1 MASSSEIKNKWAKVH
16 TTATNVPVYA
26 GTENSR
32 ELSEDE
38 EIERRWQ
45 SNDSTA
51 RVGNSA
57 VVNESMART
66 AAVNR
71 LRAQQRQEMS
81 RALGGSGEDNGSF
94 RKGLQSGAAQRQLA
108 DTAQTLREQP
118 YHNRLSITGSV
129 AGDAQALRFGRTGIL
144 DLPRQKS
151 TPQTAREAA
160 VQQMMGS
167 GTDGWAARKDGGKAA
182 KGQQDKKDGAL
193 AYLVKSAGTGAVSGF
208 ANVGSNLIDND
219 QSARELIARVHDAA
233 DGEDARKL
241 AQKQNEAYWKN
252 KVRPASEGGKNSWD
266 SLTADE
272 QEKLRNAGPYS
283 TVSMKRAN
291 SERDVISGDETMRG
305 ALGIEQG
312 GRLAG
317 IYQQEQGKTGPLRV
331 AGDVVSAVGGMAP
344 NMAASAVGGPA
355 AGFAA
360 LYASAAGASAQEAR
374 DNGADTLTAGLAG
387 ALSGGVEIATEKM
400 FDGIPGLRGE
410 QYASISNAVDGA
422 VNRIFKTA
430 TGRRLANRAVNMAGE
445 GLEEYV
451 SDVAGSYISQLYQ
464 EDDRSFAQRLADP
477 DAWYS
482 FLIGSLMSAAMSGPV
497 DAVNDSLAQRTG
509 KSVQAQ
515 QMTDAVLEVAERQ
528 GGEAA
533 ELAGTMRQQQAA
545 GKKFNATDLGYLF
558 NALDENGRAKIMD
571 RVVNQGTISETGD
584 GQTAEGLG
592 EFPSS
597 PAGDTSPAAA
607 EEARNLSGEE
617 DVQKRAAEMARAAL
631 AEQEARRQ
639 EQAFT
644 QPLIRQVQ
652 QETAEMA
659 GQDGGQENGRPAEA
673 GAERADASI
682 GPYNEEANGSAGDTL
697 RRIAA
702 QRNMVAGGM
711 TVDEAEQAYNAR
723 QTAQKNVGEVQKI
736 AGSGIFNEAMNAAL
750 VENYRGGSVDT
761 YMQAMSGLYN
771 AGRTGSLTFEQGVR
785 AVAPAAAVVSNETAL
800 RAAYEAGRS
809 TVTEAEPMAAPGVSG
824 NPAITM
830 RGTTP
835 ESTGTPLQALQLAAM
850 KLGTNVTIAGELD
863 DGNGNA
869 VNGSYNA
876 ANNEIS
882 LSEKSVNS
890 YQTALHETAHYI
902 QQNNPEGWAV
912 LKQTALAFYTEKVGM
927 TEAQEKVFK
936 NYENAYGTDTGLY
949 DEVAADLLSGIMS
962 TDDGVEQY
970 CDYILTADQYTAP
983 QKRTILQ
990 TLRDAIGQLIES
1002 IKNVL
1007 RGGDATLGAAEGRK
1021 LAERAENLQEAAG
1034 IIDEYLD
1041 ALDTAKNN
1049 AHETGKQKNVQV
1061 EQKGEQKNKY
1071 SYVGVQG
1078 QNIDRDALREARIME
1093 KNGEDAEDIRKATGW
1108 FRGADR
1114 MWRYEVDNGT
1124 DEFNRKGDNLKT
1136 ENPDYAEFKNLWG
1149 KMQDMTITD
1158 GEWKRLQE
1166 LTKVVKP
1173 KNAADGGKLSEYL
1186 KAPGLYEQYPQ
1197 LRDIT
1202 LRFEEMEDGLRG
1214 YYAHGKN
1221 EIVLNKDFLGEYAS
1235 DKAKSTLL
1243 HEVQHWI
1250 QNYEGFASGASTE
1263 YWQNMLASGNEI
1275 VTRDMQ
1281 EQTRNLQSLRNRYP
1295 GIDRLARHAE
1305 KYVSEHDAEAYEDVY
1320 RQAAEAGIN
1329 EGVLDYYRGLRDFV
1343 MNPMKESRAPFELY
1357 RDTAGE
1363 IEARDVQKRMN
1374 YTAEQRRAE
1383 KPDTGNGDTVFA
1395 VNGDSFSKN
1404 NVKFSMNVPVEETK
1418 DLVAVHNVD
1427 ERALEQS
1434 LELGGL
1440 PMPSI
1445 AVIKAEQ
1452 GHSKYGPISL
1462 VFGKDT
1468 IDPQR
1473 NSENKVYGG
1482 DGWTPTKAPVEYE
1495 VNYDATRKIE
1505 KELDAAAKKVAG
1517 GIFDASTVLRKRGIE
1532 NTTEMGTREIAE
1544 KLAGDDGVRAA
1555 YLAEQGTT
1563 LEPVMQEKVY
1573 NRKYGNDALEQFT
1586 EKIGE
1591 KRLREIHDA
1600 LTDGVPA
1607 DDALGSDA
1615 DSIRSIIHDYY
1626 AKSQESLLARHARK
1640 MGLTAE
1646 ETQQKGE
1653 ERIARTMEKNVTPF
1667 VLEDFAQDAW
1677 KMMTDTDN
1685 TGTEIDRM
1693 ATSDKLRA
1701 AVDDNQVA
1709 AWVEE
1714 KLDVVLGKAGIYNGK
1729 ERYTASGGERSF
1741 AQLHYPVTLENI
1753 VKAMKGTQEE
1763 RGDGAMATA
1772 TGLQA
1777 VSVKDYGSI
1786 AELKQD
1792 SARLNRVDAESYQ
1805 EQTKALDEKID
1816 GVIKQIRRETTAHTD
1831 NLYEEESIIG
1841 NVMLQAAGK
1850 KTAAAIRRTFAG
1862 EGYDISLDTA
1872 KRLQTLYRDAAQL
1885 PTEYFEAKPRR
1896 AVGFDEVKA
1905 AILPDNVSD
1914 TVRSQLE
1921 KLGVPV
1927 IEYTA
1932 NDEDARL
1939 KALNSVENVKFSK
1952 KSAAE
1957 QVVSEAT
1964 EKESLKKQ
1972 LTEKEAENR
1981 ELARKFTKAR
1991 ESADYWR
1998 QETQLSGGHLMD
2010 KKAVQKTASA
2020 FVDKYGS
2027 RYGKGQLAGELERAF
2042 SQISRDGA
2050 SAEEALETLTNIARG
2065 VLKESTVKDTT
2076 ARDYYA
2082 PVRDWLKNTTFE
2094 IRKNSPEYGDL
2105 MSEFGDGADG
2115 KRSWGNVRKNTF
2127 GRVNL
2132 KLVGEK
2138 VAGNLDTAMMEMADN
2153 WPTIFDAEAAPV
2165 DNIRN
2170 ALGVYE
2176 ASQVQYHDTYGND
2189 LDTAAALAGQELMDA
2204 YLATPTRETR
2214 ADKAAAQLNQTRT
2227 ALRAEQKA
2235 ALAAQKAAYEVRV
2248 KALESDQSAQ
2258 KAKLRA
2264 KWIETTRKAAQANNT
2279 KVAERLNKQADG
2291 YKAQLMRMDTPDYKR
2306 LQRQVLEQRAAF
2318 ETLNERR
2325 KDTILL
2331 DRARD
2336 SVQKNVKQLYKWLAK
2351 PNEAG
2356 HVQTKMEKAV
2366 YDLLGKIDPS
2376 TSAMGTKSDI
2386 RWQET
2391 MKDIRQMAQQ
2401 SLDADKGLTDA
2412 DDYAD
2417 FDPDL
2422 PNMISELI
2430 DDVGDI
2436 DLHKMNGRQTQQL
2449 ADILTSMKTSILNAN
2464 KMMAEGRGKAVQ
2476 TVAENSI
2483 LDMQTVKKSQLKN
2496 RNALLGKAADTRA
2509 GDMTAQLLGLDM
2521 MDARRYFSS
2530 LGETTENDVY
2540 KPIRDGFDKRVWKLD
2555 AAQEKFA
2562 EIKGDTDISKWTGD
2576 KAERQTFKL
2585 ADGNEIALTVG
2596 QRMEIYNLTQRKQ
2609 AHEHLVKGGISLME
2623 NGNKKKRVRLTPG
2636 DLADITSSL
2645 TNEQVQM
2652 ARKMAAYLSATDGP
2666 AGWGNEVTQKLY
2678 GLNKF
2683 TESYY
2688 WPIKTDSNYTRTSD
2702 ATAGD
2707 TPGLYAI
2714 KNQGFTKALQ
2724 RKANNPLI
2732 INDAF
2737 DTWCDH
2743 VANMAT
2749 YNAWAIPLSDAM
2761 KWYNYRGENEISTKE
2776 AIDGVYGAKGK
2787 KFFQTLMQDING
2799 VSAAPSQTGYARLT
2813 KIMVRNWKVAKVGA
2827 NLRVAIQQP
2836 TAYTR
2841 AAAVISPKYL
2851 TAALAYDVGR
2861 LKQGME
2867 RAENNCGIAKWKSWG
2882 YFETNLGRDM
2892 RSVILDEVPG
2902 IKDVITG
2909 KRQITK
2915 DAVQSWSTALAE
2927 FGDNITWG
2935 TLWNACE
2942 LEAKD
2947 KGMKPGSQE
2956 SLDYCAARLSE
2967 IVDKTQV
2974 VDSVLHRSQ
2983 IMRSKDMLTQMA
2995 TNFFA
3000 EPTKTYSMIAE
3011 AAVKVAHR
3019 EEGARANMGRVMA
3032 TYFVTAFGTAAAAG
3046 LIDAMRAGSD
3056 DKDKDFKE
3064 RYLDALWDGFVDNCN
3079 LLNNIPMVKDVISIF
3094 DGYDATRTDMEAT
3107 TDVYNAVV
3115 AWQKFLTQDANSNVT
3130 PYKLIYKT
3138 ANAIADATGIPVGTA
3153 VREVKSAYDMVTA
3166 LQDPMHVDETFT
3178 DTNAKL
3184 NSRLMRGQMDEAQ
3197 DVLDKLVQNKID
3209 SGKTAKEA
3217 RSSIRSSLTS
3227 KWKPLYLAAEDAQR
3241 AEIASRLLAL
3251 RVNGQTLYTQ
3261 KDLDKWM
3268 EDEKKKQSDK

>member
-38 EIERRWQ
+38 EIERRWR

-81 RALGGSGEDNGSF
+81 RALGGSGEDSGNF

-182 KGQQDKKDGAL
+182 KEQQDKKDGAL
-193 AYLVKSAGTGAVSGF
+193 AYLAKSAGTGAVSGF

-266 SLTADE
+266 SLTADK

-317 IYQQEQGKTGPLRV
+317 MYQQEQGKTGALRV

-558 NALDENGRAKIMD
+558 NALDENGQAEIMD
-571 RVVNQGTISETGD
+571 RVVNQGTISETED
-584 GQTAEGLG
+584 GQAEEGLG
-592 EFPSS
+592 KLPSS

-617 DVQKRAAEMARAAL
+617 DIQRQTAEMARAAL

-644 QPLIRQVQ
+644 QPLIRQVE

-659 GQDGGQENGRPAEA
+659 GQDGGQENGRPAKA
-673 GAERADASI
+673 GAGRADTSI

-723 QTAQKNVGEVQKI
+723 QTAQKNAGEVQKI
-736 AGSGIFNEAMNAAL
+736 AGSGIFNDAMNAAL

-902 QQNNPEGWAV
+902 QQNNPEGWAEV
-912 LKQTALAFYTEKVGM
+912 KRTALAFYTEKVGM

-936 NYENAYGTDTGLY
+936 AYENTYGTDTGLY

-1049 AHETGKQKNVQV
+1049 AHETGKQKTVQV

-1078 QNIDRDALREARIME
+1078 QNVDRDALREARIME
-1093 KNGEDAEDIRKATGW
+1093 KNGEDAEDIRKTTGW

-1136 ENPDYAEFKNLWG
+1136 ENPDYAEYKSLWG

-1197 LRDIT
+1197 LKDIT

-1221 EIVLNKDFLGEYAS
+1221 EIVLNRDFLGEYAS

-1275 VTRDMQ
+1275 VTKDMQ

-1329 EGVLDYYRGLRDFV
+1329 EGVLDYYRGLREFV

-1363 IEARDVQKRMN
+1363 IEARDVQKRMD

-1395 VNGDSFSKN
+1395 VNGDSFSEN
-1404 NVKFSMNVPVEETK
+1404 SVKFSMNVPVEETK

-1427 ERALEQS
+1427 ERALERS

-1452 GHSKYGPISL
+1452 GHTKYGPISL

-1495 VNYDATRKIE
+1495 VNYDAARRLE
-1505 KELDAAAKKVAG
+1505 KTLDAASKKVAG

-1532 NTTEMGTREIAE
+1532 NTTEMGTWEIAE
-1544 KLAGDDGVRAA
+1544 KLAGDDSVRAA
-1555 YLAEQGTT
+1555 YLAEQGAEF
-1563 LEPVMQEKVY
+1563 EPVMMEKVY

-1586 EKIGE
+1586 EKVGE
-1591 KRLREIHDA
+1591 KRLQEIHDA

-1607 DDALGSDA
+1607 NDALGSDA

-1626 AKSQESLLARHARK
+1626 AKSQESLLARHAKK
-1640 MGLTAE
+1640 MGWTAE
-1646 ETQQKGE
+1646 EAQQKGE
-1653 ERIARTMEKNVTPF
+1653 ERIARTMKTNVTPF

-1677 KMMTDTDN
+1677 KRMTDTNN

-1701 AVDDNQVA
+1701 AVDDSQVA
-1709 AWVEE
+1709 AWIEE
-1714 KLDVVLGKAGIYNGK
+1714 KLDGVLGKAGIYNGK
-1729 ERYTASGGERSF
+1729 ERYTASGDEKSF

-1777 VSVKDYGSI
+1777 VSAKDYGSI

-1816 GVIKQIRRETTAHTD
+1816 RAIKQIRRETTAHTD

-1841 NVMLQAAGK
+1841 AVMLQAAGK

-1872 KRLQTLYRDAAQL
+1872 KQLQTLYRDAAQL

-1927 IEYTA
+1927 IEYAA

-1939 KALNSVENVKFSK
+1939 KALNSVENVKFSRK
-1952 KSAAE
+1952 KQTASE
-1957 QVVSEAT
+1957 QIVGEAT
-1964 EKESLKKQ
+1964 EKEQLKKQ
-1972 LTEKEAENR
+1972 LTAAETEKR
-1981 ELARKFTKAR
+1981 ELARKYTKAR

-2010 KKAVQKTASA
+2010 KKAVQKTASE
-2020 FVDKYGS
+2020 FIDKYGS
-2027 RYGKGQLAGELERAF
+2027 RYGKSQLAGELERAF
-2042 SQISRDGA
+2042 SKISRDGA

-2076 ARDYYA
+2076 LRDYYA

-2105 MSEFGDGADG
+2105 MSEYGDGADG
-2115 KRSWGNVRKNTF
+2115 THSWANVRRNTF

-2132 KLVGEK
+2132 KLVGEN
-2138 VAGNLDTAMMEMADN
+2138 VTGNLDTAMMEMADN

-2279 KVAERLNKQADG
+2279 KVAERLNRQAEG
-2291 YKAQLMRMDTPDYKR
+2291 YKAQLMRMDTPDYKKMQKQ
-2306 LQRQVLEQRAAF
+2306 LLNQRAAF

-2376 TSAMGTKSDI
+2376 TSARGTKSDI

-2464 KMMAEGRGKAVQ
+2464 KMMADGRGKAVQ
-2476 TVAENSI
+2476 TVAEGSI

-2509 GDMTAQLLGLDM
+2509 GDMTAQMLGLDM

-2530 LGETTENDVY
+2530 LGSVAENDVY

-2555 AAQEKFA
+2555 TAQEKFA
-2562 EIKGDTDISKWTGD
+2562 EIKGDTDISKWTGN

-2596 QRMEIYNLTQRKQ
+2596 QRMEIYNLTQRQQ
-2609 AHEHLVKGGISLME
+2609 AHEHLVKGGISIME
-2623 NGNKKKRVRLTPG
+2623 DGKKKKRVRLTPG

-2652 ARKMAAYLSATDGP
+2652 ARKMAAYLSAADGP

-2761 KWYNYRGENEISTKE
+2761 KWYNYHGENEISTKE

-2799 VSAAPSQTGYARLT
+2799 VSAAPSQTGYGRLT
-2813 KIMVRNWKVAKVGA
+2813 KTMVRNWKVAKVGA

-2882 YFETNLGRDM
+2882 YFETNIGQTMKNVLTGESDT
-2892 RSVILDEVPG
+2892 LDKVRE
-2902 IKDVITG
+2902 I
-2909 KRQITK
+2909 
-2915 DAVQSWSTALAE
+2915 STMGAE
-2927 FGDNITWG
+2927 WGDRITWG

-2942 LEAKD
+2942 LEARD

-2956 SLDYCAARLSE
+2956 SIDYCAARLSE

-3011 AAVKVAHR
+3011 AAVKLSHR
-3019 EEGARANMGRVMA
+3019 EEGAGANMGRVLA

-3046 LIDAMRAGSD
+3046 LIDAVRVGGD

-3094 DGYDATRTDMEAT
+3094 DGYDASRTDMEAA
-3107 TDVYNAVV
+3107 TDMYNAVV

-3153 VREVKSAYDMVTA
+3153 VRGVKSAYDMVTA
-3166 LQDPMHVDETFT
+3166 LQDPLHVDETFT

-3217 RSSIRSSLTS
+3217 RSAVRSSLTS

-3241 AEIASRLLAL
+3241 AEIASKLLAL
-3251 RVNGQTLYTQ
+3251 RVNGEALYTQ
-3261 KDLDKWM
+3261 KDLSKWV
-3268 EDEKKKQSDK
+3268 EDAKKEKK

>member
-1 MASSSEIKNKWAKVH
+1 MASSKEIKDKWSKVH
-16 TTATNVPVYA
+16 TTATNVPVY
-26 GTENSR
+26 GESGP

-38 EIERRWQ
+38 EIERKWRN
-45 SNDSTA
+45 NDSTA
-51 RVGNSA
+51 RIDNS
-57 VVNESMART
+57 VVVQQSMARQ
-66 AAVNR
+66 AVVNR
-71 LRAQQRQEMS
+71 LRKQQRQEMS
-81 RALGGSGEDNGSF
+81 QALGGSGEDSGNF
-94 RKGLQSGAAQRQLA
+94 RKWLQSGAAQRQLA

-182 KGQQDKKDGAL
+182 KEQQGKKDGAL
-193 AYLVKSAGTGAVSGF
+193 AYLAKSAGTGAVSGF
-208 ANVGSNLIDND
+208 ANIASNLIDND
-219 QSARELIARVHDAA
+219 QTARELMARGYDVQDSQ
-233 DGEDARKL
+233 DAREQAK
-241 AQKQNEAYWKN
+241 AQNEAYWKN
-252 KVRPASEGGKNSWD
+252 KVRPASEGGKNSWN
-266 SLTADE
+266 SLDEDE
-272 QEKLRNAGPYS
+272 QDRLRNVGPYS
-283 TVSMKRAN
+283 TQAMKNAAR
-291 SERDVISGDETMRG
+291 ERENVQMDETARQ
-305 ALGIEQG
+305 ALGIDQG

-317 IYQQEQGKTGPLRV
+317 MYQQEQGKTGALRM
-331 AGDVVSAVGGMAP
+331 AGDVTSAVGGMMP
-344 NMAASAVGGPA
+344 NMLATAVAGPS

-360 LYASAAGASAQEAR
+360 LYSSAAGSSAQEAR
-374 DNGADTLTAGLAG
+374 DNGADTVTAGLAG

-400 FDGIPGLRGE
+400 FDGIPGLHGE
-410 QYASISNAVDGA
+410 QYASVHNIVDGA
-422 VNRIFKTA
+422 VNKIFKTA
-430 TGRRLANRAVNMAGE
+430 TGRRLANRAVNMLGE
-445 GLEEYV
+445 GLEEWT

-464 EDDRSFAQRLADP
+464 EDDRNFVQRMLDP

-497 DAVNDSLAQRTG
+497 DAVNDTLAQQTG

-515 QMTDAVLEVAERQ
+515 QAADAVLEVAERQ
-528 GGEAA
+528 GGESA
-533 ELAGTMRQQQAA
+533 ELAQTMRQQQAA
-545 GKKFNATDLGYLF
+545 GKKFTATDLGYLF
-558 NALDENGRAKIMD
+558 NALDENSRAEILD
-571 RVVNQGTISETGD
+571 RVVNQSTISED
-584 GQTAEGLG
+584 GQAAEGL
-592 EFPSS
+592 EELPSS
-597 PAGDTSPAAA
+597 PAGNTSPAAA
-607 EEARNLSGEE
+607 EEAKNLSGEE
-617 DVQKRAAEMARAAL
+617 NIQKQAAEMARAAL
-631 AEQEARRQ
+631 VKQEARRQ

-723 QTAQKNVGEVQKI
+723 QAAQKNVGEVQKI
-736 AGSGIFNEAMNAAL
+736 AGSGIYNDAMNAAL
-750 VENYRGGSVDT
+750 VKNYRGGSVDT
-761 YMQAMSGLYN
+761 YVQAMSGLYN

-785 AVAPAAAVVSNETAL
+785 AVAPAAAVVNNETAL

-809 TVTEAEPMAAPGVSG
+809 TVTAAEPMAAPGVSG

-835 ESTGTPLQALQLAAM
+835 ESTSTPLQALQLAAM

-863 DGNGNA
+863 DVNGNA

-902 QQNNPEGWAV
+902 QQNNPEGWAEV
-912 LKQTALAFYTEKVGM
+912 KRAALAFYTEKVGM
-927 TEAQEKVFK
+927 TEAQDKVFK
-936 NYENAYGTDTGLY
+936 AYENAYGTDTGLY

-970 CDYILTADQYTAP
+970 CDYILTADQYTEP

-1034 IIDEYLD
+1034 IVDEYLD

-1049 AHETGKQKNVQV
+1049 AREIGKQKNVQV
-1061 EQKGEQKNKY
+1061 EQKETAQ
-1071 SYVGVQG
+1071 
-1078 QNIDRDALREARIME
+1078 
-1093 KNGEDAEDIRKATGW
+1093 AEG
-1108 FRGADR
+1108 
-1114 MWRYEVDNGT
+1114 
-1124 DEFNRKGDNLKT
+1124 
-1136 ENPDYAEFKNLWG
+1136 PD
-1149 KMQDMTITD
+1149 
-1158 GEWKRLQE
+1158 
-1166 LTKVVKP
+1166 
-1173 KNAADGGKLSEYL
+1173 GKLYS
-1186 KAPGLYEQYPQ
+1186 
-1197 LRDIT
+1197 I
-1202 LRFEEMEDGLRG
+1202 
-1214 YYAHGKN
+1214 
-1221 EIVLNKDFLGEYAS
+1221 S
-1235 DKAKSTLL
+1235 
-1243 HEVQHWI
+1243 
-1250 QNYEGFASGASTE
+1250 
-1263 YWQNMLASGNEI
+1263 
-1275 VTRDMQ
+1275 
-1281 EQTRNLQSLRNRYP
+1281 
-1295 GIDRLARHAE
+1295 
-1305 KYVSEHDAEAYEDVY
+1305 
-1320 RQAAEAGIN
+1320 
-1329 EGVLDYYRGLRDFV
+1329 
-1343 MNPMKESRAPFELY
+1343 
-1357 RDTAGE
+1357 
-1363 IEARDVQKRMN
+1363 
-1374 YTAEQRRAE
+1374 
-1383 KPDTGNGDTVFA
+1383 PDTGNGNTVFA
-1395 VNGDSFSKN
+1395 VNGDSYSLNKTKVNDAAEGHTAAEQQRIEAYKNAVDPDLVEFIQEARQHPDARWMNYQLGKVSSQTADQVQELTGVDVHGYTHNMQNSTVQHIDKRHGADGAADHSMAVDADIARVGWVLENYDSLDKGTPSKQYKN
-1404 NVKFSMNVPVEETK
+1404 KDGSRAATVVYKKAVDGTMYVVEAVPDSKARKMQIVTAYMTNKKTAAYHQPDTTNRPKATAKTDGEFTTVNTNIARQDGKVKFSMDVPVEETK

-1427 ERALEQS
+1427 ERALERS

-1445 AVIKAEQ
+1445 AVIKAAQ

-1482 DGWTPTKAPVEYE
+1482 DGYTPTAPQIDYKIDTEKARQVE
-1495 VNYDATRKIE
+1495 RKIQ
-1505 KELDAAAKKVAG
+1505 LLSDKVAG
-1517 GIFDASTVLRKRGIE
+1517 GIFGSGSLLRGHNVE
-1532 NTTEMGTREIAE
+1532 ETTDMDTRT
-1544 KLAGDDGVRAA
+1544 LAALLSNDDTARAA
-1555 YLAEQGTT
+1555 YLADQGKT
-1563 LEPVMQEKVY
+1563 LEPVKKEKVWS
-1573 NRKYGNDALEQFT
+1573 RYGNETVQKVIDKVGVQKLAET
-1586 EKIGE
+1586 EVAFQTTGIVPDGVE
-1591 KRLREIHDA
+1591 DTVRRVLRDHYRET
-1600 LTDGVPA
+1600 TDGMLQRQA
-1607 DDALGSDA
+1607 ARKGWDA
-1615 DSIRSIIHDYY
+1615 DTI
-1626 AKSQESLLARHARK
+1626 A
-1640 MGLTAE
+1640 
-1646 ETQQKGE
+1646 QKRE
-1653 ERIARTMEKNVTPF
+1653 ERINRSMENNVTRF
-1667 VLEDFAQDAW
+1667 TIHDLIDSAWNMYQDGGR
-1677 KMMTDTDN
+1677 TQ
-1685 TGTEIDRM
+1685 GEVDRM
-1693 ATSDKLRA
+1693 ATSDKLRESVNDA
-1701 AVDDNQVA
+1701 D
-1709 AWVEE
+1709 VEKWLE
-1714 KLDVVLGKAGIYNGK
+1714 GQLDGVLGEKGIYNGK
-1729 ERYTASGGERSF
+1729 ERYKANGDRKSF
-1741 AQLHYPVTLENI
+1741 ESLHYPVTLENI
-1753 VKAMKGTQEE
+1753 VRVMKESPE
-1763 RGDGAMATA
+1763 RGGDMWGVTPA
-1772 TGLQA
+1772 GLQS
-1777 VSVKDYGSI
+1777 VSTPEYSSI

-1792 SARLNRVDAESYQ
+1792 SGRLGSEESESYKAKVEAVDGQ
-1805 EQTKALDEKID
+1805 ISDAISRIRKETKAH
-1816 GVIKQIRRETTAHTD
+1816 AD
-1831 NLYEEESIIG
+1831 NEFEECDIIS

-1850 KTAAAIRRTFAG
+1850 KTAAAIRRTFVG
-1862 EGYDISLDTA
+1862 EGYDISQETA

-1939 KALNSVENVKFSK
+1939 KALNNVENVKFSK

-2010 KKAVQKTASA
+2010 KKAVQKTASE
-2020 FVDKYGS
+2020 FIDKYGS
-2027 RYGKGQLAGELERAF
+2027 RYGKSQLAGELERAF
-2042 SQISRDGA
+2042 SKISRDGA

-2082 PVRDWLKNTTFE
+2082 PVREWLKNTTFE
-2094 IRKNSPEYGDL
+2094 IRKNSLEYQDL
-2105 MSEFGDGADG
+2105 MNEYGDGADG

-2138 VAGNLDTAMMEMADN
+2138 VAGNLDTAMMEMAGN
-2153 WPTIFDAEAAPV
+2153 WPGIFDETAAPV

-2176 ASQVQYHDTYGND
+2176 ASQVQYHDAYGND
-2189 LDTAAALAGQELMDA
+2189 LNTAAALAGQELMDA
-2204 YLATPTRETR
+2204 YLDTPVRETR

-2227 ALRAEQKA
+2227 ALRTEQKA

-2248 KALESDQSAQ
+2248 KALESAQSAQ

-2279 KVAERLNKQADG
+2279 KVAERLNRQAEG
-2291 YKAQLMRMDTPDYKR
+2291 YKTQLMRMDTPDYKKMQKQ
-2306 LQRQVLEQRAAF
+2306 LLNQRAAF

-2356 HVQTKMEKAV
+2356 HVQTRMEKAV
-2366 YDLLGKIDPS
+2366 YDLLDKIDPS
-2376 TSAMGTKSDI
+2376 TSARGTKSDI

-2412 DDYAD
+2412 NDYAD

-2436 DLHKMNGRQTQQL
+2436 DLHKLNGRQTQQL

-2464 KMMAEGRGKAVQ
+2464 KMMADGRGKAVQ
-2476 TVAENSI
+2476 AVAESSI
-2483 LDMQTVKKSQLKN
+2483 HQMQGVKASQLKT
-2496 RNALLGKAADTRA
+2496 RNALLGKTADTRL

-2562 EIKGDTDISKWTGD
+2562 EIKGNSDISKWTGD

-2585 ADGNEIALTVG
+2585 ADGSEIALTVG
-2596 QRMEIYNLTQRKQ
+2596 QCMEIYNLTQRQQ
-2609 AHEHLVKGGISLME
+2609 AHEHLVRGGISVME
-2623 NGNKKKRVRLTPG
+2623 NGRKETRVRLTPA
-2636 DLADITSSL
+2636 DLANITSSL
-2645 TNEQVQM
+2645 TTEQLRM
-2652 ARKMAAYLSATDGP
+2652 ARRMAEYLSDDDGP

-2761 KWYNYRGENEISTKE
+2761 KWYNYHGENEISTKE
-2776 AIDGVYGAKGK
+2776 AIDGVYGAKGN

-2799 VSAAPSQTGYARLT
+2799 VSAAPSQTGYGRLT
-2813 KIMVRNWKVAKVGA
+2813 KTMVRNWKVAKVGA

-2867 RAENNCGIAKWKSWG
+2867 RAKNNCAIAKWKSWG
-2882 YFETNLGRDM
+2882 YFETNIGQTMKSVLTGERDT
-2892 RSVILDEVPG
+2892 LDKVRE
-2902 IKDVITG
+2902 I
-2909 KRQITK
+2909 
-2915 DAVQSWSTALAE
+2915 STIAAE
-2927 FGDNITWG
+2927 YGDKITWG

-2942 LEAKD
+2942 LEARD
-2947 KGMKPGSQE
+2947 KGMKPGTQE

-3019 EEGARANMGRVMA
+3019 EEGARANMGRVLA

-3046 LIDAMRAGSD
+3046 FIDALRVGSD

-3064 RYLDALWDGFVDNCN
+3064 RYLDALWDGFVDNVN

-3094 DGYDATRTDMEAT
+3094 DGYDATRTDMEAA
-3107 TDVYNAVV
+3107 TDMYNAVV
-3115 AWQKFLTQDANSNVT
+3115 AWQKFLTQDPNSNVT

-3138 ANAIADATGIPVGTA
+3138 ANAIADATGIPVGTT
-3153 VREVKSAYDMVTA
+3153 VRGVKSAYDMVTA
-3166 LQDPMHVDETFT
+3166 LQDPLHVDETFT

-3209 SGKTAKEA
+3209 GGKTAKEA

-3241 AEIASRLLAL
+3241 AEIASKLLAL
-3251 RVNGQTLYTQ
+3251 RVNGEALYTQ
-3261 KDLDKWM
+3261 KDLSKWV
-3268 EDEKKKQSDK
+3268 EDEKKKQKQSDK

>member
-1 MASSSEIKNKWAKVH
+1 MAGSSEIKNKWSKVH
-16 TTATNVPVYA
+16 TTAKNVPVYA

-81 RALGGSGEDNGSF
+81 RALGGSGEDSGNF

-160 VQQMMGS
+160 VQRMMGS
-167 GTDGWAARKDGGKAA
+167 GTDGWAARRDGGKAA
-182 KGQQDKKDGAL
+182 KGQQGKKDGAL
-193 AYLVKSAGTGAVSGF
+193 AYLAKSAGTGAVSGF

-219 QSARELIARVHDAA
+219 QSVRELIARVHDAA
-233 DGEDARKL
+233 DGEDAQKL

-252 KVRPASEGGKNSWD
+252 KVRPASEGGKNRWD

-283 TVSMKRAN
+283 TVGMKRAN
-291 SERDVISGDETMRG
+291 SERDVISGDETMRS

-317 IYQQEQGKTGPLRV
+317 MYQQEQGKTGGLRV

-344 NMAASAVGGPA
+344 NMTASAVGGPT

-410 QYASISNAVDGA
+410 QYASVHNIVDSA
-422 VNRIFKTA
+422 VNKIFKTA
-430 TGRRLANRAVNMAGE
+430 TGRRLANRAVNMLGE
-445 GLEEYV
+445 GLEEWT

-464 EDDRSFAQRLADP
+464 EDDRNFVQRMLDP

-515 QMTDAVLEVAERQ
+515 QMTDAVLEVAEQQ

-545 GKKFNATDLGYLF
+545 GKKFTPTDLGYLF
-558 NALDENGRAKIMD
+558 NALDENGRAEIMD
-571 RVVNQGTISETGD
+571 RVVNQDTISETENEQAAGSLPSSAAAAAPSPE
-584 GQTAEGLG
+584 GEGLG
-592 EFPSS
+592 GLPSS
-597 PAGDTSPAAA
+597 TAGDTSPAAA

-617 DVQKRAAEMARAAL
+617 NIQKQAAEMARAAL
-631 AEQEARRQ
+631 AEREARRQ

-659 GQDGGQENGRPAEA
+659 GGETEQGQQREARPSSAAAEKPSTS
-673 GAERADASI
+673 GEGS
-682 GPYNEEANGSAGDTL
+682 EAL

-711 TVDEAEQAYNAR
+711 TVDEAEQAYDAR
-723 QTAQKNVGEVQKI
+723 QAAQKNVGEVQKI
-736 AGSGIFNEAMNAAL
+736 AGSGIYNDAMNTAL
-750 VENYRGGSVDT
+750 VKNYRGGSVDT
-761 YMQAMSGLYN
+761 YIQAMSGLYN

-785 AVAPAAAVVSNETAL
+785 AVAPAAAVVNNETAL

-809 TVTEAEPMAAPGVSG
+809 TVTAAEPMAAPGVSG

-835 ESTGTPLQALQLAAM
+835 ESTSTPLQALQLAAM

-863 DGNGNA
+863 DGNSNA

-902 QQNNPEGWAV
+902 QQNNPEGWAEV
-912 LKQTALAFYTEKVGM
+912 KRTALAFYTEKVGM
-927 TEAQEKVFK
+927 TEAQDKVFK
-936 NYENAYGTDTGLY
+936 AYENAYGTDTGLY

-970 CDYILTADQYTAP
+970 CDYILTADQYTTP

-1034 IIDEYLD
+1034 IVDEFLD

-1049 AHETGKQKNVQV
+1049 AREIGKQKNVQV

-1078 QNIDRDALREARIME
+1078 QN
-1093 KNGEDAEDIRKATGW
+1093 
-1108 FRGADR
+1108 
-1114 MWRYEVDNGT
+1114 VD
-1124 DEFNRKGDNLKT
+1124 
-1136 ENPDYAEFKNLWG
+1136 
-1149 KMQDMTITD
+1149 
-1158 GEWKRLQE
+1158 
-1166 LTKVVKP
+1166 
-1173 KNAADGGKLSEYL
+1173 
-1186 KAPGLYEQYPQ
+1186 
-1197 LRDIT
+1197 
-1202 LRFEEMEDGLRG
+1202 
-1214 YYAHGKN
+1214 
-1221 EIVLNKDFLGEYAS
+1221 
-1235 DKAKSTLL
+1235 
-1243 HEVQHWI
+1243 
-1250 QNYEGFASGASTE
+1250 
-1263 YWQNMLASGNEI
+1263 
-1275 VTRDMQ
+1275 
-1281 EQTRNLQSLRNRYP
+1281 
-1295 GIDRLARHAE
+1295 
-1305 KYVSEHDAEAYEDVY
+1305 
-1320 RQAAEAGIN
+1320 
-1329 EGVLDYYRGLRDFV
+1329 
-1343 MNPMKESRAPFELY
+1343 

-1363 IEARDVQKRMN
+1363 VEARDVQKRMD

-1383 KPDTGNGDTVFA
+1383 KPNTGNGDTVFA

-1404 NVKFSMNVPVEETK
+1404 NVKFSMDVPVEETK

-1427 ERALEQS
+1427 ERALERS

-1482 DGWTPTKAPVEYE
+1482 DGYTPTAPQIDYKIDTEKARQVE
-1495 VNYDATRKIE
+1495 RKIQ
-1505 KELDAAAKKVAG
+1505 LLSDKVAG
-1517 GIFDASTVLRKRGIE
+1517 GIFGRGSLLRAHNVEG
-1532 NTTEMGTREIAE
+1532 TTDMDTRT
-1544 KLAGDDGVRAA
+1544 LAALLSNDDTARAA
-1555 YLAEQGTT
+1555 YLADQGKT
-1563 LEPVMQEKVY
+1563 LEPVKKEKVWS
-1573 NRKYGNDALEQFT
+1573 RYGNETVQKVIDKVGVQKLAET
-1586 EKIGE
+1586 EVAFQTTGIVPDGVE
-1591 KRLREIHDA
+1591 DTVRSVLRDHYRET
-1600 LTDGVPA
+1600 TDGMLQRQA
-1607 DDALGSDA
+1607 ARKGWDA
-1615 DSIRSIIHDYY
+1615 DTI
-1626 AKSQESLLARHARK
+1626 A
-1640 MGLTAE
+1640 
-1646 ETQQKGE
+1646 QKRE
-1653 ERIARTMEKNVTPF
+1653 ERINRSMENNVTRF
-1667 VLEDFAQDAW
+1667 TIHDLIDSAWNMYQDGGR
-1677 KMMTDTDN
+1677 TQ
-1685 TGTEIDRM
+1685 GEVDRM
-1693 ATSDKLRA
+1693 ATSDKLRESVNDA
-1701 AVDDNQVA
+1701 D
-1709 AWVEE
+1709 VEKWLE
-1714 KLDVVLGKAGIYNGK
+1714 GQLDGVLGKKGIYNGK
-1729 ERYTASGGERSF
+1729 ERYKANGDRKSF
-1741 AQLHYPVTLENI
+1741 ESLHYPVTLENI
-1753 VKAMKGTQEE
+1753 VRVMKESPK
-1763 RGDGAMATA
+1763 RGGDMWGVTPA
-1772 TGLQA
+1772 GLQS
-1777 VSVKDYGSI
+1777 VSTPEYSSI

-1792 SARLNRVDAESYQ
+1792 SGRLGSEESESYKAKIESVDGQ
-1805 EQTKALDEKID
+1805 ISDAISRIRKETKAH
-1816 GVIKQIRRETTAHTD
+1816 AD
-1831 NLYEEESIIG
+1831 NEFEECDIIS

-1862 EGYDISLDTA
+1862 EGYDISLETA

-1914 TVRSQLE
+1914 SVRGQLE

-1927 IEYTA
+1927 IEYAA

-1952 KSAAE
+1952 KKQTAAE
-1957 QVVSEAT
+1957 QIVGEAT
-1964 EKESLKKQ
+1964 EKEQLKKQ
-1972 LTEKEAENR
+1972 LTAAEAEKR
-1981 ELARKFTKAR
+1981 ELARKYTKAR

-1998 QETQLSGGHLMD
+1998 QETQVTGGHLMD
-2010 KKAVQKTASA
+2010 KKAVQKTASE
-2020 FVDKYGS
+2020 FIDKYGS
-2027 RYGKGQLAGELERAF
+2027 RYGKRQLAGELERAF
-2042 SQISRDGA
+2042 SKISRDGA
-2050 SAEEALETLTNIARG
+2050 STEEALETLTNIARG

-2076 ARDYYA
+2076 LRDYYA

-2105 MSEFGDGADG
+2105 MSEYGDGADG
-2115 KRSWGNVRKNTF
+2115 THSWANVRKNTF

-2132 KLVGEK
+2132 KLVGEN
-2138 VAGNLDTAMMEMADN
+2138 VTGNLDTAMMEMADN

-2204 YLATPTRETR
+2204 YLETPTRETR

-2248 KALESDQSAQ
+2248 KALESAQSAQ

-2279 KVAERLNKQADG
+2279 KVAERLNRQAEG
-2291 YKAQLMRMDTPDYKR
+2291 YKTQLMRMDTPDYKKMQKQ
-2306 LQRQVLEQRAAF
+2306 LLNQRAAF

-2376 TSAMGTKSDI
+2376 TSARGTKSDI

-2436 DLHKMNGRQTQQL
+2436 DLHKLNGRQTQQL

-2464 KMMAEGRGKAVQ
+2464 KMMADGRGKVVQ
-2476 TVAENSI
+2476 TVAEGSI
-2483 LDMQTVKKSQLKN
+2483 LDMQSVKVSQLKN

-2530 LGETTENDVY
+2530 LGSVAENDVY

-2555 AAQEKFA
+2555 AAQKKFA
-2562 EIKGDTDISKWTGD
+2562 EIKGDADISKWTGD

-2585 ADGNEIALTVG
+2585 ADGNEIALTIG
-2596 QRMEIYNLTQRKQ
+2596 QRMEIYNLTQRQQ
-2609 AHEHLVKGGISLME
+2609 AHEHLVKGGISIME
-2623 NGNKKKRVRLTPG
+2623 DGKKKKRVRLTPG

-2645 TNEQVQM
+2645 TNEQVKM

-2761 KWYNYRGENEISTKE
+2761 KWYNYHGENEISTKE

-2799 VSAAPSQTGYARLT
+2799 VSAAPSQTGYGRLT
-2813 KIMVRNWKVAKVGA
+2813 KTMVRNWKVAKVGA

-2861 LKQGME
+2861 LKQGVE
-2867 RAENNCGIAKWKSWG
+2867 RAERNCGIAKWKSWG
-2882 YFETNLGRDM
+2882 YFETNIGQTMKSVLTGERDT
-2892 RSVILDEVPG
+2892 LDKVRE
-2902 IKDVITG
+2902 I
-2909 KRQITK
+2909 
-2915 DAVQSWSTALAE
+2915 STIAAE
-2927 FGDNITWG
+2927 YGDKLTWG

-2942 LEAKD
+2942 LEARD

-3019 EEGARANMGRVMA
+3019 EEGAGANMGRVLA
-3032 TYFVTAFGTAAAAG
+3032 TYFVTAFGTAAAAS
-3046 LIDAMRAGSD
+3046 LIDAVRVGDD
-3056 DKDKDFKE
+3056 DKDKKFGE
-3064 RYLDALWDGFVDNCN
+3064 RYLDALWNGFVDNCN
-3079 LLNNIPMVKDVISIF
+3079 LLNNIPMVKDIISIF
-3094 DGYDATRTDMEAT
+3094 NGYDATRTDMEAA

-3115 AWQKFLTQDANSNVT
+3115 AWQKFLTQDPNSNVT

-3153 VREVKSAYDMVTA
+3153 VRGVKSAYDIVTA
-3166 LQDPMHVDETFT
+3166 LQDPLHVDETFT

-3184 NSRLMRGQMDEAQ
+3184 NSRLMRGQMNEAQ
-3197 DVLDKLVQNKID
+3197 EVLDKLVQNKID
-3209 SGKTAKEA
+3209 GGKTAKEA

-3241 AEIASRLLAL
+3241 AEIASKLLAL
-3251 RVNGQTLYTQ
+3251 RVNGEALYTQ
-3261 KDLDKWM
+3261 KDLSKWV
-3268 EDEKKKQSDK
+3268 EDAKKKEKK

>member
-1 MASSSEIKNKWAKVH
+1 MASSSEIKKKWSKVH

-81 RALGGSGEDNGSF
+81 RALGGSGEDSGNF

-160 VQQMMGS
+160 VQRMMGS

-182 KGQQDKKDGAL
+182 KGQQGKKDGVL
-193 AYLVKSAGTGAVSGF
+193 AYLAKSAGTGAVSGF

-219 QSARELIARVHDAA
+219 QSVRELIARVHDAA
-233 DGEDARKL
+233 DGEDAQKL

-252 KVRPASEGGKNSWD
+252 KVRPASEGGKNGWD
-266 SLTADE
+266 SLTADK

-283 TVSMKRAN
+283 TVGMKRAN
-291 SERDVISGDETMRG
+291 RERDVISGDETMRG

-317 IYQQEQGKTGPLRV
+317 MYQQEQGKTGGLRV
-331 AGDVVSAVGGMAP
+331 AGDVVSAVGGMTP
-344 NMAASAVGGPA
+344 NMAASAAGGPA

-410 QYASISNAVDGA
+410 QYASIHNIVDGA
-422 VNRIFKTA
+422 VNKIFKTA
-430 TGRRLANRAVNMAGE
+430 TGRRLANRAVNMLGE
-445 GLEEYV
+445 GLEEWT

-464 EDDRSFAQRLADP
+464 EDDRNFAQRMLDP

-545 GKKFNATDLGYLF
+545 GKKFTPTDLGYLF
-558 NALDENGRAKIMD
+558 NALDENGRAEIMD
-571 RVVNQGTISETGD
+571 RVVNQDTISEN
-584 GQTAEGLG
+584 GQAAEGL
-592 EFPSS
+592 PSS
-597 PAGDTSPAAA
+597 AAAAAPSPEGEGLGKLPSSSAGNTAPAAA

-617 DVQKRAAEMARAAL
+617 NIQKQAAEMARAAL

-659 GQDGGQENGRPAEA
+659 GGETEQGQQREA
-673 GAERADASI
+673 GLSSAAAAAPSTE
-682 GPYNEEANGSAGDTL
+682 GEGSGVL

-723 QTAQKNVGEVQKI
+723 QAAQKNVGEVQKI
-736 AGSGIFNEAMNAAL
+736 AESGIFNEAMNAAL
-750 VENYRGGSVDT
+750 VKNYRGGSVDT
-761 YMQAMSGLYN
+761 YVQAMSGLYN

-785 AVAPAAAVVSNETAL
+785 AVAPAAAVVNNETAL

-809 TVTEAEPMAAPGVSG
+809 TVTAAEPMAAPGVSG

-835 ESTGTPLQALQLAAM
+835 ESTSTPLQALQLAAM

-902 QQNNPEGWAV
+902 QQNNPEGWAE
-912 LKQTALAFYTEKVGM
+912 LKRAALAFYTEKVGM
-927 TEAQEKVFK
+927 TEAQDKVFK
-936 NYENAYGTDTGLY
+936 AYENAYGTDTGLY

-970 CDYILTADQYTAP
+970 CDYILTADQYTTP

-1034 IIDEYLD
+1034 IVDEYLD
-1041 ALDTAKNN
+1041 ALDAAKNN
-1049 AHETGKQKNVQV
+1049 AREIGKQKNVQV

-1078 QNIDRDALREARIME
+1078 KNVDRDALRKARIME

-1114 MWRYEVDNGT
+1114 MWRYEVDNST
-1124 DEFNRKGDNLKT
+1124 DEFNRKGDNLKA
-1136 ENPDYAEFKNLWG
+1136 ENPDYAEYKNLWS
-1149 KMQDMTITD
+1149 KVQDMTITD

-1197 LRDIT
+1197 LKDIT
-1202 LRFEEMEDGLRG
+1202 LRFEEMEEGLRG
-1214 YYAHGKN
+1214 YYDHGKN
-1221 EIVLNKDFLGEYAS
+1221 EIVLNKNFLGEYAS

-1263 YWQNMLASGNEI
+1263 YWQNMLAGGNEI

-1305 KYVSEHDAEAYEDVY
+1305 KYVTEHNVEAYEDVY

-1329 EGVLDYYRGLRDFV
+1329 EGMLDYYRGLRDFV

-1363 IEARDVQKRMN
+1363 VEARDVQKRMD

-1404 NVKFSMNVPVEETK
+1404 DVKFSMDVPVEETK

-1427 ERALEQS
+1427 ERALERS

-1495 VNYDATRKIE
+1495 VNYDAARRLE
-1505 KELDAAAKKVAG
+1505 KTLDAASKKVAG

-1544 KLAGDDGVRAA
+1544 KLAGDDSVRAA
-1555 YLAEQGTT
+1555 YLAEQGAEF
-1563 LEPVMQEKVY
+1563 EPVMMEKVY
-1573 NRKYGNDALEQFT
+1573 NRKYGNVALERFT
-1586 EKIGE
+1586 EKVGE
-1591 KRLREIHDA
+1591 KRLQEIHDA
-1600 LTDGVPA
+1600 LTDGVPV

-1626 AKSQESLLARHARK
+1626 AKSQESLLARHAKK
-1640 MGLTAE
+1640 MGWTAE
-1646 ETQQKGE
+1646 EVQQKGE
-1653 ERIARTMEKNVTPF
+1653 ERIARTMKTNVTPF

-1677 KMMTDTDN
+1677 KRMTDTNN

-1701 AVDDNQVA
+1701 AVDDGQVA
-1709 AWVEE
+1709 AWIEE
-1714 KLDVVLGKAGIYNGK
+1714 KLDGVLGKAGIYNGK
-1729 ERYTASGGERSF
+1729 ERYTASGNEKSF

-1777 VSVKDYGSI
+1777 VSAKDYGSI

-1816 GVIKQIRRETTAHTD
+1816 RAIKQIRRETTAHTD

-1841 NVMLQAAGK
+1841 AVMLQAAGK

-1862 EGYDISLDTA
+1862 EGYDISLETA

-1914 TVRSQLE
+1914 SVRGQLE

-1927 IEYTA
+1927 IEYAA

-1939 KALNSVENVKFSK
+1939 RALNSVENVKFSK
-1952 KSAAE
+1952 KKQTAAE
-1957 QVVSEAT
+1957 QIVGEAT
-1964 EKESLKKQ
+1964 EKEQLKKQ
-1972 LTEKEAENR
+1972 LTAAETEKR
-1981 ELARKFTKAR
+1981 ELARKYTKAR

-2010 KKAVQKTASA
+2010 KKAVQKTASE
-2020 FVDKYGS
+2020 FIDKYGS
-2027 RYGKGQLAGELERAF
+2027 RYGKSQLAGELERAF
-2042 SQISRDGA
+2042 SKISRDGA
-2050 SAEEALETLTNIARG
+2050 STEEALETLTNIARG

-2076 ARDYYA
+2076 LRDYYA

-2105 MSEFGDGADG
+2105 MSEYGDGADG
-2115 KRSWGNVRKNTF
+2115 THSWANVRKNTF

-2132 KLVGEK
+2132 KLVGED
-2138 VAGNLDTAMMEMADN
+2138 VTGNLDTAMMEMADN

-2204 YLATPTRETR
+2204 YLETPTRETR

-2227 ALRAEQKA
+2227 ALRAEQKE

-2248 KALESDQSAQ
+2248 KALESNQSAQ

-2264 KWIETTRKAAQANNT
+2264 KWIETTRKAAQANNA
-2279 KVAERLNKQADG
+2279 KVAERLNRQAEG
-2291 YKAQLMRMDTPDYKR
+2291 YKAQLMRMDTPDYKKMQKQ
-2306 LQRQVLEQRAAF
+2306 LLNQRAAF

-2325 KDTILL
+2325 KDTVLL

-2376 TSAMGTKSDI
+2376 TSATGTKSDI

-2476 TVAENSI
+2476 TVAEGSI
-2483 LDMQTVKKSQLKN
+2483 LDMQSVKVSQLKN
-2496 RNALLGKAADTRA
+2496 RNALLGKAADTRV

-2530 LGETTENDVY
+2530 LGSVAENDVY

-2555 AAQEKFA
+2555 AAQKKFA
-2562 EIKGDTDISKWTGD
+2562 EIKGDADISKWTGD

-2596 QRMEIYNLTQRKQ
+2596 QRMEIYNLTQRQQ
-2609 AHEHLVKGGISLME
+2609 AHEHLVKGGISIME
-2623 NGNKKKRVRLTPG
+2623 DGKKKKRVRLTPG

-2645 TNEQVQM
+2645 TNEQVKM

-2761 KWYNYRGENEISTKE
+2761 KWYNYHGENEISTKE

-2799 VSAAPSQTGYARLT
+2799 VSAAPSQTGYGRLT
-2813 KIMVRNWKVAKVGA
+2813 KTMVRNWKVAKVGA

-2861 LKQGME
+2861 LKRGME
-2867 RAENNCGIAKWKSWG
+2867 RAKNNCAIAKWKSWG
-2882 YFETNLGRDM
+2882 YFETNIGQTMKSVLTGERDT
-2892 RSVILDEVPG
+2892 LDKVRE
-2902 IKDVITG
+2902 I
-2909 KRQITK
+2909 
-2915 DAVQSWSTALAE
+2915 STIAAE
-2927 FGDNITWG
+2927 YGDKLTWG

-2942 LEAKD
+2942 LEARD

-2956 SLDYCAARLSE
+2956 SIDYCAARLSE

-3019 EEGARANMGRVMA
+3019 EEGARANMGRVLA

-3046 LIDAMRAGSD
+3046 FIDALRVGSD
-3056 DKDKDFKE
+3056 DKDKEFGE
-3064 RYLDALWDGFVDNCN
+3064 RYLDALWDGFVDNVN

-3094 DGYDATRTDMEAT
+3094 DGYDATRTDMEAA
-3107 TDVYNAVV
+3107 TDMYNAVV
-3115 AWQKFLTQDANSNVT
+3115 AWQKFLTQDPNSNVT

-3138 ANAIADATGIPVGTA
+3138 ANAIADATGIPVGTT
-3153 VREVKSAYDMVTA
+3153 VRGVKSAYDIVTA
-3166 LQDPMHVDETFT
+3166 LQDPLHVDETFT

-3197 DVLDKLVQNKID
+3197 EVLDKLVQNKID
-3209 SGKTAKEA
+3209 GGKTAKEA

-3241 AEIASRLLAL
+3241 AEIASKLLAL
-3251 RVNGQTLYTQ
+3251 RVNGEALYTQ
-3261 KDLDKWM
+3261 KDLSKWV
-3268 EDEKKKQSDK
+3268 EDAKKKEKK

>member
-1 MASSSEIKNKWAKVH
+1 MASSSEIKKKWSKVH
-16 TTATNVPVYA
+16 TTAKNVPVYA
-26 GTENSR
+26 GTESSR

-81 RALGGSGEDNGSF
+81 RALGGSEEDSGNF

-167 GTDGWAARKDGGKAA
+167 GTDGWAARRDGGKAA
-182 KGQQDKKDGAL
+182 KGQQGKKDGAL
-193 AYLVKSAGTGAVSGF
+193 AYLAKSAGTGAVSGF

-219 QSARELIARVHDAA
+219 QSVRELIARVHGAA
-233 DGEDARKL
+233 DGEDAQKL

-252 KVRPASEGGKNSWD
+252 KVRPASEGGKNRWD

-283 TVSMKRAN
+283 TLGMKRAN
-291 SERDVISGDETMRG
+291 RERDVISGDETMRS

-317 IYQQEQGKTGPLRV
+317 MYQQEQGKTGGLRV

-344 NMAASAVGGPA
+344 NMAASAVGGPT

-400 FDGIPGLRGE
+400 FDGVPGLRGE
-410 QYASISNAVDGA
+410 QYASIHNIVNGA
-422 VNRIFKTA
+422 VNKIFKTA
-430 TGRRLANRAVNMAGE
+430 TGRRLANRAVNMLGE
-445 GLEEYV
+445 GLEEWT

-464 EDDRSFAQRLADP
+464 EDDRNFAQRMLDP

-497 DAVNDSLAQRTG
+497 NAVNDSLAQRTG

-515 QMTDAVLEVAERQ
+515 QMTDAVLEVAEQQ

-545 GKKFNATDLGYLF
+545 GKKFTPTDLGYLF
-558 NALDENGRAKIMD
+558 NALDENGQAEIMD
-571 RVVNQGTISETGD
+571 RVVNQDTIFED
-584 GQTAEGLG
+584 GQAAEGLPSSAAAAAPSPEGEGLG
-592 EFPSS
+592 ELPSS
-597 PAGDTSPAAA
+597 PEGNTAPAAT

-617 DVQKRAAEMARAAL
+617 NIQKQAAEMARAAL

-659 GQDGGQENGRPAEA
+659 GSETEQGQQREA
-673 GAERADASI
+673 GLSSAAAEKPS
-682 GPYNEEANGSAGDTL
+682 PSEEGSEAL

-723 QTAQKNVGEVQKI
+723 QAAQKNVGEVQKI
-736 AGSGIFNEAMNAAL
+736 AESGIYNDAMNAAL

-761 YMQAMSGLYN
+761 YVQAMSGLYN

-785 AVAPAAAVVSNETAL
+785 AVAPAAAVVNNETAL

-809 TVTEAEPMAAPGVSG
+809 TVTAAEPMAVPGVSG

-835 ESTGTPLQALQLAAM
+835 ESTSTPLQALQLAAM

-902 QQNNPEGWAV
+902 QQNNPEGWAEV
-912 LKQTALAFYTEKVGM
+912 KRTALAFYAEKVGM
-927 TEAQEKVFK
+927 TEAQDKVFK
-936 NYENAYGTDTGLY
+936 AYENAYGTDTGLY

-970 CDYILTADQYTAP
+970 CDYILTADQYTTP

-1034 IIDEYLD
+1034 IVDEFLD

-1049 AHETGKQKNVQV
+1049 AREIGKQKNVQV
-1061 EQKGEQKNKY
+1061 EQKKTAQ
-1071 SYVGVQG
+1071 
-1078 QNIDRDALREARIME
+1078 
-1093 KNGEDAEDIRKATGW
+1093 AEG
-1108 FRGADR
+1108 
-1114 MWRYEVDNGT
+1114 
-1124 DEFNRKGDNLKT
+1124 
-1136 ENPDYAEFKNLWG
+1136 PD
-1149 KMQDMTITD
+1149 
-1158 GEWKRLQE
+1158 
-1166 LTKVVKP
+1166 
-1173 KNAADGGKLSEYL
+1173 GKLYS
-1186 KAPGLYEQYPQ
+1186 
-1197 LRDIT
+1197 I
-1202 LRFEEMEDGLRG
+1202 
-1214 YYAHGKN
+1214 
-1221 EIVLNKDFLGEYAS
+1221 
-1235 DKAKSTLL
+1235 ST
-1243 HEVQHWI
+1243 
-1250 QNYEGFASGASTE
+1250 
-1263 YWQNMLASGNEI
+1263 
-1275 VTRDMQ
+1275 
-1281 EQTRNLQSLRNRYP
+1281 
-1295 GIDRLARHAE
+1295 
-1305 KYVSEHDAEAYEDVY
+1305 
-1320 RQAAEAGIN
+1320 
-1329 EGVLDYYRGLRDFV
+1329 
-1343 MNPMKESRAPFELY
+1343 
-1357 RDTAGE
+1357 
-1363 IEARDVQKRMN
+1363 
-1374 YTAEQRRAE
+1374 
-1383 KPDTGNGDTVFA
+1383 DTGNGDTVFA

-1404 NVKFSMNVPVEETK
+1404 NVKFSMDVPVEETK

-1427 ERALEQS
+1427 EKALERS

-1445 AVIKAEQ
+1445 AVVKAAQ

-1462 VFGKDT
+1462 VFEKDT

-1495 VNYDATRKIE
+1495 VNYDAARRLE
-1505 KELDAAAKKVAG
+1505 KTLDAASKKVAG
-1517 GIFDASTVLRKRGIE
+1517 GIFDASAVLRKRGIE

-1544 KLAGDDGVRAA
+1544 KLAGDDSVRAA
-1555 YLAEQGTT
+1555 YLAEQGAEF
-1563 LEPVMQEKVY
+1563 EPVMMEKVY
-1573 NRKYGNDALEQFT
+1573 NRKYGNDALERFT
-1586 EKIGE
+1586 EKVGE
-1591 KRLREIHDA
+1591 KRLQKIHDA

-1607 DDALGSDA
+1607 NDALGSDA
-1615 DSIRSIIHDYY
+1615 DSIRNIIHDYY
-1626 AKSQESLLARHARK
+1626 AKSQKSLLARHAKK
-1640 MGLTAE
+1640 MGWTAE
-1646 ETQQKGE
+1646 EAQQKGE
-1653 ERIARTMEKNVTPF
+1653 ERIARAMKTNVTPF

-1677 KMMTDTDN
+1677 KRMTDTNN

-1693 ATSDKLRA
+1693 ATRDKLRA
-1701 AVDDNQVA
+1701 AVDDGQVA
-1709 AWVEE
+1709 AWIEE
-1714 KLDVVLGKAGIYNGK
+1714 KLDGVLGKAGIYNGK
-1729 ERYTASGGERSF
+1729 ERYTASGDKKSF

-1777 VSVKDYGSI
+1777 VSAKDYGSI

-1805 EQTKALDEKID
+1805 EQTKALDEKI
-1816 GVIKQIRRETTAHTD
+1816 GRVIKQIRRETTAHTD

-1841 NVMLQAAGK
+1841 AVMLQAAGK
-1850 KTAAAIRRTFAG
+1850 KTAAAIRRTFAE
-1862 EGYDISLDTA
+1862 EGYDISLETA

-1914 TVRSQLE
+1914 SVRGQLE

-1927 IEYTA
+1927 IEYAA

-1952 KSAAE
+1952 KKQTAAE
-1957 QVVSEAT
+1957 QIVSEAT
-1964 EKESLKKQ
+1964 EKEQLKKQ
-1972 LTEKEAENR
+1972 LTAAETEKR
-1981 ELARKFTKAR
+1981 ELARKYTKAR

-2020 FVDKYGS
+2020 FIDKYGS
-2027 RYGKGQLAGELERAF
+2027 RYGKSQLAGELERAF
-2042 SQISRDGA
+2042 SKISRDGA
-2050 SAEEALETLTNIARG
+2050 STEEALETLTNIARG

-2076 ARDYYA
+2076 LRDYYA

-2105 MSEFGDGADG
+2105 MSEYGDGADG
-2115 KRSWGNVRKNTF
+2115 THSWANVRKNTF

-2132 KLVGEK
+2132 KLVGEN
-2138 VAGNLDTAMMEMADN
+2138 VTGNLDTAMMEMADN

-2204 YLATPTRETR
+2204 YLETPTRETR

-2279 KVAERLNKQADG
+2279 KVAERLNRQAEG
-2291 YKAQLMRMDTPDYKR
+2291 YKAQLMRMDTPDYKKMQKQ
-2306 LQRQVLEQRAAF
+2306 LLNQRAAF

-2356 HVQTKMEKAV
+2356 HVQTRMEKAV

-2376 TSAMGTKSDI
+2376 TSARGTKSDI

-2401 SLDADKGLTDA
+2401 SLDADKGLNDA

-2436 DLHKMNGRQTQQL
+2436 DLHKLNGRQTQQL

-2464 KMMAEGRGKAVQ
+2464 KMMADGRGKAVQ
-2476 TVAENSI
+2476 TVAEGSI
-2483 LDMQTVKKSQLKN
+2483 LDMQSVKVSQLKN

-2509 GDMTAQLLGLDM
+2509 GDMAAQLLGLDM

-2530 LGETTENDVY
+2530 LGSVAENDVY

-2562 EIKGDTDISKWTGD
+2562 EIKGDADISKWTGD

-2596 QRMEIYNLTQRKQ
+2596 QRMEIYNLTQRQQ
-2609 AHEHLVKGGISLME
+2609 AHEHLVKGGISIME
-2623 NGNKKKRVRLTPG
+2623 DGKKKKRVRLTPG
-2636 DLADITSSL
+2636 DLADITGSL
-2645 TNEQVQM
+2645 TNEQVKM

-2761 KWYNYRGENEISTKE
+2761 KWYNYHGENEISTKE

-2799 VSAAPSQTGYARLT
+2799 VSAAPSQTGYGRLT
-2813 KIMVRNWKVAKVGA
+2813 KTMVRNWKVAKVGA

-2861 LKQGME
+2861 LKQGVE
-2867 RAENNCGIAKWKSWG
+2867 RAERNCGIAKWKSWG
-2882 YFETNLGRDM
+2882 YFETNIGQTMKSVLTGERDT
-2892 RSVILDEVPG
+2892 LDKVRE
-2902 IKDVITG
+2902 I
-2909 KRQITK
+2909 
-2915 DAVQSWSTALAE
+2915 STIAAE
-2927 FGDNITWG
+2927 YGDKLTWG

-2942 LEAKD
+2942 LEARD

-3011 AAVKVAHR
+3011 AAVKLAHG
-3019 EEGARANMGRVMA
+3019 EEGAGADMGRVLA
-3032 TYFVTAFGTAAAAG
+3032 TYFVTAFGTAAAAS
-3046 LIDAMRAGSD
+3046 LIDAVRVGDD
-3056 DKDKDFKE
+3056 DKDKKFGE
-3064 RYLDALWDGFVDNCN
+3064 RYLDALWDGFVDNCS
-3079 LLNNIPMVKDVISIF
+3079 LLNNIPMVKDIISIF
-3094 DGYDATRTDMEAT
+3094 NGYDATRTDMEAA

-3115 AWQKFLTQDANSNVT
+3115 AWQKFLTQDPNSKVT

-3153 VREVKSAYDMVTA
+3153 VRGVKSAYDIVTA
-3166 LQDPMHVDETFT
+3166 LQDPLHVDETFT

-3197 DVLDKLVQNKID
+3197 EVLDKLVQNKID
-3209 SGKTAKEA
+3209 GGKTTKEA

-3241 AEIASRLLAL
+3241 AEIASKLLAL
-3251 RVNGQTLYTQ
+3251 RVNGEALYTQ
-3261 KDLDKWM
+3261 KDLSKWV
-3268 EDEKKKQSDK
+3268 EDAKKKEKK

>member
-1 MASSSEIKNKWAKVH
+1 MASSSEIKKKWSKVH
-16 TTATNVPVYA
+16 TTAKNVPVYT
-26 GTENSR
+26 GTEKSR

-81 RALGGSGEDNGSF
+81 RALGGSGEDSGNF

-167 GTDGWAARKDGGKAA
+167 GTDGWAARKDGSKAA
-182 KGQQDKKDGAL
+182 KEQQGKKDGAL
-193 AYLVKSAGTGAVSGF
+193 AYLAKSAGTGAVSGF

-219 QSARELIARVHDAA
+219 QSVRELIARVHDAA
-233 DGEDARKL
+233 DGEDAQKP

-266 SLTADE
+266 SLTEDE

-283 TVSMKRAN
+283 TVGMKRAN
-291 SERDVISGDETMRG
+291 SERDVISGDETMRS

-317 IYQQEQGKTGPLRV
+317 MYQQEQGKTGALRV
-331 AGDVVSAVGGMAP
+331 AGDVVSAVGGMTP
-344 NMAASAVGGPA
+344 NMAASAVSGQT

-410 QYASISNAVDGA
+410 QYASVHNIVDGA
-422 VNRIFKTA
+422 VNKIFKTA
-430 TGRRLANRAVNMAGE
+430 TGRRLANRAVNMLGE
-445 GLEEYV
+445 GLEEWT

-464 EDDRSFAQRLADP
+464 EDDRNFVQRMLDP

-515 QMTDAVLEVAERQ
+515 QMTDAVLQVAEQQ

-545 GKKFNATDLGYLF
+545 GKKFTPTDLGYLF
-558 NALDENGRAKIMD
+558 NALDENGQAEIMD
-571 RVVNQGTISETGD
+571 RVVNQDTISED
-584 GQTAEGLG
+584 GQAAEGLPSSAAAAAPSPEG
-592 EFPSS
+592 EGLEGELPSS
-597 PAGDTSPAAA
+597 PAGDTAPAAA

-617 DVQKRAAEMARAAL
+617 NIQKQAAEMARAAL

-659 GQDGGQENGRPAEA
+659 GGETEQGQQREA
-673 GAERADASI
+673 GPSSAAAAAPSTEREGS
-682 GPYNEEANGSAGDTL
+682 EAL

-723 QTAQKNVGEVQKI
+723 QAAQKNVGEVQKI
-736 AGSGIFNEAMNAAL
+736 AESGIYNDAMNAAL
-750 VENYRGGSVDT
+750 VKNYRGGSVDT
-761 YMQAMSGLYN
+761 YVQAMSGLYN

-785 AVAPAAAVVSNETAL
+785 AVAPAAAVVNNETAL

-809 TVTEAEPMAAPGVSG
+809 TVTAAEPMAAPGVSG

-835 ESTGTPLQALQLAAM
+835 ESTSTPLQALQLAAM

-902 QQNNPEGWAV
+902 QQNNPEGWAE
-912 LKQTALAFYTEKVGM
+912 LKRAALAFYTEKVGM
-927 TEAQEKVFK
+927 TEAQDKVFK
-936 NYENAYGTDTGLY
+936 AYENAYGTDTGLY

-970 CDYILTADQYTAP
+970 CDYILTADQYTTP

-1041 ALDTAKNN
+1041 ALDAAKNN
-1049 AHETGKQKNVQV
+1049 AREIGKQKNVQV
-1061 EQKGEQKNKY
+1061 EQKKTARAEKAGGKKY
-1071 SYVGVQG
+1071 SYAGT
-1078 QNIDRDALREARIME
+1078 EAAQADYNDLHKAQQME
-1093 KNGEDAEDIRKATGW
+1093 LDGEDAEDIRKETGW
-1108 FRGADR
+1108 FRGADYK
-1114 MWRYEVDNGT
+1114 WRFEIDDSKTVWHR
-1124 DEFNRKGDNLKT
+1124 EGD
-1136 ENPDYAEFKNLWG
+1136 Y
-1149 KMQDMTITD
+1149 
-1158 GEWKRLQE
+1158 
-1166 LTKVVKP
+1166 
-1173 KNAADGGKLSEYL
+1173 
-1186 KAPGLYEQYPQ
+1186 GLQ
-1197 LRDIT
+1197 LRDATYREYKDLMNKMLYGT
-1202 LRFEEMEDGLRG
+1202 LSGEQMARLQQLDREYKGVSDRKWKKLGDYLEAPELYRQYPDLQTLPVSFEDLGKNVNGTMSRLDGL
-1214 YYAHGKN
+1214 
-1221 EIVLNKDFLGEYAS
+1221 LLS
-1235 DKAKSTLL
+1235 DRLRNADSDYLKRTVL

-1250 QNYEGFASGASTE
+1250 QNEEGFAGGANPE
-1263 YWQNMLASGNEI
+1263 YWAKRLQQGDPIETKEM
-1275 VTRDMQ
+1275 RDARGKMQ
-1281 EQTRNLQSLRNRYP
+1281 ALEERYP
-1295 GIDRLARHAE
+1295 NIAEYAKEYANYESDEKLNALLERAAKDGI
-1305 KYVSEHDAEAYEDVY
+1305 SEDVLDDYYMAQWDAERADGAGS
-1320 RQAAEAGIN
+1320 RTAEG
-1329 EGVLDYYRGLRDFV
+1329 LYY
-1343 MNPMKESRAPFELY
+1343 
-1357 RDTAGE
+1357 DTAGE
-1363 IEARDVQKRMN
+1363 QEARDTANRMR
-1374 YTAEQRRAE
+1374 YTAEERKAN
-1383 KPDTGNGDTVFA
+1383 KPFTGNGDTVFA
-1395 VNGDSFSKN
+1395 VNGDSFSNVQPGKIKESATGERYLEQNSVPTDTDMALSEKKHPTEQQSVKQKDSLATNVGERTSSIKN
-1404 NVKFSMNVPVEETK
+1404 MPQNGENVNKPVTEMSTEEAYAENERLKDAMKKLRDERSAWENSAAVEEIRAERDKVRGKYGRFSGQLKEWEANTPAWK
-1418 DLVAVHNVD
+1418 EYTEQRAAYK
-1427 ERALEQS
+1427 ERAAALNERQD
-1434 LELGGL
+1434 
-1440 PMPSI
+1440 
-1445 AVIKAEQ
+1445 AVAE
-1452 GHSKYGPISL
+1452 
-1462 VFGKDT
+1462 
-1468 IDPQR
+1468 
-1473 NSENKVYGG
+1473 
-1482 DGWTPTKAPVEYE
+1482 
-1495 VNYDATRKIE
+1495 
-1505 KELDAAAKKVAG
+1505 
-1517 GIFDASTVLRKRGIE
+1517 VLRSAGADKATQQWQEKQAAQQVYDQKVKDSGKKAADYRRDLAVEHYG
-1532 NTTEMGTREIAE
+1532 TTEDYA
-1544 KLAGDDGVRAA
+1544 RAA
-1555 YLAEQGTT
+1555 YLLPDGRMLDFTDGNAGEKRGLDHRNIQNVFGPAELGPDATQASYLNTFIREGNVRIMPEGPGVDISAEVKPTAAQYERIAEMADT
-1563 LEPVMQEKVY
+1563 LGVQ
-1573 NRKYGNDALEQFT
+1573 NRKFSVDLSDADGKQIATRQYEGRVRGSDVVNDIKAFYRDGGMTERSELEQF
-1586 EKIGE
+1586 
-1591 KRLREIHDA
+1591 
-1600 LTDGVPA
+1600 
-1607 DDALGSDA
+1607 
-1615 DSIRSIIHDYY
+1615 
-1626 AKSQESLLARHARK
+1626 
-1640 MGLTAE
+1640 
-1646 ETQQKGE
+1646 
-1653 ERIARTMEKNVTPF
+1653 
-1667 VLEDFAQDAW
+1667 
-1677 KMMTDTDN
+1677 
-1685 TGTEIDRM
+1685 
-1693 ATSDKLRA
+1693 
-1701 AVDDNQVA
+1701 
-1709 AWVEE
+1709 
-1714 KLDVVLGKAGIYNGK
+1714 
-1729 ERYTASGGERSF
+1729 RYSR
-1741 AQLHYPVTLENI
+1741 
-1753 VKAMKGTQEE
+1753 
-1763 RGDGAMATA
+1763 
-1772 TGLQA
+1772 
-1777 VSVKDYGSI
+1777 
-1786 AELKQD
+1786 
-1792 SARLNRVDAESYQ
+1792 
-1805 EQTKALDEKID
+1805 
-1816 GVIKQIRRETTAHTD
+1816 
-1831 NLYEEESIIG
+1831 
-1841 NVMLQAAGK
+1841 
-1850 KTAAAIRRTFAG
+1850 
-1862 EGYDISLDTA
+1862 
-1872 KRLQTLYRDAAQL
+1872 
-1885 PTEYFEAKPRR
+1885 
-1896 AVGFDEVKA
+1896 
-1905 AILPDNVSD
+1905 
-1914 TVRSQLE
+1914 
-1921 KLGVPV
+1921 
-1927 IEYTA
+1927 
-1932 NDEDARL
+1932 
-1939 KALNSVENVKFSK
+1939 

-1957 QVVSEAT
+1957 QIVSEAT
-1964 EKESLKKQ
+1964 EKEQLKKQ
-1972 LTEKEAENR
+1972 LTAAEAEKR
-1981 ELARKFTKAR
+1981 ELARKYTKAR

-2010 KKAVQKTASA
+2010 KKAVQKTASE
-2020 FVDKYGS
+2020 FIDKYGS
-2027 RYGKGQLAGELERAF
+2027 RYGKSQLAGELERAF
-2042 SQISRDGA
+2042 SKISRDGA
-2050 SAEEALETLTNIARG
+2050 STEEALETLTNIARG

-2076 ARDYYA
+2076 LRDYYA

-2094 IRKNSPEYGDL
+2094 IRKSSPEYGDL
-2105 MSEFGDGADG
+2105 MSEYGDGADG
-2115 KRSWGNVRKNTF
+2115 THSWANVRKNTF

-2132 KLVGEK
+2132 KLVGED
-2138 VAGNLDTAMMEMADN
+2138 VTGNLDTAMMEMADN

-2204 YLATPTRETR
+2204 YLETPTRETR

-2227 ALRAEQKA
+2227 ALREEQKA

-2248 KALESDQSAQ
+2248 KTLESAQSAQ

-2279 KVAERLNKQADG
+2279 KVAARLNRQAEG
-2291 YKAQLMRMDTPDYKR
+2291 YKTQLMRMDTPDYKKMQKQ
-2306 LQRQVLEQRAAF
+2306 LLNQRAAF

-2376 TSAMGTKSDI
+2376 TSARGTKSDI

-2436 DLHKMNGRQTQQL
+2436 DLHKLNGRQTQQL

-2464 KMMAEGRGKAVQ
+2464 KMMADGRGKAVQ
-2476 TVAENSI
+2476 TVAEGSI
-2483 LDMQTVKKSQLKN
+2483 LDMQSVKVSQLKN

-2509 GDMTAQLLGLDM
+2509 GDMAAQLLGLDM

-2530 LGETTENDVY
+2530 LGSVAENDVY

-2562 EIKGDTDISKWTGD
+2562 EIKGDADISKWTGD

-2596 QRMEIYNLTQRKQ
+2596 QRMEIYNLTQRQQ
-2609 AHEHLVKGGISLME
+2609 AHEHLVKGGISIME
-2623 NGNKKKRVRLTPG
+2623 DGKKKKRVRLTPG

-2645 TNEQVQM
+2645 TNEQVKM

-2761 KWYNYRGENEISTKE
+2761 KWYNYHGENEISTKE

-2799 VSAAPSQTGYARLT
+2799 VSAAPSQTGYGRLT
-2813 KIMVRNWKVAKVGA
+2813 KTMVRNWKVAKVGA

-2867 RAENNCGIAKWKSWG
+2867 RAERNCGIAKWKSWG
-2882 YFETNLGRDM
+2882 YFETNIGQTMKSVLTGERDT
-2892 RSVILDEVPG
+2892 LDKVRE
-2902 IKDVITG
+2902 I
-2909 KRQITK
+2909 
-2915 DAVQSWSTALAE
+2915 STMGAE
-2927 FGDNITWG
+2927 WGDKITWG

-2942 LEAKD
+2942 LEARD

-2956 SLDYCAARLSE
+2956 SIDYCAARLSE

-3056 DKDKDFKE
+3056 DKDKEFGE
-3064 RYLDALWDGFVDNCN
+3064 RYLDALWDGFVDNIN

-3094 DGYDATRTDMEAT
+3094 DGYDATRTDMEAA

-3115 AWQKFLTQDANSNVT
+3115 AWQKFLAQDQNSKVT

-3153 VREVKSAYDMVTA
+3153 VREVKSAYDIVTA
-3166 LQDPMHVDETFT
+3166 LQDPLHVDETFT

-3197 DVLDKLVQNKID
+3197 EVLDKLMQNKID
-3209 SGKTAKEA
+3209 GGKTAKEA

-3241 AEIASRLLAL
+3241 AEIASKLLAL
-3251 RVNGQTLYTQ
+3251 RVNGEALYTQ
-3261 KDLDKWM
+3261 KDLSKWV
-3268 EDEKKKQSDK
+3268 EDAKKKEKK

>member
-1 MASSSEIKNKWAKVH
+1 MASSSEIKKKWSKVH
-16 TTATNVPVYA
+16 TTAKNVPVYA
-26 GTENSR
+26 GTESSR

-81 RALGGSGEDNGSF
+81 RALGGSGEDSGNF

-182 KGQQDKKDGAL
+182 KGKQGKKDGAL
-193 AYLVKSAGTGAVSGF
+193 AYLAKSAGTGAVSGF

-219 QSARELIARVHDAA
+219 QSVRELIARVHDAA
-233 DGEDARKL
+233 DGEDAQKL

-252 KVRPASEGGKNSWD
+252 KVRPASEGGKNRWG

-317 IYQQEQGKTGPLRV
+317 MYQQEQGKTGGLRV

-360 LYASAAGASAQEAR
+360 LYASAAGAGAQEAR

-482 FLIGSLMSAAMSGPV
+482 FLIGSLMGAAMSGPV

-515 QMTDAVLEVAERQ
+515 QMTDAVLEVAEQQ

-545 GKKFNATDLGYLF
+545 GKKFTPTDLGYLF
-558 NALDENGRAKIMD
+558 NALDENGQAEIMD
-571 RVVNQGTISETGD
+571 RVVNQDTISETENEQAAG
-584 GQTAEGLG
+584 GLPSSAAAAAPSPEGEGLG
-592 EFPSS
+592 ELPSS

-617 DVQKRAAEMARAAL
+617 DIRRQAAEMAWAAL

-659 GQDGGQENGRPAEA
+659 GGETEQGGQRDARPSSAAAAAPSPSGEGSEA
-673 GAERADASI
+673 
-682 GPYNEEANGSAGDTL
+682 L

-723 QTAQKNVGEVQKI
+723 QAAQKNVGEVQKI
-736 AGSGIFNEAMNAAL
+736 AESGIYNDAMNAAL

-761 YMQAMSGLYN
+761 YMQAMNGLYN

-785 AVAPAAAVVSNETAL
+785 AVAPAAAVVNNETAL

-809 TVTEAEPMAAPGVSG
+809 TVTAAEPMAAPGVSG

-835 ESTGTPLQALQLAAM
+835 ESTSTPLQALQLAAM

-902 QQNNPEGWAV
+902 QQNNPEGWAE
-912 LKQTALAFYTEKVGM
+912 LKRATLAFYTEKVGM
-927 TEAQEKVFK
+927 TEAQDKVFK
-936 NYENAYGTDTGLY
+936 AYENAYGTDTGLY

-970 CDYILTADQYTAP
+970 CDYILTADQYTEP

-1049 AHETGKQKNVQV
+1049 AREIGKQKNVQV
-1061 EQKGEQKNKY
+1061 EQKKTAQ
-1071 SYVGVQG
+1071 
-1078 QNIDRDALREARIME
+1078 
-1093 KNGEDAEDIRKATGW
+1093 AEG
-1108 FRGADR
+1108 
-1114 MWRYEVDNGT
+1114 
-1124 DEFNRKGDNLKT
+1124 
-1136 ENPDYAEFKNLWG
+1136 PD
-1149 KMQDMTITD
+1149 
-1158 GEWKRLQE
+1158 
-1166 LTKVVKP
+1166 
-1173 KNAADGGKLSEYL
+1173 GKLYS
-1186 KAPGLYEQYPQ
+1186 
-1197 LRDIT
+1197 I
-1202 LRFEEMEDGLRG
+1202 
-1214 YYAHGKN
+1214 
-1221 EIVLNKDFLGEYAS
+1221 
-1235 DKAKSTLL
+1235 ST
-1243 HEVQHWI
+1243 
-1250 QNYEGFASGASTE
+1250 
-1263 YWQNMLASGNEI
+1263 
-1275 VTRDMQ
+1275 
-1281 EQTRNLQSLRNRYP
+1281 
-1295 GIDRLARHAE
+1295 
-1305 KYVSEHDAEAYEDVY
+1305 
-1320 RQAAEAGIN
+1320 
-1329 EGVLDYYRGLRDFV
+1329 
-1343 MNPMKESRAPFELY
+1343 
-1357 RDTAGE
+1357 
-1363 IEARDVQKRMN
+1363 
-1374 YTAEQRRAE
+1374 
-1383 KPDTGNGDTVFA
+1383 DTGNGDTVFA

-1404 NVKFSMNVPVEETK
+1404 NVKFSMDVPVEETK

-1427 ERALEQS
+1427 EKALERS

-1482 DGWTPTKAPVEYE
+1482 DGYTPTAPQIDYKIDTEKARQVE
-1495 VNYDATRKIE
+1495 RKIQ
-1505 KELDAAAKKVAG
+1505 LLSDKVAG
-1517 GIFDASTVLRKRGIE
+1517 GIFGRGSLLRGHNVE
-1532 NTTEMGTREIAE
+1532 ETTDMDTRT
-1544 KLAGDDGVRAA
+1544 LAALLSNDDTARAA
-1555 YLAEQGTT
+1555 YLADQGKT
-1563 LEPVMQEKVY
+1563 LEPVKMEKVWS
-1573 NRKYGNDALEQFT
+1573 RYGNETVQKVIDKVGVQKLAET
-1586 EKIGE
+1586 EVAFQTTGIVPDGVE
-1591 KRLREIHDA
+1591 DTVRSVLRDHYRKT
-1600 LTDGVPA
+1600 TDGMLQRQA
-1607 DDALGSDA
+1607 ARKGWDA
-1615 DSIRSIIHDYY
+1615 DTI
-1626 AKSQESLLARHARK
+1626 A
-1640 MGLTAE
+1640 
-1646 ETQQKGE
+1646 QKRE
-1653 ERIARTMEKNVTPF
+1653 ERINRSMENNVTWF
-1667 VLEDFAQDAW
+1667 TIHDLIDSAWNMYQDGGR
-1677 KMMTDTDN
+1677 TQ
-1685 TGTEIDRM
+1685 GEVDRM
-1693 ATSDKLRA
+1693 ATSDKLRESVNDA
-1701 AVDDNQVA
+1701 D
-1709 AWVEE
+1709 VEKWLE
-1714 KLDVVLGKAGIYNGK
+1714 GQLDGVLGEKGIYNGK
-1729 ERYTASGGERSF
+1729 ERYKANGDRKSF
-1741 AQLHYPVTLENI
+1741 ESLHYPVTLENI
-1753 VKAMKGTQEE
+1753 VRVMKESPK
-1763 RGDGAMATA
+1763 RGGDMWGVTPA
-1772 TGLQA
+1772 GLQS
-1777 VSVKDYGSI
+1777 VSTPEYSSI

-1792 SARLNRVDAESYQ
+1792 SGRLGSEESESYKAKIESVDGQ
-1805 EQTKALDEKID
+1805 ISDAISRIRKETKAH
-1816 GVIKQIRRETTAHTD
+1816 AD
-1831 NLYEEESIIG
+1831 NEFEECDIIS

-1862 EGYDISLDTA
+1862 EGYDISLETA

-1914 TVRSQLE
+1914 SVRGQLE

-1927 IEYTA
+1927 IEYAA

-1952 KSAAE
+1952 KKQTAAE
-1957 QVVSEAT
+1957 QIVGEAT
-1964 EKESLKKQ
+1964 EKEQLKKQ
-1972 LTEKEAENR
+1972 LTAAEAEKR
-1981 ELARKFTKAR
+1981 ELARKYTKAR

-2010 KKAVQKTASA
+2010 KKAVQKTASE
-2020 FVDKYGS
+2020 FIDKYGS
-2027 RYGKGQLAGELERAF
+2027 RYGKSQLAGELERAF
-2042 SQISRDGA
+2042 SKISRDGA
-2050 SAEEALETLTNIARG
+2050 STEEALETLTNIARG

-2076 ARDYYA
+2076 LRDYYA

-2105 MSEFGDGADG
+2105 MSEYGDGADG
-2115 KRSWGNVRKNTF
+2115 THSWANVRKNTF

-2132 KLVGEK
+2132 KLVGED
-2138 VAGNLDTAMMEMADN
+2138 VTGNLDTAMMEMADN

-2204 YLATPTRETR
+2204 YLETPTRETR

-2279 KVAERLNKQADG
+2279 KVAERLNRQAEG
-2291 YKAQLMRMDTPDYKR
+2291 YKTQLMRMDTPDYKKMQKQ
-2306 LQRQVLEQRAAF
+2306 LLNQRAAF

-2376 TSAMGTKSDI
+2376 TSARGTKSDI

-2401 SLDADKGLTDA
+2401 SLDADKGLNDA

-2430 DDVGDI
+2430 DDVGEI
-2436 DLHKMNGRQTQQL
+2436 DLHKLNGRQTQQL

-2464 KMMAEGRGKAVQ
+2464 KMMADGRGKAVQ
-2476 TVAENSI
+2476 TVAEGSI
-2483 LDMQTVKKSQLKN
+2483 LDMQSVKVSQLKN

-2509 GDMTAQLLGLDM
+2509 GDMAAQLLGLDM

-2530 LGETTENDVY
+2530 LGSVAENDVY

-2562 EIKGDTDISKWTGD
+2562 EIKGDADISKWTGD

-2596 QRMEIYNLTQRKQ
+2596 QRMEIYNLTQRQQ
-2609 AHEHLVKGGISLME
+2609 AHEHLVKGGISMME
-2623 NGNKKKRVRLTPG
+2623 DGKKKKRVRLTPG
-2636 DLADITSSL
+2636 DLADITGSL
-2645 TNEQVQM
+2645 TNEQVKM

-2761 KWYNYRGENEISTKE
+2761 KWYNYHGENEISTKE

-2799 VSAAPSQTGYARLT
+2799 VSAAPSQTGYGRLT
-2813 KIMVRNWKVAKVGA
+2813 KTMVRNWKVAKVGA

-2867 RAENNCGIAKWKSWG
+2867 RAESNCGIAKWKSWG
-2882 YFETNLGRDM
+2882 YFETNIGQTMKSVLTGERDT
-2892 RSVILDEVPG
+2892 LDKVRE
-2902 IKDVITG
+2902 I
-2909 KRQITK
+2909 
-2915 DAVQSWSTALAE
+2915 STMGAE
-2927 FGDNITWG
+2927 WGDKITWG

-2942 LEAKD
+2942 LEARD

-2956 SLDYCAARLSE
+2956 SIDYCAARLSE

-3056 DKDKDFKE
+3056 DKDKEFGE
-3064 RYLDALWDGFVDNCN
+3064 RYLDALWDGFVDNIN

-3094 DGYDATRTDMEAT
+3094 DGYDATRTDMEAA

-3115 AWQKFLTQDANSNVT
+3115 AWQKFLAQDQNSKVT

-3153 VREVKSAYDMVTA
+3153 VREVKSAYDIVTA
-3166 LQDPMHVDETFT
+3166 LQDPLHVDETFT

-3197 DVLDKLVQNKID
+3197 EVLDKLMQNKING
-3209 SGKTAKEA
+3209 GKTTKEA

-3241 AEIASRLLAL
+3241 AEIASKLLAL
-3251 RVNGQTLYTQ
+3251 RVNGEALYTQ
-3261 KDLDKWM
+3261 KDLSKWV
-3268 EDEKKKQSDK
+3268 EDAKKKEKK

>member
-1 MASSSEIKNKWAKVH
+1 MSQKLKELDSKWGGVSAAAEDDDTGTAAESSTGSVTLDDLDSKWGKPTGHEGASQYETKR
-16 TTATNVPVYA
+16 TANLNTYVSP
-26 GTENSR
+26 
-32 ELSEDE
+32 
-38 EIERRWQ
+38 ERAAAIQKIRDNAAQ
-45 SNDSTA
+45 NRNQLQQAEGQDKAA
-51 RVGNSA
+51 RY
-57 VVNESMART
+57 

-71 LRAQQRQEMS
+71 YFEGDADARRLWKLERGYNANPNAAAARRAEAEALRRDMQPEQREAYNEAVKLYDSYGRAYSAGQRAKDVVGGSLKSAADSIGVFMEGMALGGSEKSKRAQWEMRQAMDNGTVFARDENGDLKVSDDYKKALDTYNKTKDDKAVLDEGFSPALARNRADQAQVERGLAGTTGVTRKAGELAGSMVQNAPGMATALIPGVGFGVSMGALGLQAAGNRMDELSARGIDVREALKRGAVSGAIEVGTEMVPIGEMPGAIGKWVKQPVKNWLHIVKEGGES
-81 RALGGSGEDNGSF
+81 AAENLAKQAMGEATEEGASYVLNYLADLAAKDPEAEFSLAELADNMAMGAASGAAYGIIGTGINRALGGS
-94 RKGLQSGAAQRQLA
+94 
-108 DTAQTLREQP
+108 AQTTENNGEGVVNQDTIP
-118 YHNRLSITGSV
+118 
-129 AGDAQALRFGRTGIL
+129 
-144 DLPRQKS
+144 
-151 TPQTAREAA
+151 E
-160 VQQMMGS
+160 
-167 GTDGWAARKDGGKAA
+167 DG
-182 KGQQDKKDGAL
+182 Q
-193 AYLVKSAGTGAVSGF
+193 
-208 ANVGSNLIDND
+208 
-219 QSARELIARVHDAA
+219 
-233 DGEDARKL
+233 
-241 AQKQNEAYWKN
+241 
-252 KVRPASEGGKNSWD
+252 
-266 SLTADE
+266 
-272 QEKLRNAGPYS
+272 
-283 TVSMKRAN
+283 
-291 SERDVISGDETMRG
+291 
-305 ALGIEQG
+305 
-312 GRLAG
+312 
-317 IYQQEQGKTGPLRV
+317 
-331 AGDVVSAVGGMAP
+331 
-344 NMAASAVGGPA
+344 
-355 AGFAA
+355 
-360 LYASAAGASAQEAR
+360 
-374 DNGADTLTAGLAG
+374 
-387 ALSGGVEIATEKM
+387 
-400 FDGIPGLRGE
+400 
-410 QYASISNAVDGA
+410 
-422 VNRIFKTA
+422 
-430 TGRRLANRAVNMAGE
+430 AGE
-445 GLEEYV
+445 GLP
-451 SDVAGSYISQLYQ
+451 S
-464 EDDRSFAQRLADP
+464 
-477 DAWYS
+477 
-482 FLIGSLMSAAMSGPV
+482 SAA
-497 DAVNDSLAQRTG
+497 
-509 KSVQAQ
+509 
-515 QMTDAVLEVAERQ
+515 
-528 GGEAA
+528 AA
-533 ELAGTMRQQQAA
+533 APSPEG
-545 GKKFNATDLGYLF
+545 
-558 NALDENGRAKIMD
+558 
-571 RVVNQGTISETGD
+571 
-584 GQTAEGLG
+584 EGLG
-592 EFPSS
+592 DLPS

-617 DVQKRAAEMARAAL
+617 DIQKQAAEMVRAAL
-631 AEQEARRQ
+631 TEQEARRQ

-659 GQDGGQENGRPAEA
+659 GGESVQGQAKEGLPSSAAAAAPSPE
-673 GAERADASI
+673 GE
-682 GPYNEEANGSAGDTL
+682 GSGVL

-785 AVAPAAAVVSNETAL
+785 AVAPAAAVVNNETAL

-835 ESTGTPLQALQLAAM
+835 ESTSTPLQALQLAAM

-902 QQNNPEGWAV
+902 QQNNPEGWAE
-912 LKQTALAFYTEKVGM
+912 LKRAALAFYTEKVGM
-927 TEAQEKVFK
+927 TEAQDKVFK
-936 NYENAYGTDTGLY
+936 AYENAYGTDTGLY

-970 CDYILTADQYTAP
+970 CGYILTADQYTAP

-1034 IIDEYLD
+1034 IVDEYLD
-1041 ALDTAKNN
+1041 ALDAAKNN
-1049 AHETGKQKNVQV
+1049 ARETGKQKNVQV
-1061 EQKGEQKNKY
+1061 EQKKTARAEEAGGKKY
-1071 SYVGVQG
+1071 SYAGT
-1078 QNIDRDALREARIME
+1078 EAAQADYNDLHKAQQME
-1093 KNGEDAEDIRKATGW
+1093 LDGEDAEDIRKETGW
-1108 FRGADR
+1108 FRGADYK
-1114 MWRYEVDNGT
+1114 WRFEIDDSKTVWHR
-1124 DEFNRKGDNLKT
+1124 EGD
-1136 ENPDYAEFKNLWG
+1136 Y
-1149 KMQDMTITD
+1149 
-1158 GEWKRLQE
+1158 
-1166 LTKVVKP
+1166 
-1173 KNAADGGKLSEYL
+1173 
-1186 KAPGLYEQYPQ
+1186 GLQ
-1197 LRDIT
+1197 LRDATYREYKDLMNKMLYGT
-1202 LRFEEMEDGLRG
+1202 LSGEQMARLQQLDREYKGVSDRKWKTLGDYLEAPELYRQYPDLQTLPVSFEDLGKNVNGTMSRLDGL
-1214 YYAHGKN
+1214 
-1221 EIVLNKDFLGEYAS
+1221 LLS
-1235 DKAKSTLL
+1235 DRLRNADSDYLKRTVL
-1243 HEVQHWI
+1243 HEAQHWI
-1250 QNYEGFASGASTE
+1250 QNEEGFAGGANPE
-1263 YWQNMLASGNEI
+1263 YWAKRLQQGGPIETKGM
-1275 VTRDMQ
+1275 RDARGKMQ
-1281 EQTRNLQSLRNRYP
+1281 ALEERYP
-1295 GIDRLARHAE
+1295 NIAEYAKEYANYESDEKLNALLERAAKDGI
-1305 KYVSEHDAEAYEDVY
+1305 SEDVLDDYYMAQWDAERADGAGS
-1320 RQAAEAGIN
+1320 RTAEG
-1329 EGVLDYYRGLRDFV
+1329 LYY
-1343 MNPMKESRAPFELY
+1343 
-1357 RDTAGE
+1357 DTAGE
-1363 IEARDVQKRMN
+1363 QEARDTANRMR
-1374 YTAEQRRAE
+1374 YTAEERKAN
-1383 KPDTGNGDTVFA
+1383 KPFTGNGDTVFA
-1395 VNGDSFSKN
+1395 VNGDSYSVDKDEKGNLFVKIDEDILDGVDEKDIKSTIRSEIKRRFPNGFVRDGWKIEQTRVGRGEFTNSKYTRMIERTAPQVYQDKMRMAAN
-1404 NVKFSMNVPVEETK
+1404 LDEIISVANEVANEPANHERNDGILSFNRSSVAMRVGGNDYNAEVVTAIKPGTHEIFYDIVNVQPGKIKESATGERYLEQNSVPTDTDMALSEKKHPTELQSVKQKASLATNVGERTSSTKNIPQNGENVNKPVTEMSIEEAYTENERLKDAVKKLRDERSAWENSTAVEEIRAERDEVRGKYGRFSARLKEWEANTPAWK
-1418 DLVAVHNVD
+1418 EYTEQRAAYK
-1427 ERALEQS
+1427 ERAAALNERQD
-1434 LELGGL
+1434 
-1440 PMPSI
+1440 
-1445 AVIKAEQ
+1445 AVAE
-1452 GHSKYGPISL
+1452 
-1462 VFGKDT
+1462 
-1468 IDPQR
+1468 
-1473 NSENKVYGG
+1473 
-1482 DGWTPTKAPVEYE
+1482 
-1495 VNYDATRKIE
+1495 
-1505 KELDAAAKKVAG
+1505 
-1517 GIFDASTVLRKRGIE
+1517 VLRSAGADKATQQWQEKQAAQQVYDQKVKDSGKNAADYRRDLAVEHYG
-1532 NTTEMGTREIAE
+1532 TTEDYA
-1544 KLAGDDGVRAA
+1544 RAA
-1555 YLAEQGTT
+1555 YLLPDGRMLDFTDGNAGEKRGLDHRNIQNVFGPAELGLDATQASYLNTFIREGNVRIMPEGPGVDISAEVKPTAAQYERIAEMADT
-1563 LEPVMQEKVY
+1563 LGVQ
-1573 NRKYGNDALEQFT
+1573 NRKFSVDLSDADGKQIATRQYEGRVRGSDVVNDIKAFYRDGSMTERSELEQF
-1586 EKIGE
+1586 
-1591 KRLREIHDA
+1591 
-1600 LTDGVPA
+1600 
-1607 DDALGSDA
+1607 
-1615 DSIRSIIHDYY
+1615 
-1626 AKSQESLLARHARK
+1626 
-1640 MGLTAE
+1640 
-1646 ETQQKGE
+1646 
-1653 ERIARTMEKNVTPF
+1653 
-1667 VLEDFAQDAW
+1667 
-1677 KMMTDTDN
+1677 
-1685 TGTEIDRM
+1685 
-1693 ATSDKLRA
+1693 
-1701 AVDDNQVA
+1701 
-1709 AWVEE
+1709 
-1714 KLDVVLGKAGIYNGK
+1714 
-1729 ERYTASGGERSF
+1729 RYSR
-1741 AQLHYPVTLENI
+1741 
-1753 VKAMKGTQEE
+1753 
-1763 RGDGAMATA
+1763 
-1772 TGLQA
+1772 
-1777 VSVKDYGSI
+1777 
-1786 AELKQD
+1786 
-1792 SARLNRVDAESYQ
+1792 
-1805 EQTKALDEKID
+1805 
-1816 GVIKQIRRETTAHTD
+1816 
-1831 NLYEEESIIG
+1831 
-1841 NVMLQAAGK
+1841 
-1850 KTAAAIRRTFAG
+1850 
-1862 EGYDISLDTA
+1862 
-1872 KRLQTLYRDAAQL
+1872 
-1885 PTEYFEAKPRR
+1885 
-1896 AVGFDEVKA
+1896 
-1905 AILPDNVSD
+1905 
-1914 TVRSQLE
+1914 
-1921 KLGVPV
+1921 
-1927 IEYTA
+1927 
-1932 NDEDARL
+1932 
-1939 KALNSVENVKFSK
+1939 

-1957 QVVSEAT
+1957 QIVGEAT
-1964 EKESLKKQ
+1964 EKEQLKKQ
-1972 LTEKEAENR
+1972 LTAAETEKR
-1981 ELARKFTKAR
+1981 ELARKYTKAR

-2010 KKAVQKTASA
+2010 KKAVQKTASE
-2020 FVDKYGS
+2020 FIDKYGS
-2027 RYGKGQLAGELERAF
+2027 RYGKSQLAGELERAF
-2042 SQISRDGA
+2042 SKISRDGA
-2050 SAEEALETLTNIARG
+2050 STEEALETLTNIARG

-2076 ARDYYA
+2076 LRDYYA

-2115 KRSWGNVRKNTF
+2115 THSWANVRRNTF

-2132 KLVGEK
+2132 KLVGEN
-2138 VAGNLDTAMMEMADN
+2138 VTGNLDTAMMEMADN

-2279 KVAERLNKQADG
+2279 KVAERLNRQAEG
-2291 YKAQLMRMDTPDYKR
+2291 YKAQLMRMDTPDYKKMQKQ
-2306 LQRQVLEQRAAF
+2306 LLNQRAAF

-2376 TSAMGTKSDI
+2376 TSAAGTKSDI

-2422 PNMISELI
+2422 PNMIGELI
-2430 DDVGDI
+2430 EDVGDI

-2483 LDMQTVKKSQLKN
+2483 LDMQAVKKSQLKN
-2496 RNALLGKAADTRA
+2496 RNALLGKAADTRV

-2530 LGETTENDVY
+2530 LGGTAENDVY

-2562 EIKGDTDISKWTGD
+2562 EIKGDTDIGKWTGD

-2652 ARKMAAYLSATDGP
+2652 ARRMAAYLSATDGP

-2732 INDAF
+2732 VNDAF

-2761 KWYNYRGENEISTKE
+2761 KWYNYHGENEISTKE

-2787 KFFQTLMQDING
+2787 KFFETLMQDING
-2799 VSAAPSQTGYARLT
+2799 VSAAPSQTGDARFAKT
-2813 KIMVRNWKVAKVGA
+2813 MVRNWKVAKVGA

-2851 TAALAYDVGR
+2851 TAALAYGVGR
-2861 LKQGME
+2861 VKQGRK
-2867 RAENNCGIAKWKSWG
+2867 RAENNCAIAKWKSWG
-2882 YFETNLGRDM
+2882 YFETNIGQTMKSVLTGERDT
-2892 RSVILDEVPG
+2892 LDKVRE
-2902 IKDVITG
+2902 I
-2909 KRQITK
+2909 
-2915 DAVQSWSTALAE
+2915 STIAAE
-2927 FGDNITWG
+2927 CGDKITWG

-2942 LEAKD
+2942 LEARD

-2956 SLDYCAARLSE
+2956 SIDYCAARLSE

-2983 IMRSKDMLTQMA
+2983 IMRSKDRLTQMA

-3032 TYFVTAFGTAAAAG
+3032 TYFVTAFGTAAAASF
-3046 LIDAMRAGSD
+3046 IDALRSGGDDD
-3056 DKDKDFKE
+3056 DKTFWQE
-3064 RYLDALWDGFVDNCN
+3064 WLGTPLDYVTTGKLPTDEEGKIELYGALWENFVDNIN
-3079 LLNNIPMVKDVISIF
+3079 LLNNMPVVKDILSIA
-3094 DGYDATRTDMEAT
+3094 DGYDATRTDLEWVGDIVTAIGTLM
-3107 TDVYNAVV
+3107 
-3115 AWQKFLTQDANSNVT
+3115 DAYKGDPNGKIT
-3130 PYKLIYKT
+3130 PYKAIYQT
-3138 ANAIADATGIPVGTA
+3138 ATAISDATGIPIASA
-3153 VREVKSAYDMVTA
+3153 VRDVKSGYDWITI
-3166 LQDPMHVDETFT
+3166 LIKNPDPLHLNETIK
-3178 DTNAKL
+3178 DTGKKANSKLARGDVAGAQEVIDNRVAAK
-3184 NSRLMRGQMDEAQ
+3184 QAE
-3197 DVLDKLVQNKID
+3197 
-3209 SGKTAKEA
+3209 GKTD
-3217 RSSIRSSLTS
+3217 SDIRGDIKSDITS
-3227 KWKPLYLAAEDAQR
+3227 YWKKKYLAATDEQR
-3241 AEIASRLLAL
+3241 KELAKQIKSL
-3251 RVNGQTLYTQ
+3251 TCLGKVLYEQ
-3261 KDLDKWM
+3261 KDLDNWVK
-3268 EDEKKKQSDK
+3268 DEKKKKEEKEKANQKK

>member
-1 MASSSEIKNKWAKVH
+1 MASSSEIKKKWSKVH
-16 TTATNVPVYA
+16 TTAKNVPVYA

-71 LRAQQRQEMS
+71 LRAQRRQEMS
-81 RALGGSGEDNGSF
+81 RALGGSEEDSGNF

-129 AGDAQALRFGRTGIL
+129 AGDAQALRFGRTGIM

-160 VQQMMGS
+160 VQRMMGS

-182 KGQQDKKDGAL
+182 KGQQGKKDGAL
-193 AYLVKSAGTGAVSGF
+193 AYLAKSAGTGAVSGF

-219 QSARELIARVHDAA
+219 QSVRELIARVHDAA
-233 DGEDARKL
+233 DGEDAQKL

-283 TVSMKRAN
+283 TVGMKLAN
-291 SERDVISGDETMRG
+291 RERDAISGDETMRS

-317 IYQQEQGKTGPLRV
+317 MYQQEQGKTGALRV

-410 QYASISNAVDGA
+410 QYASVHNIVDGA
-422 VNRIFKTA
+422 VKKIFKTA
-430 TGRRLANRAVNMAGE
+430 TGRRLANRAVNMLGE
-445 GLEEYV
+445 GLEEWT

-464 EDDRSFAQRLADP
+464 EDDRNFVQRMLDP

-497 DAVNDSLAQRTG
+497 NAVNDSLAQRTG

-545 GKKFNATDLGYLF
+545 GKKFTPTDLGYLF
-558 NALDENGRAKIMD
+558 NALDENGRAEIMD
-571 RVVNQGTISETGD
+571 RVVNQDTISED
-584 GQTAEGLG
+584 GQAAGGLPSSAAAAAPSPEGEGLK
-592 EFPSS
+592 ELPSS
-597 PAGDTSPAAA
+597 PAGNTSPAAA

-617 DVQKRAAEMARAAL
+617 NIQRQAAEMARAAL

-659 GQDGGQENGRPAEA
+659 GGESKQGQAAEGLPSSA
-673 GAERADASI
+673 AAAAPSPEGE
-682 GPYNEEANGSAGDTL
+682 GSGML

-723 QTAQKNVGEVQKI
+723 QAAQKNVGEVQKI
-736 AGSGIFNEAMNAAL
+736 AESGIYNDAMNAAL

-761 YMQAMSGLYN
+761 YVQAMSGLYN

-785 AVAPAAAVVSNETAL
+785 AVAPAAAVVNNETAL

-809 TVTEAEPMAAPGVSG
+809 TVTAVEPMAAPGVSG
-824 NPAITM
+824 NPVITM

-835 ESTGTPLQALQLAAM
+835 ESTSTPLQALQLAAM

-902 QQNNPEGWAV
+902 QQNNPEGWAEV
-912 LKQTALAFYTEKVGM
+912 KRTALAFYTEKVGM
-927 TEAQEKVFK
+927 TEAQDKVFK
-936 NYENAYGTDTGLY
+936 AYENAYGTDTGLY

-970 CDYILTADQYTAP
+970 CDYILTADQYTTP

-1041 ALDTAKNN
+1041 ALDAAKNN
-1049 AHETGKQKNVQV
+1049 AREIGKQKNVQV
-1061 EQKGEQKNKY
+1061 EQKKTAQ
-1071 SYVGVQG
+1071 
-1078 QNIDRDALREARIME
+1078 
-1093 KNGEDAEDIRKATGW
+1093 AEG
-1108 FRGADR
+1108 
-1114 MWRYEVDNGT
+1114 
-1124 DEFNRKGDNLKT
+1124 
-1136 ENPDYAEFKNLWG
+1136 PD
-1149 KMQDMTITD
+1149 
-1158 GEWKRLQE
+1158 
-1166 LTKVVKP
+1166 
-1173 KNAADGGKLSEYL
+1173 GKLYS
-1186 KAPGLYEQYPQ
+1186 
-1197 LRDIT
+1197 I
-1202 LRFEEMEDGLRG
+1202 
-1214 YYAHGKN
+1214 
-1221 EIVLNKDFLGEYAS
+1221 
-1235 DKAKSTLL
+1235 ST
-1243 HEVQHWI
+1243 
-1250 QNYEGFASGASTE
+1250 
-1263 YWQNMLASGNEI
+1263 
-1275 VTRDMQ
+1275 
-1281 EQTRNLQSLRNRYP
+1281 
-1295 GIDRLARHAE
+1295 
-1305 KYVSEHDAEAYEDVY
+1305 
-1320 RQAAEAGIN
+1320 
-1329 EGVLDYYRGLRDFV
+1329 
-1343 MNPMKESRAPFELY
+1343 
-1357 RDTAGE
+1357 
-1363 IEARDVQKRMN
+1363 
-1374 YTAEQRRAE
+1374 
-1383 KPDTGNGDTVFA
+1383 DTGNGDTVFA

-1404 NVKFSMNVPVEETK
+1404 NVKFSMDVPVEKTK

-1427 ERALEQS
+1427 ERALERS

-1495 VNYDATRKIE
+1495 VNYDAARRLE
-1505 KELDAAAKKVAG
+1505 KTLDAASKKVAG
-1517 GIFDASTVLRKRGIE
+1517 GIFGASAVLRKRGIE

-1555 YLAEQGTT
+1555 YLAEQGTEF
-1563 LEPVMQEKVY
+1563 EPVMMEKVY

-1591 KRLREIHDA
+1591 KRLQEIHDA

-1626 AKSQESLLARHARK
+1626 AKSQESLLARHAKK
-1640 MGLTAE
+1640 MGWTAE
-1646 ETQQKGE
+1646 EAQQKGE

-1677 KMMTDTDN
+1677 KRMTDTNN

-1709 AWVEE
+1709 AWIEE
-1714 KLDVVLGKAGIYNGK
+1714 KLDGVLGKAGIYNGK
-1729 ERYTASGGERSF
+1729 ERYTASGDKRSF

-1753 VKAMKGTQEE
+1753 VKAMKETQEE
-1763 RGDGAMATA
+1763 RGEGAMATA
-1772 TGLQA
+1772 TGLRA
-1777 VSVKDYGSI
+1777 VSAKEYGSV

-1792 SARLNRVDAESYQ
+1792 SAHLNRVDAESYQ
-1805 EQTKALDEKID
+1805 EQTEALDEKID
-1816 GVIKQIRRETTAHTD
+1816 RAIKQIRRETTAHTD

-1841 NVMLQAAGK
+1841 EVMLQAAGK

-1862 EGYDISLDTA
+1862 EGYDISLETA

-1914 TVRSQLE
+1914 SVRGQLE

-1927 IEYTA
+1927 IEYAA

-1939 KALNSVENVKFSK
+1939 RALNSVENVKFSK
-1952 KSAAE
+1952 KKQTAAE
-1957 QVVSEAT
+1957 QIVGEAT
-1964 EKESLKKQ
+1964 EKEQLKKR
-1972 LTEKEAENR
+1972 LTAAEAEKR
-1981 ELARKFTKAR
+1981 ELARKYTKAR

-2010 KKAVQKTASA
+2010 KKAVQKTASE
-2020 FVDKYGS
+2020 FIDKYGS
-2027 RYGKGQLAGELERAF
+2027 RYGKSQLAGELERAF
-2042 SQISRDGA
+2042 SKISRDGA
-2050 SAEEALETLTNIARG
+2050 STEEALETLTNIARG

-2076 ARDYYA
+2076 LRDYYA

-2105 MSEFGDGADG
+2105 MSEYGDGADG
-2115 KRSWGNVRKNTF
+2115 THSWANVRKNTF

-2132 KLVGEK
+2132 KLVGEN
-2138 VAGNLDTAMMEMADN
+2138 VTGNLDTAMMEMADN

-2165 DNIRN
+2165 DNISN

-2204 YLATPTRETR
+2204 YLETPTRETR

-2248 KALESDQSAQ
+2248 KALESAQSAQ

-2279 KVAERLNKQADG
+2279 KVAERLNRQAEG
-2291 YKAQLMRMDTPDYKR
+2291 YKTQLMRMDTPDYKKMQKQ
-2306 LQRQVLEQRAAF
+2306 LLNQRAAF

-2356 HVQTKMEKAV
+2356 HVQTRMEKAV
-2366 YDLLGKIDPS
+2366 YGLLGKIDPS
-2376 TSAMGTKSDI
+2376 TSARGTKSDV

-2401 SLDADKGLTDA
+2401 SLDADKGLNDA

-2436 DLHKMNGRQTQQL
+2436 DLHKLNGRQTQQL

-2464 KMMAEGRGKAVQ
+2464 KMMADGRGKAVQ
-2476 TVAENSI
+2476 TVAEGSI
-2483 LDMQTVKKSQLKN
+2483 LDMQSVKVSQLKN

-2509 GDMTAQLLGLDM
+2509 GDMAAQLLGLDM

-2530 LGETTENDVY
+2530 LGSVAENDVY

-2555 AAQEKFA
+2555 AAQKKFA
-2562 EIKGDTDISKWTGD
+2562 EIKGDADISKWTGD
-2576 KAERQTFKL
+2576 KAERQAFKL

-2596 QRMEIYNLTQRKQ
+2596 QRMEIYNLTQRQQ
-2609 AHEHLVKGGISLME
+2609 AHEHLVRGGISIME
-2623 NGNKKKRVRLTPG
+2623 GGKKKKRVRLTPG

-2645 TNEQVQM
+2645 TNEQVKM

-2707 TPGLYAI
+2707 MPGLYAI

-2761 KWYNYRGENEISTKE
+2761 KWYNYHGENEISTKE

-2799 VSAAPSQTGYARLT
+2799 VSAAPSQTGYGRLT
-2813 KIMVRNWKVAKVGA
+2813 KTMVRNWKVAKVGA

-2867 RAENNCGIAKWKSWG
+2867 RAESNCGIAKWKSWG
-2882 YFETNLGRDM
+2882 YFETNIGQTMKSVLTGERDM
-2892 RSVILDEVPG
+2892 LDKVRE
-2902 IKDVITG
+2902 I
-2909 KRQITK
+2909 
-2915 DAVQSWSTALAE
+2915 STMGAE
-2927 FGDNITWG
+2927 WGDKLTWG

-2942 LEAKD
+2942 LEARD

-3011 AAVKVAHR
+3011 AAVKLAHR
-3019 EEGARANMGRVMA
+3019 EEGARANMGRVLA
-3032 TYFVTAFGTAAAAG
+3032 TYFVTAFGTAAAAS
-3046 LIDAMRAGSD
+3046 LIDAMRVGDD
-3056 DKDKDFKE
+3056 DKDKKFGE

-3079 LLNNIPMVKDVISIF
+3079 LLNNIPMVKDIISIF
-3094 DGYDATRTDMEAT
+3094 NGYDATRTDMEAA

-3115 AWQKFLTQDANSNVT
+3115 AWQKFLTQDPNSKGT

-3153 VREVKSAYDMVTA
+3153 VREVKSAYDIVTA
-3166 LQDPMHVDETFT
+3166 LQDPLHVDETFT

-3197 DVLDKLVQNKID
+3197 DMLNKLVQNKIGG
-3209 SGKTAKEA
+3209 GKTAKEA

-3241 AEIASRLLAL
+3241 AEIASKLLAL
-3251 RVNGQTLYTQ
+3251 RVNGEALYTQ
-3261 KDLDKWM
+3261 KDLSKWV
-3268 EDEKKKQSDK
+3268 EDAKKKEKK

>member
-1 MASSSEIKNKWAKVH
+1 MASSSEIKKKWSKVH
-16 TTATNVPVYA
+16 TTAKNAPVYA

-81 RALGGSGEDNGSF
+81 RALGGSGEDSGNF

-167 GTDGWAARKDGGKAA
+167 GTDGWAARRDGGKAA
-182 KGQQDKKDGAL
+182 KGQQGKKDGAL
-193 AYLVKSAGTGAVSGF
+193 AYLAKSAGTGAVSGF

-219 QSARELIARVHDAA
+219 QSVRELIARVHDAA
-233 DGEDARKL
+233 DGEDAQKL

-252 KVRPASEGGKNSWD
+252 KVRPASEGGKNRWD

-283 TVSMKRAN
+283 TVGMKRAN

-317 IYQQEQGKTGPLRV
+317 MYQQKQGKTGGLRV

-344 NMAASAVGGPA
+344 NMAASAVGGPT
-355 AGFAA
+355 AGFTA

-374 DNGADTLTAGLAG
+374 DNGADTLAAGLAG

-410 QYASISNAVDGA
+410 QYASVHNIVDGA
-422 VNRIFKTA
+422 VNKIFKTA
-430 TGRRLANRAVNMAGE
+430 TGRRLANRAVNMLGE
-445 GLEEYV
+445 GLEEWT

-464 EDDRSFAQRLADP
+464 EDDRNFVQRMLDP

-545 GKKFNATDLGYLF
+545 GKKFTPTDLGYLF
-558 NALDENGRAKIMD
+558 NALDENGRAEIMD
-571 RVVNQGTISETGD
+571 RVVNQDTISEN
-584 GQTAEGLG
+584 GQAAGGLPSSAAAAAPSPEGEGLEG
-592 EFPSS
+592 ELHSS
-597 PAGDTSPAAA
+597 PAGNTAPAAA

-617 DVQKRAAEMARAAL
+617 NIQKQATEMARAAL

-659 GQDGGQENGRPAEA
+659 GGETEQGQQREA
-673 GAERADASI
+673 GPSSAAAAAPSPSGEGS
-682 GPYNEEANGSAGDTL
+682 EAL

-711 TVDEAEQAYNAR
+711 TVDEAEQAYNVR
-723 QTAQKNVGEVQKI
+723 QAAQKNVSEVQKI
-736 AGSGIFNEAMNAAL
+736 AGSGIYNEAMNAAL
-750 VENYRGGSVDT
+750 VKNYRGGSVDT

-785 AVAPAAAVVSNETAL
+785 AVAPAAAVVNNETAL

-809 TVTEAEPMAAPGVSG
+809 TVTAAEPMAAPGVSG

-835 ESTGTPLQALQLAAM
+835 ESTSTPLQALQLAAM

-902 QQNNPEGWAV
+902 QQNNPEGWAE
-912 LKQTALAFYTEKVGM
+912 LKRAALAFYTEKVGM
-927 TEAQEKVFK
+927 TEAQDKVFK
-936 NYENAYGTDTGLY
+936 AYENAYGTDTGLY

-970 CDYILTADQYTAP
+970 CDYILTADQYTEP

-1049 AHETGKQKNVQV
+1049 AREIGKQKNVQA
-1061 EQKGEQKNKY
+1061 EQKVEQKNKY

-1078 QNIDRDALREARIME
+1078 QNVDR
-1093 KNGEDAEDIRKATGW
+1093 N
-1108 FRGADR
+1108 
-1114 MWRYEVDNGT
+1114 
-1124 DEFNRKGDNLKT
+1124 
-1136 ENPDYAEFKNLWG
+1136 
-1149 KMQDMTITD
+1149 
-1158 GEWKRLQE
+1158 
-1166 LTKVVKP
+1166 
-1173 KNAADGGKLSEYL
+1173 
-1186 KAPGLYEQYPQ
+1186 
-1197 LRDIT
+1197 
-1202 LRFEEMEDGLRG
+1202 
-1214 YYAHGKN
+1214 
-1221 EIVLNKDFLGEYAS
+1221 
-1235 DKAKSTLL
+1235 
-1243 HEVQHWI
+1243 
-1250 QNYEGFASGASTE
+1250 
-1263 YWQNMLASGNEI
+1263 
-1275 VTRDMQ
+1275 
-1281 EQTRNLQSLRNRYP
+1281 
-1295 GIDRLARHAE
+1295 
-1305 KYVSEHDAEAYEDVY
+1305 
-1320 RQAAEAGIN
+1320 
-1329 EGVLDYYRGLRDFV
+1329 
-1343 MNPMKESRAPFELY
+1343 
-1357 RDTAGE
+1357 TAGE
-1363 IEARDVQKRMN
+1363 VEARDVQKRMN

-1395 VNGDSFSKN
+1395 VNGDSFSEN
-1404 NVKFSMNVPVEETK
+1404 NVKFSMDVPVEETK

-1427 ERALEQS
+1427 ERALERS

-1482 DGWTPTKAPVEYE
+1482 DGYTPTAPQIDYKIDTEKARQVE
-1495 VNYDATRKIE
+1495 RKIQ
-1505 KELDAAAKKVAG
+1505 LLSDKVAG
-1517 GIFDASTVLRKRGIE
+1517 GIFGRGSLLRGHNVE
-1532 NTTEMGTREIAE
+1532 ETTDMDTRT
-1544 KLAGDDGVRAA
+1544 LAALLSNDDTARAA
-1555 YLAEQGTT
+1555 YLADQGKT
-1563 LEPVMQEKVY
+1563 LEPVKKEKVWS
-1573 NRKYGNDALEQFT
+1573 RYGNETVQKVIDKVGVQKLAETEVAFQTTGVVPDGVEDAV
-1586 EKIGE
+1586 
-1591 KRLREIHDA
+1591 RSVLRDHYRKT
-1600 LTDGVPA
+1600 TDGMLQRQA
-1607 DDALGSDA
+1607 ARKGWDA
-1615 DSIRSIIHDYY
+1615 DTI
-1626 AKSQESLLARHARK
+1626 A
-1640 MGLTAE
+1640 
-1646 ETQQKGE
+1646 QKRE
-1653 ERIARTMEKNVTPF
+1653 ERINRSMENNVTWF
-1667 VLEDFAQDAW
+1667 TIHDLIDSAWNMYQDGGR
-1677 KMMTDTDN
+1677 TQ
-1685 TGTEIDRM
+1685 GEVDRM
-1693 ATSDKLRA
+1693 ATSDKLRESVNDA
-1701 AVDDNQVA
+1701 D
-1709 AWVEE
+1709 VEKWLE
-1714 KLDVVLGKAGIYNGK
+1714 GQLDGVLGEKGIYNGK
-1729 ERYTASGGERSF
+1729 ERYKANGDRKSF
-1741 AQLHYPVTLENI
+1741 ESLHYPVTLENI
-1753 VKAMKGTQEE
+1753 VRVMKESPE
-1763 RGDGAMATA
+1763 RGGDMWGVTPA
-1772 TGLQA
+1772 GLQS
-1777 VSVKDYGSI
+1777 VSTPEYSSI

-1792 SARLNRVDAESYQ
+1792 SGRLGSEESESYKAKIESVDGQ
-1805 EQTKALDEKID
+1805 ISDAISRIRKETKAH
-1816 GVIKQIRRETTAHTD
+1816 AD
-1831 NLYEEESIIG
+1831 NEIEECDIIS

-1862 EGYDISLDTA
+1862 EGYDISLETA
-1872 KRLQTLYRDAAQL
+1872 KRLQTLYRDAGQL

-1914 TVRSQLE
+1914 SVRSQLE

-1927 IEYTA
+1927 IEYAA

-1939 KALNSVENVKFSK
+1939 RALNSVENVKFSK
-1952 KSAAE
+1952 KKQTAAE
-1957 QVVSEAT
+1957 QIVGEAT
-1964 EKESLKKQ
+1964 EKEQLKKQ
-1972 LTEKEAENR
+1972 LTAAETEKR
-1981 ELARKFTKAR
+1981 ELARKYTKAR

-2010 KKAVQKTASA
+2010 KKAVQKTASE
-2020 FVDKYGS
+2020 FIDKYGS
-2027 RYGKGQLAGELERAF
+2027 RYGKSQLAGELERAF
-2042 SQISRDGA
+2042 SKISRDGA
-2050 SAEEALETLTNIARG
+2050 STEEALETLTNIARG

-2076 ARDYYA
+2076 LRDYYA

-2105 MSEFGDGADG
+2105 MSEYGDGADG
-2115 KRSWGNVRKNTF
+2115 THSWANVRKNTF

-2132 KLVGEK
+2132 KLVGED
-2138 VAGNLDTAMMEMADN
+2138 VTGNLDTAMMEMADN

-2204 YLATPTRETR
+2204 YLETPTRETR

-2248 KALESDQSAQ
+2248 KALESAQSAQ

-2279 KVAERLNKQADG
+2279 KVAERLNRQAEG
-2291 YKAQLMRMDTPDYKR
+2291 YKAQLMRMDTPDYKKMQKQ
-2306 LQRQVLEQRAAF
+2306 LLNQRAAF

-2376 TSAMGTKSDI
+2376 TSARGTKSDI

-2401 SLDADKGLTDA
+2401 SLDADKGLNDA

-2436 DLHKMNGRQTQQL
+2436 DLHKLNGRQTQQL
-2449 ADILTSMKTSILNAN
+2449 ADIMTSMKTSILNAN
-2464 KMMAEGRGKAVQ
+2464 KMMADRRGKAVQ
-2476 TVAENSI
+2476 TVAEGSI
-2483 LDMQTVKKSQLKN
+2483 LDMQSVKVSQLKN
-2496 RNALLGKAADTRA
+2496 RNALLGKAADTRV

-2530 LGETTENDVY
+2530 LGSVAENDVY

-2562 EIKGDTDISKWTGD
+2562 EIKGDADISKWTGD

-2596 QRMEIYNLTQRKQ
+2596 QRMEIYNLTQRQQ
-2609 AHEHLVKGGISLME
+2609 AHEHLVKGGISIME
-2623 NGNKKKRVRLTPG
+2623 DGKKKKRVRLTPG

-2645 TNEQVQM
+2645 TNEQVKM

-2761 KWYNYRGENEISTKE
+2761 KWYNYHGENEISTKE

-2799 VSAAPSQTGYARLT
+2799 VSAAPSQTGYGRLT
-2813 KIMVRNWKVAKVGA
+2813 KTMVRNWKVVKVGA

-2867 RAENNCGIAKWKSWG
+2867 RAESNCGIAKWKSWG
-2882 YFETNLGRDM
+2882 YFETNIGRTM
-2892 RSVILDEVPG
+2892 KSVLTGERDTLDKVRE
-2902 IKDVITG
+2902 I
-2909 KRQITK
+2909 
-2915 DAVQSWSTALAE
+2915 STMGAE
-2927 FGDNITWG
+2927 WGDKITWG

-2942 LEAKD
+2942 LEARD
-2947 KGMKPGSQE
+2947 KGMKPGSRE

-3011 AAVKVAHR
+3011 AAVKLAHR
-3019 EEGARANMGRVMA
+3019 EEGAGANMGRVLA

-3046 LIDAMRAGSD
+3046 LIDAMRVGSD
-3056 DKDKDFKE
+3056 DKDKEFGE
-3064 RYLDALWDGFVDNCN
+3064 RYLDALWDGFVDNIN
-3079 LLNNIPMVKDVISIF
+3079 LLNNIPMVKDMISIF
-3094 DGYDATRTDMEAT
+3094 DGYDATRTDMEAA
-3107 TDVYNAVV
+3107 TDMYNAVV
-3115 AWQKFLTQDANSNVT
+3115 AWQKFLTQDPNSKVT

-3153 VREVKSAYDMVTA
+3153 VREVKSAYDIVTA
-3166 LQDPMHVDETFT
+3166 LQDPLHVDETFT

-3197 DVLDKLVQNKID
+3197 EVLDKLVQNKID
-3209 SGKTAKEA
+3209 GGKTAKEA

-3241 AEIASRLLAL
+3241 AEIASKLLAL
-3251 RVNGQTLYTQ
+3251 RVNGEALYTQ
-3261 KDLDKWM
+3261 KDLSKWV
-3268 EDEKKKQSDK
+3268 EDAKKKEKK

>member
-1 MASSSEIKNKWAKVH
+1 MASSKEIKDKWSKVH
-16 TTATNVPVYA
+16 TTATNVPVY
-26 GTENSR
+26 GESGP

-38 EIERRWQ
+38 EIERKWRN
-45 SNDSTA
+45 NDSTA
-51 RVGNSA
+51 RIDNS
-57 VVNESMART
+57 VVVQQSMARQ
-66 AAVNR
+66 AVVNR
-71 LRAQQRQEMS
+71 LRKQQRQEMS
-81 RALGGSGEDNGSF
+81 QALGGSGEDSGNF
-94 RKGLQSGAAQRQLA
+94 RKWLQSGAAQRQLA

-182 KGQQDKKDGAL
+182 KEQQGKKDGAL
-193 AYLVKSAGTGAVSGF
+193 AYLAKSAGTGAVSGF
-208 ANVGSNLIDND
+208 ANIASNLIDND
-219 QSARELIARVHDAA
+219 QTARELMARGYDVQDSQ
-233 DGEDARKL
+233 DAREQAK
-241 AQKQNEAYWKN
+241 AQNEAYWKN
-252 KVRPASEGGKNSWD
+252 KVRPASEGGKNSWN
-266 SLTADE
+266 SLDEDE
-272 QEKLRNAGPYS
+272 QDRLRNVGPYS
-283 TVSMKRAN
+283 TQAMKNAAR
-291 SERDVISGDETMRG
+291 ERENVQMDETARQ
-305 ALGIEQG
+305 ALGIDQG

-317 IYQQEQGKTGPLRV
+317 MYQQEQGKTGALRM
-331 AGDVVSAVGGMAP
+331 AGDVTSAVGGMMP
-344 NMAASAVGGPA
+344 NMLATAVAGPS

-360 LYASAAGASAQEAR
+360 LYSSAAGSSAQEAR
-374 DNGADTLTAGLAG
+374 DNGADTVTAGLAG

-400 FDGIPGLRGE
+400 FDGIPGLHGE
-410 QYASISNAVDGA
+410 QYASVHNIVDGA
-422 VNRIFKTA
+422 VNKIFKTA
-430 TGRRLANRAVNMAGE
+430 TGRRLANRAVNMLGE
-445 GLEEYV
+445 GLEEWT

-464 EDDRSFAQRLADP
+464 EDDRNFVQRMLDP

-497 DAVNDSLAQRTG
+497 DAVNDTLAQQTG
-509 KSVQAQ
+509 KNVQAQ
-515 QMTDAVLEVAERQ
+515 QAADAVLEVAERQ
-528 GGEAA
+528 GGESA
-533 ELAGTMRQQQAA
+533 ELAQTMRQQQAA
-545 GKKFNATDLGYLF
+545 GKKFTATDLGYLF
-558 NALDENGRAKIMD
+558 NALDENSRAEILD
-571 RVVNQGTISETGD
+571 RVVNQSTISETKNEQAAG
-584 GQTAEGLG
+584 GLPSSAAAAAPSPEGEGLG
-592 EFPSS
+592 KLPSS
-597 PAGDTSPAAA
+597 PAGNTAPAAA

-617 DVQKRAAEMARAAL
+617 NIQKQAAEMARAAL

-659 GQDGGQENGRPAEA
+659 GGETEQGQQREA
-673 GAERADASI
+673 GLSSAAAAAPSTEGEGS
-682 GPYNEEANGSAGDTL
+682 EAL

-711 TVDEAEQAYNAR
+711 TVDEAEQAYDAR
-723 QTAQKNVGEVQKI
+723 QAAQKNVGEVQKI
-736 AGSGIFNEAMNAAL
+736 AGSGIYNDAMNAAL
-750 VENYRGGSVDT
+750 VKNYRGGSVDT
-761 YMQAMSGLYN
+761 YVQAMSGLYN

-785 AVAPAAAVVSNETAL
+785 AVAPAAAVVNNETAL

-809 TVTEAEPMAAPGVSG
+809 TVTAAEPMAAPGASG

-835 ESTGTPLQALQLAAM
+835 ESTSTPLQALQLAAM
-850 KLGTNVTIAGELD
+850 KLGTNVTISGELD

-902 QQNNPEGWAV
+902 QQNNPEGWAEV
-912 LKQTALAFYTEKVGM
+912 KRAALAFYTEKVGM
-927 TEAQEKVFK
+927 TEAQDKVFK
-936 NYENAYGTDTGLY
+936 AYENAYGTDTGLY

-970 CDYILTADQYTAP
+970 CDYILTADQYTEP

-1034 IIDEYLD
+1034 IVDEYLD

-1049 AHETGKQKNVQV
+1049 AREIGKQKNVQV
-1061 EQKGEQKNKY
+1061 EQKETAQ
-1071 SYVGVQG
+1071 
-1078 QNIDRDALREARIME
+1078 
-1093 KNGEDAEDIRKATGW
+1093 AEG
-1108 FRGADR
+1108 
-1114 MWRYEVDNGT
+1114 
-1124 DEFNRKGDNLKT
+1124 
-1136 ENPDYAEFKNLWG
+1136 PD
-1149 KMQDMTITD
+1149 
-1158 GEWKRLQE
+1158 
-1166 LTKVVKP
+1166 
-1173 KNAADGGKLSEYL
+1173 GKLYS
-1186 KAPGLYEQYPQ
+1186 
-1197 LRDIT
+1197 I
-1202 LRFEEMEDGLRG
+1202 
-1214 YYAHGKN
+1214 
-1221 EIVLNKDFLGEYAS
+1221 S
-1235 DKAKSTLL
+1235 
-1243 HEVQHWI
+1243 
-1250 QNYEGFASGASTE
+1250 
-1263 YWQNMLASGNEI
+1263 
-1275 VTRDMQ
+1275 
-1281 EQTRNLQSLRNRYP
+1281 
-1295 GIDRLARHAE
+1295 
-1305 KYVSEHDAEAYEDVY
+1305 
-1320 RQAAEAGIN
+1320 
-1329 EGVLDYYRGLRDFV
+1329 
-1343 MNPMKESRAPFELY
+1343 
-1357 RDTAGE
+1357 
-1363 IEARDVQKRMN
+1363 
-1374 YTAEQRRAE
+1374 
-1383 KPDTGNGDTVFA
+1383 PDTGNGNTVFA
-1395 VNGDSFSKN
+1395 VNGDSYSLNKTKVNDAAEGHTAAEQQRIEAYKNAVDPDLVEFIQEARQHPDARWMNYQLGKVSSQTADQVQELTGVDVHGYTHNMQNSTVQHIDKRHGADGAADHSMAVDADIARVGWVLENYDSLDKGTPSKQYKN
-1404 NVKFSMNVPVEETK
+1404 KDGSRAATVVYKKAVDGTMYVVEAVPDSKARKMQIVTAYMTNKKTAAYHQPDTTNRPKATAKTDGEFTTVNTNIARQDGKVKFSMDVPVEETK

-1427 ERALEQS
+1427 ERALERS

-1482 DGWTPTKAPVEYE
+1482 DGYTPTAPQIDYKIDTEKARQAERRIQLLS
-1495 VNYDATRKIE
+1495 D
-1505 KELDAAAKKVAG
+1505 KVAG
-1517 GIFDASTVLRKRGIE
+1517 GIFGSGSLLRGHNVE
-1532 NTTEMGTREIAE
+1532 ETTDMDTRT
-1544 KLAGDDGVRAA
+1544 LAALLSNDDTARAA
-1555 YLAEQGTT
+1555 YLADQGKT
-1563 LEPVMQEKVY
+1563 LEPVKMEKVWS
-1573 NRKYGNDALEQFT
+1573 RYGNETVQKVIDKVGVQKLAET
-1586 EKIGE
+1586 EVAFQTTGIVPDGVE
-1591 KRLREIHDA
+1591 DTVRSVLRDHYRKT
-1600 LTDGVPA
+1600 TDGMLQRQA
-1607 DDALGSDA
+1607 ARKGWDA
-1615 DSIRSIIHDYY
+1615 DTI
-1626 AKSQESLLARHARK
+1626 A
-1640 MGLTAE
+1640 
-1646 ETQQKGE
+1646 QKRE
-1653 ERIARTMEKNVTPF
+1653 ERINRSMENNVTWF
-1667 VLEDFAQDAW
+1667 TIHDLIDSAWNMYQDGGET
-1677 KMMTDTDN
+1677 K
-1685 TGTEIDRM
+1685 GEVDRM
-1693 ATSDKLRA
+1693 ATSEKLRESVNDA
-1701 AVDDNQVA
+1701 D
-1709 AWVEE
+1709 VEKWLE
-1714 KLDVVLGKAGIYNGK
+1714 GQLDGVLGEKGIYNGK
-1729 ERYTASGGERSF
+1729 ERYKANGDRKSF
-1741 AQLHYPVTLENI
+1741 ESLHYPVTLENI
-1753 VKAMKGTQEE
+1753 VRVMKESPE
-1763 RGDGAMATA
+1763 RGGDMWGVTPA
-1772 TGLQA
+1772 GLQS
-1777 VSVKDYGSI
+1777 VSTPEYSSI

-1792 SARLNRVDAESYQ
+1792 SGRLGSEESESYKAKVEAVDGQ
-1805 EQTKALDEKID
+1805 ISDAISRIRKETKAH
-1816 GVIKQIRRETTAHTD
+1816 AD
-1831 NLYEEESIIG
+1831 NEFEECDIIS

-1862 EGYDISLDTA
+1862 KGYDISPETA

-1939 KALNSVENVKFSK
+1939 KALNNVENVKFSR

-2010 KKAVQKTASA
+2010 KKAVQKTASE
-2020 FVDKYGS
+2020 FIDKYGS
-2027 RYGKGQLAGELERAF
+2027 RYGKSQLAGELERAF
-2042 SQISRDGA
+2042 SKISRDGA

-2082 PVRDWLKNTTFE
+2082 PVREWLKNTTFE
-2094 IRKNSPEYGDL
+2094 IRKNSPEYQDL
-2105 MSEFGDGADG
+2105 MNEYGDGSDG

-2138 VAGNLDTAMMEMADN
+2138 VAGNLDTAMMEMAGN
-2153 WPTIFDAEAAPV
+2153 WPGIFDETAAPV

-2176 ASQVQYHDTYGND
+2176 ASQVQYHDAYGND
-2189 LDTAAALAGQELMDA
+2189 LNTAAALAGQELMDA
-2204 YLATPTRETR
+2204 YLDTPVRETR

-2227 ALRAEQKA
+2227 ALRTEQKA

-2248 KALESDQSAQ
+2248 KALESAQSAQ

-2279 KVAERLNKQADG
+2279 KVAERLNRQAEG
-2291 YKAQLMRMDTPDYKR
+2291 YKTQLMRMDTPDYKKMQKQ
-2306 LQRQVLEQRAAF
+2306 LLNQRAAF

-2356 HVQTKMEKAV
+2356 HVQTRMEKAV
-2366 YDLLGKIDPS
+2366 YDLLDKIDPS
-2376 TSAMGTKSDI
+2376 TSARGTKSDI

-2412 DDYAD
+2412 NDYAD

-2436 DLHKMNGRQTQQL
+2436 DLHKLNGRQTQQL

-2464 KMMAEGRGKAVQ
+2464 KMMADGRGKAVQ
-2476 TVAENSI
+2476 AVAESSI
-2483 LDMQTVKKSQLKN
+2483 HQMQGVKASQLKT
-2496 RNALLGKAADTRA
+2496 RNALLGKTADTRL

-2562 EIKGDTDISKWTGD
+2562 EIKGNSDISKWTGD

-2585 ADGNEIALTVG
+2585 ADGSEIALTVG
-2596 QRMEIYNLTQRKQ
+2596 QCMEIYNLTQRQQ
-2609 AHEHLVKGGISLME
+2609 AHEHLVRGGISVME
-2623 NGNKKKRVRLTPG
+2623 NGRKETRVRLTPA
-2636 DLADITSSL
+2636 DLANITSSL
-2645 TNEQVQM
+2645 TTEQLRM
-2652 ARKMAAYLSATDGP
+2652 ARRMAEYLSDDDGP

-2761 KWYNYRGENEISTKE
+2761 KWYNYHGENEISTKE
-2776 AIDGVYGAKGK
+2776 AIDGVYGAKGN

-2799 VSAAPSQTGYARLT
+2799 VSAAPSQTGYGRLT
-2813 KIMVRNWKVAKVGA
+2813 KTMVRNWKVAKVGA

-2867 RAENNCGIAKWKSWG
+2867 RAKNNCAIAKWKSWG
-2882 YFETNLGRDM
+2882 YFETNIGQTMKSVLTGERDT
-2892 RSVILDEVPG
+2892 LDKVRE
-2902 IKDVITG
+2902 I
-2909 KRQITK
+2909 
-2915 DAVQSWSTALAE
+2915 STIAAE
-2927 FGDNITWG
+2927 YGDKITWG

-2942 LEAKD
+2942 LEARD
-2947 KGMKPGSQE
+2947 KGMKPGTQE

-3019 EEGARANMGRVMA
+3019 EEGARANMGRVLA

-3046 LIDAMRAGSD
+3046 FIDALRVGSD

-3064 RYLDALWDGFVDNCN
+3064 RYLDALWDGFVDNVN

-3094 DGYDATRTDMEAT
+3094 DGYDATRTDMEAA
-3107 TDVYNAVV
+3107 TDMYNAVV
-3115 AWQKFLTQDANSNVT
+3115 AWQKFLTQDPNSNVT

-3138 ANAIADATGIPVGTA
+3138 ANAIADATGIPVGTT
-3153 VREVKSAYDMVTA
+3153 VRGVKSAYDMVTA
-3166 LQDPMHVDETFT
+3166 LQDPLHVDETFT

-3209 SGKTAKEA
+3209 GGKTAKEA

-3241 AEIASRLLAL
+3241 AEIASKLLAL
-3251 RVNGQTLYTQ
+3251 RVNGEALYTQ
-3261 KDLDKWM
+3261 KDLSKWV
-3268 EDEKKKQSDK
+3268 EDEKKKQKQSDK

>member
-1 MASSSEIKNKWAKVH
+1 MASSKEIKDKWSKVH
-16 TTATNVPVYA
+16 TTATNVPVY
-26 GTENSR
+26 GESGP

-38 EIERRWQ
+38 EIERKWRN
-45 SNDSTA
+45 NDSTA
-51 RVGNSA
+51 RIDNS
-57 VVNESMART
+57 VVVQQSMARQ
-66 AAVNR
+66 AVVNR
-71 LRAQQRQEMS
+71 LRKQQRQEMS
-81 RALGGSGEDNGSF
+81 QALGGSGEDSGNF

-182 KGQQDKKDGAL
+182 KEQQGKKDGAL
-193 AYLVKSAGTGAVSGF
+193 AYLAKSAGTGAVSGF
-208 ANVGSNLIDND
+208 ANIASNMIDND
-219 QSARELIARVHDAA
+219 QTARELMARGYDVQDSQ
-233 DGEDARKL
+233 DAREQAK
-241 AQKQNEAYWKN
+241 AQNEAYWKN
-252 KVRPASEGGKNSWD
+252 KVRPASEGGKNSWN
-266 SLTADE
+266 SLDEDE
-272 QEKLRNAGPYS
+272 QDRLRNVGPYS
-283 TVSMKRAN
+283 TQAMKNAAR
-291 SERDVISGDETMRG
+291 ERENVQMDETARQ

-317 IYQQEQGKTGPLRV
+317 MYQQEQGKTGGLRV
-331 AGDVVSAVGGMAP
+331 AGDVVSAVGGMTP
-344 NMAASAVGGPA
+344 NMAASAVGGPT

-400 FDGIPGLRGE
+400 FDGVPGLRGE
-410 QYASISNAVDGA
+410 QYASVHNIVDGA
-422 VNRIFKTA
+422 VNKIFKTA
-430 TGRRLANRAVNMAGE
+430 TGRRLANRAANMLGE
-445 GLEEYV
+445 GLEEWT

-464 EDDRSFAQRLADP
+464 EDDRNFVQRMLDP

-515 QMTDAVLEVAERQ
+515 QAADAVLEVAERQ

-533 ELAGTMRQQQAA
+533 ELAQTMRQQQAA
-545 GKKFNATDLGYLF
+545 GKKFTETDLGYLF
-558 NALDENGRAKIMD
+558 NALDENSRAEILD
-571 RVVNQGTISETGD
+571 RVVNQSTISED
-584 GQTAEGLG
+584 GQAAEGL
-592 EFPSS
+592 EELPSS
-597 PAGDTSPAAA
+597 PAGNTSPAAA

-617 DVQKRAAEMARAAL
+617 NIQKQAAEMARAAL

-659 GQDGGQENGRPAEA
+659 GGETEQGQQREARPSSAAAAAPSQSGEGSEA
-673 GAERADASI
+673 
-682 GPYNEEANGSAGDTL
+682 L

-711 TVDEAEQAYNAR
+711 TVDEAEKAYDAR
-723 QTAQKNVGEVQKI
+723 QAVQKNVGEVQKI
-736 AGSGIFNEAMNAAL
+736 AGSGIYNDAMNAAL

-761 YMQAMSGLYN
+761 YVQAMSGLYN

-785 AVAPAAAVVSNETAL
+785 AVAPAAAVVNNETAL

-809 TVTEAEPMAAPGVSG
+809 AVTAAEPMAAPGVSG

-830 RGTTP
+830 RSTTP
-835 ESTGTPLQALQLAAM
+835 ESTSTPLQALQLAAM

-902 QQNNPEGWAV
+902 QQNNPEGWAEV
-912 LKQTALAFYTEKVGM
+912 KRAALAFYTEKVGM
-927 TEAQEKVFK
+927 TEAQDKVFK
-936 NYENAYGTDTGLY
+936 AYENAYGTDTGLY

-970 CDYILTADQYTAP
+970 CDYILTADQYTTP

-1034 IIDEYLD
+1034 IVDEYLD

-1049 AHETGKQKNVQV
+1049 AREIGKQKNVQV
-1061 EQKGEQKNKY
+1061 EQKET
-1071 SYVGVQG
+1071 VQ
-1078 QNIDRDALREARIME
+1078 
-1093 KNGEDAEDIRKATGW
+1093 AEG
-1108 FRGADR
+1108 
-1114 MWRYEVDNGT
+1114 
-1124 DEFNRKGDNLKT
+1124 
-1136 ENPDYAEFKNLWG
+1136 PD
-1149 KMQDMTITD
+1149 
-1158 GEWKRLQE
+1158 
-1166 LTKVVKP
+1166 
-1173 KNAADGGKLSEYL
+1173 GKLYS
-1186 KAPGLYEQYPQ
+1186 
-1197 LRDIT
+1197 I
-1202 LRFEEMEDGLRG
+1202 
-1214 YYAHGKN
+1214 
-1221 EIVLNKDFLGEYAS
+1221 S
-1235 DKAKSTLL
+1235 
-1243 HEVQHWI
+1243 
-1250 QNYEGFASGASTE
+1250 
-1263 YWQNMLASGNEI
+1263 
-1275 VTRDMQ
+1275 
-1281 EQTRNLQSLRNRYP
+1281 
-1295 GIDRLARHAE
+1295 
-1305 KYVSEHDAEAYEDVY
+1305 
-1320 RQAAEAGIN
+1320 
-1329 EGVLDYYRGLRDFV
+1329 
-1343 MNPMKESRAPFELY
+1343 
-1357 RDTAGE
+1357 
-1363 IEARDVQKRMN
+1363 
-1374 YTAEQRRAE
+1374 
-1383 KPDTGNGDTVFA
+1383 PDTGNGNTVFA
-1395 VNGDSFSKN
+1395 VNGDSYSLNKTKVNDAAEGHTAAEQQRIEAYKNAVDPDLVEFIQEARQHPDARWMNYQLGKVSSQTADQVQELTGVDVHGYTHNMQNSTVQHIDKRHGADGAADHSMAVDADIARVGWVLENYDSLDKGTPSKQYKN
-1404 NVKFSMNVPVEETK
+1404 KDGSRAATVVYKKAVDGTMYVVEAVPDSKARKMQIVTAYMTNKKTAAYHQPDTTNRPKATAKTDGEFTTVNTNIARQDGKVKFSMDVPVEETK

-1427 ERALEQS
+1427 ERALERS

-1495 VNYDATRKIE
+1495 VNYDAVRRLE
-1505 KELDAAAKKVAG
+1505 KTLDAASKKVAG

-1532 NTTEMGTREIAE
+1532 NTTKMGTREIAE

-1555 YLAEQGTT
+1555 YLAEQGTEF
-1563 LEPVMQEKVY
+1563 EPVMVEKVY

-1586 EKIGE
+1586 EKVGE
-1591 KRLREIHDA
+1591 KRLQEIHDA

-1607 DDALGSDA
+1607 NDALGSDA

-1626 AKSQESLLARHARK
+1626 AKSQESLLARHAKK
-1640 MGLTAE
+1640 MGWTAE
-1646 ETQQKGE
+1646 EAQQKGE

-1677 KMMTDTDN
+1677 KRMTDTN
-1685 TGTEIDRM
+1685 NAGTEIDRM

-1701 AVDDNQVA
+1701 AVDDGQVA
-1709 AWVEE
+1709 AWIEE
-1714 KLDVVLGKAGIYNGK
+1714 KLDGVLGKAGIYNGK
-1729 ERYTASGGERSF
+1729 ERYTASGNERSF

-1753 VKAMKGTQEE
+1753 VKAMKETQEE
-1763 RGDGAMATA
+1763 RGEGAMATA

-1777 VSVKDYGSI
+1777 VSAKDYGSI

-1805 EQTKALDEKID
+1805 EQTKALDEKI
-1816 GVIKQIRRETTAHTD
+1816 GRAIKQIRRETTAHTD

-1841 NVMLQAAGK
+1841 DVMLQAAGK

-1862 EGYDISLDTA
+1862 EGYDISPETA

-1896 AVGFDEVKA
+1896 AVGFNEVKA

-1939 KALNSVENVKFSK
+1939 KALNNVENVKFSK

-1957 QVVSEAT
+1957 QVVSEAM

-2010 KKAVQKTASA
+2010 KKAVQKTASE
-2020 FVDKYGS
+2020 FIDKYGS
-2027 RYGKGQLAGELERAF
+2027 RYGKSQLAGELERAF
-2042 SQISRDGA
+2042 SKISRDGA

-2082 PVRDWLKNTTFE
+2082 PVREWLKNTTFE
-2094 IRKNSPEYGDL
+2094 IRKNSPEYQDL
-2105 MSEFGDGADG
+2105 MNEYGDGADG

-2138 VAGNLDTAMMEMADN
+2138 VVGNLDTAMMEMAGN
-2153 WPTIFDAEAAPV
+2153 WPGIFDETAAPV

-2170 ALGVYE
+2170 ALDVYE
-2176 ASQVQYHDTYGND
+2176 ASQVQYHDAYGND
-2189 LDTAAALAGQELMDA
+2189 LNTAAALAGQELMDA
-2204 YLATPTRETR
+2204 YLDTPVRETR

-2248 KALESDQSAQ
+2248 KALESAQSAQ

-2279 KVAERLNKQADG
+2279 KVAERLNRQAEG
-2291 YKAQLMRMDTPDYKR
+2291 YKTQLMRMDTPDYKKMQKQ
-2306 LQRQVLEQRAAF
+2306 LLNQRAAF

-2325 KDTILL
+2325 KDTILM

-2356 HVQTKMEKAV
+2356 HVQTRMEKAV

-2376 TSAMGTKSDI
+2376 TSARGTKSDI

-2436 DLHKMNGRQTQQL
+2436 DLHKLNGRQTQQL

-2464 KMMAEGRGKAVQ
+2464 KMMADGRGKAVQ
-2476 TVAENSI
+2476 AVAESSI
-2483 LDMQTVKKSQLKN
+2483 HQMQGVKASQLKT
-2496 RNALLGKAADTRA
+2496 RNALVGKAADTRV

-2562 EIKGDTDISKWTGD
+2562 EIKGDSDISKWTGD

-2585 ADGNEIALTVG
+2585 ADGSEIALTVG
-2596 QRMEIYNLTQRKQ
+2596 QRMEIYNLTQRQQ
-2609 AHEHLVKGGISLME
+2609 AHEHLVRGGISVME
-2623 NGNKKKRVRLTPG
+2623 NGRKETRVRLTPA
-2636 DLADITSSL
+2636 DLANITSSL
-2645 TNEQVQM
+2645 TTEQVRM
-2652 ARKMAAYLSATDGP
+2652 ARRMAEYLSDADGP

-2761 KWYNYRGENEISTKE
+2761 KWYNYHGENEISTKE
-2776 AIDGVYGAKGK
+2776 AIDGVYGAKGN

-2799 VSAAPSQTGYARLT
+2799 VSAAPSQTGYGRLT
-2813 KIMVRNWKVAKVGA
+2813 KTMVRNWKVAKVGA

-2851 TAALAYDVGR
+2851 AAALAYDVGR
-2861 LKQGME
+2861 LKQGKK
-2867 RAENNCGIAKWKSWG
+2867 RAESNCAIAKWKSWG
-2882 YFETNLGRDM
+2882 YFETNIGQTMKSVLTGERDT
-2892 RSVILDEVPG
+2892 LDKVRE
-2902 IKDVITG
+2902 IS
-2909 KRQITK
+2909 TK
-2915 DAVQSWSTALAE
+2915 LAE
-2927 FGDNITWG
+2927 RGDKDTWG

-2942 LEAKD
+2942 LEARD

-3011 AAVKVAHR
+3011 AAVKLAHG
-3019 EEGARANMGRVMA
+3019 EEGAGANMGRVLA

-3046 LIDAMRAGSD
+3046 FIDALRVGGD

-3094 DGYDATRTDMEAT
+3094 DGYDATRTDMEAA

-3115 AWQKFLTQDANSNVT
+3115 AWQKFLTQDPNSKVT

-3153 VREVKSAYDMVTA
+3153 VREVKSAYDIVTA
-3166 LQDPMHVDETFT
+3166 LQDPLHVDETFT

-3241 AEIASRLLAL
+3241 AEIASKLLAL
-3251 RVNGQTLYTQ
+3251 RVNGEALYTQ
-3261 KDLDKWM
+3261 KDLSKWV

>member
-1 MASSSEIKNKWAKVH
+1 MASSKEIKDKWSKVH
-16 TTATNVPVYA
+16 TTATNVPVY
-26 GTENSR
+26 GESGP

-38 EIERRWQ
+38 EIERKWRN
-45 SNDSTA
+45 NDSTA
-51 RVGNSA
+51 RIDNS
-57 VVNESMART
+57 VVVQQSMARQ
-66 AAVNR
+66 AVVNR
-71 LRAQQRQEMS
+71 LRKQQRQEMS
-81 RALGGSGEDNGSF
+81 QALGGSGEDSGNF

-182 KGQQDKKDGAL
+182 KEQQGKKDGAL
-193 AYLVKSAGTGAVSGF
+193 AYLAKSAGTGAVSGF
-208 ANVGSNLIDND
+208 ANIASNLIDND
-219 QSARELIARVHDAA
+219 QTARELMARGYDVQDSQ
-233 DGEDARKL
+233 DAREQAK
-241 AQKQNEAYWKN
+241 AQNEAYWKN
-252 KVRPASEGGKNSWD
+252 KVRPASEGGKNSWN
-266 SLTADE
+266 SLDEDE
-272 QEKLRNAGPYS
+272 QDRLRNVGPYS
-283 TVSMKRAN
+283 TQAMKNAAR
-291 SERDVISGDETMRG
+291 ERENVQMDETARQ

-312 GRLAG
+312 GRTAG
-317 IYQQEQGKTGPLRV
+317 MYQQEQGKTGALRM
-331 AGDVVSAVGGMAP
+331 AGDVTSAVGGMMP
-344 NMAASAVGGPA
+344 NMLATAVAGPS

-360 LYASAAGASAQEAR
+360 LYSSAAGSSAQEAR

-387 ALSGGVEIATEKM
+387 VLSGGVEIATEKM
-400 FDGIPGLRGE
+400 FDGVPGLRGE
-410 QYASISNAVDGA
+410 QYASIHNIVDGA
-422 VNRIFKTA
+422 VNKIFKTA
-430 TGRRLANRAVNMAGE
+430 TGRRLANRAVNMLGE
-445 GLEEYV
+445 GLEEWT

-464 EDDRSFAQRLADP
+464 EDDRNFVQRMLDP

-497 DAVNDSLAQRTG
+497 DAVNDTLAQQTG

-515 QMTDAVLEVAERQ
+515 QAADAVLEVAERQ

-533 ELAGTMRQQQAA
+533 ELAQTMRQQQAA
-545 GKKFNATDLGYLF
+545 GKKFTATDLGYLF
-558 NALDENGRAKIMD
+558 NALDENSRAEILD
-571 RVVNQGTISETGD
+571 RVVNQSTISED
-584 GQTAEGLG
+584 RQAAEGL
-592 EFPSS
+592 EELPS
-597 PAGDTSPAAA
+597 PTAGNTAPAAA

-617 DVQKRAAEMARAAL
+617 NIQKQAAEMARAAL
-631 AEQEARRQ
+631 VEQEARRQ

-659 GQDGGQENGRPAEA
+659 GGETEQGQQREARPSSAAAAEPSQS
-673 GAERADASI
+673 GEGS
-682 GPYNEEANGSAGDTL
+682 EAL

-702 QRNMVAGGM
+702 KRNMVAGGM

-723 QTAQKNVGEVQKI
+723 QVAQKNVGEVQKI
-736 AGSGIFNEAMNAAL
+736 AGSGIYNDAMNAAL

-761 YMQAMSGLYN
+761 YVQAMSGLYN
-771 AGRTGSLTFEQGVR
+771 AGRTGSLTFEQGMR
-785 AVAPAAAVVSNETAL
+785 AVAPAAAVVNNETAL

-809 TVTEAEPMAAPGVSG
+809 TVTAAEPMAAPGVSG

-835 ESTGTPLQALQLAAM
+835 ESTSTPLQALQLAAM
-850 KLGTNVTIAGELD
+850 KLGTNVTISGELD

-902 QQNNPEGWAV
+902 QQNNPEGWAEV
-912 LKQTALAFYTEKVGM
+912 KRAALAFYTEKVGM
-927 TEAQEKVFK
+927 TEAQDKVFK
-936 NYENAYGTDTGLY
+936 AYENAYGTDTGLY

-970 CDYILTADQYTAP
+970 CDYILTADQYTTP

-1021 LAERAENLQEAAG
+1021 LAERAENLQETAG
-1034 IIDEYLD
+1034 IVDEYLD
-1041 ALDTAKNN
+1041 ALDAAKNN
-1049 AHETGKQKNVQV
+1049 AREIGKQKNVQV
-1061 EQKGEQKNKY
+1061 EQQETAQ
-1071 SYVGVQG
+1071 
-1078 QNIDRDALREARIME
+1078 
-1093 KNGEDAEDIRKATGW
+1093 AEG
-1108 FRGADR
+1108 
-1114 MWRYEVDNGT
+1114 
-1124 DEFNRKGDNLKT
+1124 
-1136 ENPDYAEFKNLWG
+1136 PD
-1149 KMQDMTITD
+1149 
-1158 GEWKRLQE
+1158 
-1166 LTKVVKP
+1166 
-1173 KNAADGGKLSEYL
+1173 GKLYS
-1186 KAPGLYEQYPQ
+1186 
-1197 LRDIT
+1197 I
-1202 LRFEEMEDGLRG
+1202 
-1214 YYAHGKN
+1214 
-1221 EIVLNKDFLGEYAS
+1221 S
-1235 DKAKSTLL
+1235 
-1243 HEVQHWI
+1243 
-1250 QNYEGFASGASTE
+1250 
-1263 YWQNMLASGNEI
+1263 
-1275 VTRDMQ
+1275 
-1281 EQTRNLQSLRNRYP
+1281 
-1295 GIDRLARHAE
+1295 
-1305 KYVSEHDAEAYEDVY
+1305 
-1320 RQAAEAGIN
+1320 
-1329 EGVLDYYRGLRDFV
+1329 
-1343 MNPMKESRAPFELY
+1343 
-1357 RDTAGE
+1357 
-1363 IEARDVQKRMN
+1363 
-1374 YTAEQRRAE
+1374 
-1383 KPDTGNGDTVFA
+1383 PDTGNGDTVFA
-1395 VNGDSFSKN
+1395 VNGDSFSLNKTKVNDAAEGHTAAEQQRIEAYKN
-1404 NVKFSMNVPVEETK
+1404 AVDPDLVEFIQEARQHPDARWMNYQLGKVSSQTADQVQELTGVDVHGYTHNMQNSTVQHIDKRHGAEGAADHSMAVDADIARVGWVLENYDSLDKGTPSKQYKNKDGSRAATVVYKKAVDGTMYVVEAVPDSKARKMQIVTAYMTNKKTAAYHQPDTTNRPKATAKTDGEFTTVNTNIARQDGKVKFSMDVPVEETK

-1427 ERALEQS
+1427 ERALERS

-1482 DGWTPTKAPVEYE
+1482 DGYTPTAPQIDYKIDTEKARQVE
-1495 VNYDATRKIE
+1495 RKIQ
-1505 KELDAAAKKVAG
+1505 LLSDKVAG
-1517 GIFDASTVLRKRGIE
+1517 GIFGSGSLLRGHNVE
-1532 NTTEMGTREIAE
+1532 ETTDMDTRT
-1544 KLAGDDGVRAA
+1544 LAALLSNDDTARAA
-1555 YLAEQGTT
+1555 YLADQGKT
-1563 LEPVMQEKVY
+1563 LEPVKKEKVWS
-1573 NRKYGNDALEQFT
+1573 RYGNETVQKVIDKVGVQKLAET
-1586 EKIGE
+1586 EVAFQTTGIVPDGVE
-1591 KRLREIHDA
+1591 DTVRSVLRDHYRET
-1600 LTDGVPA
+1600 TDGMLQRQA
-1607 DDALGSDA
+1607 ARKGWDA
-1615 DSIRSIIHDYY
+1615 DTI
-1626 AKSQESLLARHARK
+1626 A
-1640 MGLTAE
+1640 
-1646 ETQQKGE
+1646 QKRE
-1653 ERIARTMEKNVTPF
+1653 ERINRSMENNVTWF
-1667 VLEDFAQDAW
+1667 TIHDLIDSAWNMYQDGGR
-1677 KMMTDTDN
+1677 TQ
-1685 TGTEIDRM
+1685 GEVDRM
-1693 ATSDKLRA
+1693 ATSDKLRESVNDA
-1701 AVDDNQVA
+1701 D
-1709 AWVEE
+1709 VEKWLE
-1714 KLDVVLGKAGIYNGK
+1714 GQLDGVLGEKGIYNGK
-1729 ERYTASGGERSF
+1729 ERYKANGDRKSF
-1741 AQLHYPVTLENI
+1741 ESLHYPVTLENI
-1753 VKAMKGTQEE
+1753 VRVMKESPE
-1763 RGDGAMATA
+1763 RGGDMWGVTPA
-1772 TGLQA
+1772 GLQS
-1777 VSVKDYGSI
+1777 VSTPEYSSI

-1792 SARLNRVDAESYQ
+1792 SGRLGSEESESYKAKVEAVDGQ
-1805 EQTKALDEKID
+1805 ISDAISQIRKETKAH
-1816 GVIKQIRRETTAHTD
+1816 AD
-1831 NLYEEESIIG
+1831 NEFEECDIIS

-1862 EGYDISLDTA
+1862 EGYDISLETA

-1896 AVGFDEVKA
+1896 AVGFDEVRA

-1914 TVRSQLE
+1914 SVRGQLE

-1939 KALNSVENVKFSK
+1939 RALNSVENVKFSK
-1952 KSAAE
+1952 KKQTAAE
-1957 QVVSEAT
+1957 QIVGEAT
-1964 EKESLKKQ
+1964 EKEQLKKQ
-1972 LTEKEAENR
+1972 LTAAETEKR

-2010 KKAVQKTASA
+2010 KKAVQKTASE
-2020 FVDKYGS
+2020 FIDKYGS
-2027 RYGKGQLAGELERAF
+2027 RYGKSQLAGELERAF
-2042 SQISRDGA
+2042 SKISRDGA

-2082 PVRDWLKNTTFE
+2082 PVREWLKNTTFE
-2094 IRKNSPEYGDL
+2094 IRKNSPEYQDL
-2105 MSEFGDGADG
+2105 MNEYGDGADG

-2138 VAGNLDTAMMEMADN
+2138 VAGNLDTAMMEMAGN
-2153 WPTIFDAEAAPV
+2153 WPGIFDETAAPV

-2176 ASQVQYHDTYGND
+2176 ASQVQYHDAYGND
-2189 LDTAAALAGQELMDA
+2189 LNTAAALAGQELMDA
-2204 YLATPTRETR
+2204 YLDTPVRETR

-2227 ALRAEQKA
+2227 ALHAEQKA
-2235 ALAAQKAAYEVRV
+2235 ALAAQKAAYEMRV
-2248 KALESDQSAQ
+2248 KALESAQSAQ

-2279 KVAERLNKQADG
+2279 KVAERLNRQAEG
-2291 YKAQLMRMDTPDYKR
+2291 YKTQLMRMDTPDYKKMQKQ
-2306 LQRQVLEQRAAF
+2306 LLNQRAAF

-2356 HVQTKMEKAV
+2356 HVQSNMEKAV

-2376 TSAMGTKSDI
+2376 TSARGTKSDI

-2391 MKDIRQMAQQ
+2391 MKDIQLMAEQ
-2401 SLDADKGLTDA
+2401 SLKADKGLA
-2412 DDYAD
+2412 DVDTYAD

-2422 PNMISELI
+2422 PNMIEALVK
-2430 DDVGDI
+2430 DAGDL

-2464 KMMAEGRGKAVQ
+2464 KMMADGRGKAVQ

-2496 RNALLGKAADTRA
+2496 RNALLGKAADTRV

-2530 LGETTENDVY
+2530 LGSVAENDVY

-2555 AAQEKFA
+2555 AAQKKFA
-2562 EIKGDTDISKWTGD
+2562 EIKGDADISKWTGD
-2576 KAERQTFKL
+2576 KADRQTFKL

-2596 QRMEIYNLTQRKQ
+2596 QRMEIYNLTQRQQ

-2623 NGNKKKRVRLTPG
+2623 DGKKKKRVRLTPG

-2645 TNEQVQM
+2645 TNEQVKM

-2761 KWYNYRGENEISTKE
+2761 KWYNYHGENEISTKE

-2799 VSAAPSQTGYARLT
+2799 VSAAPSQTGYGRLT
-2813 KIMVRNWKVAKVGA
+2813 KTMVRNWKVAKVGA

-2867 RAENNCGIAKWKSWG
+2867 RAESNCGIAKWKSWG
-2882 YFETNLGRDM
+2882 YFETNIGQTMKSVLTGERDM
-2892 RSVILDEVPG
+2892 LDKVRE
-2902 IKDVITG
+2902 I
-2909 KRQITK
+2909 
-2915 DAVQSWSTALAE
+2915 STIAAE
-2927 FGDNITWG
+2927 YGDKLTWG

-2942 LEAKD
+2942 LEARD

-2956 SLDYCAARLSE
+2956 SIDYCAARLSE

-3046 LIDAMRAGSD
+3046 FIDALRVGSD
-3056 DKDKDFKE
+3056 DKDKEFGE
-3064 RYLDALWDGFVDNCN
+3064 RYLDALWDGFVDNVN

-3094 DGYDATRTDMEAT
+3094 DGYDATRTDMEAA
-3107 TDVYNAVV
+3107 TDMYNAVV
-3115 AWQKFLTQDANSNVT
+3115 AWQKFLTQDPNSNVT

-3138 ANAIADATGIPVGTA
+3138 ANAIADASGIPVGTT
-3153 VREVKSAYDMVTA
+3153 VRGVKSAYDIVTA
-3166 LQDPMHVDETFT
+3166 LQDPLHVDETFT

-3184 NSRLMRGQMDEAQ
+3184 NSRLMRGQVDEAQ
-3197 DVLDKLVQNKID
+3197 DVLDKLVQSKID
-3209 SGKTAKEA
+3209 GGKTAKEA

-3241 AEIASRLLAL
+3241 AEIASKLLAL
-3251 RVNGQTLYTQ
+3251 RVNGEALYTQ
-3261 KDLDKWM
+3261 KDLSKWV

>member
-1 MASSSEIKNKWAKVH
+1 MASSKEIKDKWSKVH
-16 TTATNVPVYA
+16 TTATNVPVY
-26 GTENSR
+26 GESGP

-38 EIERRWQ
+38 EIERKWRN
-45 SNDSTA
+45 NDSTA
-51 RVGNSA
+51 RIDNS
-57 VVNESMART
+57 VVVQQSMARQ
-66 AAVNR
+66 AVVNR
-71 LRAQQRQEMS
+71 LRKQQRQEMS
-81 RALGGSGEDNGSF
+81 QALGGSGEDSGNF
-94 RKGLQSGAAQRQLA
+94 RKWLQSGAAQRQLA

-182 KGQQDKKDGAL
+182 KEQQGKKDGAL
-193 AYLVKSAGTGAVSGF
+193 AYLAKSAGTGAVSGF
-208 ANVGSNLIDND
+208 ANIASNLIDND
-219 QSARELIARVHDAA
+219 QTARELMARGYDVQDSQ
-233 DGEDARKL
+233 DAREQAK
-241 AQKQNEAYWKN
+241 AQNEAYWKN
-252 KVRPASEGGKNSWD
+252 KVRPASEGGKNSWN
-266 SLTADE
+266 SLDEDE
-272 QEKLRNAGPYS
+272 QDRLRNVGPYS
-283 TVSMKRAN
+283 TQAMKNAAR
-291 SERDVISGDETMRG
+291 ERENVQMDETARQ
-305 ALGIEQG
+305 ALGIDQG

-317 IYQQEQGKTGPLRV
+317 MYQQEQGKTGALRM
-331 AGDVVSAVGGMAP
+331 AGDVTSAVGGMMP
-344 NMAASAVGGPA
+344 NMLATAVAGPS

-360 LYASAAGASAQEAR
+360 LYSSAAGSSAQEAR
-374 DNGADTLTAGLAG
+374 DNGADTVTAGLAG

-400 FDGIPGLRGE
+400 FDGIPGLHGE
-410 QYASISNAVDGA
+410 QYASVHNIVDGA
-422 VNRIFKTA
+422 VNKIFKTA
-430 TGRRLANRAVNMAGE
+430 TGRRLANRAVNMLGE
-445 GLEEYV
+445 GLEEWT

-464 EDDRSFAQRLADP
+464 EDDRNFVQRMLDP

-497 DAVNDSLAQRTG
+497 DAVNDTLAQQTG
-509 KSVQAQ
+509 KNVQAQ
-515 QMTDAVLEVAERQ
+515 QAADAVLEVAERQ
-528 GGEAA
+528 GGESA
-533 ELAGTMRQQQAA
+533 ELAQTMRQQQAA
-545 GKKFNATDLGYLF
+545 GKKFTATDLGYLF
-558 NALDENGRAKIMD
+558 NALDENSRAEILD
-571 RVVNQGTISETGD
+571 RVVNQSTISETKNEQAAG
-584 GQTAEGLG
+584 GLPSSAAAAAPSPEGEGLG
-592 EFPSS
+592 KLPSS
-597 PAGDTSPAAA
+597 PAGNTAPAAA

-617 DVQKRAAEMARAAL
+617 NIQKQAAEMARAAL

-659 GQDGGQENGRPAEA
+659 GGETEQGQQREA
-673 GAERADASI
+673 GLSSAAAAAPSTEGEGS
-682 GPYNEEANGSAGDTL
+682 EAL

-711 TVDEAEQAYNAR
+711 TVDEAEQAYDAR
-723 QTAQKNVGEVQKI
+723 QAAQKNVGEVQKI
-736 AGSGIFNEAMNAAL
+736 AGSGIYNDAMNAAL
-750 VENYRGGSVDT
+750 VKNYRGGSVDT
-761 YMQAMSGLYN
+761 YVQAMSGLYN

-785 AVAPAAAVVSNETAL
+785 AVAPAAAVVNNETAL

-809 TVTEAEPMAAPGVSG
+809 TVTAAEPMAAPGASG

-835 ESTGTPLQALQLAAM
+835 ESTSTPLQALQLAAM
-850 KLGTNVTIAGELD
+850 KLGTNVTISGELD

-902 QQNNPEGWAV
+902 QQNNPEGWAEV
-912 LKQTALAFYTEKVGM
+912 KRAALAFYTEKVGM
-927 TEAQEKVFK
+927 TEAQDKVFK
-936 NYENAYGTDTGLY
+936 AYENAYGTDTGLY

-970 CDYILTADQYTAP
+970 CDYILTADQYTEP

-1034 IIDEYLD
+1034 IVDEYLD

-1049 AHETGKQKNVQV
+1049 AREIGKQKNVQV
-1061 EQKGEQKNKY
+1061 EQKETAQ
-1071 SYVGVQG
+1071 
-1078 QNIDRDALREARIME
+1078 
-1093 KNGEDAEDIRKATGW
+1093 AEG
-1108 FRGADR
+1108 
-1114 MWRYEVDNGT
+1114 
-1124 DEFNRKGDNLKT
+1124 
-1136 ENPDYAEFKNLWG
+1136 PD
-1149 KMQDMTITD
+1149 
-1158 GEWKRLQE
+1158 
-1166 LTKVVKP
+1166 
-1173 KNAADGGKLSEYL
+1173 GKLYS
-1186 KAPGLYEQYPQ
+1186 
-1197 LRDIT
+1197 I
-1202 LRFEEMEDGLRG
+1202 
-1214 YYAHGKN
+1214 
-1221 EIVLNKDFLGEYAS
+1221 S
-1235 DKAKSTLL
+1235 
-1243 HEVQHWI
+1243 
-1250 QNYEGFASGASTE
+1250 
-1263 YWQNMLASGNEI
+1263 
-1275 VTRDMQ
+1275 
-1281 EQTRNLQSLRNRYP
+1281 
-1295 GIDRLARHAE
+1295 
-1305 KYVSEHDAEAYEDVY
+1305 
-1320 RQAAEAGIN
+1320 
-1329 EGVLDYYRGLRDFV
+1329 
-1343 MNPMKESRAPFELY
+1343 
-1357 RDTAGE
+1357 
-1363 IEARDVQKRMN
+1363 
-1374 YTAEQRRAE
+1374 
-1383 KPDTGNGDTVFA
+1383 PDTGNGNTVFA
-1395 VNGDSFSKN
+1395 VNGDSYSLNKTKVNDAAEGHTAAEQQRIEAYKNAVDPDLVEFIQEARQHPDARWMNYQLGKVSSQTADQVQELTGVDVHGYTHNMQNSTVQHIDKRHGADGAADHSMAVDADIARVGWVLENYDSLDKGTPSKQYKN
-1404 NVKFSMNVPVEETK
+1404 KDGSRAATVVYKKAVDGTMYVVEAVPDSKARKMQIVTAYMTNKKTAAYHQPDTTNRPKATAKTDGEFTTVNTNIARQDGKVKFSMDVPVEETK

-1427 ERALEQS
+1427 ERALERS

-1482 DGWTPTKAPVEYE
+1482 DGYTPTAPQIDYKIDTEKARQAERRIQLLS
-1495 VNYDATRKIE
+1495 D
-1505 KELDAAAKKVAG
+1505 KVAG
-1517 GIFDASTVLRKRGIE
+1517 GIFGSGSLLRGHNVE
-1532 NTTEMGTREIAE
+1532 ETTDMDTRT
-1544 KLAGDDGVRAA
+1544 LAALLSNDDTARAA
-1555 YLAEQGTT
+1555 YLADQGKT
-1563 LEPVMQEKVY
+1563 LEPVKMENVWS
-1573 NRKYGNDALEQFT
+1573 RYGNETVQKVIDKVGVQKLAET
-1586 EKIGE
+1586 EVAFQTTGIVPDGVE
-1591 KRLREIHDA
+1591 DTVRSVLRDHYRKT
-1600 LTDGVPA
+1600 TDGMLQRQA
-1607 DDALGSDA
+1607 ARKGWDA
-1615 DSIRSIIHDYY
+1615 DTI
-1626 AKSQESLLARHARK
+1626 A
-1640 MGLTAE
+1640 
-1646 ETQQKGE
+1646 QKRE
-1653 ERIARTMEKNVTPF
+1653 ERINRSMENNVTWF
-1667 VLEDFAQDAW
+1667 TIHDLIDSAWNMYQDGGET
-1677 KMMTDTDN
+1677 K
-1685 TGTEIDRM
+1685 GEVDRM
-1693 ATSDKLRA
+1693 ATSEKLRESVNDA
-1701 AVDDNQVA
+1701 D
-1709 AWVEE
+1709 VEKWLE
-1714 KLDVVLGKAGIYNGK
+1714 GQLDGVLGEKGIYNGK
-1729 ERYTASGGERSF
+1729 ERYKANGDRKSF
-1741 AQLHYPVTLENI
+1741 ESLHYPVTLENI
-1753 VKAMKGTQEE
+1753 VRVMKESPE
-1763 RGDGAMATA
+1763 RGGDMWGVTPA
-1772 TGLQA
+1772 GLQS
-1777 VSVKDYGSI
+1777 VSTPEYSSI

-1792 SARLNRVDAESYQ
+1792 SGRLGSEESESYKAKVEAVDGQ
-1805 EQTKALDEKID
+1805 ISDAISRIRKETKAH
-1816 GVIKQIRRETTAHTD
+1816 AD
-1831 NLYEEESIIG
+1831 NEFEECDIIS

-1862 EGYDISLDTA
+1862 KGYDISPETA

-1939 KALNSVENVKFSK
+1939 KALNNVENVKFSR

-2010 KKAVQKTASA
+2010 KKAVQKTASE
-2020 FVDKYGS
+2020 FIDKYGS
-2027 RYGKGQLAGELERAF
+2027 RYGKSQLAGELERAF
-2042 SQISRDGA
+2042 SKISRDGA

-2082 PVRDWLKNTTFE
+2082 PVREWLKNTTFE
-2094 IRKNSPEYGDL
+2094 IRKNSPEYQDL
-2105 MSEFGDGADG
+2105 MNEYGDGSDG

-2138 VAGNLDTAMMEMADN
+2138 VAGNLDTAMMEMAGN
-2153 WPTIFDAEAAPV
+2153 WPGIFDETAAPV

-2176 ASQVQYHDTYGND
+2176 ASQVQYHDAYGND
-2189 LDTAAALAGQELMDA
+2189 LNTAAALAGQELMDA
-2204 YLATPTRETR
+2204 YLDTPVRETR

-2227 ALRAEQKA
+2227 ALRTEQKA

-2248 KALESDQSAQ
+2248 KALESAQSAQ

-2279 KVAERLNKQADG
+2279 KVAERLNRQAEG
-2291 YKAQLMRMDTPDYKR
+2291 YKTQLMRMDTPDYKKMQKQ
-2306 LQRQVLEQRAAF
+2306 LLNQRAAF

-2356 HVQTKMEKAV
+2356 HVQTRMEKAV
-2366 YDLLGKIDPS
+2366 YDLLDKIDPS
-2376 TSAMGTKSDI
+2376 TSARGTKSDI

-2412 DDYAD
+2412 NDYAD

-2436 DLHKMNGRQTQQL
+2436 DLHKLNGRQTQQL

-2464 KMMAEGRGKAVQ
+2464 KMMADGRGKAVQ
-2476 TVAENSI
+2476 AVAESSI
-2483 LDMQTVKKSQLKN
+2483 HQMQGVKASQLKT
-2496 RNALLGKAADTRA
+2496 RNALLGKTADTRL

-2562 EIKGDTDISKWTGD
+2562 EIKGNSDISKWTGD

-2585 ADGNEIALTVG
+2585 ADGSEIALTVG
-2596 QRMEIYNLTQRKQ
+2596 QCMEIYNLTQRQQ
-2609 AHEHLVKGGISLME
+2609 AHEHLVRGGISVME
-2623 NGNKKKRVRLTPG
+2623 NGRKETRVRLTPA
-2636 DLADITSSL
+2636 DLANITSSL
-2645 TNEQVQM
+2645 TTEQLRM
-2652 ARKMAAYLSATDGP
+2652 ARRMAEYLSDDDGP

-2761 KWYNYRGENEISTKE
+2761 KWYNYHGENEISTKE
-2776 AIDGVYGAKGK
+2776 AIDGVYGAKGN

-2799 VSAAPSQTGYARLT
+2799 VSAAPSQTGYGRLT
-2813 KIMVRNWKVAKVGA
+2813 KTMVRNWKVAKVGA

-2867 RAENNCGIAKWKSWG
+2867 RAKNNCAIAKWKSWG
-2882 YFETNLGRDM
+2882 YFETNIGQTMKSVLTGERDT
-2892 RSVILDEVPG
+2892 LDKVRE
-2902 IKDVITG
+2902 I
-2909 KRQITK
+2909 
-2915 DAVQSWSTALAE
+2915 STIAAE
-2927 FGDNITWG
+2927 YGDKITWG

-2942 LEAKD
+2942 LEARD
-2947 KGMKPGSQE
+2947 KGMKPGTQE

-3019 EEGARANMGRVMA
+3019 EEGARANMGRVLA

-3046 LIDAMRAGSD
+3046 FIDALRVGSD

-3064 RYLDALWDGFVDNCN
+3064 RYLDALWDGFVDNVN

-3094 DGYDATRTDMEAT
+3094 DGYDATRTDMEAA
-3107 TDVYNAVV
+3107 TDMYNAVV
-3115 AWQKFLTQDANSNVT
+3115 AWQKFLTQDPNSNVT

-3138 ANAIADATGIPVGTA
+3138 ANAIADATGIPVGTT
-3153 VREVKSAYDMVTA
+3153 VRGVKSAYDMVTA
-3166 LQDPMHVDETFT
+3166 LQDPLHVDETFT

-3209 SGKTAKEA
+3209 GGKTAKEA

-3241 AEIASRLLAL
+3241 AEIASKLLAL
-3251 RVNGQTLYTQ
+3251 RVNGEALYTQ
-3261 KDLDKWM
+3261 KDLSKWV
-3268 EDEKKKQSDK
+3268 EDEKKKQKQSDK

>member
-1 MASSSEIKNKWAKVH
+1 MASSSEIKNKWSKVH
-16 TTATNVPVYA
+16 TTAKNVPVYA

-71 LRAQQRQEMS
+71 L
-81 RALGGSGEDNGSF
+81 
-94 RKGLQSGAAQRQLA
+94 
-108 DTAQTLREQP
+108 LREQP

-129 AGDAQALRFGRTGIL
+129 AGDVQALRFGRTGIL

-160 VQQMMGS
+160 VQRMMGS
-167 GTDGWAARKDGGKAA
+167 GTDRWAARKNGGKE
-182 KGQQDKKDGAL
+182 QQGKKDGAL
-193 AYLVKSAGTGAVSGF
+193 AYLAKSAGTGAVSGF
-208 ANVGSNLIDND
+208 ANAGSNLIDSD
-219 QSARELIARVHDAA
+219 QSVRELIARVHDAA
-233 DGEDARKL
+233 DGDDAQKL

-252 KVRPASEGGKNSWD
+252 KVRPASEGGKNNWD

-291 SERDVISGDETMRG
+291 RERDVISADETMRS

-317 IYQQEQGKTGPLRV
+317 MYQQEQGKTGGLRV
-331 AGDVVSAVGGMAP
+331 AGDVVSAVGGMTP
-344 NMAASAVGGPA
+344 NMAASAVGGPT

-400 FDGIPGLRGE
+400 FDGVPGLRGE
-410 QYASISNAVDGA
+410 QYASIHNIVNSA
-422 VNRIFKTA
+422 VNKIFKTA
-430 TGRRLANRAVNMAGE
+430 TGRRLANRAVNMLGE
-445 GLEEYV
+445 GLEEWT

-464 EDDRSFAQRLADP
+464 EDDRNFVQRMLDP

-515 QMTDAVLEVAERQ
+515 QMTDAVLKVAERQ

-533 ELAGTMRQQQAA
+533 KLAGTIRQQQAA
-545 GKKFNATDLGYLF
+545 GKKFTPTDLGYLF
-558 NALDENGRAKIMD
+558 NALDENGRAEIMD
-571 RVVNQGTISETGD
+571 RVVNQDTISETED
-584 GQTAEGLG
+584 GQTGEGLG
-592 EFPSS
+592 ELPSS

-617 DVQKRAAEMARAAL
+617 DIQKQAAEMARAAL

-659 GQDGGQENGRPAEA
+659 GGETEQGQQREARP
-673 GAERADASI
+673 S
-682 GPYNEEANGSAGDTL
+682 SAAAAAPSTEGEVSGVL

-723 QTAQKNVGEVQKI
+723 QTAQKNVGEIQKI

-785 AVAPAAAVVSNETAL
+785 AVAPAAAVVNNETAL

-809 TVTEAEPMAAPGVSG
+809 TVTAAAPMAAPGVSG

-835 ESTGTPLQALQLAAM
+835 ESTSTPLQALQLAAM

-902 QQNNPEGWAV
+902 QQNNPEGWAEV
-912 LKQTALAFYTEKVGM
+912 KRTALAFYTEKVGM
-927 TEAQEKVFK
+927 TEAQDKVFK
-936 NYENAYGTDTGLY
+936 AYENAYGTDTGLY

-970 CDYILTADQYTAP
+970 CDYILTADQYTTP

-1034 IIDEYLD
+1034 IVDEFLD

-1049 AHETGKQKNVQV
+1049 AREIGKQKNVQV
-1061 EQKGEQKNKY
+1061 EQKKT
-1071 SYVGVQG
+1071 
-1078 QNIDRDALREARIME
+1078 AR
-1093 KNGEDAEDIRKATGW
+1093 AEG
-1108 FRGADR
+1108 
-1114 MWRYEVDNGT
+1114 
-1124 DEFNRKGDNLKT
+1124 
-1136 ENPDYAEFKNLWG
+1136 PD
-1149 KMQDMTITD
+1149 
-1158 GEWKRLQE
+1158 
-1166 LTKVVKP
+1166 
-1173 KNAADGGKLSEYL
+1173 GKLYS
-1186 KAPGLYEQYPQ
+1186 
-1197 LRDIT
+1197 I
-1202 LRFEEMEDGLRG
+1202 
-1214 YYAHGKN
+1214 
-1221 EIVLNKDFLGEYAS
+1221 S
-1235 DKAKSTLL
+1235 
-1243 HEVQHWI
+1243 
-1250 QNYEGFASGASTE
+1250 
-1263 YWQNMLASGNEI
+1263 
-1275 VTRDMQ
+1275 
-1281 EQTRNLQSLRNRYP
+1281 
-1295 GIDRLARHAE
+1295 
-1305 KYVSEHDAEAYEDVY
+1305 
-1320 RQAAEAGIN
+1320 
-1329 EGVLDYYRGLRDFV
+1329 
-1343 MNPMKESRAPFELY
+1343 
-1357 RDTAGE
+1357 
-1363 IEARDVQKRMN
+1363 
-1374 YTAEQRRAE
+1374 
-1383 KPDTGNGDTVFA
+1383 PDTGNGDAVFA
-1395 VNGDSFSKN
+1395 VNGDSYSLNKTKVNDAAEGHTAAEQQRMEAYKNAVDPDLVEFIQEARQHPDARWMNYQLGKVSGQTADQVQELTGVDVHGYTHNMQNSTVQHIDKRHGADGAADHSMAVDADIARVGWVLENYDSLDKGTPSKQYKN
-1404 NVKFSMNVPVEETK
+1404 KDGSRAATVVYKKAVDGTMYVVEAVPDSKARKMQIVTAYMTNKKTAAHHQPDTTNRPKATAKTDGEFTTVNTNIARQDGKVKFSMDVPVEETK

-1427 ERALEQS
+1427 ERALERS

-1482 DGWTPTKAPVEYE
+1482 DGYTPTAPQIDYKIDTEKARQAE
-1495 VNYDATRKIE
+1495 RKIQ
-1505 KELDAAAKKVAG
+1505 LLSDKVAG
-1517 GIFDASTVLRKRGIE
+1517 GIFGSGSLLRGHNVE
-1532 NTTEMGTREIAE
+1532 ETTDMDTRT
-1544 KLAGDDGVRAA
+1544 LAALLSNDDTARAA
-1555 YLAEQGTT
+1555 YLADQGKT
-1563 LEPVMQEKVY
+1563 LEPVKKEKVWS
-1573 NRKYGNDALEQFT
+1573 RYGNETVQKVIDKVGVQKLAET
-1586 EKIGE
+1586 EVAFQTTGIMPDGVE
-1591 KRLREIHDA
+1591 DTVRSVLRDHYRKT
-1600 LTDGVPA
+1600 TDGMLQRQA
-1607 DDALGSDA
+1607 ARKGWDA
-1615 DSIRSIIHDYY
+1615 DTI
-1626 AKSQESLLARHARK
+1626 A
-1640 MGLTAE
+1640 
-1646 ETQQKGE
+1646 QKRE
-1653 ERIARTMEKNVTPF
+1653 ERINRAMENNVTWF
-1667 VLEDFAQDAW
+1667 TIHDLIDSAWNMYQDGGET
-1677 KMMTDTDN
+1677 K
-1685 TGTEIDRM
+1685 GEVDRM
-1693 ATSDKLRA
+1693 ATSEKLRESVNDA
-1701 AVDDNQVA
+1701 DVA
-1709 AWVEE
+1709 EWLEGQ
-1714 KLDVVLGKAGIYNGK
+1714 LDGVLGEKGIYNGK
-1729 ERYTASGGERSF
+1729 ERYKANGDRKSF
-1741 AQLHYPVTLENI
+1741 ESLHYPVTLENI
-1753 VKAMKGTQEE
+1753 VRVMKESPE
-1763 RGDGAMATA
+1763 RGGDMWGVTPA
-1772 TGLQA
+1772 GLQS
-1777 VSVKDYGSI
+1777 VSTPEYSSI

-1792 SARLNRVDAESYQ
+1792 SGRLGSEESESYKAKVEAVDGQ
-1805 EQTKALDEKID
+1805 ISDAISRIRKETKAH
-1816 GVIKQIRRETTAHTD
+1816 AD
-1831 NLYEEESIIG
+1831 NEFEECDIIS

-1862 EGYDISLDTA
+1862 EGYDISLETA

-1914 TVRSQLE
+1914 SVRGQLE

-1927 IEYTA
+1927 IEYKA
-1932 NDEDARL
+1932 GDEDARL
-1939 KALNSVENVKFSK
+1939 KALNSVEDVKFSRK
-1952 KSAAE
+1952 KQTAAE
-1957 QVVSEAT
+1957 QIVGEAT
-1964 EKESLKKQ
+1964 EKEQLKKQ
-1972 LTEKEAENR
+1972 LMAAETEKR
-1981 ELARKFTKAR
+1981 ELARKYTKAR

-2010 KKAVQKTASA
+2010 KKAVQKTASE
-2020 FVDKYGS
+2020 FIDKYGS
-2027 RYGKGQLAGELERAF
+2027 RYGKSQLAGELERAF
-2042 SQISRDGA
+2042 SKISRDGA
-2050 SAEEALETLTNIARG
+2050 STEEALETLTNIARG

-2076 ARDYYA
+2076 LRDYYA

-2105 MSEFGDGADG
+2105 MSEYGDGADG
-2115 KRSWGNVRKNTF
+2115 THSWANVRKNTF

-2132 KLVGEK
+2132 KLVGED
-2138 VAGNLDTAMMEMADN
+2138 VTGNLDTAMMEMADN

-2264 KWIETTRKAAQANNT
+2264 KWIETTRKAAQANNA
-2279 KVAERLNKQADG
+2279 KVAERLNKQAEW
-2291 YKAQLMRMDTPDYKR
+2291 YKAQLMRMDTPDYKKMQKQ
-2306 LQRQVLEQRAAF
+2306 LLNQRAAF

-2356 HVQTKMEKAV
+2356 HVQTRMEKAV

-2376 TSAMGTKSDI
+2376 TSATGTKSDI

-2436 DLHKMNGRQTQQL
+2436 DLHKLNGRQTQQL

-2464 KMMAEGRGKAVQ
+2464 KMMADGRGKAVQ

-2509 GDMTAQLLGLDM
+2509 GDVAAQLLGLDM

-2530 LGETTENDVY
+2530 LGGTAENDVY

-2555 AAQEKFA
+2555 AAQKKFA
-2562 EIKGDTDISKWTGD
+2562 EIKGDADIGKWTGN

-2596 QRMEIYNLTQRKQ
+2596 QRMEIYNLTQRQQ
-2609 AHEHLVKGGISLME
+2609 AHEHLVKGGISIME
-2623 NGNKKKRVRLTPG
+2623 DGKKKKRVRLTPG

-2645 TNEQVQM
+2645 TNEQVKM

-2761 KWYNYRGENEISTKE
+2761 KWYNYHGENEISTKE

-2799 VSAAPSQTGYARLT
+2799 VSAAPSQTGYGRLT
-2813 KIMVRNWKVAKVGA
+2813 KTMVRNWKVAKVGA

-2851 TAALAYDVGR
+2851 KAALAYDVGR
-2861 LKQGME
+2861 LKQGKK
-2867 RAENNCGIAKWKSWG
+2867 RAESNCAIAKWKSWG
-2882 YFETNLGRDM
+2882 YFETNIGQTMKSVLTGERDT
-2892 RSVILDEVPG
+2892 LDKVRE
-2902 IKDVITG
+2902 I
-2909 KRQITK
+2909 
-2915 DAVQSWSTALAE
+2915 STIAAE
-2927 FGDNITWG
+2927 YGDKITWG

-2942 LEAKD
+2942 LEARD

-3019 EEGARANMGRVMA
+3019 EEGARANMGRVLA
-3032 TYFVTAFGTAAAAG
+3032 TYFVQAFGTAAAASF
-3046 LIDAMRAGSD
+3046 IDALRSGDDDD
-3056 DKDKDFKE
+3056 DKTFLQKWLGTP
-3064 RYLDALWDGFVDNCN
+3064 LDYVTTGKLPTDEEGKIELYGALWENFVDNIN
-3079 LLNNIPMVKDVISIF
+3079 LLNNMPVVKDILSIAA
-3094 DGYDATRTDMEAT
+3094 GYDATRTDLEWVGDIVTAIGTLM
-3107 TDVYNAVV
+3107 
-3115 AWQKFLTQDANSNVT
+3115 DAYKGDPNGKIT
-3130 PYKLIYKT
+3130 PYKAIYQT
-3138 ANAIADATGIPVGTA
+3138 ATAISDATGIPIASA
-3153 VREVKSAYDMVTA
+3153 VRDVKSGYDWITI
-3166 LQDPMHVDETFT
+3166 LIKNPDPLHLNETIK
-3178 DTNAKL
+3178 DTGKKVNSKLARGDVAGAQEVIDNRVAAK
-3184 NSRLMRGQMDEAQ
+3184 QAE
-3197 DVLDKLVQNKID
+3197 
-3209 SGKTAKEA
+3209 GKTDSDIRGDIKSDITSYWKKIYFAATDEQRKELAKQ
-3217 RSSIRSSLTS
+3217 IKSLTCLG
-3227 KWKPLYLAAEDAQR
+3227 KVLYE
-3241 AEIASRLLAL
+3241 
-3251 RVNGQTLYTQ
+3251 Q
-3261 KDLDKWM
+3261 KDLDNWVK
-3268 EDEKKKQSDK
+3268 DENKKKEEKEKANQKK

>member
-1 MASSSEIKNKWAKVH
+1 MSRKLKDLDSKWGGVSAAAADDDTGAAAASSTGSVTLDDLDSKWGKPTGHEGASQYETKRTANLNTYVSPERAAAIQKIRDNAAQNKSQLQQAEGQDK
-16 TTATNVPVYA
+16 A
-26 GTENSR
+26 
-32 ELSEDE
+32 
-38 EIERRWQ
+38 
-45 SNDSTA
+45 A
-51 RVGNSA
+51 RY
-57 VVNESMART
+57 

-71 LRAQQRQEMS
+71 YFEGDADARRLWKLERGYNANPNAAAARRAEAEALRRDMQPEQREAYNKAMKLYDSYGRAYSAGQRAKDVVGGSLKSAADSIGAFMEGMALGSSEESKRAQWEMRQAMDNGTVFDRDENGNLKVSDDYKKALDTYNKTKDDKVVLDESFSPALARNRADQAQVERGLAGTTGVTRKAGELAGSMAQNAPGMAAALIPGVGFGVSMGALGLQAAGNRADELSARDIDVREALARGAVSGAIEVGTEMVPIGEWVPEKIGRWVKQPVKNWVKIVKEGGES
-81 RALGGSGEDNGSF
+81 AAENLAKQAMGEATEEGTSYVLNYLADLAAKDPEAEFSLAELADNMAMGAASGAAYGIIGTGINRALGGS
-94 RKGLQSGAAQRQLA
+94 
-108 DTAQTLREQP
+108 AQTNENNGEGVVIQDTIP
-118 YHNRLSITGSV
+118 ETKNG
-129 AGDAQALRFGRTGIL
+129 QAAEG
-144 DLPRQKS
+144 LPS
-151 TPQTAREAA
+151 P
-160 VQQMMGS
+160 
-167 GTDGWAARKDGGKAA
+167 
-182 KGQQDKKDGAL
+182 
-193 AYLVKSAGTGAVSGF
+193 
-208 ANVGSNLIDND
+208 
-219 QSARELIARVHDAA
+219 
-233 DGEDARKL
+233 
-241 AQKQNEAYWKN
+241 
-252 KVRPASEGGKNSWD
+252 
-266 SLTADE
+266 
-272 QEKLRNAGPYS
+272 
-283 TVSMKRAN
+283 
-291 SERDVISGDETMRG
+291 
-305 ALGIEQG
+305 
-312 GRLAG
+312 
-317 IYQQEQGKTGPLRV
+317 
-331 AGDVVSAVGGMAP
+331 
-344 NMAASAVGGPA
+344 
-355 AGFAA
+355 
-360 LYASAAGASAQEAR
+360 SAAAAPVTS
-374 DNGADTLTAGLAG
+374 
-387 ALSGGVEIATEKM
+387 
-400 FDGIPGLRGE
+400 
-410 QYASISNAVDGA
+410 
-422 VNRIFKTA
+422 
-430 TGRRLANRAVNMAGE
+430 GE
-445 GLEEYV
+445 GLEE
-451 SDVAGSYISQLYQ
+451 L
-464 EDDRSFAQRLADP
+464 
-477 DAWYS
+477 
-482 FLIGSLMSAAMSGPV
+482 
-497 DAVNDSLAQRTG
+497 
-509 KSVQAQ
+509 
-515 QMTDAVLEVAERQ
+515 
-528 GGEAA
+528 
-533 ELAGTMRQQQAA
+533 
-545 GKKFNATDLGYLF
+545 
-558 NALDENGRAKIMD
+558 
-571 RVVNQGTISETGD
+571 
-584 GQTAEGLG
+584 
-592 EFPSS
+592 PSS
-597 PAGDTSPAAA
+597 PAGNTAPAAA

-617 DVQKRAAEMARAAL
+617 NIQKQAAEMARAAL

-659 GQDGGQENGRPAEA
+659 GGETEQGQQREA
-673 GAERADASI
+673 RLSSAAAAVPSQSGEGS
-682 GPYNEEANGSAGDTL
+682 EAL

-723 QTAQKNVGEVQKI
+723 QVAQKNVGEVQKI
-736 AGSGIFNEAMNAAL
+736 AGSGIYNDAMNAAL

-761 YMQAMSGLYN
+761 YVQAMSGLYN

-809 TVTEAEPMAAPGVSG
+809 TVTAAEPMAAPGVSG

-835 ESTGTPLQALQLAAM
+835 ESTSTPLQALQLAAM

-902 QQNNPEGWAV
+902 QQNNPEGWAEV
-912 LKQTALAFYTEKVGM
+912 KRTALAFYTEKVGM
-927 TEAQEKVFK
+927 TEAQDKVFK
-936 NYENAYGTDTGLY
+936 AYENAYGTDTGLY

-970 CDYILTADQYTAP
+970 CDYILTADQYTTP

-1041 ALDTAKNN
+1041 ALDAAKNN
-1049 AHETGKQKNVQV
+1049 AREIGKQKNVQV
-1061 EQKGEQKNKY
+1061 EQKETAQ
-1071 SYVGVQG
+1071 
-1078 QNIDRDALREARIME
+1078 
-1093 KNGEDAEDIRKATGW
+1093 AEG
-1108 FRGADR
+1108 
-1114 MWRYEVDNGT
+1114 
-1124 DEFNRKGDNLKT
+1124 
-1136 ENPDYAEFKNLWG
+1136 PD
-1149 KMQDMTITD
+1149 
-1158 GEWKRLQE
+1158 
-1166 LTKVVKP
+1166 
-1173 KNAADGGKLSEYL
+1173 GKLYS
-1186 KAPGLYEQYPQ
+1186 
-1197 LRDIT
+1197 I
-1202 LRFEEMEDGLRG
+1202 
-1214 YYAHGKN
+1214 
-1221 EIVLNKDFLGEYAS
+1221 S
-1235 DKAKSTLL
+1235 
-1243 HEVQHWI
+1243 
-1250 QNYEGFASGASTE
+1250 
-1263 YWQNMLASGNEI
+1263 
-1275 VTRDMQ
+1275 
-1281 EQTRNLQSLRNRYP
+1281 
-1295 GIDRLARHAE
+1295 
-1305 KYVSEHDAEAYEDVY
+1305 
-1320 RQAAEAGIN
+1320 
-1329 EGVLDYYRGLRDFV
+1329 
-1343 MNPMKESRAPFELY
+1343 
-1357 RDTAGE
+1357 
-1363 IEARDVQKRMN
+1363 
-1374 YTAEQRRAE
+1374 
-1383 KPDTGNGDTVFA
+1383 PDTGNGDTVFA
-1395 VNGDSFSKN
+1395 VNGDSFSLNKTKVNDAAEGHTAAEQQRIEAYKN
-1404 NVKFSMNVPVEETK
+1404 AVDPDLVEFIQEARQHPDARWMNYQLGKVSSQTADRVQELTGVDVHGYTHNMQNSTVQHIDKRHGADGAADHSMAVDADIARVGWVLENYDSLDKGTPSKQYKNKDGSRAATVVYKKAVDGTMYVVEAVPDSKARKMQIVTSYMTNKKTAAYHQPDTMNRPKATAKTDGEFTTVNTNIARQDGKVKFSMDVPVEETK

-1427 ERALEQS
+1427 ERALERS

-1482 DGWTPTKAPVEYE
+1482 DGYTPTAPQIDYKIDTEKARQAERRIQLLS
-1495 VNYDATRKIE
+1495 D
-1505 KELDAAAKKVAG
+1505 KVAG
-1517 GIFDASTVLRKRGIE
+1517 GIFGSGSLLRGHNVE
-1532 NTTEMGTREIAE
+1532 ETTDMDTRT
-1544 KLAGDDGVRAA
+1544 LAALLSNDDTARAA
-1555 YLAEQGTT
+1555 YLADQGKT
-1563 LEPVMQEKVY
+1563 LEPVKMEKVWS
-1573 NRKYGNDALEQFT
+1573 RYGNETVQKVIDKVGVQKLAET
-1586 EKIGE
+1586 EVAFQTTGIVPDGVE
-1591 KRLREIHDA
+1591 DTVRSVLRDHYRKT
-1600 LTDGVPA
+1600 TDGMLQRQA
-1607 DDALGSDA
+1607 ARKGWDA
-1615 DSIRSIIHDYY
+1615 DTI
-1626 AKSQESLLARHARK
+1626 A
-1640 MGLTAE
+1640 
-1646 ETQQKGE
+1646 QKRE
-1653 ERIARTMEKNVTPF
+1653 ERINRSMENNVTWF
-1667 VLEDFAQDAW
+1667 TIHDLIDSAW
-1677 KMMTDTDN
+1677 NMYKDGGETK
-1685 TGTEIDRM
+1685 GEVDRM
-1693 ATSDKLRA
+1693 ATSEKLRESVNDA
-1701 AVDDNQVA
+1701 D
-1709 AWVEE
+1709 VEKWLE
-1714 KLDVVLGKAGIYNGK
+1714 GQLDGVLGEKGIYNGK
-1729 ERYTASGGERSF
+1729 ERYKASGDRKSF
-1741 AQLHYPVTLENI
+1741 ESLHYPVTLENI
-1753 VKAMKGTQEE
+1753 VRVMKESPE
-1763 RGDGAMATA
+1763 RGGDMWGVTPA
-1772 TGLQA
+1772 GLQS
-1777 VSVKDYGSI
+1777 VSTPEYSSI
-1786 AELKQD
+1786 AELKRD
-1792 SARLNRVDAESYQ
+1792 SGRLGSEESESYKAKVEAVDGKINDAISQ
-1805 EQTKALDEKID
+1805 IRKETKAH
-1816 GVIKQIRRETTAHTD
+1816 AD
-1831 NLYEEESIIG
+1831 NEYEECDIIAR
-1841 NVMLQAAGK
+1841 VMLQAAGK

-1862 EGYDISLDTA
+1862 EGYDISPETA

-1939 KALNSVENVKFSK
+1939 KALNNVENVKFSR

-2010 KKAVQKTASA
+2010 KKAVQKTASE
-2020 FVDKYGS
+2020 FIDKYGS
-2027 RYGKGQLAGELERAF
+2027 RYGKSQLAGELERAF
-2042 SQISRDGA
+2042 SKISRDGA
-2050 SAEEALETLTNIARG
+2050 STEEALETLTNIARG

-2082 PVRDWLKNTTFE
+2082 PVREWLKNTTFE
-2094 IRKNSPEYGDL
+2094 IRKNSPEYQDL
-2105 MSEFGDGADG
+2105 MNEYGDGADG

-2138 VAGNLDTAMMEMADN
+2138 VAGNLDTAMMEMAGN
-2153 WPTIFDAEAAPV
+2153 WPGIFDETAAPV

-2189 LDTAAALAGQELMDA
+2189 LNTAAALAGQELMDA
-2204 YLATPTRETR
+2204 YLDTPVRETR

-2279 KVAERLNKQADG
+2279 KVAERLNRQAEG
-2291 YKAQLMRMDTPDYKR
+2291 YKTQLMRMDTPDYKKMQKQ
-2306 LQRQVLEQRAAF
+2306 LLNQRAAF

-2336 SVQKNVKQLYKWLAK
+2336 NVQKNVKQLYKWLAK

-2356 HVQTKMEKAV
+2356 HVQTRMEKAV

-2376 TSAMGTKSDI
+2376 TSARGTKSDI

-2436 DLHKMNGRQTQQL
+2436 DLHKLNGRQTQQL
-2449 ADILTSMKTSILNAN
+2449 AEILTSMKTSILNAN
-2464 KMMAEGRGKAVQ
+2464 KMMADGRGKAVQ
-2476 TVAENSI
+2476 AVAESSI
-2483 LDMQTVKKSQLKN
+2483 HQMQGVKASQLKT
-2496 RNALLGKAADTRA
+2496 RNALLGKAADTRV

-2562 EIKGDTDISKWTGD
+2562 EIKGDSDISKWTGN
-2576 KAERQTFKL
+2576 KAKKTTFKL
-2585 ADGNEIALTVG
+2585 TDGSEIALTVG
-2596 QRMEIYNLTQRKQ
+2596 QCMEIYNLTQRQQ
-2609 AHEHLVKGGISLME
+2609 AHEHLVRGGISVME
-2623 NGNKKKRVRLTPG
+2623 NGRKETRVRLTPA
-2636 DLADITSSL
+2636 DLANITSSL
-2645 TNEQVQM
+2645 TTEQVRM
-2652 ARKMAAYLSATDGP
+2652 ARRMAEYLSDADGP

-2761 KWYNYRGENEISTKE
+2761 KWYNYHGENEISTKE
-2776 AIDGVYGAKGK
+2776 AIDGVYGAKGN

-2799 VSAAPSQTGYARLT
+2799 VSAAPSQTGYGRLT
-2813 KIMVRNWKVAKVGA
+2813 KTMVRNWKVAKVGA

-2867 RAENNCGIAKWKSWG
+2867 RAESNCGIAKWKSWG
-2882 YFETNLGRDM
+2882 YFETNIGQTMKNVLTGETDT
-2892 RSVILDEVPG
+2892 LDKVRE
-2902 IKDVITG
+2902 I
-2909 KRQITK
+2909 
-2915 DAVQSWSTALAE
+2915 STMGAE
-2927 FGDNITWG
+2927 WGDKLTWG

-2942 LEAKD
+2942 LEARD

-3011 AAVKVAHR
+3011 VAVKLAHR
-3019 EEGARANMGRVMA
+3019 EEGAGANMGRVLA

-3056 DKDKDFKE
+3056 DKDKEFGE
-3064 RYLDALWDGFVDNCN
+3064 RYLNALWDGFVDNCN

-3094 DGYDATRTDMEAT
+3094 DGYDATRTDMEAA

-3115 AWQKFLTQDANSNVT
+3115 AWQKFLTQDPNSNVT

-3166 LQDPMHVDETFT
+3166 LQDPLHADETFT

-3184 NSRLMRGQMDEAQ
+3184 NSRLMRGQMDEVQ

-3209 SGKTAKEA
+3209 GGKTAKEA

-3241 AEIASRLLAL
+3241 AEIASKLLAL
-3251 RVNGQTLYTQ
+3251 RVNGEALYTQ
-3261 KDLDKWM
+3261 KDLSKWV

>member
-1 MASSSEIKNKWAKVH
+1 MASSKEIKDKWSKVH
-16 TTATNVPVYA
+16 TTATNVPVY
-26 GTENSR
+26 GESGP

-38 EIERRWQ
+38 EIERKWRN
-45 SNDSTA
+45 NDSTA
-51 RVGNSA
+51 RIDNS
-57 VVNESMART
+57 VVVQQSMARQ
-66 AAVNR
+66 AVVNR
-71 LRAQQRQEMS
+71 LRKQQRQEMS
-81 RALGGSGEDNGSF
+81 QALGGSGEDSGNF

-129 AGDAQALRFGRTGIL
+129 TGDAQALRFGRTGIL

-182 KGQQDKKDGAL
+182 KEQQGKKDGAL
-193 AYLVKSAGTGAVSGF
+193 AYLAKSAGTGAVSGF
-208 ANVGSNLIDND
+208 ANIAGNLIDND
-219 QSARELIARVHDAA
+219 QTARELMARGYDVQDSQ
-233 DGEDARKL
+233 DAREQAK
-241 AQKQNEAYWKN
+241 AQNEAYWKN
-252 KVRPASEGGKNSWD
+252 KVRPASEGGKNSWN
-266 SLTADE
+266 SLDEDE
-272 QEKLRNAGPYS
+272 QDRLRNVGPYS
-283 TVSMKRAN
+283 TQAMKNAAR
-291 SERDVISGDETMRG
+291 ERENVQMDETARQ

-312 GRLAG
+312 GRTAG
-317 IYQQEQGKTGPLRV
+317 MYQQEQGKTGALRM
-331 AGDVVSAVGGMAP
+331 AGDVTSAVGGMMP
-344 NMAASAVGGPA
+344 NMLATAVAGPS

-360 LYASAAGASAQEAR
+360 LYSSAAGSSAQEAR
-374 DNGADTLTAGLAG
+374 DNGADTVTAGLAG

-400 FDGIPGLRGE
+400 FDGIPGLHGE
-410 QYASISNAVDGA
+410 QYASVHNIVDGA
-422 VNRIFKTA
+422 VNKIFKTA
-430 TGRRLANRAVNMAGE
+430 TGRRLANRAVNMLGE
-445 GLEEYV
+445 GLEEWT

-464 EDDRSFAQRLADP
+464 EDDRNFVQRMLDP

-497 DAVNDSLAQRTG
+497 DAVNDTLAQQTG

-515 QMTDAVLEVAERQ
+515 QAADAVLEVAERQ
-528 GGEAA
+528 GGESA
-533 ELAGTMRQQQAA
+533 ELAQTMRQQQAA
-545 GKKFNATDLGYLF
+545 GKKFTATDLGYLF
-558 NALDENGRAKIMD
+558 NALDENSRAEILD
-571 RVVNQGTISETGD
+571 RVVNQSTISED
-584 GQTAEGLG
+584 GQAAEGL
-592 EFPSS
+592 EELPSS
-597 PAGDTSPAAA
+597 PAGNTAPAAA

-617 DVQKRAAEMARAAL
+617 NIQKQAAEMARVAL

-659 GQDGGQENGRPAEA
+659 GGETEQGQQREA
-673 GAERADASI
+673 GLASAAAEKSSPS
-682 GPYNEEANGSAGDTL
+682 GEGSEAL

-723 QTAQKNVGEVQKI
+723 QAAQKNVGEVQKI
-736 AGSGIFNEAMNAAL
+736 AGSGIYNDAMNAAL

-761 YMQAMSGLYN
+761 YVQAMSGLYN

-785 AVAPAAAVVSNETAL
+785 AVAPAAAVVNNETAL

-809 TVTEAEPMAAPGVSG
+809 TVTAAEPMPAPGVSG

-902 QQNNPEGWAV
+902 QQNNPEGWAEV
-912 LKQTALAFYTEKVGM
+912 KRAALAFYTEKVGM
-927 TEAQEKVFK
+927 TEAQDKVFK
-936 NYENAYGTDTGLY
+936 AYENAYGTDTGLY

-970 CDYILTADQYTAP
+970 CDYILTADQYTEP

-990 TLRDAIGQLIES
+990 TLRDAIGRLIES

-1021 LAERAENLQEAAG
+1021 LAERVENLQEAAG
-1034 IIDEYLD
+1034 IVDEYLD

-1049 AHETGKQKNVQV
+1049 AREIGKQKNVQV
-1061 EQKGEQKNKY
+1061 EQKETAQ
-1071 SYVGVQG
+1071 
-1078 QNIDRDALREARIME
+1078 
-1093 KNGEDAEDIRKATGW
+1093 AEG
-1108 FRGADR
+1108 
-1114 MWRYEVDNGT
+1114 
-1124 DEFNRKGDNLKT
+1124 
-1136 ENPDYAEFKNLWG
+1136 PD
-1149 KMQDMTITD
+1149 
-1158 GEWKRLQE
+1158 
-1166 LTKVVKP
+1166 
-1173 KNAADGGKLSEYL
+1173 GKLYS
-1186 KAPGLYEQYPQ
+1186 
-1197 LRDIT
+1197 I
-1202 LRFEEMEDGLRG
+1202 
-1214 YYAHGKN
+1214 
-1221 EIVLNKDFLGEYAS
+1221 S
-1235 DKAKSTLL
+1235 
-1243 HEVQHWI
+1243 
-1250 QNYEGFASGASTE
+1250 
-1263 YWQNMLASGNEI
+1263 
-1275 VTRDMQ
+1275 
-1281 EQTRNLQSLRNRYP
+1281 
-1295 GIDRLARHAE
+1295 
-1305 KYVSEHDAEAYEDVY
+1305 
-1320 RQAAEAGIN
+1320 
-1329 EGVLDYYRGLRDFV
+1329 
-1343 MNPMKESRAPFELY
+1343 
-1357 RDTAGE
+1357 
-1363 IEARDVQKRMN
+1363 
-1374 YTAEQRRAE
+1374 
-1383 KPDTGNGDTVFA
+1383 PDTGNGDTVFA
-1395 VNGDSFSKN
+1395 VSGDSFSLNKTKVNDAAEGHTAAEQQRIEAYKN
-1404 NVKFSMNVPVEETK
+1404 AVDPDLMEFIQEARQHPDARWMNYQLGKVSSQTADQVQELTGVDVHGYTHNMQNSTVQHIDKRHGADGAADHSMAVDADIARVGWVLGNYDSLDKGTPSKQYKNKDGSRAATVVYKKAVDGTMYVVEAVPDSKARKMQIVTAYMTNKKTAAYHQPDTTNRPKATAKTDGEFTTVNTNIARQDGKVKFSMDVPVEETK

-1427 ERALEQS
+1427 ERALERS

-1482 DGWTPTKAPVEYE
+1482 DGYTPTAPQIDYKIDTEKARQVE
-1495 VNYDATRKIE
+1495 RKIQ
-1505 KELDAAAKKVAG
+1505 LLSDKVAG
-1517 GIFDASTVLRKRGIE
+1517 GIFGSGSLLRGHNVE
-1532 NTTEMGTREIAE
+1532 ETTDMDTRT
-1544 KLAGDDGVRAA
+1544 LAALLSNDDTARAA
-1555 YLAEQGTT
+1555 YLADQGKT
-1563 LEPVMQEKVY
+1563 LEPVKKEKVWS
-1573 NRKYGNDALEQFT
+1573 RYGNETVQKVIDKVGVQKLAET
-1586 EKIGE
+1586 EVAFQTTGIVPDGVE
-1591 KRLREIHDA
+1591 DTVRSVLRDHYRET
-1600 LTDGVPA
+1600 TDGMLQRQA
-1607 DDALGSDA
+1607 ARKGWDA
-1615 DSIRSIIHDYY
+1615 DTI
-1626 AKSQESLLARHARK
+1626 A
-1640 MGLTAE
+1640 
-1646 ETQQKGE
+1646 QKRE
-1653 ERIARTMEKNVTPF
+1653 ERINRSMENNVTWF
-1667 VLEDFAQDAW
+1667 TIHDLIDSAWNMYQDGGR
-1677 KMMTDTDN
+1677 TQ
-1685 TGTEIDRM
+1685 GEVDRM
-1693 ATSDKLRA
+1693 ATSDKLRESVNDA
-1701 AVDDNQVA
+1701 D
-1709 AWVEE
+1709 VEKWLE
-1714 KLDVVLGKAGIYNGK
+1714 GQLDGVLGEKGIYNGK
-1729 ERYTASGGERSF
+1729 ERYKANGDRKSF
-1741 AQLHYPVTLENI
+1741 ESLHYPVTLENI
-1753 VKAMKGTQEE
+1753 VRVMKESPE
-1763 RGDGAMATA
+1763 RGGDMWGVTPA
-1772 TGLQA
+1772 GLQS
-1777 VSVKDYGSI
+1777 VSTPEYSSI

-1792 SARLNRVDAESYQ
+1792 SGRLGNEESESYKAKVEAVDGQ
-1805 EQTKALDEKID
+1805 ISDAISRIRKETKAH
-1816 GVIKQIRRETTAHTD
+1816 AD
-1831 NLYEEESIIG
+1831 NEFEECDIIS

-1862 EGYDISLDTA
+1862 EGYDISPETA

-1939 KALNSVENVKFSK
+1939 KALNNVENVKFSK

-2027 RYGKGQLAGELERAF
+2027 RYGKSQLAGELERAF
-2042 SQISRDGA
+2042 SKISRDGA

-2082 PVRDWLKNTTFE
+2082 PVREWLKNTTFE
-2094 IRKNSPEYGDL
+2094 IRKNSPEYQDL
-2105 MSEFGDGADG
+2105 MNEYGDGADG

-2138 VAGNLDTAMMEMADN
+2138 VVGNLDTAMMEMAGN
-2153 WPTIFDAEAAPV
+2153 WPGIFDETAAPV

-2189 LDTAAALAGQELMDA
+2189 LNTAAALAGQELMDA
-2204 YLATPTRETR
+2204 YLDTPVRETR

-2248 KALESDQSAQ
+2248 KALESAQSAQ

-2279 KVAERLNKQADG
+2279 KVAERLNRQAEG
-2291 YKAQLMRMDTPDYKR
+2291 YKTQLMRMDTPDYKKMQKQ
-2306 LQRQVLEQRAAF
+2306 LLNQRAAF

-2356 HVQTKMEKAV
+2356 HVQTRMEKAV

-2376 TSAMGTKSDI
+2376 TSARDTKSDI

-2391 MKDIRQMAQQ
+2391 MKDIQLMAEQ
-2401 SLDADKGLTDA
+2401 SLKADKGLA
-2412 DDYAD
+2412 DVDTYAD

-2422 PNMISELI
+2422 PNMIEALVK
-2430 DDVGDI
+2430 DAGDL

-2464 KMMAEGRGKAVQ
+2464 KMMADGRGKAVQ
-2476 TVAENSI
+2476 AVAESSI
-2483 LDMQTVKKSQLKN
+2483 HQMQGVKASQLKT
-2496 RNALLGKAADTRA
+2496 RNALVGKAADTRL

-2562 EIKGDTDISKWTGD
+2562 EIKGDSDISKWTGN
-2576 KAERQTFKL
+2576 KAKKTTFKL
-2585 ADGNEIALTVG
+2585 TDGSEIALTIG
-2596 QRMEIYNLTQRKQ
+2596 QCMEIYNLTQRQQ
-2609 AHEHLVKGGISLME
+2609 AHEHLVRGGISVME
-2623 NGNKKKRVRLTPG
+2623 NGRKETRVRLTPA
-2636 DLADITSSL
+2636 DLANITSSL
-2645 TNEQVQM
+2645 TTEQVRM
-2652 ARKMAAYLSATDGP
+2652 ARRMAEYLSDADGP

-2688 WPIKTDSNYTRTSD
+2688 WPIKVDPNFRRTMDAADSN
-2702 ATAGD
+2702 

-2724 RKANNPLI
+2724 RDANNPLI

-2761 KWYNYRGENEISTKE
+2761 KWYNYHGENEISTKE

-2799 VSAAPSQTGYARLT
+2799 VSAAPSQTGYGRLT
-2813 KIMVRNWKVAKVGA
+2813 KTMVRNWKVAKVGA

-2867 RAENNCGIAKWKSWG
+2867 RAKNNCAIAKWKSWG
-2882 YFETNLGRDM
+2882 YFETNIGQTMKSVLTGERDT
-2892 RSVILDEVPG
+2892 LDKVRE
-2902 IKDVITG
+2902 I
-2909 KRQITK
+2909 
-2915 DAVQSWSTALAE
+2915 STIAAE
-2927 FGDNITWG
+2927 YGDKLTWG

-2942 LEAKD
+2942 LEARD

-3011 AAVKVAHR
+3011 AAVKLAHR
-3019 EEGARANMGRVMA
+3019 EEGAGANMGRVLA
-3032 TYFVTAFGTAAAAG
+3032 TYFVTAFGTAAAASF
-3046 LIDAMRAGSD
+3046 IDALRVGSD
-3056 DKDKDFKE
+3056 DKDKEFGE
-3064 RYLDALWDGFVDNCN
+3064 RYLDALWDGFVDNVN

-3094 DGYDATRTDMEAT
+3094 DGYDATRTDMEAA

-3115 AWQKFLTQDANSNVT
+3115 AWQKFLTQDPNSNVT

-3138 ANAIADATGIPVGTA
+3138 ANAIADATGIPVGTT
-3153 VREVKSAYDMVTA
+3153 VRGVKSAYDMVTA
-3166 LQDPMHVDETFT
+3166 LQDPLHVDETFT

-3209 SGKTAKEA
+3209 GGKTAKEA

-3241 AEIASRLLAL
+3241 AEIASKLLAL
-3251 RVNGQTLYTQ
+3251 RVNGEALYTQ
-3261 KDLDKWM
+3261 KDLSKWV

>member
-1 MASSSEIKNKWAKVH
+1 MASSKEIKDKWSKVH
-16 TTATNVPVYA
+16 TTATNVPVY
-26 GTENSR
+26 GESGP

-38 EIERRWQ
+38 EIERKWRN
-45 SNDSTA
+45 NDSTA
-51 RVGNSA
+51 RIDNSI
-57 VVNESMART
+57 VVQQSMARQ
-66 AAVNR
+66 AVVNR
-71 LRAQQRQEMS
+71 LRKQQRQEMS
-81 RALGGSGEDNGSF
+81 EALGGSGEDSGNF

-129 AGDAQALRFGRTGIL
+129 AGDAQALRFGRTDIL

-182 KGQQDKKDGAL
+182 KEQQGKKDGAL
-193 AYLVKSAGTGAVSGF
+193 AYLAKSAGTGAVSGF
-208 ANVGSNLIDND
+208 ANIASNMIDND
-219 QSARELIARVHDAA
+219 QTARELMARGYDVQDSQ
-233 DGEDARKL
+233 DAREQAK
-241 AQKQNEAYWKN
+241 AQNEAYWKN
-252 KVRPASEGGKNSWD
+252 KVRPASEGGKNSWN
-266 SLTADE
+266 SLDEDE
-272 QEKLRNAGPYS
+272 QDRLRNVGPYS
-283 TVSMKRAN
+283 TQAMKNAAR
-291 SERDVISGDETMRG
+291 ERENVQMDETARK

-312 GRLAG
+312 GRTAG
-317 IYQQEQGKTGPLRV
+317 MYQQEQGKTGGLRV
-331 AGDVVSAVGGMAP
+331 AGDVVSAVGGMTP
-344 NMAASAVGGPA
+344 NMAVSAVGGPT

-451 SDVAGSYISQLYQ
+451 SDVAGGYISQLYQ

-497 DAVNDSLAQRTG
+497 DAVNDTLAQQTG

-515 QMTDAVLEVAERQ
+515 QATDAVLEVAERQ
-528 GGEAA
+528 GGESA
-533 ELAGTMRQQQAA
+533 ELAQTMRQQQAA
-545 GKKFNATDLGYLF
+545 GKKFTATDLGYLF
-558 NALDENGRAKIMD
+558 NALDENSRAEILD
-571 RVVNQGTISETGD
+571 RVVNQSTISED
-584 GQTAEGLG
+584 GQAAEGL
-592 EFPSS
+592 EELPSS
-597 PAGDTSPAAA
+597 PAGNTAPAAA

-617 DVQKRAAEMARAAL
+617 NIQKQAAEMARAAL
-631 AEQEARRQ
+631 AEQETRRQEQAFTQPLIRQVRQETAEMAGGETEQETRRQ

-659 GQDGGQENGRPAEA
+659 GGETEQGQQREARPSSAAAAAPLPLWPTATSPVPGESVPSGEGSEA
-673 GAERADASI
+673 
-682 GPYNEEANGSAGDTL
+682 L
-697 RRIAA
+697 RKIAA

-711 TVDEAEQAYNAR
+711 TVDEAEQAYDAR
-723 QTAQKNVGEVQKI
+723 QAAQKNVGEVQKI
-736 AGSGIFNEAMNAAL
+736 AGSGIYNDAMNAAL

-761 YMQAMSGLYN
+761 YVQAMSGLYN

-785 AVAPAAAVVSNETAL
+785 AVAPAAAVMNNETAL

-809 TVTEAEPMAAPGVSG
+809 TVTAAEPMAAPGVSG

-835 ESTGTPLQALQLAAM
+835 ESTTTPLQALQLAAM

-902 QQNNPEGWAV
+902 QQNNPEGWAEV
-912 LKQTALAFYTEKVGM
+912 KRAALAFYTEKVGM
-927 TEAQEKVFK
+927 TEAQDKVFK
-936 NYENAYGTDTGLY
+936 AYENAYGTDTELY

-970 CDYILTADQYTAP
+970 CDYILTADQYTTP

-1002 IKNVL
+1002 IRNVL

-1034 IIDEYLD
+1034 IVDEYLD

-1049 AHETGKQKNVQV
+1049 AREIGKQKNVQV

-1078 QNIDRDALREARIME
+1078 QNVDRDALREARIME

-1114 MWRYEVDNGT
+1114 MWRYEVDNST
-1124 DEFNRKGDNLKT
+1124 DEFNRKGDNLKA
-1136 ENPDYAEFKNLWG
+1136 ENPDYAEYKNLWS
-1149 KMQDMTITD
+1149 KVQDMTITD

-1197 LRDIT
+1197 LKDVT
-1202 LRFEEMEDGLRG
+1202 LRFEEMKEGLRG

-1221 EIVLNKDFLGEYAS
+1221 EIILNKNFLGEYAS

-1263 YWQNMLASGNEI
+1263 YWQNMLAGGNEI

-1363 IEARDVQKRMN
+1363 VEARDVQKRMN

-1395 VNGDSFSKN
+1395 VNGDSFSIDKDEKGNLFVKIDEDILDGVDEKDIKSTIRSEIKRRFPNGFVRDGWKIAQTRVGRGEFTNSKYTRMIERTAPQVYQDKMRMAASLDEIISVAKEVANEPANHERNDGILSFNRSSVAMRVGGNDYNAEVVTAIKPGTHEIFYDIVNVQPGKIKESATGERYLEQNSVPTDTDMALSEKKHPTEQQSVKQKDSLATNVGERTSSIKN
-1404 NVKFSMNVPVEETK
+1404 IPQNGENVNKPVTEMSTEEAYVENERLKDAMKKLRNERSAWENSTAVEEIRAERDEVRGKYGRFSGQLKEWEANTPAWK
-1418 DLVAVHNVD
+1418 EYTEQRAAYK
-1427 ERALEQS
+1427 ERAA
-1434 LELGGL
+1434 ELNERRD
-1440 PMPSI
+1440 
-1445 AVIKAEQ
+1445 AVAE
-1452 GHSKYGPISL
+1452 
-1462 VFGKDT
+1462 
-1468 IDPQR
+1468 
-1473 NSENKVYGG
+1473 
-1482 DGWTPTKAPVEYE
+1482 
-1495 VNYDATRKIE
+1495 
-1505 KELDAAAKKVAG
+1505 
-1517 GIFDASTVLRKRGIE
+1517 VLRSAGADKATQQWQEKQAAQQVYDQKVKDSGKKAADYRRDLAVEHYG
-1532 NTTEMGTREIAE
+1532 TTEDYA
-1544 KLAGDDGVRAA
+1544 RAA
-1555 YLAEQGTT
+1555 YLLPDGRMLDFTDGNAGEKRGLDHRNIQNVFGPAELGPDATQASYLNTFIREGNVRIMPEGPGVDISAEVKPTAAQYERIAEMADT
-1563 LEPVMQEKVY
+1563 LGVQ
-1573 NRKYGNDALEQFT
+1573 NRKFSVDLSDADGKQIATRQYEGRVRGSDVVNDIKAFYRDGSMTERSELEQF
-1586 EKIGE
+1586 
-1591 KRLREIHDA
+1591 
-1600 LTDGVPA
+1600 
-1607 DDALGSDA
+1607 
-1615 DSIRSIIHDYY
+1615 
-1626 AKSQESLLARHARK
+1626 
-1640 MGLTAE
+1640 
-1646 ETQQKGE
+1646 
-1653 ERIARTMEKNVTPF
+1653 
-1667 VLEDFAQDAW
+1667 
-1677 KMMTDTDN
+1677 
-1685 TGTEIDRM
+1685 
-1693 ATSDKLRA
+1693 
-1701 AVDDNQVA
+1701 
-1709 AWVEE
+1709 
-1714 KLDVVLGKAGIYNGK
+1714 
-1729 ERYTASGGERSF
+1729 RYSR
-1741 AQLHYPVTLENI
+1741 
-1753 VKAMKGTQEE
+1753 
-1763 RGDGAMATA
+1763 
-1772 TGLQA
+1772 
-1777 VSVKDYGSI
+1777 
-1786 AELKQD
+1786 
-1792 SARLNRVDAESYQ
+1792 
-1805 EQTKALDEKID
+1805 
-1816 GVIKQIRRETTAHTD
+1816 
-1831 NLYEEESIIG
+1831 
-1841 NVMLQAAGK
+1841 
-1850 KTAAAIRRTFAG
+1850 
-1862 EGYDISLDTA
+1862 
-1872 KRLQTLYRDAAQL
+1872 
-1885 PTEYFEAKPRR
+1885 
-1896 AVGFDEVKA
+1896 
-1905 AILPDNVSD
+1905 
-1914 TVRSQLE
+1914 
-1921 KLGVPV
+1921 
-1927 IEYTA
+1927 
-1932 NDEDARL
+1932 
-1939 KALNSVENVKFSK
+1939 

-2010 KKAVQKTASA
+2010 KKAVQKTASE
-2020 FVDKYGS
+2020 FIDKYGS
-2027 RYGKGQLAGELERAF
+2027 RYGKSQLAGELERAF
-2042 SQISRDGA
+2042 SKISRDGA
-2050 SAEEALETLTNIARG
+2050 STEEALETLTNIARG

-2076 ARDYYA
+2076 ARNYYA
-2082 PVRDWLKNTTFE
+2082 PVREWLKNTTFE
-2094 IRKNSPEYGDL
+2094 IRKNSPEYQDL
-2105 MSEFGDGADG
+2105 MNEYGDGADG

-2138 VAGNLDTAMMEMADN
+2138 VAGNLDTAMMEMAGN
-2153 WPTIFDAEAAPV
+2153 WPGIFDETAAPV

-2176 ASQVQYHDTYGND
+2176 ASQVQYHDAYGND
-2189 LDTAAALAGQELMDA
+2189 LNTAAALAGQELMDA
-2204 YLATPTRETR
+2204 YLDTPVRETR

-2248 KALESDQSAQ
+2248 KALESAQSAQ

-2264 KWIETTRKAAQANNT
+2264 KLIETTRKAAQANNT
-2279 KVAERLNKQADG
+2279 KVAERLNRQAEG
-2291 YKAQLMRMDTPDYKR
+2291 YKTQLMRMDTPDYKKMQKQ
-2306 LQRQVLEQRAAF
+2306 LLNQRAAF

-2325 KDTILL
+2325 KDTILM

-2356 HVQTKMEKAV
+2356 HVQTRMEKAV
-2366 YDLLGKIDPS
+2366 YDLLSKIDPS
-2376 TSAMGTKSDI
+2376 TSARGTKSDI

-2391 MKDIRQMAQQ
+2391 MKDIQLMAEQ
-2401 SLDADKGLTDA
+2401 SLKADKGLA
-2412 DDYAD
+2412 DVDTYAD

-2422 PNMISELI
+2422 PNMIEALVK
-2430 DDVGDI
+2430 DAGDL
-2436 DLHKMNGRQTQQL
+2436 DLHKLNGRQTQQL

-2464 KMMAEGRGKAVQ
+2464 KMMADGRGKAVQ
-2476 TVAENSI
+2476 AVAESSI
-2483 LDMQTVKKSQLKN
+2483 HQMQGVKASQLKT
-2496 RNALLGKAADTRA
+2496 RNALVGKAANTRLD
-2509 GDMTAQLLGLDM
+2509 DMTAQLLGLDM

-2562 EIKGDTDISKWTGD
+2562 EIKGDADISKWTGN
-2576 KAERQTFKL
+2576 KAKKTTFKL
-2585 ADGNEIALTVG
+2585 TDGSEIALTVG
-2596 QRMEIYNLTQRKQ
+2596 QCMEIYNLTQRQQ
-2609 AHEHLVKGGISLME
+2609 AHEHLVRGGISVME
-2623 NGNKKKRVRLTPG
+2623 NGRKETRVRLTPA
-2636 DLADITSSL
+2636 DLANITNSL
-2645 TNEQVQM
+2645 TTEQVRM
-2652 ARKMAAYLSATDGP
+2652 ARRMAEYLSDADGP

-2688 WPIKTDSNYTRTSD
+2688 WPIKVDPNFRQTTDAADSN
-2702 ATAGD
+2702 

-2761 KWYNYRGENEISTKE
+2761 KWYNYHGENEISTKE
-2776 AIDGVYGAKGK
+2776 AIDGVYGARGN

-2799 VSAAPSQTGYARLT
+2799 VSAAPSQTGYGRLT
-2813 KIMVRNWKVAKVGA
+2813 KTMVRNWKVAKVGA

-2861 LKQGME
+2861 LKQGVE
-2867 RAENNCGIAKWKSWG
+2867 RAERNCGIAKWKSWG
-2882 YFETNLGRDM
+2882 YFETNIGQTMKSVLTGERDT
-2892 RSVILDEVPG
+2892 LDKVRE
-2902 IKDVITG
+2902 I
-2909 KRQITK
+2909 
-2915 DAVQSWSTALAE
+2915 STIAAE
-2927 FGDNITWG
+2927 YGDKLTWG

-2942 LEAKD
+2942 LEARD

-3011 AAVKVAHR
+3011 AAVKLAHR
-3019 EEGARANMGRVMA
+3019 EEGAGANMGRVLA
-3032 TYFVTAFGTAAAAG
+3032 TYFVTAFGTAAAAS
-3046 LIDAMRAGSD
+3046 LIDAVRVDDD
-3056 DKDKDFKE
+3056 DKDKKFWE

-3094 DGYDATRTDMEAT
+3094 DGYDATRTDMEAA
-3107 TDVYNAVV
+3107 TDMCNAVV
-3115 AWQKFLTQDANSNVT
+3115 AWQKFLTQDPNSKVT

-3153 VREVKSAYDMVTA
+3153 VREVKSAYDIVTA
-3166 LQDPMHVDETFT
+3166 LQDPLHVDETFT

-3197 DVLDKLVQNKID
+3197 EVLDKLVQNKID
-3209 SGKTAKEA
+3209 GGKTAKEA

-3241 AEIASRLLAL
+3241 AEIASKLLAL
-3251 RVNGQTLYTQ
+3251 RVNGEALYTQ
-3261 KDLDKWM
+3261 KDLSKWVK
-3268 EDEKKKQSDK
+3268 DEKKKQSDK

>member
-1 MASSSEIKNKWAKVH
+1 MASSSKIKNKWSKVH
-16 TTATNVPVYA
+16 TTAKNVPVYA

-81 RALGGSGEDNGSF
+81 RALGGSGEDSGNF

-118 YHNRLSITGSV
+118 YHNRLSITGSM

-167 GTDGWAARKDGGKAA
+167 GTDGWAARRDGGKAA
-182 KGQQDKKDGAL
+182 KGQQGKKDGAL
-193 AYLVKSAGTGAVSGF
+193 AYLAKSAGTGAVSGF

-219 QSARELIARVHDAA
+219 QSVRELIARVHDAA
-233 DGEDARKL
+233 DGEDAQKL

-252 KVRPASEGGKNSWD
+252 KVRPASEGGKNRWD

-283 TVSMKRAN
+283 TVGMKRAN
-291 SERDVISGDETMRG
+291 RERDVISGDETMRS

-317 IYQQEQGKTGPLRV
+317 MYQQEQGKTGGLRV

-344 NMAASAVGGPA
+344 NMAASAVGGPT

-400 FDGIPGLRGE
+400 FDGVPGLRGE

-515 QMTDAVLEVAERQ
+515 QMTDAVLEVAEQQ

-545 GKKFNATDLGYLF
+545 GKKFTPTDLGYLF
-558 NALDENGRAKIMD
+558 NALDENGQTEIMD
-571 RVVNQGTISETGD
+571 RVVNQDTISETENEQAAG
-584 GQTAEGLG
+584 GLPSSAAAAAPSPEGEGLG
-592 EFPSS
+592 ELPPP
-597 PAGDTSPAAA
+597 PAGNTAPAAA
-607 EEARNLSGEE
+607 EEARNLGGEE
-617 DVQKRAAEMARAAL
+617 NIQKQAAEMARAAL
-631 AEQEARRQ
+631 GEQEARRQ

-659 GQDGGQENGRPAEA
+659 GGETEQGQQREA
-673 GAERADASI
+673 GLSSAAAEKPS
-682 GPYNEEANGSAGDTL
+682 PSEEGSEAL

-723 QTAQKNVGEVQKI
+723 QAAQKNVGEVQKI
-736 AGSGIFNEAMNAAL
+736 AESGIYNDAMNAAL

-761 YMQAMSGLYN
+761 YVQAMSGLYN

-785 AVAPAAAVVSNETAL
+785 AVVPAAAVVNNETAL

-809 TVTEAEPMAAPGVSG
+809 TVTAAEPMAAPGVSG

-902 QQNNPEGWAV
+902 QQNNPEGWAA
-912 LKQTALAFYTEKVGM
+912 LKRAALAFYTEKVGM
-927 TEAQEKVFK
+927 TEAQDKVFK
-936 NYENAYGTDTGLY
+936 AYENAYGIDTGLY

-970 CDYILTADQYTAP
+970 CDYILTADQYTEP

-1041 ALDTAKNN
+1041 ALDAAKNN
-1049 AHETGKQKNVQV
+1049 AREIGKQKNVQV
-1061 EQKGEQKNKY
+1061 EQKKTARAEKAGGKKY
-1071 SYVGVQG
+1071 SYAGT
-1078 QNIDRDALREARIME
+1078 EAAQADYNDLHKAQQME
-1093 KNGEDAEDIRKATGW
+1093 LDGEDAEDIRKETGW
-1108 FRGADR
+1108 FRGADYK
-1114 MWRYEVDNGT
+1114 WRFEIDDSKTVWHR
-1124 DEFNRKGDNLKT
+1124 EGD
-1136 ENPDYAEFKNLWG
+1136 Y
-1149 KMQDMTITD
+1149 
-1158 GEWKRLQE
+1158 
-1166 LTKVVKP
+1166 
-1173 KNAADGGKLSEYL
+1173 
-1186 KAPGLYEQYPQ
+1186 GLQ
-1197 LRDIT
+1197 LRDATYREYKDLMNKMLYGT
-1202 LRFEEMEDGLRG
+1202 LSGEQMARLQQLDREYKGVSDRKWKKLGDYLEAPELYRQYPDLQTLPVSFEDLGKNVNGTMSRLDGL
-1214 YYAHGKN
+1214 
-1221 EIVLNKDFLGEYAS
+1221 LLS
-1235 DKAKSTLL
+1235 DRLRNADSDYLKRTVL

-1250 QNYEGFASGASTE
+1250 QNEEGFAGGANPE
-1263 YWQNMLASGNEI
+1263 YWAKRLQQGDPIETKGM
-1275 VTRDMQ
+1275 RDARGKMQ
-1281 EQTRNLQSLRNRYP
+1281 ALEERYP
-1295 GIDRLARHAE
+1295 NIAEYAKEYANYESDEKLNALLERAAKDGI
-1305 KYVSEHDAEAYEDVY
+1305 SEDVLDDYYMAQWDAERADGAGS
-1320 RQAAEAGIN
+1320 RTAEG
-1329 EGVLDYYRGLRDFV
+1329 LYY
-1343 MNPMKESRAPFELY
+1343 
-1357 RDTAGE
+1357 DTAGE
-1363 IEARDVQKRMN
+1363 QEARDTANRMR
-1374 YTAEQRRAE
+1374 YTAEERKAN
-1383 KPDTGNGDTVFA
+1383 KPFTGNGDTVFA
-1395 VNGDSFSKN
+1395 VNGDSFSNVQPGKIKESAAGERYLEQNSVPTDTDMALSEKKHPTEQQSVKQKDSLATNVGERTSSIKN
-1404 NVKFSMNVPVEETK
+1404 MPQNGENVNKPVTEMSTEEAYAENERLKDAMKKLRDERSAWENSAAVEEIRAERDKVRGKYGRFSGQLKEWEANTPAWK
-1418 DLVAVHNVD
+1418 EYTEQRAAYK
-1427 ERALEQS
+1427 ERAAALNERQD
-1434 LELGGL
+1434 
-1440 PMPSI
+1440 
-1445 AVIKAEQ
+1445 AVAE
-1452 GHSKYGPISL
+1452 
-1462 VFGKDT
+1462 
-1468 IDPQR
+1468 
-1473 NSENKVYGG
+1473 
-1482 DGWTPTKAPVEYE
+1482 
-1495 VNYDATRKIE
+1495 
-1505 KELDAAAKKVAG
+1505 
-1517 GIFDASTVLRKRGIE
+1517 VLRSAGADKATQQWQEKQAAQQVYDQKVKDSGKKAADYRRDLAVEHYG
-1532 NTTEMGTREIAE
+1532 TTEDYA
-1544 KLAGDDGVRAA
+1544 RAA
-1555 YLAEQGTT
+1555 YLLPDGRMLDFTDGNAGEKRGLDHRNIQNVFGPAELGPDATQASYLNTFIREGNVRIMPEGPGVDISAEVKPTAAQYERIAEMADT
-1563 LEPVMQEKVY
+1563 LGVQ
-1573 NRKYGNDALEQFT
+1573 NRKFSVDLSDADGKQIATRQYEGRVRGSDVVNDIKAFYRDGGMTERSELEQF
-1586 EKIGE
+1586 
-1591 KRLREIHDA
+1591 
-1600 LTDGVPA
+1600 
-1607 DDALGSDA
+1607 
-1615 DSIRSIIHDYY
+1615 
-1626 AKSQESLLARHARK
+1626 
-1640 MGLTAE
+1640 
-1646 ETQQKGE
+1646 
-1653 ERIARTMEKNVTPF
+1653 
-1667 VLEDFAQDAW
+1667 
-1677 KMMTDTDN
+1677 
-1685 TGTEIDRM
+1685 
-1693 ATSDKLRA
+1693 
-1701 AVDDNQVA
+1701 
-1709 AWVEE
+1709 
-1714 KLDVVLGKAGIYNGK
+1714 
-1729 ERYTASGGERSF
+1729 RYSR
-1741 AQLHYPVTLENI
+1741 
-1753 VKAMKGTQEE
+1753 
-1763 RGDGAMATA
+1763 
-1772 TGLQA
+1772 
-1777 VSVKDYGSI
+1777 
-1786 AELKQD
+1786 
-1792 SARLNRVDAESYQ
+1792 
-1805 EQTKALDEKID
+1805 
-1816 GVIKQIRRETTAHTD
+1816 
-1831 NLYEEESIIG
+1831 
-1841 NVMLQAAGK
+1841 
-1850 KTAAAIRRTFAG
+1850 
-1862 EGYDISLDTA
+1862 
-1872 KRLQTLYRDAAQL
+1872 
-1885 PTEYFEAKPRR
+1885 
-1896 AVGFDEVKA
+1896 
-1905 AILPDNVSD
+1905 
-1914 TVRSQLE
+1914 
-1921 KLGVPV
+1921 
-1927 IEYTA
+1927 
-1932 NDEDARL
+1932 
-1939 KALNSVENVKFSK
+1939 

-1957 QVVSEAT
+1957 QIVGEAT
-1964 EKESLKKQ
+1964 EKEQLKKQ
-1972 LTEKEAENR
+1972 LTAAETEKR
-1981 ELARKFTKAR
+1981 ELARKYTKAR

-2010 KKAVQKTASA
+2010 KKAVQKTASE
-2020 FVDKYGS
+2020 FIDKYGS
-2027 RYGKGQLAGELERAF
+2027 RYGKSQLAGELERAF
-2042 SQISRDGA
+2042 SKISRDGA
-2050 SAEEALETLTNIARG
+2050 STEEALETLTNIARG

-2076 ARDYYA
+2076 LRDYYA

-2105 MSEFGDGADG
+2105 MSEYGDGADG
-2115 KRSWGNVRKNTF
+2115 THSWANVRKNTF

-2132 KLVGEK
+2132 KLVGED
-2138 VAGNLDTAMMEMADN
+2138 VTGNLDTAMMEMADN

-2204 YLATPTRETR
+2204 YLETPTRETR

-2279 KVAERLNKQADG
+2279 KVAERLNRQAEG
-2291 YKAQLMRMDTPDYKR
+2291 YKTQLMRMDTPDYKKMQKQ
-2306 LQRQVLEQRAAF
+2306 LLNQRAAF

-2376 TSAMGTKSDI
+2376 TSARGTKSDI

-2401 SLDADKGLTDA
+2401 SLDADKGLNDA

-2436 DLHKMNGRQTQQL
+2436 DLHKLNGRQAQQL

-2464 KMMAEGRGKAVQ
+2464 KMMADGRGKAVQ
-2476 TVAENSI
+2476 TVAEGSI
-2483 LDMQTVKKSQLKN
+2483 LDMQSVKVSQLKN

-2509 GDMTAQLLGLDM
+2509 GDMAAQLLGLDM

-2530 LGETTENDVY
+2530 LGSVAENDVY

-2562 EIKGDTDISKWTGD
+2562 EIEGDADISKWTGD

-2596 QRMEIYNLTQRKQ
+2596 QRMEIYNLTQRQQ
-2609 AHEHLVKGGISLME
+2609 AHEHLVKGGISIME
-2623 NGNKKKRVRLTPG
+2623 DGKKKKRVRLTPG

-2645 TNEQVQM
+2645 TNEQVKM

-2761 KWYNYRGENEISTKE
+2761 KWYNYHGENEISTKE

-2799 VSAAPSQTGYARLT
+2799 VSAAPSQTGYGRLT
-2813 KIMVRNWKVAKVGA
+2813 KTMVRNWKVAKVGA

-2836 TAYTR
+2836 MAYTR

-2861 LKQGME
+2861 LKQGVE
-2867 RAENNCGIAKWKSWG
+2867 RAESNCGIAKWKSWG
-2882 YFETNLGRDM
+2882 YFETNIGQTMKSVLTGERDT
-2892 RSVILDEVPG
+2892 LDKVRE
-2902 IKDVITG
+2902 I
-2909 KRQITK
+2909 
-2915 DAVQSWSTALAE
+2915 STMGAE
-2927 FGDNITWG
+2927 WGDKITWG

-2942 LEAKD
+2942 LEARD

-2956 SLDYCAARLSE
+2956 SIDYCAARLSE

-3011 AAVKVAHR
+3011 AAVKLAHG
-3019 EEGARANMGRVMA
+3019 EEGAGANMGRVLA

-3046 LIDAMRAGSD
+3046 LIDAMRVGSD
-3056 DKDKDFKE
+3056 DKDKEFGE
-3064 RYLDALWDGFVDNCN
+3064 RYLDALWDGFVDNIN

-3094 DGYDATRTDMEAT
+3094 DGYDATRTDMEAA
-3107 TDVYNAVV
+3107 TDMYNAVV
-3115 AWQKFLTQDANSNVT
+3115 AWQKFLTQDPNSNVT

-3153 VREVKSAYDMVTA
+3153 VREVKSAYDIVTA
-3166 LQDPMHVDETFT
+3166 LQDPLHVDETFT

-3197 DVLDKLVQNKID
+3197 EVLDKLVQNKID
-3209 SGKTAKEA
+3209 GGKTAKEA

-3241 AEIASRLLAL
+3241 AEIASKLLAL
-3251 RVNGQTLYTQ
+3251 HVNGEALYTQ
-3261 KDLDKWM
+3261 KDLSKWV
-3268 EDEKKKQSDK
+3268 EDAKKKEKK

>member
-1 MASSSEIKNKWAKVH
+1 MASSKEIKDKWSKVH
-16 TTATNVPVYA
+16 TTATNVPVY
-26 GTENSR
+26 GESGP

-38 EIERRWQ
+38 EIERKWRN
-45 SNDSTA
+45 NDSTA
-51 RVGNSA
+51 RIDNS
-57 VVNESMART
+57 VVVQQSMARQ
-66 AAVNR
+66 AVVNR
-71 LRAQQRQEMS
+71 LRKQQRQEMS
-81 RALGGSGEDNGSF
+81 QALGGSGEDSGNF

-167 GTDGWAARKDGGKAA
+167 GTDGWAAQKDGGKAA
-182 KGQQDKKDGAL
+182 KEQQGKKDGAL
-193 AYLVKSAGTGAVSGF
+193 AYLAKSAGTGAVSGF
-208 ANVGSNLIDND
+208 ANIASNLIDND
-219 QSARELIARVHDAA
+219 QTARELMARGYDVQDSQ
-233 DGEDARKL
+233 DAREQAK
-241 AQKQNEAYWKN
+241 AQNEAYWKN
-252 KVRPASEGGKNSWD
+252 KVRPASEGGKNSWN
-266 SLTADE
+266 SLDEDE
-272 QEKLRNAGPYS
+272 QDRLRNVGPYS
-283 TVSMKRAN
+283 TQAMKNAAR
-291 SERDVISGDETMRG
+291 ERENVQMDETARQ

-312 GRLAG
+312 GRTAG
-317 IYQQEQGKTGPLRV
+317 MYQQEQGKTGALRM
-331 AGDVVSAVGGMAP
+331 AGDVTSAVGGMMP
-344 NMAASAVGGPA
+344 NMLATAVAGPS

-360 LYASAAGASAQEAR
+360 LYSSAAGSSAQEAR
-374 DNGADTLTAGLAG
+374 DNGADTVTAGLAG
-387 ALSGGVEIATEKM
+387 ALSGAVEIATEKM
-400 FDGIPGLRGE
+400 FDGIPGLHGE
-410 QYASISNAVDGA
+410 QYASISNAVDKGI
-422 VNRIFKTA
+422 NRLFKTA

-464 EDDRSFAQRLADP
+464 EDDRGFAQRLADP

-497 DAVNDSLAQRTG
+497 DAVNDTLAQRTG

-515 QMTDAVLEVAERQ
+515 QMTDAVLEVAEQQ

-545 GKKFNATDLGYLF
+545 GKKFTPTDLGYLF
-558 NALDENGRAKIMD
+558 NALDENSRAEILD
-571 RVVNQGTISETGD
+571 RVVNQSTISED
-584 GQTAEGLG
+584 GQAAEGL
-592 EFPSS
+592 EELPSS
-597 PAGDTSPAAA
+597 PAGNTSPAAA

-617 DVQKRAAEMARAAL
+617 NIQKQAAEMARAAL

-723 QTAQKNVGEVQKI
+723 QAAQKNVGEVQKI
-736 AGSGIFNEAMNAAL
+736 AGSGIYNDAMNAAL

-809 TVTEAEPMAAPGVSG
+809 TVTAAEPMAAPGVSG

-835 ESTGTPLQALQLAAM
+835 ESTSTPLQALQLAAM

-902 QQNNPEGWAV
+902 QQNNPEGWAEV
-912 LKQTALAFYTEKVGM
+912 KRAALAFYTEKVGM
-927 TEAQEKVFK
+927 TEAQDKVFK
-936 NYENAYGTDTGLY
+936 AYENAYGTDTGLY

-970 CDYILTADQYTAP
+970 CDYILTADQYTTP

-1002 IKNVL
+1002 IRNVL

-1041 ALDTAKNN
+1041 ALDAAKNN
-1049 AHETGKQKNVQV
+1049 AREIGKQKNVQV
-1061 EQKGEQKNKY
+1061 EQKETAQ
-1071 SYVGVQG
+1071 
-1078 QNIDRDALREARIME
+1078 
-1093 KNGEDAEDIRKATGW
+1093 AEG
-1108 FRGADR
+1108 
-1114 MWRYEVDNGT
+1114 
-1124 DEFNRKGDNLKT
+1124 
-1136 ENPDYAEFKNLWG
+1136 PD
-1149 KMQDMTITD
+1149 
-1158 GEWKRLQE
+1158 
-1166 LTKVVKP
+1166 
-1173 KNAADGGKLSEYL
+1173 GKLYS
-1186 KAPGLYEQYPQ
+1186 
-1197 LRDIT
+1197 I
-1202 LRFEEMEDGLRG
+1202 
-1214 YYAHGKN
+1214 
-1221 EIVLNKDFLGEYAS
+1221 S
-1235 DKAKSTLL
+1235 
-1243 HEVQHWI
+1243 
-1250 QNYEGFASGASTE
+1250 
-1263 YWQNMLASGNEI
+1263 
-1275 VTRDMQ
+1275 
-1281 EQTRNLQSLRNRYP
+1281 
-1295 GIDRLARHAE
+1295 
-1305 KYVSEHDAEAYEDVY
+1305 
-1320 RQAAEAGIN
+1320 
-1329 EGVLDYYRGLRDFV
+1329 
-1343 MNPMKESRAPFELY
+1343 
-1357 RDTAGE
+1357 
-1363 IEARDVQKRMN
+1363 
-1374 YTAEQRRAE
+1374 
-1383 KPDTGNGDTVFA
+1383 PDTGNGDTVFA
-1395 VNGDSFSKN
+1395 VNGDSFSLNKTKVNDAAEGHTAAEQQRIEAYKN
-1404 NVKFSMNVPVEETK
+1404 AVDPDLVEFIQEARQHPDARWMNYQLGKVSSQTADQVQELTGVDVHGYTHNMQNSTVQHIDKRHGADGAADHSMAVDADIARVGWVLGNYDSLDKGTPSKQYKNKDGSRAATVVYKKAVDGTMYVVEAVPDSKARKMQIVTAYMTNKKTAAYHQPDTTNRPKATAKTDGEFTTVNTNIARQDGKVKFSMDVPVEETK

-1427 ERALEQS
+1427 ERALERS

-1482 DGWTPTKAPVEYE
+1482 DGYTPTAPQIDYKIDTEKARQVE
-1495 VNYDATRKIE
+1495 RKIQ
-1505 KELDAAAKKVAG
+1505 LLSDKVAG
-1517 GIFDASTVLRKRGIE
+1517 GIFGSGSLLRGHNVE
-1532 NTTEMGTREIAE
+1532 ETTDMDTRT
-1544 KLAGDDGVRAA
+1544 LAALLSNDDTARAA
-1555 YLAEQGTT
+1555 YLADQGKT
-1563 LEPVMQEKVY
+1563 LEPVKKEKVWS
-1573 NRKYGNDALEQFT
+1573 RYGNETVQKVIDKVGVQKLAET
-1586 EKIGE
+1586 EVAFQTTGIVPDGVE
-1591 KRLREIHDA
+1591 DTVRSVLRDHYRET
-1600 LTDGVPA
+1600 TDGMLQRQA
-1607 DDALGSDA
+1607 ARKGWDA
-1615 DSIRSIIHDYY
+1615 DTI
-1626 AKSQESLLARHARK
+1626 A
-1640 MGLTAE
+1640 
-1646 ETQQKGE
+1646 QKRE
-1653 ERIARTMEKNVTPF
+1653 ERINRSMENNVTWF
-1667 VLEDFAQDAW
+1667 TIHDLIDSAWNMYQDGGR
-1677 KMMTDTDN
+1677 TQ
-1685 TGTEIDRM
+1685 GEVDRM
-1693 ATSDKLRA
+1693 ATSDKLRESVNDA
-1701 AVDDNQVA
+1701 D
-1709 AWVEE
+1709 VEKWLE
-1714 KLDVVLGKAGIYNGK
+1714 GQLDGVLGEKGIYNGK
-1729 ERYTASGGERSF
+1729 ERYKANGDRKSF
-1741 AQLHYPVTLENI
+1741 ESLHYPVTLENI
-1753 VKAMKGTQEE
+1753 VRVMKESPE
-1763 RGDGAMATA
+1763 RGGDMWGVTPA
-1772 TGLQA
+1772 GLQS
-1777 VSVKDYGSI
+1777 VSTPEYSSI

-1792 SARLNRVDAESYQ
+1792 SGRLGSEESESYKAKVEAVDGQ
-1805 EQTKALDEKID
+1805 ISDAISRIRKETKAH
-1816 GVIKQIRRETTAHTD
+1816 AD
-1831 NLYEEESIIG
+1831 NEFEECDIIS

-1862 EGYDISLDTA
+1862 EGYDISPETA

-1939 KALNSVENVKFSK
+1939 KALNNVENVKFSK

-1957 QVVSEAT
+1957 QVVSEAM

-2010 KKAVQKTASA
+2010 KKAVQKTASE
-2020 FVDKYGS
+2020 FIDKYGS
-2027 RYGKGQLAGELERAF
+2027 QYGKGQLAGELERAF
-2042 SQISRDGA
+2042 SKISRDGA

-2082 PVRDWLKNTTFE
+2082 PVREWLKNTTFE
-2094 IRKNSPEYGDL
+2094 IRKNSPEYQDL
-2105 MSEFGDGADG
+2105 MNEYGDGADG

-2138 VAGNLDTAMMEMADN
+2138 VVGNLDTAMMEMAGN
-2153 WPTIFDAEAAPV
+2153 WPGIFDETAAPV

-2176 ASQVQYHDTYGND
+2176 ASQVQYHDAYGND
-2189 LDTAAALAGQELMDA
+2189 LNTAAALAGQELMDA
-2204 YLATPTRETR
+2204 YLDTPVRETR

-2227 ALRAEQKA
+2227 ALRTEQKT

-2248 KALESDQSAQ
+2248 KALESAQSAQ

-2279 KVAERLNKQADG
+2279 KVAERLNRQAEG
-2291 YKAQLMRMDTPDYKR
+2291 YKTQLMRMDTPDYKKMQKQ
-2306 LQRQVLEQRAAF
+2306 LLNQRAAF

-2325 KDTILL
+2325 KDTILM

-2356 HVQTKMEKAV
+2356 HVQTRMEKAV

-2376 TSAMGTKSDI
+2376 TSARGTKSDI

-2401 SLDADKGLTDA
+2401 SLDADKGLNDA

-2436 DLHKMNGRQTQQL
+2436 DLHKLNGRQTQQL

-2464 KMMAEGRGKAVQ
+2464 KMMADGRGKAVQ
-2476 TVAENSI
+2476 AVAESSI
-2483 LDMQTVKKSQLKN
+2483 HQMQGVKASQLKT
-2496 RNALLGKAADTRA
+2496 RNALVGKAADTRV

-2562 EIKGDTDISKWTGD
+2562 EIKGDSDISKWTGN
-2576 KAERQTFKL
+2576 KAKKTTFKL
-2585 ADGNEIALTVG
+2585 TDGSEIALTIG
-2596 QRMEIYNLTQRKQ
+2596 QCMEIYNLTQRQQ
-2609 AHEHLVKGGISLME
+2609 AHEHLVRGGISVME
-2623 NGNKKKRVRLTPG
+2623 NGRKETRVRLTPA
-2636 DLADITSSL
+2636 DLANITSSL
-2645 TNEQVQM
+2645 TTEQVRM
-2652 ARKMAAYLSATDGP
+2652 ARRMAEYLSDADGP

-2761 KWYNYRGENEISTKE
+2761 KWYNYHGENEISTKE
-2776 AIDGVYGAKGK
+2776 AIDGVYGAKGN

-2799 VSAAPSQTGYARLT
+2799 VSAAPSQTGYGRLT
-2813 KIMVRNWKVAKVGA
+2813 KTMVRNWKVAKVGA

-2867 RAENNCGIAKWKSWG
+2867 RAESNCGIAKWKSWG
-2882 YFETNLGRDM
+2882 YFETNIGQTMKNVLTGETDT
-2892 RSVILDEVPG
+2892 LDKVRE
-2902 IKDVITG
+2902 I
-2909 KRQITK
+2909 
-2915 DAVQSWSTALAE
+2915 STMGAE
-2927 FGDNITWG
+2927 WGDKLTWG

-2942 LEAKD
+2942 LEARD

-3011 AAVKVAHR
+3011 AAVKLAHR
-3019 EEGARANMGRVMA
+3019 EEGAGANMGRVLA

-3046 LIDAMRAGSD
+3046 LIDAVRVGGD

-3094 DGYDATRTDMEAT
+3094 DGYDATRTDMEAA

-3115 AWQKFLTQDANSNVT
+3115 AWQKFLTQDPNSKGT

-3153 VREVKSAYDMVTA
+3153 VREVKSTYDIVTA
-3166 LQDPMHVDETFT
+3166 LQDPLHVDETFT

-3209 SGKTAKEA
+3209 GGKTAKEA
-3217 RSSIRSSLTS
+3217 RSSIRSGLTS

-3241 AEIASRLLAL
+3241 AEIASKLLAL
-3251 RVNGQTLYTQ
+3251 RVNGEALYTQ
-3261 KDLDKWM
+3261 KDLSKWV

>member
-1 MASSSEIKNKWAKVH
+1 MASSKEIKDKWSKVH
-16 TTATNVPVYA
+16 TTATNVPVY
-26 GTENSR
+26 GESGP

-38 EIERRWQ
+38 EIERKWRN
-45 SNDSTA
+45 NDSTA
-51 RVGNSA
+51 RIDNS
-57 VVNESMART
+57 VVVQQSMARQ
-66 AAVNR
+66 AVVNR
-71 LRAQQRQEMS
+71 LRKQQRQEMS
-81 RALGGSGEDNGSF
+81 QALGGSGEDSGNF

-129 AGDAQALRFGRTGIL
+129 TGDAQALRFGRTGIL

-182 KGQQDKKDGAL
+182 KEHQGKKDGAL
-193 AYLVKSAGTGAVSGF
+193 AYLAKSAGTGAVSGF
-208 ANVGSNLIDND
+208 ANIAGNLIDND
-219 QSARELIARVHDAA
+219 QTARELMARGYDVQDSQ
-233 DGEDARKL
+233 DAREQAK
-241 AQKQNEAYWKN
+241 AQNEAYWKN
-252 KVRPASEGGKNSWD
+252 KVRPASEGGKNSWN
-266 SLTADE
+266 SLDEDE
-272 QEKLRNAGPYS
+272 QDRLRNVGPYS
-283 TVSMKRAN
+283 TQAMKNAAR
-291 SERDVISGDETMRG
+291 ERENVQMDETARQ

-312 GRLAG
+312 GRTAG
-317 IYQQEQGKTGPLRV
+317 MYQQEQGKTGALRM
-331 AGDVVSAVGGMAP
+331 AGDVTSAVGGMMP
-344 NMAASAVGGPA
+344 NMLATAVAGPS

-360 LYASAAGASAQEAR
+360 LYSSAAGSSAQEAR
-374 DNGADTLTAGLAG
+374 DNGADTMTAGLVG

-400 FDGIPGLRGE
+400 FDGIPGLHGE
-410 QYASISNAVDGA
+410 QYASISNAVDKGI
-422 VNRIFKTA
+422 NRLFKTA

-497 DAVNDSLAQRTG
+497 DAVNDTLAQQTG

-515 QMTDAVLEVAERQ
+515 QAADAVLEVAERQ
-528 GGEAA
+528 GGESA
-533 ELAGTMRQQQAA
+533 ELAQTMRQQQAA
-545 GKKFNATDLGYLF
+545 GKKFTATDLGYLF
-558 NALDENGRAKIMD
+558 NALDENSRAEILD
-571 RVVNQGTISETGD
+571 RVVNQSTISED
-584 GQTAEGLG
+584 GQAAEGL
-592 EFPSS
+592 EELPSS
-597 PAGDTSPAAA
+597 PAGNTSPAAA
-607 EEARNLSGEE
+607 EEAKNLSGEE
-617 DVQKRAAEMARAAL
+617 NIQKQAAEMARAAL

-659 GQDGGQENGRPAEA
+659 GGETEQGQQREA
-673 GAERADASI
+673 GLASAAAEKPSTS
-682 GPYNEEANGSAGDTL
+682 GEGSEAL

-711 TVDEAEQAYNAR
+711 TVDEAEQAYDAR
-723 QTAQKNVGEVQKI
+723 QAAQKNVGEVQKI
-736 AGSGIFNEAMNAAL
+736 AGSGIYNDAMNAAL
-750 VENYRGGSVDT
+750 VKNYRGGSVDT
-761 YMQAMSGLYN
+761 YVQAMSGLYN

-785 AVAPAAAVVSNETAL
+785 AVAPAAAVVNNETAL

-809 TVTEAEPMAAPGVSG
+809 TVTAAEPMAAPGVSG

-835 ESTGTPLQALQLAAM
+835 ESTSTPLQALQLAAM

-902 QQNNPEGWAV
+902 QQNNPEGWAEV
-912 LKQTALAFYTEKVGM
+912 KRAALAFYTEKVGM
-927 TEAQEKVFK
+927 TEAQDKVFK
-936 NYENAYGTDTGLY
+936 AYENAYGTDTGLY

-970 CDYILTADQYTAP
+970 CDYILTADQYTTP

-1034 IIDEYLD
+1034 IVDEYLD

-1049 AHETGKQKNVQV
+1049 AREIGKQKNVQV
-1061 EQKGEQKNKY
+1061 EQKETAQ
-1071 SYVGVQG
+1071 
-1078 QNIDRDALREARIME
+1078 
-1093 KNGEDAEDIRKATGW
+1093 AEG
-1108 FRGADR
+1108 
-1114 MWRYEVDNGT
+1114 
-1124 DEFNRKGDNLKT
+1124 
-1136 ENPDYAEFKNLWG
+1136 PD
-1149 KMQDMTITD
+1149 
-1158 GEWKRLQE
+1158 
-1166 LTKVVKP
+1166 
-1173 KNAADGGKLSEYL
+1173 GKLYS
-1186 KAPGLYEQYPQ
+1186 
-1197 LRDIT
+1197 I
-1202 LRFEEMEDGLRG
+1202 
-1214 YYAHGKN
+1214 
-1221 EIVLNKDFLGEYAS
+1221 S
-1235 DKAKSTLL
+1235 
-1243 HEVQHWI
+1243 
-1250 QNYEGFASGASTE
+1250 
-1263 YWQNMLASGNEI
+1263 
-1275 VTRDMQ
+1275 
-1281 EQTRNLQSLRNRYP
+1281 
-1295 GIDRLARHAE
+1295 
-1305 KYVSEHDAEAYEDVY
+1305 
-1320 RQAAEAGIN
+1320 
-1329 EGVLDYYRGLRDFV
+1329 
-1343 MNPMKESRAPFELY
+1343 
-1357 RDTAGE
+1357 
-1363 IEARDVQKRMN
+1363 
-1374 YTAEQRRAE
+1374 
-1383 KPDTGNGDTVFA
+1383 PDTGNGNTVFA
-1395 VNGDSFSKN
+1395 VNGDSYSLNKTKVNDAAEGHTAAEQQRIEAYKNAVDPDLVEFIQEARQHPDARWMNYQLGKVSSQTADQVQELTGVDVHGYTHNMQNSTVQHIDKRHGADGAADHSMAVDADIARVGWVLENYDSLDKGTPSKQYKN
-1404 NVKFSMNVPVEETK
+1404 KDGSRAATVVYRKAVDGTMYVVEAVPDSKARKMQIVTAYMTNKKTAAYHQPDTTNRPKATAKTDGEFTTVNTNIARQDGKVKFSMDVPVEETK

-1427 ERALEQS
+1427 ERALERS

-1482 DGWTPTKAPVEYE
+1482 DGYTPTAPQIDYKIDTEKARQAERRIQLLS
-1495 VNYDATRKIE
+1495 D
-1505 KELDAAAKKVAG
+1505 KVAG
-1517 GIFDASTVLRKRGIE
+1517 GIFGSGSLLRGHNVE
-1532 NTTEMGTREIAE
+1532 ETTDMDTRT
-1544 KLAGDDGVRAA
+1544 LAALLSNDDTARAA
-1555 YLAEQGTT
+1555 YLADQGKT
-1563 LEPVMQEKVY
+1563 LEPVKMEKVWS
-1573 NRKYGNDALEQFT
+1573 RYGNETVQKVIDKVGVQKLAET
-1586 EKIGE
+1586 EVAFQTTGIVPDGVE
-1591 KRLREIHDA
+1591 DTVRSVLRDHYRKT
-1600 LTDGVPA
+1600 TDGMLQRQA
-1607 DDALGSDA
+1607 ARKGWDA
-1615 DSIRSIIHDYY
+1615 DTI
-1626 AKSQESLLARHARK
+1626 A
-1640 MGLTAE
+1640 
-1646 ETQQKGE
+1646 QKRE
-1653 ERIARTMEKNVTPF
+1653 ERINRSMENNVTWF
-1667 VLEDFAQDAW
+1667 TIHDLIDSAW
-1677 KMMTDTDN
+1677 NMYKDGGETK
-1685 TGTEIDRM
+1685 GEVDRM
-1693 ATSDKLRA
+1693 ATSEKLRESVNDA
-1701 AVDDNQVA
+1701 D
-1709 AWVEE
+1709 VEKWLE
-1714 KLDVVLGKAGIYNGK
+1714 GQLDGVLGEKGIYNGK
-1729 ERYTASGGERSF
+1729 ERYKASGDRKSF
-1741 AQLHYPVTLENI
+1741 ESLHYPVTLENI
-1753 VKAMKGTQEE
+1753 VRVMKESPE
-1763 RGDGAMATA
+1763 RGGDMWGVTPA
-1772 TGLQA
+1772 GLQS
-1777 VSVKDYGSI
+1777 VSTPEYSSI
-1786 AELKQD
+1786 AELKRD
-1792 SARLNRVDAESYQ
+1792 SGRLGSEESESYKAKVEAVDGKINDAISQ
-1805 EQTKALDEKID
+1805 IRKETKAH
-1816 GVIKQIRRETTAHTD
+1816 AD
-1831 NLYEEESIIG
+1831 NEYEECDIIAR
-1841 NVMLQAAGK
+1841 VMLQAAGK

-1862 EGYDISLDTA
+1862 EGYDISPETA

-1939 KALNSVENVKFSK
+1939 KALNNVENVKFSR

-1991 ESADYWR
+1991 ESADYWQ

-2010 KKAVQKTASA
+2010 KKAVQKTASE
-2020 FVDKYGS
+2020 FIDKYGS
-2027 RYGKGQLAGELERAF
+2027 RYGKSQLAGELERAF
-2042 SQISRDGA
+2042 SKISRDGA
-2050 SAEEALETLTNIARG
+2050 STEEALETLTNIARG

-2082 PVRDWLKNTTFE
+2082 PVREWLKNTTFE
-2094 IRKNSPEYGDL
+2094 IRKNSPEYQDL
-2105 MSEFGDGADG
+2105 MNEYGDGADG

-2138 VAGNLDTAMMEMADN
+2138 VAGNLDTAMMEMAGN
-2153 WPTIFDAEAAPV
+2153 WPGIFDETAAPV

-2189 LDTAAALAGQELMDA
+2189 LNTAAALAGQELMDA
-2204 YLATPTRETR
+2204 YLDTPVRETR

-2279 KVAERLNKQADG
+2279 KVAERLNRQAEG
-2291 YKAQLMRMDTPDYKR
+2291 YKTQLMRMDTPDYKKMQKQ
-2306 LQRQVLEQRAAF
+2306 LLNQRAAF

-2336 SVQKNVKQLYKWLAK
+2336 NVQKNVKQLYKWLAK

-2356 HVQTKMEKAV
+2356 HVQTRMEKAV

-2376 TSAMGTKSDI
+2376 TSARGTKSDI

-2436 DLHKMNGRQTQQL
+2436 DLHKLNGRQTQQL

-2464 KMMAEGRGKAVQ
+2464 KMMADGRGKAVQ
-2476 TVAENSI
+2476 AVAESSI
-2483 LDMQTVKKSQLKN
+2483 HQMQGVKASQLKT
-2496 RNALLGKAADTRA
+2496 RNALLGKAADTRV

-2562 EIKGDTDISKWTGD
+2562 EIKGDSDISKWTGN
-2576 KAERQTFKL
+2576 KAKKTTFKL
-2585 ADGNEIALTVG
+2585 TDGSEIALTVG
-2596 QRMEIYNLTQRKQ
+2596 QCMEIYNLTQRQQ
-2609 AHEHLVKGGISLME
+2609 AHEHLVRGGISVME
-2623 NGNKKKRVRLTPG
+2623 NGRKETRVRLTPA
-2636 DLADITSSL
+2636 DLANITSSL
-2645 TNEQVQM
+2645 TTEQVRM
-2652 ARKMAAYLSATDGP
+2652 ARRMAEYLSDDDGP

-2761 KWYNYRGENEISTKE
+2761 KWYNYHGENEISTKE
-2776 AIDGVYGAKGK
+2776 AIDGVYGAKGN

-2799 VSAAPSQTGYARLT
+2799 VSAAPSQTGYGRLT
-2813 KIMVRNWKVAKVGA
+2813 KTMVRNWKVAKVGA

-2867 RAENNCGIAKWKSWG
+2867 RAESNCGIAKWKSWG
-2882 YFETNLGRDM
+2882 YFETNIGQTMKNVLTGETDT
-2892 RSVILDEVPG
+2892 LDKVRE
-2902 IKDVITG
+2902 I
-2909 KRQITK
+2909 
-2915 DAVQSWSTALAE
+2915 STMGAE
-2927 FGDNITWG
+2927 WGDKLTWG

-2942 LEAKD
+2942 LEARD

-3011 AAVKVAHR
+3011 AAMKLAHR
-3019 EEGARANMGRVMA
+3019 EEGAGANMGRVLA

-3046 LIDAMRAGSD
+3046 LIDAVRVGGD

-3094 DGYDATRTDMEAT
+3094 DGYDATRTDMEAA
-3107 TDVYNAVV
+3107 TDVYNVVV
-3115 AWQKFLTQDANSNVT
+3115 AWQKFLTQDPNSKGT

-3153 VREVKSAYDMVTA
+3153 VREVKTAYDIVTA
-3166 LQDPMHVDETFT
+3166 LQDPLHVDETFT

-3241 AEIASRLLAL
+3241 AEIASKLLAL
-3251 RVNGQTLYTQ
+3251 RVNGEALYTQ
-3261 KDLDKWM
+3261 KDLSKWV

>member
-1 MASSSEIKNKWAKVH
+1 MAGSSEIKNKWSNVH
-16 TTATNVPVYA
+16 TTAKNVPVYA

-81 RALGGSGEDNGSF
+81 RALGGSGEDSGNF

-144 DLPRQKS
+144 DLARQKS

-160 VQQMMGS
+160 VQRMMGS
-167 GTDGWAARKDGGKAA
+167 GTDGWAARRDGGKAA
-182 KGQQDKKDGAL
+182 KGQQGKKDGAL
-193 AYLVKSAGTGAVSGF
+193 AYLAKSAGTGAVSGF

-219 QSARELIARVHDAA
+219 QSVRELIARVHDAA
-233 DGEDARKL
+233 DGEGAQKL

-252 KVRPASEGGKNSWD
+252 KVRPASEGGKNRWD

-283 TVSMKRAN
+283 TVGMKRAN
-291 SERDVISGDETMRG
+291 SERDVISGDETMRS

-317 IYQQEQGKTGPLRV
+317 MYQQEQGKTGGLRV

-344 NMAASAVGGPA
+344 NMAASAVGGPT
-355 AGFAA
+355 AGFMA

-400 FDGIPGLRGE
+400 FDGVPGLRGE

-497 DAVNDSLAQRTG
+497 NAVNDSLAKRTG

-515 QMTDAVLEVAERQ
+515 QMTDAVFEVAEQQ

-545 GKKFNATDLGYLF
+545 GKKFTPTDLGYLF
-558 NALDENGRAKIMD
+558 NALDENGRAEIMD
-571 RVVNQGTISETGD
+571 RVVNQDTISED
-584 GQTAEGLG
+584 GQAAGSLPSSAAAAAPSPEGEGLG
-592 EFPSS
+592 GLPSS
-597 PAGDTSPAAA
+597 TAGNTAPAAA

-617 DVQKRAAEMARAAL
+617 NIQKQAAEMARAAL

-659 GQDGGQENGRPAEA
+659 GGETEQGQQREA
-673 GAERADASI
+673 GISSAAAEKPS
-682 GPYNEEANGSAGDTL
+682 PSEEGSEAL

-723 QTAQKNVGEVQKI
+723 QAAQKNVGEVQKI
-736 AGSGIFNEAMNAAL
+736 AWSGIYNDAMNTAL
-750 VENYRGGSVDT
+750 VKNYRGGSVDT
-761 YMQAMSGLYN
+761 YIQAMSGLYN

-785 AVAPAAAVVSNETAL
+785 AVAPAAAVVNNETAL

-809 TVTEAEPMAAPGVSG
+809 TVTAAEPMAAPGVSG

-835 ESTGTPLQALQLAAM
+835 ESTSTPLQALQLAAM

-902 QQNNPEGWAV
+902 QQNNPEGWAEV
-912 LKQTALAFYTEKVGM
+912 KRAALAFYTEKVGM
-927 TEAQEKVFK
+927 TEAQDKVFK
-936 NYENAYGTDTGLY
+936 AYENVYGTDTELY

-970 CDYILTADQYTAP
+970 CDYILTADQYTTP

-1041 ALDTAKNN
+1041 ALDAAKNN
-1049 AHETGKQKNVQV
+1049 AREIGKQKNVQV
-1061 EQKGEQKNKY
+1061 EQKKTAQ
-1071 SYVGVQG
+1071 
-1078 QNIDRDALREARIME
+1078 
-1093 KNGEDAEDIRKATGW
+1093 AEGS
-1108 FRGADR
+1108 
-1114 MWRYEVDNGT
+1114 N
-1124 DEFNRKGDNLKT
+1124 
-1136 ENPDYAEFKNLWG
+1136 
-1149 KMQDMTITD
+1149 
-1158 GEWKRLQE
+1158 
-1166 LTKVVKP
+1166 
-1173 KNAADGGKLSEYL
+1173 GKLYS
-1186 KAPGLYEQYPQ
+1186 
-1197 LRDIT
+1197 I
-1202 LRFEEMEDGLRG
+1202 
-1214 YYAHGKN
+1214 
-1221 EIVLNKDFLGEYAS
+1221 
-1235 DKAKSTLL
+1235 ST
-1243 HEVQHWI
+1243 
-1250 QNYEGFASGASTE
+1250 
-1263 YWQNMLASGNEI
+1263 
-1275 VTRDMQ
+1275 
-1281 EQTRNLQSLRNRYP
+1281 
-1295 GIDRLARHAE
+1295 
-1305 KYVSEHDAEAYEDVY
+1305 
-1320 RQAAEAGIN
+1320 
-1329 EGVLDYYRGLRDFV
+1329 
-1343 MNPMKESRAPFELY
+1343 
-1357 RDTAGE
+1357 
-1363 IEARDVQKRMN
+1363 
-1374 YTAEQRRAE
+1374 
-1383 KPDTGNGDTVFA
+1383 DTGNGDTAFA

-1404 NVKFSMNVPVEETK
+1404 NVKFSMDVPVEETK

-1427 ERALEQS
+1427 EKALERS

-1445 AVIKAEQ
+1445 AVVKAAQ

-1495 VNYDATRKIE
+1495 VNYDAARRLE
-1505 KELDAAAKKVAG
+1505 KTLDAASKKVAG
-1517 GIFDASTVLRKRGIE
+1517 GIFDASAVLRKRGIE

-1544 KLAGDDGVRAA
+1544 KLAGDDSVRAA
-1555 YLAEQGTT
+1555 YLAEQGAEF
-1563 LEPVMQEKVY
+1563 EPVMMEKVY
-1573 NRKYGNDALEQFT
+1573 NRKYGNDALERFT
-1586 EKIGE
+1586 EKVGE
-1591 KRLREIHDA
+1591 KRLQEIHDA

-1607 DDALGSDA
+1607 NDALGSDA
-1615 DSIRSIIHDYY
+1615 DSIRNIIHDYY
-1626 AKSQESLLARHARK
+1626 AKSQKSLLARHAKK
-1640 MGLTAE
+1640 MGWTAE
-1646 ETQQKGE
+1646 EAQQKGE
-1653 ERIARTMEKNVTPF
+1653 ERIARAMKTNVTPF

-1677 KMMTDTDN
+1677 KRMTDTNN

-1693 ATSDKLRA
+1693 ATRDKLRA
-1701 AVDDNQVA
+1701 AVDDGQVA
-1709 AWVEE
+1709 AWIEE
-1714 KLDVVLGKAGIYNGK
+1714 KLDGVLGKAGIYNGK
-1729 ERYTASGGERSF
+1729 ERYTASGDKKSF

-1777 VSVKDYGSI
+1777 VSAKDYGSI

-1805 EQTKALDEKID
+1805 EQTKALDEKI
-1816 GVIKQIRRETTAHTD
+1816 GRAIKQIRRETTAHTD

-1841 NVMLQAAGK
+1841 AVMLQAAGK

-1862 EGYDISLDTA
+1862 EGYDISLETA

-1914 TVRSQLE
+1914 SVRGQLE

-1927 IEYTA
+1927 IEYAA

-1939 KALNSVENVKFSK
+1939 RALNSVENVKFSK
-1952 KSAAE
+1952 KKQTAAE
-1957 QVVSEAT
+1957 QIVGEAT
-1964 EKESLKKQ
+1964 EKEQLKKQ
-1972 LTEKEAENR
+1972 LTAAETEKR
-1981 ELARKFTKAR
+1981 ELARKYTKAR

-1998 QETQLSGGHLMD
+1998 QETQVTGGHLMD
-2010 KKAVQKTASA
+2010 KKAVQKTASE
-2020 FVDKYGS
+2020 FIDKYGS
-2027 RYGKGQLAGELERAF
+2027 RYGKSQLAGELERAF
-2042 SQISRDGA
+2042 SKISRDGA
-2050 SAEEALETLTNIARG
+2050 STEEALETLTNIARG

-2076 ARDYYA
+2076 LRDYYA

-2105 MSEFGDGADG
+2105 MSEYGDGADG
-2115 KRSWGNVRKNTF
+2115 THSWANVRKNTF

-2132 KLVGEK
+2132 KLVGEN
-2138 VAGNLDTAMMEMADN
+2138 VTGNLDTAMMEMADN

-2204 YLATPTRETR
+2204 YLETPTRETR

-2279 KVAERLNKQADG
+2279 KVAERLNRQAEG
-2291 YKAQLMRMDTPDYKR
+2291 YKAQLMRMDTPDYKKMQKQ
-2306 LQRQVLEQRAAF
+2306 LLNQRAAF

-2376 TSAMGTKSDI
+2376 TSARGTKSDI

-2391 MKDIRQMAQQ
+2391 MKDIQLMAEQ
-2401 SLDADKGLTDA
+2401 SLKADKGLA
-2412 DDYAD
+2412 DVDTYAD

-2422 PNMISELI
+2422 PNMIEALVK
-2430 DDVGDI
+2430 DAGDL

-2464 KMMAEGRGKAVQ
+2464 KMMADGRGKAVQ
-2476 TVAENSI
+2476 TVAEGSI
-2483 LDMQTVKKSQLKN
+2483 LDMQSVKVSQLKN

-2509 GDMTAQLLGLDM
+2509 GDMAAQLLGLDM

-2530 LGETTENDVY
+2530 LGSVAENDVY
-2540 KPIRDGFDKRVWKLD
+2540 KPIRDGFDKRVWKLN

-2562 EIKGDTDISKWTGD
+2562 EIKGDADISKWTGD

-2596 QRMEIYNLTQRKQ
+2596 QRMEIYNLTQRQQ
-2609 AHEHLVKGGISLME
+2609 AHEHLVKGGISVME
-2623 NGNKKKRVRLTPG
+2623 DGKKKKRVRLTPG

-2645 TNEQVQM
+2645 TNEQVKM

-2688 WPIKTDSNYTRTSD
+2688 WPIKVDPNFRQTTDAADSN
-2702 ATAGD
+2702 

-2761 KWYNYRGENEISTKE
+2761 KWYNYHGENEISTKE
-2776 AIDGVYGAKGK
+2776 AIDGVYGEKGK

-2799 VSAAPSQTGYARLT
+2799 VSAAPSQTGGARFAKT
-2813 KIMVRNWKVAKVGA
+2813 MVRNWKVAKVGA

-2867 RAENNCGIAKWKSWG
+2867 RAESNCGIAKWKSWG
-2882 YFETNLGRDM
+2882 YFETNIGRTM
-2892 RSVILDEVPG
+2892 KSVLTGERDTLDKVRE
-2902 IKDVITG
+2902 I
-2909 KRQITK
+2909 
-2915 DAVQSWSTALAE
+2915 STMGAE
-2927 FGDNITWG
+2927 WGDKITWG

-2942 LEAKD
+2942 LEARD

-2995 TNFFA
+2995 TNFLA

-3011 AAVKVAHR
+3011 AAVKLAHG
-3019 EEGARANMGRVMA
+3019 EEGAGANMGRVLA
-3032 TYFVTAFGTAAAAG
+3032 TYFVTAFGTAAAAS
-3046 LIDAMRAGSD
+3046 LIDAVRVGDD
-3056 DKDKDFKE
+3056 DKDKKFGE

-3079 LLNNIPMVKDVISIF
+3079 LLNNIPMVKDIISIF
-3094 DGYDATRTDMEAT
+3094 NGYDATRTDMEAA

-3115 AWQKFLTQDANSNVT
+3115 AWQKFLTQDSNSKGT
-3130 PYKLIYKT
+3130 PYKLIYKA
-3138 ANAIADATGIPVGTA
+3138 ANAIADVTGIPVGTA
-3153 VREVKSAYDMVTA
+3153 VREVKSAYDIVTA
-3166 LQDPMHVDETFT
+3166 LQDPLHVDETFT

-3184 NSRLMRGQMDEAQ
+3184 NSRLMRGQMNEAQ
-3197 DVLDKLVQNKID
+3197 EVLDKLVQNKID
-3209 SGKTAKEA
+3209 GGKTAKEA

-3241 AEIASRLLAL
+3241 AEIASKLLAL
-3251 RVNGQTLYTQ
+3251 RVNGEALYTQ
-3261 KDLDKWM
+3261 KDLSKWV
-3268 EDEKKKQSDK
+3268 EDAKKKEKK

>member
-1 MASSSEIKNKWAKVH
+1 MASSSEIKNKWSKVH
-16 TTATNVPVYA
+16 TTAKNVPVYA

-81 RALGGSGEDNGSF
+81 RALGGSGEDSGNF

-129 AGDAQALRFGRTGIL
+129 EGDAQALRFGRTGIL

-160 VQQMMGS
+160 VQRMMGS
-167 GTDGWAARKDGGKAA
+167 GTDGWAARRDGGKAA
-182 KGQQDKKDGAL
+182 KGQQGKKDGAL
-193 AYLVKSAGTGAVSGF
+193 AYLAKSAGTGAVSGF

-219 QSARELIARVHDAA
+219 QSVRELIARVHDAA
-233 DGEDARKL
+233 DGEDAQKL

-252 KVRPASEGGKNSWD
+252 KVRPASEGGKNRWD

-291 SERDVISGDETMRG
+291 SERDVISGDETMRS

-317 IYQQEQGKTGPLRV
+317 MYQQEQGKTGGLRV

-344 NMAASAVGGPA
+344 NMTASAVGGPT

-410 QYASISNAVDGA
+410 QYASVHNIVDSA
-422 VNRIFKTA
+422 VNKIFKTA
-430 TGRRLANRAVNMAGE
+430 TGRRLANRAVNMLGE
-445 GLEEYV
+445 GLEEWT

-464 EDDRSFAQRLADP
+464 EDDRNFVQRMLDP

-515 QMTDAVLEVAERQ
+515 QMTDAVLEVAEQQ

-545 GKKFNATDLGYLF
+545 GKKFTPTDLGYLF
-558 NALDENGRAKIMD
+558 NALDENGRAEIMD
-571 RVVNQGTISETGD
+571 RVVNQDTISETENEQAAGSLPSSAAAAAPSPE
-584 GQTAEGLG
+584 GEGLEG
-592 EFPSS
+592 ELPSS
-597 PAGDTSPAAA
+597 PAGNTAPAAA

-617 DVQKRAAEMARAAL
+617 NIQKQAAEMARAAL

-659 GQDGGQENGRPAEA
+659 GGETEQGQQREA
-673 GAERADASI
+673 GISSAAAEKPS
-682 GPYNEEANGSAGDTL
+682 PSEEGSEAL

-723 QTAQKNVGEVQKI
+723 QAAQKNVGEVQKI
-736 AGSGIFNEAMNAAL
+736 AGSGIYNDAMNAAL
-750 VENYRGGSVDT
+750 VKNYRGGSVDT

-785 AVAPAAAVVSNETAL
+785 AVAPAAAVVNNETAL

-809 TVTEAEPMAAPGVSG
+809 TVTAAEPMAAPGVSG

-835 ESTGTPLQALQLAAM
+835 ESTSTPLQALQLAAM

-902 QQNNPEGWAV
+902 QQNNPEGWAEV
-912 LKQTALAFYTEKVGM
+912 KRTALAFYTEKVGM
-927 TEAQEKVFK
+927 TEAQDKVFK
-936 NYENAYGTDTGLY
+936 AYENVYGTDTELY

-970 CDYILTADQYTAP
+970 CDYILTADQYTTP

-1021 LAERAENLQEAAG
+1021 LAVRAENLQEAAG
-1034 IIDEYLD
+1034 IVDEFLD

-1049 AHETGKQKNVQV
+1049 AREIGKQKNVQV
-1061 EQKGEQKNKY
+1061 EQKKTAQ
-1071 SYVGVQG
+1071 
-1078 QNIDRDALREARIME
+1078 
-1093 KNGEDAEDIRKATGW
+1093 AEG
-1108 FRGADR
+1108 
-1114 MWRYEVDNGT
+1114 
-1124 DEFNRKGDNLKT
+1124 
-1136 ENPDYAEFKNLWG
+1136 PD
-1149 KMQDMTITD
+1149 
-1158 GEWKRLQE
+1158 
-1166 LTKVVKP
+1166 
-1173 KNAADGGKLSEYL
+1173 GKLYS
-1186 KAPGLYEQYPQ
+1186 
-1197 LRDIT
+1197 I
-1202 LRFEEMEDGLRG
+1202 
-1214 YYAHGKN
+1214 
-1221 EIVLNKDFLGEYAS
+1221 
-1235 DKAKSTLL
+1235 ST
-1243 HEVQHWI
+1243 
-1250 QNYEGFASGASTE
+1250 
-1263 YWQNMLASGNEI
+1263 
-1275 VTRDMQ
+1275 
-1281 EQTRNLQSLRNRYP
+1281 
-1295 GIDRLARHAE
+1295 
-1305 KYVSEHDAEAYEDVY
+1305 
-1320 RQAAEAGIN
+1320 
-1329 EGVLDYYRGLRDFV
+1329 
-1343 MNPMKESRAPFELY
+1343 
-1357 RDTAGE
+1357 
-1363 IEARDVQKRMN
+1363 
-1374 YTAEQRRAE
+1374 
-1383 KPDTGNGDTVFA
+1383 DTGNGDTVFA

-1404 NVKFSMNVPVEETK
+1404 NVKFSMDVPVEETK

-1427 ERALEQS
+1427 ERALERS

-1482 DGWTPTKAPVEYE
+1482 DGYTPTAPQIDYKIDTEKARQVE
-1495 VNYDATRKIE
+1495 RKIQ
-1505 KELDAAAKKVAG
+1505 LLSDKVAG
-1517 GIFDASTVLRKRGIE
+1517 GIFGRGSLLRAHNVEG
-1532 NTTEMGTREIAE
+1532 TTDMDTRT
-1544 KLAGDDGVRAA
+1544 LAALLSNDDTARAA
-1555 YLAEQGTT
+1555 YLADQGKT
-1563 LEPVMQEKVY
+1563 LEPVKKEKVWS
-1573 NRKYGNDALEQFT
+1573 RYGNETVQKVIDKVGVQKLAET
-1586 EKIGE
+1586 EVAFQTTGIVPDGVE
-1591 KRLREIHDA
+1591 DTVRSVLRDHYRET
-1600 LTDGVPA
+1600 TDGMLQRQA
-1607 DDALGSDA
+1607 ARKGWDA
-1615 DSIRSIIHDYY
+1615 DTI
-1626 AKSQESLLARHARK
+1626 A
-1640 MGLTAE
+1640 
-1646 ETQQKGE
+1646 QKRE
-1653 ERIARTMEKNVTPF
+1653 ERINRSMENNVTRF
-1667 VLEDFAQDAW
+1667 TIHDLIDSAWNMYQDGGR
-1677 KMMTDTDN
+1677 TQ
-1685 TGTEIDRM
+1685 GEVDRM
-1693 ATSDKLRA
+1693 ATSDKLRESVNDA
-1701 AVDDNQVA
+1701 D
-1709 AWVEE
+1709 VEKWLE
-1714 KLDVVLGKAGIYNGK
+1714 GQLDGVLGKKGIYNGK
-1729 ERYTASGGERSF
+1729 ERYKANGDRKSF
-1741 AQLHYPVTLENI
+1741 ESLHYPVTLENI
-1753 VKAMKGTQEE
+1753 VRVMKESPK
-1763 RGDGAMATA
+1763 RGGDMWGVTPA
-1772 TGLQA
+1772 GLQS
-1777 VSVKDYGSI
+1777 VSTPEYSSI

-1792 SARLNRVDAESYQ
+1792 SGRLGSEESESYKAKIESVDGQ
-1805 EQTKALDEKID
+1805 ISDAISRIRKETKAH
-1816 GVIKQIRRETTAHTD
+1816 AD
-1831 NLYEEESIIG
+1831 NEFEECDIIS

-1862 EGYDISLDTA
+1862 EGYDISLETA

-1914 TVRSQLE
+1914 SVRGQLE

-1927 IEYTA
+1927 IEYAA

-1952 KSAAE
+1952 KKQTAAE
-1957 QVVSEAT
+1957 QIVREAT
-1964 EKESLKKQ
+1964 EKERLKKQ
-1972 LTEKEAENR
+1972 LTAEETEKR
-1981 ELARKFTKAR
+1981 ELARKYTKAR

-1998 QETQLSGGHLMD
+1998 QETQVTGGHLMD

-2020 FVDKYGS
+2020 FIDKYGS
-2027 RYGKGQLAGELERAF
+2027 RYGKSQLAGELERAF
-2042 SQISRDGA
+2042 SKISRDGA
-2050 SAEEALETLTNIARG
+2050 STEEALETLTNIARG

-2076 ARDYYA
+2076 LRDYYA

-2105 MSEFGDGADG
+2105 MSEYGDGADG
-2115 KRSWGNVRKNTF
+2115 SHSWANVRRNTF

-2132 KLVGEK
+2132 KLVGEN
-2138 VAGNLDTAMMEMADN
+2138 VTGNLDTAMMEMADN

-2204 YLATPTRETR
+2204 YLETPTRETR

-2248 KALESDQSAQ
+2248 KALESAQSAQ

-2279 KVAERLNKQADG
+2279 KVAERLNRQAEG
-2291 YKAQLMRMDTPDYKR
+2291 YKTQLMRMDTPDYKKMQKQ
-2306 LQRQVLEQRAAF
+2306 LLNQRAAF

-2376 TSAMGTKSDI
+2376 TSARGTKSDI

-2436 DLHKMNGRQTQQL
+2436 DLHKLNGRQTQQL

-2464 KMMAEGRGKAVQ
+2464 KMMADGRGKVVQ
-2476 TVAENSI
+2476 TVAEGSI
-2483 LDMQTVKKSQLKN
+2483 LDMQSVKVSQLKN

-2509 GDMTAQLLGLDM
+2509 GDMAAQLLGLDM

-2530 LGETTENDVY
+2530 LGSVAENDVY

-2562 EIKGDTDISKWTGD
+2562 EMKGDADISKWTGD

-2596 QRMEIYNLTQRKQ
+2596 QRMEIYNLTQRQQ
-2609 AHEHLVKGGISLME
+2609 AHEHLVKGGISIME
-2623 NGNKKKRVRLTPG
+2623 DGKKKKRVRLTPG

-2645 TNEQVQM
+2645 TNEQVKM

-2761 KWYNYRGENEISTKE
+2761 KWYNYHGENEISTKE

-2799 VSAAPSQTGYARLT
+2799 VSAAPSQTGGARFAKT
-2813 KIMVRNWKVAKVGA
+2813 MVRNWKVAKVGA

-2867 RAENNCGIAKWKSWG
+2867 RAESNCGIAKWKSWG
-2882 YFETNLGRDM
+2882 YFETNIGQTM
-2892 RSVILDEVPG
+2892 KSVLTGEHDTLDKVRE
-2902 IKDVITG
+2902 I
-2909 KRQITK
+2909 
-2915 DAVQSWSTALAE
+2915 STMGAE
-2927 FGDNITWG
+2927 WGDKITWG

-2942 LEAKD
+2942 LEARD

-2995 TNFFA
+2995 TNFLA

-3011 AAVKVAHR
+3011 AAVKLAHG
-3019 EEGARANMGRVMA
+3019 EEGAGANMGRVLA
-3032 TYFVTAFGTAAAAG
+3032 TYFVTAFGTAAAAS
-3046 LIDAMRAGSD
+3046 LIDAVRVGDD
-3056 DKDKDFKE
+3056 DKDKKFGE

-3079 LLNNIPMVKDVISIF
+3079 LLNNIPMVKDIISIF
-3094 DGYDATRTDMEAT
+3094 NGYDATRTDMEAA

-3115 AWQKFLTQDANSNVT
+3115 ALQKFLTQDSNSKGT
-3130 PYKLIYKT
+3130 PYKLIYKA
-3138 ANAIADATGIPVGTA
+3138 ANAIADVTGIPVGTA
-3153 VREVKSAYDMVTA
+3153 VREVKSAYDIVTA
-3166 LQDPMHVDETFT
+3166 LQDPLHVDETFT

-3184 NSRLMRGQMDEAQ
+3184 NSRLMRDQMNEAQ
-3197 DVLDKLVQNKID
+3197 EVLDKLVQNKID
-3209 SGKTAKEA
+3209 GGKTAKEA

-3241 AEIASRLLAL
+3241 AEIASKLLAL
-3251 RVNGQTLYTQ
+3251 RVNGEALYTQ
-3261 KDLDKWM
+3261 KDLSKWV
-3268 EDEKKKQSDK
+3268 EDAKKKEKK

>member
-1 MASSSEIKNKWAKVH
+1 MASSKEIKDKWSKVH
-16 TTATNVPVYA
+16 TTATNVPVY
-26 GTENSR
+26 GESGP

-38 EIERRWQ
+38 EIERKWRN
-45 SNDSTA
+45 NDSTA
-51 RVGNSA
+51 RIDNS
-57 VVNESMART
+57 VVVQQSMARQ
-66 AAVNR
+66 AVVNR
-71 LRAQQRQEMS
+71 LRKQQRQEMNQ
-81 RALGGSGEDNGSF
+81 ALGGSGEDSGNF

-108 DTAQTLREQP
+108 DTAQTLWEQP

-182 KGQQDKKDGAL
+182 KEQQGKKDGAL
-193 AYLVKSAGTGAVSGF
+193 AYLAKSAGTGAVSGF
-208 ANVGSNLIDND
+208 ANITSNMIDND
-219 QSARELIARVHDAA
+219 QTARELMARGYDVQDSQ
-233 DGEDARKL
+233 DAREQAK
-241 AQKQNEAYWKN
+241 AQNEAYWKN
-252 KVRPASEGGKNSWD
+252 KVRPASEGGKNSWN
-266 SLTADE
+266 SLDEDE
-272 QEKLRNAGPYS
+272 QDRLRNIGPYS
-283 TVSMKRAN
+283 TQAMKNAAR
-291 SERDVISGDETMRG
+291 ERENVQMDETARQ

-312 GRLAG
+312 GRTAG
-317 IYQQEQGKTGPLRV
+317 MYQQEQGKTGALRM
-331 AGDVVSAVGGMAP
+331 AGDVTSAVGGMMP
-344 NMAASAVGGPA
+344 NMLATAVAGPS

-360 LYASAAGASAQEAR
+360 LYSSAAGSSAQEAR
-374 DNGADTLTAGLAG
+374 DNGADTVTAGLAG

-400 FDGIPGLRGE
+400 FDGIPGLHGE
-410 QYASISNAVDGA
+410 QYTSISNAVDKGI
-422 VNRIFKTA
+422 NRLFKTA

-497 DAVNDSLAQRTG
+497 DAVNDTLAQQTG

-515 QMTDAVLEVAERQ
+515 QAADAVLEVAERQ

-533 ELAGTMRQQQAA
+533 ELAQTMRQQQAA
-545 GKKFNATDLGYLF
+545 GKKFTATDLGYLF
-558 NALDENGRAKIMD
+558 NALDENSRAEILD
-571 RVVNQGTISETGD
+571 RVVNQSTISED
-584 GQTAEGLG
+584 GQAAEGLG
-592 EFPSS
+592 GLPSS
-597 PAGDTSPAAA
+597 PAGNTAPAAA

-617 DVQKRAAEMARAAL
+617 NIQKPAAEMARAAL

-644 QPLIRQVQ
+644 HPLIRQVQ

-682 GPYNEEANGSAGDTL
+682 GPYNEKANGSAGDTL

-711 TVDEAEQAYNAR
+711 TVDEAEQAYNA
-723 QTAQKNVGEVQKI
+723 QQAAQKNVGEVQKI
-736 AGSGIFNEAMNAAL
+736 AGSGIYNDAMNAAL
-750 VENYRGGSVDT
+750 VKNYRGGSVDT
-761 YMQAMSGLYN
+761 YVQAMSGLYN

-785 AVAPAAAVVSNETAL
+785 AVAPAAAVVNNETAL

-809 TVTEAEPMAAPGVSG
+809 TVTAAEPMAAPGVSG

-835 ESTGTPLQALQLAAM
+835 ESTSTPLQALQLAAM

-902 QQNNPEGWAV
+902 QQNNPEGWAEV
-912 LKQTALAFYTEKVGM
+912 KRAALAFYTEKVGM
-927 TEAQEKVFK
+927 TEAQDKVFK
-936 NYENAYGTDTGLY
+936 AYENAYGTDTGLY

-970 CDYILTADQYTAP
+970 CDYILTADQYTTP

-990 TLRDAIGQLIES
+990 TLRDAIGRLIES
-1002 IKNVL
+1002 IRNVL

-1034 IIDEYLD
+1034 IVDEYLD

-1049 AHETGKQKNVQV
+1049 AREIGKQKNVQV

-1078 QNIDRDALREARIME
+1078 QNVDRDALREARIME

-1114 MWRYEVDNGT
+1114 MWRYEVDNST
-1124 DEFNRKGDNLKT
+1124 DEFNRKGDNLKA
-1136 ENPDYAEFKNLWG
+1136 ENPDYAEYKNLWS
-1149 KMQDMTITD
+1149 KVQDMTITD

-1197 LRDIT
+1197 LKDIT
-1202 LRFEEMEDGLRG
+1202 LRFEEMEEGLRG

-1221 EIVLNKDFLGEYAS
+1221 EIVLNKNFLSEYAS

-1263 YWQNMLASGNEI
+1263 YWQNMLAGGNEI

-1305 KYVSEHDAEAYEDVY
+1305 KYVSEHDAEAYDDVY

-1363 IEARDVQKRMN
+1363 VEARDVQKRMN

-1395 VNGDSFSKN
+1395 VNGDSFSIDKDEKGNLFVKIDEDILDGVDEKDIKSTIRSEIKRRFPNGFVRDGWKIAQTRVGRGEFTNSKYTRMIERTAPQVYQDKMRMAASLDEIISVAKEVANEPANHERNDGILSFNRSSVAMRVGGNDYNAEVVTAIKPGTHEIFYDIVNVQPGKIKESATGERYLEQNSVPTDTDMALSEKKHPTEQQSVKQKDSLATNVGERTSSIKN
-1404 NVKFSMNVPVEETK
+1404 IPQNGENVNKPVTEMSTEEAYAENERLKDAMKKLRDERSAWENSTAVEEIRAERDEVRGKYGRFSGQLKEWEANTPAWK
-1418 DLVAVHNVD
+1418 EYTEQRAAYK
-1427 ERALEQS
+1427 ERAAALNERRD
-1434 LELGGL
+1434 
-1440 PMPSI
+1440 
-1445 AVIKAEQ
+1445 AVAE
-1452 GHSKYGPISL
+1452 
-1462 VFGKDT
+1462 
-1468 IDPQR
+1468 
-1473 NSENKVYGG
+1473 
-1482 DGWTPTKAPVEYE
+1482 
-1495 VNYDATRKIE
+1495 
-1505 KELDAAAKKVAG
+1505 
-1517 GIFDASTVLRKRGIE
+1517 VLRSAGADKATQQWQEKQAAQQVYDQKVKDSGKKAADYRRDLAVEHYG
-1532 NTTEMGTREIAE
+1532 TTEDYA
-1544 KLAGDDGVRAA
+1544 RAA
-1555 YLAEQGTT
+1555 YLLPDGRMLDFTDGNAGEKRGLDHRNIQNVFGPAELGPDATQASYLNTFIREGNVRIMPEGPGVDISAEVKPTAAQYERIAEMADT
-1563 LEPVMQEKVY
+1563 LGVQ
-1573 NRKYGNDALEQFT
+1573 NRKFSVDLSDADGKQIATRQYEGRVRGSDVVNDIKAFYRDGSMTERSELEQF
-1586 EKIGE
+1586 
-1591 KRLREIHDA
+1591 
-1600 LTDGVPA
+1600 
-1607 DDALGSDA
+1607 
-1615 DSIRSIIHDYY
+1615 
-1626 AKSQESLLARHARK
+1626 
-1640 MGLTAE
+1640 
-1646 ETQQKGE
+1646 
-1653 ERIARTMEKNVTPF
+1653 
-1667 VLEDFAQDAW
+1667 
-1677 KMMTDTDN
+1677 
-1685 TGTEIDRM
+1685 
-1693 ATSDKLRA
+1693 
-1701 AVDDNQVA
+1701 
-1709 AWVEE
+1709 
-1714 KLDVVLGKAGIYNGK
+1714 
-1729 ERYTASGGERSF
+1729 RYSR
-1741 AQLHYPVTLENI
+1741 
-1753 VKAMKGTQEE
+1753 
-1763 RGDGAMATA
+1763 
-1772 TGLQA
+1772 
-1777 VSVKDYGSI
+1777 
-1786 AELKQD
+1786 
-1792 SARLNRVDAESYQ
+1792 
-1805 EQTKALDEKID
+1805 
-1816 GVIKQIRRETTAHTD
+1816 
-1831 NLYEEESIIG
+1831 
-1841 NVMLQAAGK
+1841 
-1850 KTAAAIRRTFAG
+1850 
-1862 EGYDISLDTA
+1862 
-1872 KRLQTLYRDAAQL
+1872 
-1885 PTEYFEAKPRR
+1885 
-1896 AVGFDEVKA
+1896 
-1905 AILPDNVSD
+1905 
-1914 TVRSQLE
+1914 
-1921 KLGVPV
+1921 
-1927 IEYTA
+1927 
-1932 NDEDARL
+1932 
-1939 KALNSVENVKFSK
+1939 

-2010 KKAVQKTASA
+2010 KKAVQKTASE
-2020 FVDKYGS
+2020 FIDKYGS
-2027 RYGKGQLAGELERAF
+2027 RYGKSQLAGELERAF
-2042 SQISRDGA
+2042 SKISRDGA

-2082 PVRDWLKNTTFE
+2082 PVRECLKNTTFE
-2094 IRKNSPEYGDL
+2094 IRKNSPEYQDL
-2105 MSEFGDGADG
+2105 MNEYGDGADG

-2138 VAGNLDTAMMEMADN
+2138 VAGNLDTAMMEMAGN
-2153 WPTIFDAEAAPV
+2153 WPGIFDETAAPV

-2176 ASQVQYHDTYGND
+2176 ASQVQYHDAYGND
-2189 LDTAAALAGQELMDA
+2189 LNTAAALAGQELMDA
-2204 YLATPTRETR
+2204 YLDTPVRETR

-2279 KVAERLNKQADG
+2279 KVAERLNRQAEG
-2291 YKAQLMRMDTPDYKR
+2291 YKTQLMRMDTPDYKKMQKQ
-2306 LQRQVLEQRAAF
+2306 LLNQRAAF

-2325 KDTILL
+2325 KDTILM

-2356 HVQTKMEKAV
+2356 HVQTRMEKAV

-2376 TSAMGTKSDI
+2376 TSARGTKSDI

-2436 DLHKMNGRQTQQL
+2436 DLHKLNGRQTQQL

-2464 KMMAEGRGKAVQ
+2464 KMMADGRGKAVQ
-2476 TVAENSI
+2476 AVAESSI
-2483 LDMQTVKKSQLKN
+2483 HQMQGVKASQLKT
-2496 RNALLGKAADTRA
+2496 RNALLGKAADTRV

-2562 EIKGDTDISKWTGD
+2562 EIKGDSDISKWTGN
-2576 KAERQTFKL
+2576 KAKKATFKL
-2585 ADGNEIALTVG
+2585 TDGSEIALTIG
-2596 QRMEIYNLTQRKQ
+2596 QCMEIYNLTQRQQ
-2609 AHEHLVKGGISLME
+2609 AHEHLVRGGISVME
-2623 NGNKKKRVRLTPG
+2623 NGRKETRVRLTPA
-2636 DLADITSSL
+2636 DLANITSSL
-2645 TNEQVQM
+2645 TTEQVRM
-2652 ARKMAAYLSATDGP
+2652 ARRMAEYLSDADGP

-2761 KWYNYRGENEISTKE
+2761 KWYNYHGENEISTKE

-2799 VSAAPSQTGYARLT
+2799 VSAAPSQTGYGRLT
-2813 KIMVRNWKVAKVGA
+2813 KTMVRNWKVAKVGA

-2851 TAALAYDVGR
+2851 AAALAYDVGR
-2861 LKQGME
+2861 LKQGKK
-2867 RAENNCGIAKWKSWG
+2867 RAESNCAIAKWKSWG
-2882 YFETNLGRDM
+2882 YFETNIGQTMKSVLTGERDT
-2892 RSVILDEVPG
+2892 LDRVRE
-2902 IKDVITG
+2902 IS
-2909 KRQITK
+2909 TK
-2915 DAVQSWSTALAE
+2915 LAE
-2927 FGDNITWG
+2927 RGDKDTWG

-2942 LEAKD
+2942 LEARD

-3011 AAVKVAHR
+3011 AAVKLAHG
-3019 EEGARANMGRVMA
+3019 EEGAGANMGRVLA
-3032 TYFVTAFGTAAAAG
+3032 TYFVTAFGTAAAAS
-3046 LIDAMRAGSD
+3046 LIDAVRVDND
-3056 DKDKDFKE
+3056 DKDKKFWE

-3079 LLNNIPMVKDVISIF
+3079 LLNNIPMVKDIISIF
-3094 DGYDATRTDMEAT
+3094 DGYDATRTDMEAA
-3107 TDVYNAVV
+3107 TDMCNAVV
-3115 AWQKFLTQDANSNVT
+3115 AWQKFLTQDPNSKVT

-3153 VREVKSAYDMVTA
+3153 VREVKSAYDIVTA
-3166 LQDPMHVDETFT
+3166 LQDPLHVDETFT

-3241 AEIASRLLAL
+3241 AEIASKLLAL
-3251 RVNGQTLYTQ
+3251 RVNGEALYTQ
-3261 KDLDKWM
+3261 KDLSKWV

>member
-1 MASSSEIKNKWAKVH
+1 MASSKEIKDKWSKVH
-16 TTATNVPVYA
+16 TTATNVPVY
-26 GTENSR
+26 GESGP

-38 EIERRWQ
+38 EIERKWRN
-45 SNDSTA
+45 NDSTA
-51 RVGNSA
+51 RIDNS
-57 VVNESMART
+57 VVVQQSMARQ
-66 AAVNR
+66 AVVNR
-71 LRAQQRQEMS
+71 LRKQQRQEMS
-81 RALGGSGEDNGSF
+81 QALGGSGEDSGNF

-129 AGDAQALRFGRTGIL
+129 TGDAQALRFGRTGIL

-182 KGQQDKKDGAL
+182 KEQQGKKDGAL
-193 AYLVKSAGTGAVSGF
+193 AYLAKSAGTGAVSGF
-208 ANVGSNLIDND
+208 ANIASNLIDSD
-219 QSARELIARVHDAA
+219 QTARELMARGYDVQDSQ
-233 DGEDARKL
+233 DAREQAK
-241 AQKQNEAYWKN
+241 AQNEAYWKN
-252 KVRPASEGGKNSWD
+252 KVRPASEGGKNSWN
-266 SLTADE
+266 SLDEDE
-272 QEKLRNAGPYS
+272 QDRLRNVGPYS
-283 TVSMKRAN
+283 TQAMKNAAR
-291 SERDVISGDETMRG
+291 ERENVQMDETARQ

-317 IYQQEQGKTGPLRV
+317 MYQQEQGKTGALRM
-331 AGDVVSAVGGMAP
+331 AGDVTSAVGGMMP
-344 NMAASAVGGPA
+344 NMLATAVAGPS

-360 LYASAAGASAQEAR
+360 LYSSAAGSSAQEAR
-374 DNGADTLTAGLAG
+374 DNGADTVTAGLAG

-400 FDGIPGLRGE
+400 FDGIPGLHGE
-410 QYASISNAVDGA
+410 QYASIHNIVDCA
-422 VNRIFKTA
+422 VNKIFKTA
-430 TGRRLANRAVNMAGE
+430 TGRRLANRAVNMLGE
-445 GLEEYV
+445 GLEEWT

-464 EDDRSFAQRLADP
+464 EDDRNFVQRMLDP

-497 DAVNDSLAQRTG
+497 DAVNDTLAQQTG

-515 QMTDAVLEVAERQ
+515 QAADAVLEVAERQ
-528 GGEAA
+528 GGESA
-533 ELAGTMRQQQAA
+533 ELAQTMRQQQAA
-545 GKKFNATDLGYLF
+545 GKKFTATDLGYLF
-558 NALDENGRAKIMD
+558 NALDENSRAEILD
-571 RVVNQGTISETGD
+571 RVVNQSTISED
-584 GQTAEGLG
+584 GQAAEGL
-592 EFPSS
+592 EELPSS
-597 PAGDTSPAAA
+597 PAGNTSPAAA
-607 EEARNLSGEE
+607 EEAKNLSGEE
-617 DVQKRAAEMARAAL
+617 NIQKQAAEMARAAL
-631 AEQEARRQ
+631 AEQETRRQ

-659 GQDGGQENGRPAEA
+659 GDETEQGQQREARPSSAAAAEPSQS
-673 GAERADASI
+673 GEGS
-682 GPYNEEANGSAGDTL
+682 EAL

-711 TVDEAEQAYNAR
+711 TVDEAEQAYDAR

-736 AGSGIFNEAMNAAL
+736 AGSGIYNDAMNAAL

-761 YMQAMSGLYN
+761 YVQAMSGLYN
-771 AGRTGSLTFEQGVR
+771 AGRTGSLTFEQGMR
-785 AVAPAAAVVSNETAL
+785 AVAPAAAVVNNETAL

-809 TVTEAEPMAAPGVSG
+809 TVTAAEPMAAPGVSG

-835 ESTGTPLQALQLAAM
+835 ESTSTPLQALQLAAM

-902 QQNNPEGWAV
+902 QQNNPEGWAEV
-912 LKQTALAFYTEKVGM
+912 KRAALAFYTEKVGM
-927 TEAQEKVFK
+927 TEAQDKVFK
-936 NYENAYGTDTGLY
+936 AYENVYGTDTGLY

-970 CDYILTADQYTAP
+970 CDYILTADQYTEP

-1034 IIDEYLD
+1034 IVDEFLD

-1049 AHETGKQKNVQV
+1049 AREIGKQKNVQV
-1061 EQKGEQKNKY
+1061 EQKETAQAEGPDGNLY
-1071 SYVGVQG
+1071 S
-1078 QNIDRDALREARIME
+1078 I
-1093 KNGEDAEDIRKATGW
+1093 
-1108 FRGADR
+1108 
-1114 MWRYEVDNGT
+1114 
-1124 DEFNRKGDNLKT
+1124 
-1136 ENPDYAEFKNLWG
+1136 
-1149 KMQDMTITD
+1149 
-1158 GEWKRLQE
+1158 
-1166 LTKVVKP
+1166 
-1173 KNAADGGKLSEYL
+1173 S
-1186 KAPGLYEQYPQ
+1186 
-1197 LRDIT
+1197 
-1202 LRFEEMEDGLRG
+1202 
-1214 YYAHGKN
+1214 
-1221 EIVLNKDFLGEYAS
+1221 
-1235 DKAKSTLL
+1235 
-1243 HEVQHWI
+1243 
-1250 QNYEGFASGASTE
+1250 
-1263 YWQNMLASGNEI
+1263 
-1275 VTRDMQ
+1275 
-1281 EQTRNLQSLRNRYP
+1281 
-1295 GIDRLARHAE
+1295 
-1305 KYVSEHDAEAYEDVY
+1305 
-1320 RQAAEAGIN
+1320 
-1329 EGVLDYYRGLRDFV
+1329 
-1343 MNPMKESRAPFELY
+1343 
-1357 RDTAGE
+1357 
-1363 IEARDVQKRMN
+1363 
-1374 YTAEQRRAE
+1374 
-1383 KPDTGNGDTVFA
+1383 PDTGNGNTVFA
-1395 VNGDSFSKN
+1395 VNGDSYSLNKTKVNDAAEGHTAAEQQRIEAYKNAVDPDLVEFIQEARQHPDARWMNYQLGKVSSQTADQVQELTGVDVHGYTHNMQNSTVQHIDKRHGADGAADHSMAVDADIARVGWVLENYDSLDKGTPSKQYKN
-1404 NVKFSMNVPVEETK
+1404 KDGSRAATVVYKKAVDGTMYVVEAVPDSKARKMQIVTAYMTNKKTAAYHQPDTTNRPKATAKTDGEFTTVNTNIARQDGKVKFSMDVPVEETK

-1427 ERALEQS
+1427 ERALERS

-1482 DGWTPTKAPVEYE
+1482 DGYTPTAPQIDYKIDTEKARQVE
-1495 VNYDATRKIE
+1495 RKIQ
-1505 KELDAAAKKVAG
+1505 LLSDKVAG
-1517 GIFDASTVLRKRGIE
+1517 GIFGSGSLLRGHNVE
-1532 NTTEMGTREIAE
+1532 ETTDMDTRT
-1544 KLAGDDGVRAA
+1544 LAALLSNDDTARAA
-1555 YLAEQGTT
+1555 YLADQGKT
-1563 LEPVMQEKVY
+1563 LEPVKKEKVWS
-1573 NRKYGNDALEQFT
+1573 RYGNETVQKVIDKVGVQKLAET
-1586 EKIGE
+1586 EVAFQTTGIVPDGVE
-1591 KRLREIHDA
+1591 DTVRGVLRDHYRET
-1600 LTDGVPA
+1600 TDGMLQRQA
-1607 DDALGSDA
+1607 ARKGWDA
-1615 DSIRSIIHDYY
+1615 DTI
-1626 AKSQESLLARHARK
+1626 A
-1640 MGLTAE
+1640 
-1646 ETQQKGE
+1646 QKRE
-1653 ERIARTMEKNVTPF
+1653 ERINRSMENNVTWF
-1667 VLEDFAQDAW
+1667 TIHDLIDSAWNMYQDGGR
-1677 KMMTDTDN
+1677 TQ
-1685 TGTEIDRM
+1685 GEVDRM
-1693 ATSDKLRA
+1693 ATSDKLRESVNDA
-1701 AVDDNQVA
+1701 D
-1709 AWVEE
+1709 VEKWLE
-1714 KLDVVLGKAGIYNGK
+1714 GQLDGVLGEKGIYNGK
-1729 ERYTASGGERSF
+1729 ERYKTNGDRKSF
-1741 AQLHYPVTLENI
+1741 ESLHYPVTLENI
-1753 VKAMKGTQEE
+1753 VRVMKESPE
-1763 RGDGAMATA
+1763 RGGDMWGVTPA
-1772 TGLQA
+1772 GLQS
-1777 VSVKDYGSI
+1777 VSTPEYSSI

-1792 SARLNRVDAESYQ
+1792 SGRLGSEESESYKAKVEAVDGQ
-1805 EQTKALDEKID
+1805 ISDAISRIRKETKAH
-1816 GVIKQIRRETTAHTD
+1816 AD
-1831 NLYEEESIIG
+1831 NEFEECDIIS

-1862 EGYDISLDTA
+1862 EGYDISLETA

-1939 KALNSVENVKFSK
+1939 KALNNVENVKFSK

-2027 RYGKGQLAGELERAF
+2027 RYGKSQLAGELERAF
-2042 SQISRDGA
+2042 SKISRDGA

-2082 PVRDWLKNTTFE
+2082 PVREWLKNTTFE
-2094 IRKNSPEYGDL
+2094 IRKNSPEYQDL
-2105 MSEFGDGADG
+2105 MNEYGDGADG

-2138 VAGNLDTAMMEMADN
+2138 VVGNLDTAMMEMAGN
-2153 WPTIFDAEAAPV
+2153 WPGIFDETAAPV

-2176 ASQVQYHDTYGND
+2176 ASQVQYHDAYGND
-2189 LDTAAALAGQELMDA
+2189 LNTAAALAGQELMDA
-2204 YLATPTRETR
+2204 YLDTPVRETR

-2248 KALESDQSAQ
+2248 KALESAQSAQ

-2279 KVAERLNKQADG
+2279 KVAERLKRQAEG
-2291 YKAQLMRMDTPDYKR
+2291 YETQLMRMDTPDYKKMQKQ
-2306 LQRQVLEQRAAF
+2306 LLNQRAAF

-2356 HVQTKMEKAV
+2356 HVQTRMEKAV

-2376 TSAMGTKSDI
+2376 TSARGTKSDI

-2391 MKDIRQMAQQ
+2391 MKDIQLMAEQ
-2401 SLDADKGLTDA
+2401 SLKADKGLA
-2412 DDYAD
+2412 DVDTYAN

-2422 PNMISELI
+2422 PNMIEALVK
-2430 DDVGDI
+2430 DAGDL
-2436 DLHKMNGRQTQQL
+2436 DLHKLNGRQTQQL

-2464 KMMAEGRGKAVQ
+2464 KMMADGRGKAVQ
-2476 TVAENSI
+2476 AVAESSI
-2483 LDMQTVKKSQLKN
+2483 HQMQGVKDSQLKT
-2496 RNALLGKAADTRA
+2496 RNALVGKAANTRL

-2562 EIKGDTDISKWTGD
+2562 EIKGDADISKWTGD

-2596 QRMEIYNLTQRKQ
+2596 QRMEIYNLTQRQQ
-2609 AHEHLVKGGISLME
+2609 AHEHLVRGGISVME
-2623 NGNKKKRVRLTPG
+2623 NGRKETRVRLTPA
-2636 DLADITSSL
+2636 DLANITSSL
-2645 TNEQVQM
+2645 TTEQVRM
-2652 ARKMAAYLSATDGP
+2652 ARRMAEYLSDADGP

-2688 WPIKTDSNYTRTSD
+2688 WPIKVDPNFRQTTDAADSN
-2702 ATAGD
+2702 

-2724 RKANNPLI
+2724 RDANNPLI

-2761 KWYNYRGENEISTKE
+2761 KWYNYHSGNEISTKE

-2799 VSAAPSQTGYARLT
+2799 VSAAPSQTGDVRFAKT
-2813 KIMVRNWKVAKVGA
+2813 MVRNWKVAKVGA

-2867 RAENNCGIAKWKSWG
+2867 RAESNCAIAKWKSWG
-2882 YFETNLGRDM
+2882 YFETNIGPTMKSVLTGERDT
-2892 RSVILDEVPG
+2892 LDKVRE
-2902 IKDVITG
+2902 I
-2909 KRQITK
+2909 
-2915 DAVQSWSTALAE
+2915 STIAAE
-2927 FGDNITWG
+2927 YGDKLTWG

-2942 LEAKD
+2942 LEARD

-2956 SLDYCAARLSE
+2956 SIDYCAARLSE

-2983 IMRSKDMLTQMA
+2983 IMRSKHMLTQMT

-3011 AAVKVAHR
+3011 AAVKLAHG
-3019 EEGARANMGRVMA
+3019 EKGARANMGRVLA

-3046 LIDAMRAGSD
+3046 FIDALRSGDDDD
-3056 DKDKDFKE
+3056 DKTFLQKWLGTP
-3064 RYLDALWDGFVDNCN
+3064 LDYVTTGKLPTDEEGKIELYGALWENFVDNIN
-3079 LLNNIPMVKDVISIF
+3079 LLNNMPVVKDILSIAA
-3094 DGYDATRTDMEAT
+3094 GYDATRTDLEWVGDIVTAIGTLM
-3107 TDVYNAVV
+3107 
-3115 AWQKFLTQDANSNVT
+3115 DAYKGDPNGKIT
-3130 PYKLIYKT
+3130 PYKAIYQT
-3138 ANAIADATGIPVGTA
+3138 ATAISDATGIPIASA
-3153 VREVKSAYDMVTA
+3153 VRDVKSGYDWITIFIKNP
-3166 LQDPMHVDETFT
+3166 DPLHLNETIK
-3178 DTNAKL
+3178 DTGKKANSKLARGDVAGAQEVIDNRVAAK
-3184 NSRLMRGQMDEAQ
+3184 QAE
-3197 DVLDKLVQNKID
+3197 
-3209 SGKTAKEA
+3209 GKTDSDIRGDIKSDITSYWKKIYFAATDEQRKELAKQ
-3217 RSSIRSSLTS
+3217 IKGLTCLG
-3227 KWKPLYLAAEDAQR
+3227 KVLYE
-3241 AEIASRLLAL
+3241 
-3251 RVNGQTLYTQ
+3251 Q
-3261 KDLDKWM
+3261 KDLDNWVK
-3268 EDEKKKQSDK
+3268 DEKKRTEEKAKREKEKAEKK

>member
-1 MASSSEIKNKWAKVH
+1 MASSKEIKDKWSKVH
-16 TTATNVPVYA
+16 TTATNVPVY
-26 GTENSR
+26 GESGP

-38 EIERRWQ
+38 EIERKWRN
-45 SNDSTA
+45 NDSTA
-51 RVGNSA
+51 RIDNS
-57 VVNESMART
+57 VVVQQSMARQ
-66 AAVNR
+66 AVVNR
-71 LRAQQRQEMS
+71 LRKQQRQEMS
-81 RALGGSGEDNGSF
+81 QALGGSGEDSGNF

-129 AGDAQALRFGRTGIL
+129 TGDAQALRFGRTGIL

-182 KGQQDKKDGAL
+182 KEQQGKKDGAL
-193 AYLVKSAGTGAVSGF
+193 AYLAKSAGTGAVSGF
-208 ANVGSNLIDND
+208 ANIASNLIDND
-219 QSARELIARVHDAA
+219 QTARELMARGYDVQDSQ
-233 DGEDARKL
+233 DAREQAK
-241 AQKQNEAYWKN
+241 AQNEAYWKN
-252 KVRPASEGGKNSWD
+252 KVRPASEGGKNSWN
-266 SLTADE
+266 SLDEDE
-272 QEKLRNAGPYS
+272 QNRLRNVGPYS
-283 TVSMKRAN
+283 TQAMKNAAR
-291 SERDVISGDETMRG
+291 ERENVQMDETARQ

-312 GRLAG
+312 GRTAG
-317 IYQQEQGKTGPLRV
+317 MYQQEQGKTGALRM
-331 AGDVVSAVGGMAP
+331 AGDVVSAVGGMTP
-344 NMAASAVGGPA
+344 NMAASAVGGPT

-400 FDGIPGLRGE
+400 FDGVPGLRGE
-410 QYASISNAVDGA
+410 QYASVHNIVDGA
-422 VNRIFKTA
+422 VNKIFKTA
-430 TGRRLANRAVNMAGE
+430 TGRRLANRAANMLGE
-445 GLEEYV
+445 GLEEWT

-464 EDDRSFAQRLADP
+464 EDDRNFVQRMLDP

-515 QMTDAVLEVAERQ
+515 QAADAVLEVAERQ

-533 ELAGTMRQQQAA
+533 ELAQTMRQQQAA
-545 GKKFNATDLGYLF
+545 GKKFTETDLGYLF
-558 NALDENGRAKIMD
+558 NALDENSRAEILD
-571 RVVNQGTISETGD
+571 RVVNQSTISED
-584 GQTAEGLG
+584 GQAAEGLG
-592 EFPSS
+592 ELSS
-597 PAGDTSPAAA
+597 ATAGNTSPAAA
-607 EEARNLSGEE
+607 EEAKNLSGEE
-617 DVQKRAAEMARAAL
+617 NIQKQAAEMARAAL

-659 GQDGGQENGRPAEA
+659 GGETEQGQQREA
-673 GAERADASI
+673 GLASAAAEKSSPS
-682 GPYNEEANGSAGDTL
+682 GEGSEAL

-723 QTAQKNVGEVQKI
+723 QAAQKNVGEVQKI
-736 AGSGIFNEAMNAAL
+736 AGSGIYNDAMNAAL

-761 YMQAMSGLYN
+761 YVQAMSGLYN

-785 AVAPAAAVVSNETAL
+785 AVAPAAAVVNNETAL

-809 TVTEAEPMAAPGVSG
+809 TVTAAEPMPAPGVSG

-902 QQNNPEGWAV
+902 QQNNPEGWAEV
-912 LKQTALAFYTEKVGM
+912 KRAALAFYTEKVGM
-927 TEAQEKVFK
+927 TEAQDKVFK
-936 NYENAYGTDTGLY
+936 AYENAYGTDTGLY

-970 CDYILTADQYTAP
+970 CDYILTADQYTEP

-990 TLRDAIGQLIES
+990 TLRDAIGRLIES

-1021 LAERAENLQEAAG
+1021 LAERVENLQEAAG
-1034 IIDEYLD
+1034 IVDEYLD

-1049 AHETGKQKNVQV
+1049 AREIGKQKNVQV
-1061 EQKGEQKNKY
+1061 EQKETAQ
-1071 SYVGVQG
+1071 
-1078 QNIDRDALREARIME
+1078 
-1093 KNGEDAEDIRKATGW
+1093 AEG
-1108 FRGADR
+1108 
-1114 MWRYEVDNGT
+1114 
-1124 DEFNRKGDNLKT
+1124 
-1136 ENPDYAEFKNLWG
+1136 PD
-1149 KMQDMTITD
+1149 
-1158 GEWKRLQE
+1158 
-1166 LTKVVKP
+1166 
-1173 KNAADGGKLSEYL
+1173 GKLYS
-1186 KAPGLYEQYPQ
+1186 
-1197 LRDIT
+1197 I
-1202 LRFEEMEDGLRG
+1202 
-1214 YYAHGKN
+1214 
-1221 EIVLNKDFLGEYAS
+1221 S
-1235 DKAKSTLL
+1235 
-1243 HEVQHWI
+1243 
-1250 QNYEGFASGASTE
+1250 
-1263 YWQNMLASGNEI
+1263 
-1275 VTRDMQ
+1275 
-1281 EQTRNLQSLRNRYP
+1281 
-1295 GIDRLARHAE
+1295 
-1305 KYVSEHDAEAYEDVY
+1305 
-1320 RQAAEAGIN
+1320 
-1329 EGVLDYYRGLRDFV
+1329 
-1343 MNPMKESRAPFELY
+1343 
-1357 RDTAGE
+1357 
-1363 IEARDVQKRMN
+1363 
-1374 YTAEQRRAE
+1374 
-1383 KPDTGNGDTVFA
+1383 PDTGNGDTVFA
-1395 VNGDSFSKN
+1395 VSGDSFSLNKTKVNDAAEGHTAAEQQRIEAYKN
-1404 NVKFSMNVPVEETK
+1404 AVDPDLMEFIQEARQHPDARWMNYQLGKVSSQTADQVQELTGVDVHGYTHNMQNSTVQHIDKRHGADGAADHSMAVDADIARVGWVLGNYDSLDKGTPSKQYKNKDGSRAATVVYKKAVDGTMYVVEAVPDSKARKMQIVTAYMTNKKTAAYHQPDTTNRPKATAKTDGEFTTVNTNIARQDGKVKFSMDVPVEETK

-1427 ERALEQS
+1427 ERALERS

-1482 DGWTPTKAPVEYE
+1482 DGYTPTAPQIDYKIDTEKARQVE
-1495 VNYDATRKIE
+1495 RKIQ
-1505 KELDAAAKKVAG
+1505 LLSDKVAG
-1517 GIFDASTVLRKRGIE
+1517 GIFGSGSLLRGHNVE
-1532 NTTEMGTREIAE
+1532 ETTDMDTRT
-1544 KLAGDDGVRAA
+1544 LAALLSNDDTARAA
-1555 YLAEQGTT
+1555 YLADQGKT
-1563 LEPVMQEKVY
+1563 LEPVKKEKVWS
-1573 NRKYGNDALEQFT
+1573 RYGNETVQKVIDKVGVQKLAET
-1586 EKIGE
+1586 EVAFQTTGIVPDGVE
-1591 KRLREIHDA
+1591 DTVRSVLRDHYRET
-1600 LTDGVPA
+1600 TDGMLQRQA
-1607 DDALGSDA
+1607 ARKGWDA
-1615 DSIRSIIHDYY
+1615 DTI
-1626 AKSQESLLARHARK
+1626 A
-1640 MGLTAE
+1640 
-1646 ETQQKGE
+1646 QKRE
-1653 ERIARTMEKNVTPF
+1653 ERINRSMENNVTWF
-1667 VLEDFAQDAW
+1667 TIHDLIDSAWNMYQDGGR
-1677 KMMTDTDN
+1677 TQ
-1685 TGTEIDRM
+1685 GEVDRM
-1693 ATSDKLRA
+1693 ATSDKLRESVNDA
-1701 AVDDNQVA
+1701 D
-1709 AWVEE
+1709 VEKWLE
-1714 KLDVVLGKAGIYNGK
+1714 GQLDGVLGEKGIYNGK
-1729 ERYTASGGERSF
+1729 ERYKANGDRKSF
-1741 AQLHYPVTLENI
+1741 ESLHYPVTLENI
-1753 VKAMKGTQEE
+1753 VRVMKESPE
-1763 RGDGAMATA
+1763 RGGDMWGVTPA
-1772 TGLQA
+1772 GLQS
-1777 VSVKDYGSI
+1777 VSTPEYSSI

-1792 SARLNRVDAESYQ
+1792 SGRLGNEESESYKAKVEAVDGQ
-1805 EQTKALDEKID
+1805 ISDAISRIRKETKAH
-1816 GVIKQIRRETTAHTD
+1816 AD
-1831 NLYEEESIIG
+1831 NEFEECDIIS

-1862 EGYDISLDTA
+1862 EGYDISPETA

-1939 KALNSVENVKFSK
+1939 KALNNVENVKFSK

-2027 RYGKGQLAGELERAF
+2027 RYGKSQLAGELERAF
-2042 SQISRDGA
+2042 SKISRDGA

-2082 PVRDWLKNTTFE
+2082 PVREWLKNTTFE
-2094 IRKNSPEYGDL
+2094 IRKNSPEYQDL
-2105 MSEFGDGADG
+2105 MNEYGDGADG

-2138 VAGNLDTAMMEMADN
+2138 VVGNLDTAMMEMAGN
-2153 WPTIFDAEAAPV
+2153 WPGIFDETAAPV

-2189 LDTAAALAGQELMDA
+2189 LNTAAALAGQELMDA
-2204 YLATPTRETR
+2204 YLDTPVRETR

-2248 KALESDQSAQ
+2248 KALESAQSAQ

-2279 KVAERLNKQADG
+2279 KVAERLNRQAEG
-2291 YKAQLMRMDTPDYKR
+2291 YKTQLMRMDTPDYKKMQKQ
-2306 LQRQVLEQRAAF
+2306 LLNQRAAF

-2356 HVQTKMEKAV
+2356 HVQTRMEKAV

-2376 TSAMGTKSDI
+2376 TSARDTKSDI

-2391 MKDIRQMAQQ
+2391 MKDIQLMAEQ
-2401 SLDADKGLTDA
+2401 SLKADKGLA
-2412 DDYAD
+2412 DVDTYAD

-2422 PNMISELI
+2422 PNMIEALVK
-2430 DDVGDI
+2430 DAGDL

-2464 KMMAEGRGKAVQ
+2464 KMMADGRGKAVQ
-2476 TVAENSI
+2476 AVAESSI
-2483 LDMQTVKKSQLKN
+2483 HQMQGVKASQLKT
-2496 RNALLGKAADTRA
+2496 RNALVGKAADTRL

-2562 EIKGDTDISKWTGD
+2562 EIKGDSDISKWTGN
-2576 KAERQTFKL
+2576 KAKKTTFKL
-2585 ADGNEIALTVG
+2585 TDGSEIALTIG
-2596 QRMEIYNLTQRKQ
+2596 QCMEIYNLTQRQQ
-2609 AHEHLVKGGISLME
+2609 AHEHLVRGGISVME
-2623 NGNKKKRVRLTPG
+2623 NGRKETRVRLTPA
-2636 DLADITSSL
+2636 DLANITSSL
-2645 TNEQVQM
+2645 TTEQVRM
-2652 ARKMAAYLSATDGP
+2652 ARRMAEYLSDADGP

-2688 WPIKTDSNYTRTSD
+2688 WPIKVDPNFRRTMDAADSN
-2702 ATAGD
+2702 

-2724 RKANNPLI
+2724 RDANNPLI

-2761 KWYNYRGENEISTKE
+2761 KWYNYHGENEISTKE

-2799 VSAAPSQTGYARLT
+2799 VSAAPSQTGYGRLT
-2813 KIMVRNWKVAKVGA
+2813 KTMVRNWKVAKVGA

-2867 RAENNCGIAKWKSWG
+2867 RAKNNCAIAKWKSWG
-2882 YFETNLGRDM
+2882 YFETNIGQTMKSVLTGERDT
-2892 RSVILDEVPG
+2892 LDKVRE
-2902 IKDVITG
+2902 I
-2909 KRQITK
+2909 
-2915 DAVQSWSTALAE
+2915 STIAAE
-2927 FGDNITWG
+2927 YGDKLTWG

-2942 LEAKD
+2942 LEARD

-3011 AAVKVAHR
+3011 AAVKLAHR
-3019 EEGARANMGRVMA
+3019 EEGAGANMGRVLA
-3032 TYFVTAFGTAAAAG
+3032 TYFVTAFGTAAAASF
-3046 LIDAMRAGSD
+3046 IDALRVGSD
-3056 DKDKDFKE
+3056 DKDKEFGE
-3064 RYLDALWDGFVDNCN
+3064 RYLDALWDGFVDNVN

-3094 DGYDATRTDMEAT
+3094 DGYDATRTDMEAA

-3115 AWQKFLTQDANSNVT
+3115 AWQKFLTQDPNSNVT

-3138 ANAIADATGIPVGTA
+3138 ANAIADATGIPVGTT
-3153 VREVKSAYDMVTA
+3153 VRGVKSAYDMVTA
-3166 LQDPMHVDETFT
+3166 LQDPLHVDETFT

-3209 SGKTAKEA
+3209 GGKTAKEA

-3241 AEIASRLLAL
+3241 AEIASKLLAL
-3251 RVNGQTLYTQ
+3251 RVNGEALYTQ
-3261 KDLDKWM
+3261 KDLSKWV

>member
-1 MASSSEIKNKWAKVH
+1 MASSSEIKKKWSKVH

-81 RALGGSGEDNGSF
+81 RALGGSEEDSGNF

-160 VQQMMGS
+160 VQRMMGS
-167 GTDGWAARKDGGKAA
+167 GTDGWAARRDGGKAA
-182 KGQQDKKDGAL
+182 KGQQGKKDGAL
-193 AYLVKSAGTGAVSGF
+193 AYLAKSAGTGAVSGF

-219 QSARELIARVHDAA
+219 QSVRELIARVHDAA
-233 DGEDARKL
+233 DGEDAQKL

-252 KVRPASEGGKNSWD
+252 KVRPASEGGKNRWD

-283 TVSMKRAN
+283 TVGMKRAN
-291 SERDVISGDETMRG
+291 SERDVISGDETMRS

-312 GRLAG
+312 GRMAG
-317 IYQQEQGKTGPLRV
+317 MYQQEQGKTGGLRV

-344 NMAASAVGGPA
+344 NMAASAVGGPT

-410 QYASISNAVDGA
+410 QYASIHNIVDGA
-422 VNRIFKTA
+422 VNKIFKTA
-430 TGRRLANRAVNMAGE
+430 TGRRLANRAVNMLGE
-445 GLEEYV
+445 GLEEWT

-464 EDDRSFAQRLADP
+464 EDDRNFVQRMLDP

-515 QMTDAVLEVAERQ
+515 QMTDAVLEVAEQQ

-545 GKKFNATDLGYLF
+545 GKKFTPTDLGYLF
-558 NALDENGRAKIMD
+558 NALDENSRAEIMD
-571 RVVNQGTISETGD
+571 RVVNQDTISETENEQAAG
-584 GQTAEGLG
+584 GLPSSAAAAAPSPEGEGLG
-592 EFPSS
+592 KLPSS

-617 DVQKRAAEMARAAL
+617 DIRRKAAEMARAAL

-659 GQDGGQENGRPAEA
+659 GGETEQGQQREA
-673 GAERADASI
+673 GLASAAAEKPSTS
-682 GPYNEEANGSAGDTL
+682 GEGSEAL

-711 TVDEAEQAYNAR
+711 TVDEAEQAYDAR
-723 QTAQKNVGEVQKI
+723 QAAQKNVGEVQKI
-736 AGSGIFNEAMNAAL
+736 AGSGIYNDAMNTAL

-761 YMQAMSGLYN
+761 YAQAMSGLYN

-785 AVAPAAAVVSNETAL
+785 AVAPAAAVVNNETAL

-809 TVTEAEPMAAPGVSG
+809 TVTAAEPMAAPGVSG
-824 NPAITM
+824 NTAITM

-835 ESTGTPLQALQLAAM
+835 ESTSTPLQALQLAAT

-902 QQNNPEGWAV
+902 QQNNPEGWAEV
-912 LKQTALAFYTEKVGM
+912 KRATLAFYTEKVGM
-927 TEAQEKVFK
+927 TEAQDKVFK
-936 NYENAYGTDTGLY
+936 AYENAYGTDTGLY

-970 CDYILTADQYTAP
+970 CDYILTADQYTEP

-1041 ALDTAKNN
+1041 ALDAAKNN
-1049 AHETGKQKNVQV
+1049 AREIGKQKNVQV

-1078 QNIDRDALREARIME
+1078 QNVDRDALREARIME
-1093 KNGEDAEDIRKATGW
+1093 KNGEDAEDIRKATGG

-1114 MWRYEVDNGT
+1114 MWRYEVDNST
-1124 DEFNRKGDNLKT
+1124 DEFNRKGDNLKA
-1136 ENPDYAEFKNLWG
+1136 ENPDYAEYKNLWS
-1149 KMQDMTITD
+1149 KVQDMTITD

-1197 LRDIT
+1197 LKDIT
-1202 LRFEEMEDGLRG
+1202 LRFEEMEEGLRG
-1214 YYAHGKN
+1214 YYDHGKN
-1221 EIVLNKDFLGEYAS
+1221 EIVLNKNFLGEYAS

-1295 GIDRLARHAE
+1295 DIDRLARHAE

-1343 MNPMKESRAPFELY
+1343 MNPMKESRAPSELY

-1363 IEARDVQKRMN
+1363 VEARDVQKRMD

-1395 VNGDSFSKN
+1395 VNGDSFSNVQPGKIKESATGERYLEQNSVPTDTDMALSEKKHPTEQQSVKQKDSLATNVGERTSSIKN
-1404 NVKFSMNVPVEETK
+1404 IPQNGENVNKPVTEMSTEEAYAENERLKDAVKKLRDERSAWENSTAVEEIRAERDKVRGKYGRFSGQLKEWEANTPAWK
-1418 DLVAVHNVD
+1418 EYTEQRAAYK
-1427 ERALEQS
+1427 ERAAALNERRD
-1434 LELGGL
+1434 
-1440 PMPSI
+1440 
-1445 AVIKAEQ
+1445 AVAE
-1452 GHSKYGPISL
+1452 
-1462 VFGKDT
+1462 
-1468 IDPQR
+1468 
-1473 NSENKVYGG
+1473 
-1482 DGWTPTKAPVEYE
+1482 
-1495 VNYDATRKIE
+1495 
-1505 KELDAAAKKVAG
+1505 
-1517 GIFDASTVLRKRGIE
+1517 VLRSAGADKATQQWQEKQAAQQVYDQKVKDSGKKAADYRRDLAVEHYG
-1532 NTTEMGTREIAE
+1532 TTEDYA
-1544 KLAGDDGVRAA
+1544 RAA
-1555 YLAEQGTT
+1555 YLLPDGRMLDFTDGNAGEKRGLDHRNIQNVFGPAELGPDATQASYLNTFIREGNVRIMPEGPGVDISAEVKPTAAQYERIAEMADT
-1563 LEPVMQEKVY
+1563 LGVQ
-1573 NRKYGNDALEQFT
+1573 NRKFSVDLSDADGKQIATRQYEGRVRGSDVVNDIKAFYRDGSMTERSELEQF
-1586 EKIGE
+1586 
-1591 KRLREIHDA
+1591 
-1600 LTDGVPA
+1600 
-1607 DDALGSDA
+1607 
-1615 DSIRSIIHDYY
+1615 
-1626 AKSQESLLARHARK
+1626 
-1640 MGLTAE
+1640 
-1646 ETQQKGE
+1646 
-1653 ERIARTMEKNVTPF
+1653 
-1667 VLEDFAQDAW
+1667 
-1677 KMMTDTDN
+1677 
-1685 TGTEIDRM
+1685 
-1693 ATSDKLRA
+1693 
-1701 AVDDNQVA
+1701 
-1709 AWVEE
+1709 
-1714 KLDVVLGKAGIYNGK
+1714 
-1729 ERYTASGGERSF
+1729 RYSR
-1741 AQLHYPVTLENI
+1741 
-1753 VKAMKGTQEE
+1753 
-1763 RGDGAMATA
+1763 
-1772 TGLQA
+1772 
-1777 VSVKDYGSI
+1777 
-1786 AELKQD
+1786 
-1792 SARLNRVDAESYQ
+1792 
-1805 EQTKALDEKID
+1805 
-1816 GVIKQIRRETTAHTD
+1816 
-1831 NLYEEESIIG
+1831 
-1841 NVMLQAAGK
+1841 
-1850 KTAAAIRRTFAG
+1850 
-1862 EGYDISLDTA
+1862 
-1872 KRLQTLYRDAAQL
+1872 
-1885 PTEYFEAKPRR
+1885 
-1896 AVGFDEVKA
+1896 
-1905 AILPDNVSD
+1905 
-1914 TVRSQLE
+1914 
-1921 KLGVPV
+1921 
-1927 IEYTA
+1927 
-1932 NDEDARL
+1932 
-1939 KALNSVENVKFSK
+1939 

-1957 QVVSEAT
+1957 QIVGEAT
-1964 EKESLKKQ
+1964 EKEQLKKQ
-1972 LTEKEAENR
+1972 LTAAETEKR
-1981 ELARKFTKAR
+1981 ELARKYTKAR

-2010 KKAVQKTASA
+2010 KKAVQKTASE
-2020 FVDKYGS
+2020 FIDKYGS
-2027 RYGKGQLAGELERAF
+2027 RYGKSQLAGELERAF
-2042 SQISRDGA
+2042 SKISRDGA
-2050 SAEEALETLTNIARG
+2050 STEEALETLTNIARG

-2076 ARDYYA
+2076 LRDYYA

-2105 MSEFGDGADG
+2105 MSEYGDGADG
-2115 KRSWGNVRKNTF
+2115 THSWANVRKNTF

-2132 KLVGEK
+2132 KLVGEN
-2138 VAGNLDTAMMEMADN
+2138 VTGNLDTAMMEMADN

-2189 LDTAAALAGQELMDA
+2189 LNTAAALAGQELMDA

-2279 KVAERLNKQADG
+2279 KVAERLNRQAEG
-2291 YKAQLMRMDTPDYKR
+2291 YKAQLMRMDTPDYKKMQKQ
-2306 LQRQVLEQRAAF
+2306 LLNQRAAF

-2336 SVQKNVKQLYKWLAK
+2336 SVQKNVKQLYKWLVK

-2376 TSAMGTKSDI
+2376 TSARGTKSDI

-2401 SLDADKGLTDA
+2401 SLDADKGLNDA

-2436 DLHKMNGRQTQQL
+2436 DLHKLNGRQTQQL

-2464 KMMAEGRGKAVQ
+2464 KMMADGRGKAVQ
-2476 TVAENSI
+2476 TVAEGSI
-2483 LDMQTVKKSQLKN
+2483 LDMQSVKVSQLKN
-2496 RNALLGKAADTRA
+2496 RNALLGKAADTRV

-2530 LGETTENDVY
+2530 LGSVAENDVY
-2540 KPIRDGFDKRVWKLD
+2540 KPIRDGFDKRVWKLN
-2555 AAQEKFA
+2555 AAQEKFT
-2562 EIKGDTDISKWTGD
+2562 EIKGNADISKWTGD

-2596 QRMEIYNLTQRKQ
+2596 QRMEIYNLTQRQQ
-2609 AHEHLVKGGISLME
+2609 AHEHLVKGGISIME
-2623 NGNKKKRVRLTPG
+2623 DGKKKKRVRLTPG

-2645 TNEQVQM
+2645 TNEQVKM

-2724 RKANNPLI
+2724 HKANNPLI

-2761 KWYNYRGENEISTKE
+2761 KWYNYHGENEISTKE

-2799 VSAAPSQTGYARLT
+2799 VSAAPSQTGHGRLT
-2813 KIMVRNWKVAKVGA
+2813 KTMVRNWKVAKVGA

-2841 AAAVISPKYL
+2841 AAAAISPKYL

-2867 RAENNCGIAKWKSWG
+2867 RAESNCGIAKWKSWG
-2882 YFETNLGRDM
+2882 YFETNIGQTMKSVLTGERDT
-2892 RSVILDEVPG
+2892 LDKVRE
-2902 IKDVITG
+2902 I
-2909 KRQITK
+2909 
-2915 DAVQSWSTALAE
+2915 STIAAE
-2927 FGDNITWG
+2927 YGDKLTWG

-2942 LEAKD
+2942 LEARD

-3011 AAVKVAHR
+3011 AAVKLAHR
-3019 EEGARANMGRVMA
+3019 EEGARANMGRVLA

-3046 LIDAMRAGSD
+3046 LIDAMRVGSD
-3056 DKDKDFKE
+3056 DKDKEFGE

-3079 LLNNIPMVKDVISIF
+3079 LLNNIPMVKDIISIF
-3094 DGYDATRTDMEAT
+3094 NGYDATRTDMEAA
-3107 TDVYNAVV
+3107 TDVYNAVA
-3115 AWQKFLTQDANSNVT
+3115 AWQKFLTQDSNSNVT

-3153 VREVKSAYDMVTA
+3153 VREVKSAYDIVTA
-3166 LQDPMHVDETFT
+3166 LQDPLHVDETFT

-3197 DVLDKLVQNKID
+3197 EVLDKLVQNKID
-3209 SGKTAKEA
+3209 GGKTAKEA

-3241 AEIASRLLAL
+3241 AEIASKLLAL
-3251 RVNGQTLYTQ
+3251 RVNGEALYTQ
-3261 KDLDKWM
+3261 KDLSKWV
-3268 EDEKKKQSDK
+3268 EDAKKKEKK

>member
-1 MASSSEIKNKWAKVH
+1 MASSSEIKKKWSKVH
-16 TTATNVPVYA
+16 TTAKNAPVYA

-81 RALGGSGEDNGSF
+81 RALGGSGEDSGNF

-167 GTDGWAARKDGGKAA
+167 GTDGWAARRDGGKAA
-182 KGQQDKKDGAL
+182 KGQQGKKDGAL
-193 AYLVKSAGTGAVSGF
+193 AYLAKSAGTGAVSGF

-219 QSARELIARVHDAA
+219 QSVRELIARVHDAA
-233 DGEDARKL
+233 DGEDAQKL

-252 KVRPASEGGKNSWD
+252 KVRPASEGGKNRWD

-283 TVSMKRAN
+283 TVGMKRAN

-317 IYQQEQGKTGPLRV
+317 MYQQKQGKTGGLRV

-344 NMAASAVGGPA
+344 NMAASAVGGPT
-355 AGFAA
+355 AGFTA

-410 QYASISNAVDGA
+410 QYASVHNIVDGA
-422 VNRIFKTA
+422 VNKIFKTA
-430 TGRRLANRAVNMAGE
+430 TGRRLANRAVNMLGE
-445 GLEEYV
+445 GLEEWT

-464 EDDRSFAQRLADP
+464 EDDRNFVQRMLDP

-545 GKKFNATDLGYLF
+545 GKKFTPTDLGYLF
-558 NALDENGRAKIMD
+558 NALDENGRAEIMD
-571 RVVNQGTISETGD
+571 RVVNQDTISEN
-584 GQTAEGLG
+584 GQAAGGLPSSAAAAAPSPEGEGLEG
-592 EFPSS
+592 ELHSS
-597 PAGDTSPAAA
+597 PAGNTAPAAA

-617 DVQKRAAEMARAAL
+617 NIQKQATEMARAAL

-659 GQDGGQENGRPAEA
+659 GGETEQGQQREA
-673 GAERADASI
+673 GPSSAAAAAPSPSGEGS
-682 GPYNEEANGSAGDTL
+682 EAL

-711 TVDEAEQAYNAR
+711 TVDEAEQAYNVQQA
-723 QTAQKNVGEVQKI
+723 AQKNVSEVQKI
-736 AGSGIFNEAMNAAL
+736 AGSGIYNDAMNTAL

-761 YMQAMSGLYN
+761 YVQAMSGLYN

-785 AVAPAAAVVSNETAL
+785 AVAPAAAVVNNETAL

-809 TVTEAEPMAAPGVSG
+809 TVTAAEPMAAPGVSG

-835 ESTGTPLQALQLAAM
+835 ESTSTPLQALQLAAM

-902 QQNNPEGWAV
+902 QQNNPEGWAE
-912 LKQTALAFYTEKVGM
+912 LKRAALAFYTEKVGM
-927 TEAQEKVFK
+927 TEAQDKVFK
-936 NYENAYGTDTGLY
+936 AYENAYGTDTGLY

-962 TDDGVEQY
+962 TDDGVKQY
-970 CDYILTADQYTAP
+970 CDYILTADQYTTP

-1041 ALDTAKNN
+1041 ALDAAKNN
-1049 AHETGKQKNVQV
+1049 AREIGKQKNVQV

-1078 QNIDRDALREARIME
+1078 QN
-1093 KNGEDAEDIRKATGW
+1093 
-1108 FRGADR
+1108 
-1114 MWRYEVDNGT
+1114 VD
-1124 DEFNRKGDNLKT
+1124 
-1136 ENPDYAEFKNLWG
+1136 
-1149 KMQDMTITD
+1149 
-1158 GEWKRLQE
+1158 
-1166 LTKVVKP
+1166 
-1173 KNAADGGKLSEYL
+1173 
-1186 KAPGLYEQYPQ
+1186 
-1197 LRDIT
+1197 
-1202 LRFEEMEDGLRG
+1202 
-1214 YYAHGKN
+1214 
-1221 EIVLNKDFLGEYAS
+1221 
-1235 DKAKSTLL
+1235 
-1243 HEVQHWI
+1243 
-1250 QNYEGFASGASTE
+1250 
-1263 YWQNMLASGNEI
+1263 
-1275 VTRDMQ
+1275 
-1281 EQTRNLQSLRNRYP
+1281 
-1295 GIDRLARHAE
+1295 
-1305 KYVSEHDAEAYEDVY
+1305 
-1320 RQAAEAGIN
+1320 
-1329 EGVLDYYRGLRDFV
+1329 
-1343 MNPMKESRAPFELY
+1343 

-1363 IEARDVQKRMN
+1363 VEARDVQKRMD

-1383 KPDTGNGDTVFA
+1383 KPNTGNGDTVFA

-1404 NVKFSMNVPVEETK
+1404 NVKFSMDVPVEETK

-1427 ERALEQS
+1427 ERALERS

-1482 DGWTPTKAPVEYE
+1482 DGYTPTAPQIDYKIDTEKARQVE
-1495 VNYDATRKIE
+1495 RKIQ
-1505 KELDAAAKKVAG
+1505 LLSDKVAG
-1517 GIFDASTVLRKRGIE
+1517 GIFGRGSLLRGHNVEEI
-1532 NTTEMGTREIAE
+1532 TDMDTRT
-1544 KLAGDDGVRAA
+1544 LAALLSNDDTARAA
-1555 YLAEQGTT
+1555 YLADQGKT
-1563 LEPVMQEKVY
+1563 LEPVKKEKVWS
-1573 NRKYGNDALEQFT
+1573 RYGNETVQKVIDKVGVQKLAET
-1586 EKIGE
+1586 EVAFQTTGIVPDGVE
-1591 KRLREIHDA
+1591 DTVRSVLRDHYRET
-1600 LTDGVPA
+1600 TDGMLQRQA
-1607 DDALGSDA
+1607 ARRGWDA
-1615 DSIRSIIHDYY
+1615 DTI
-1626 AKSQESLLARHARK
+1626 A
-1640 MGLTAE
+1640 
-1646 ETQQKGE
+1646 QKRE
-1653 ERIARTMEKNVTPF
+1653 ERINRSMENNVTWF
-1667 VLEDFAQDAW
+1667 TIHDLIDSAWNMYQDGGR
-1677 KMMTDTDN
+1677 TQ
-1685 TGTEIDRM
+1685 GEVDRM
-1693 ATSDKLRA
+1693 ATSDKLRESVNDA
-1701 AVDDNQVA
+1701 D
-1709 AWVEE
+1709 VEKWLE
-1714 KLDVVLGKAGIYNGK
+1714 GQLDGVLGEKGIYNGK
-1729 ERYTASGGERSF
+1729 ERYKANGDRKSF
-1741 AQLHYPVTLENI
+1741 ESLHYPVTLENI
-1753 VKAMKGTQEE
+1753 VRVMKESPE
-1763 RGDGAMATA
+1763 RGGDMWGVTPA
-1772 TGLQA
+1772 GLQS
-1777 VSVKDYGSI
+1777 VSAPEYSSI

-1792 SARLNRVDAESYQ
+1792 SGRLGSEESESYKAKIESVDGQ
-1805 EQTKALDEKID
+1805 ISDAISRIRKETKAH
-1816 GVIKQIRRETTAHTD
+1816 AD
-1831 NLYEEESIIG
+1831 NEIEGCDIIS

-1862 EGYDISLDTA
+1862 EGYDISLETA
-1872 KRLQTLYRDAAQL
+1872 KRLQTLYRDAGQL

-1914 TVRSQLE
+1914 SVRSQLE

-1927 IEYTA
+1927 IEYAA

-1939 KALNSVENVKFSK
+1939 RALNSVENVKFSK
-1952 KSAAE
+1952 KKQTAAE
-1957 QVVSEAT
+1957 QIVGEAT
-1964 EKESLKKQ
+1964 EKEQLKKQ
-1972 LTEKEAENR
+1972 LTAAETEKR
-1981 ELARKFTKAR
+1981 ELARKYTKAR

-2010 KKAVQKTASA
+2010 KKAVQKTASE

-2027 RYGKGQLAGELERAF
+2027 RYGKSQLAGELERAF
-2042 SQISRDGA
+2042 SKISRDGA
-2050 SAEEALETLTNIARG
+2050 STEEALETLTNIARG

-2076 ARDYYA
+2076 LRDYYA

-2105 MSEFGDGADG
+2105 MSEYGDGADG
-2115 KRSWGNVRKNTF
+2115 THSWANVRKNTF

-2132 KLVGEK
+2132 KLVGED
-2138 VAGNLDTAMMEMADN
+2138 VTGNLDTAMMEMADN

-2279 KVAERLNKQADG
+2279 KVAERLNRQAEG
-2291 YKAQLMRMDTPDYKR
+2291 YKAQLMRMDTPDYKKMQKQ
-2306 LQRQVLEQRAAF
+2306 LLNQRAAF

-2351 PNEAG
+2351 PNETG

-2376 TSAMGTKSDI
+2376 TSARGTKSDI

-2401 SLDADKGLTDA
+2401 SLDADKGLNDA

-2436 DLHKMNGRQTQQL
+2436 DLHKLNGRQTQQL

-2464 KMMAEGRGKAVQ
+2464 KMMADGRGKAVQ
-2476 TVAENSI
+2476 TVAEGSI
-2483 LDMQTVKKSQLKN
+2483 LDMQSVKVSQLKN
-2496 RNALLGKAADTRA
+2496 RNALLGKAADTRV

-2530 LGETTENDVY
+2530 LGSVAENDVY

-2562 EIKGDTDISKWTGD
+2562 EIKGDADISKWTGD

-2596 QRMEIYNLTQRKQ
+2596 QRMEIYNLTQRQQ
-2609 AHEHLVKGGISLME
+2609 AHEHLVKGGISIME
-2623 NGNKKKRVRLTPG
+2623 DGKKKKRVRLTPG

-2645 TNEQVQM
+2645 TNEQVKM

-2688 WPIKTDSNYTRTSD
+2688 WPIKTDNNYTRTSD

-2743 VANMAT
+2743 VANMVT

-2761 KWYNYRGENEISTKE
+2761 KWYNYHGENEISTKE
-2776 AIDGVYGAKGK
+2776 AIEGVYGTKGK
-2787 KFFQTLMQDING
+2787 KFFLTLMQDING
-2799 VSAAPSQTGYARLT
+2799 VSAAPSQTGYGRLT
-2813 KIMVRNWKVAKVGA
+2813 KTMVRNWKVAKVGA

-2836 TAYTR
+2836 TAYIR

-2867 RAENNCGIAKWKSWG
+2867 RAESNCAIAKWKSWG
-2882 YFETNLGRDM
+2882 YFETNIGRTM
-2892 RSVILDEVPG
+2892 KSVLTGERDTLDKVRE
-2902 IKDVITG
+2902 I
-2909 KRQITK
+2909 
-2915 DAVQSWSTALAE
+2915 STIAAE
-2927 FGDNITWG
+2927 CGDKITWG

-2942 LEAKD
+2942 LEARD

-3000 EPTKTYSMIAE
+3000 EPTKTFSMIAE
-3011 AAVKVAHR
+3011 AAVKLAHG
-3019 EEGARANMGRVMA
+3019 EKGAWAYMGRVLA
-3032 TYFVTAFGTAAAAG
+3032 TCFVTAFGTAAAAS
-3046 LIDAMRAGSD
+3046 LIDAVRVGDD
-3056 DKDKDFKE
+3056 DKDKKFGE
-3064 RYLDALWDGFVDNCN
+3064 RYLDALWDGFVDNIN
-3079 LLNNIPMVKDVISIF
+3079 LLNNIPMVKDMISIF
-3094 DGYDATRTDMEAT
+3094 DGYDATRTDMEAA
-3107 TDVYNAVV
+3107 TDMYNAVV
-3115 AWQKFLTQDANSNVT
+3115 AWQKFLTQDPNSKVT

-3153 VREVKSAYDMVTA
+3153 VREVKSAYDIVTA
-3166 LQDPMHVDETFT
+3166 LQDPLHVDETFT

-3184 NSRLMRGQMDEAQ
+3184 NSRLMRGQMNEAQ
-3197 DVLDKLVQNKID
+3197 EVLDKLVQNKID
-3209 SGKTAKEA
+3209 GGKTAKEA

-3241 AEIASRLLAL
+3241 AEIASKLLAL
-3251 RVNGQTLYTQ
+3251 RVNGEALYTQ
-3261 KDLDKWM
+3261 KDLSKWV
-3268 EDEKKKQSDK
+3268 EDAKKKEKK

>member
-1 MASSSEIKNKWAKVH
+1 MASSKEIKDKWSKVH
-16 TTATNVPVYA
+16 TTATNVPVY
-26 GTENSR
+26 GESGP

-38 EIERRWQ
+38 EIERKWR
-45 SNDSTA
+45 NNNSTA
-51 RVGNSA
+51 RIDNS
-57 VVNESMART
+57 VVVQQSMARQ
-66 AAVNR
+66 AVVNR
-71 LRAQQRQEMS
+71 LRKQQRQEMS
-81 RALGGSGEDNGSF
+81 QALGGSGEDSGNF

-129 AGDAQALRFGRTGIL
+129 TGDAQALRFGRTGIL

-182 KGQQDKKDGAL
+182 KEQQGKKDGAL
-193 AYLVKSAGTGAVSGF
+193 AYLAKSAGTGAVSGF
-208 ANVGSNLIDND
+208 ANIASNLIDND
-219 QSARELIARVHDAA
+219 QTARELMARGYDVQDSQ
-233 DGEDARKL
+233 DAREQAK
-241 AQKQNEAYWKN
+241 AQNEAYWKN
-252 KVRPASEGGKNSWD
+252 KVRPASEGGKNSWN
-266 SLTADE
+266 SLDEDE
-272 QEKLRNAGPYS
+272 QDRLRNVGPYS
-283 TVSMKRAN
+283 TQAMKNAAR
-291 SERDVISGDETMRG
+291 ERENVQMDETARQ

-317 IYQQEQGKTGPLRV
+317 MYQQEQGKTGGLRV
-331 AGDVVSAVGGMAP
+331 AGDVVSAVGGMTP
-344 NMAASAVGGPA
+344 NMAASAVGGPT

-400 FDGIPGLRGE
+400 FDGVPGLRGE
-410 QYASISNAVDGA
+410 QYASVHNIVDGA
-422 VNRIFKTA
+422 VNKIFKTA
-430 TGRRLANRAVNMAGE
+430 TGRRLANRAANMLGE
-445 GLEEYV
+445 GLEEWT

-464 EDDRSFAQRLADP
+464 EDDRNFVQRMLDP

-515 QMTDAVLEVAERQ
+515 QAADAVLEVAERQ

-533 ELAGTMRQQQAA
+533 ELAQTMRQQQAA
-545 GKKFNATDLGYLF
+545 GKKFTETDLGYLF
-558 NALDENGRAKIMD
+558 NALDENSRAEILD
-571 RVVNQGTISETGD
+571 RVVNQSTISED
-584 GQTAEGLG
+584 GQAAEGL
-592 EFPSS
+592 EELPSS
-597 PAGDTSPAAA
+597 PAGNTSPAAA

-617 DVQKRAAEMARAAL
+617 NIQKQAAEMARAAL

-659 GQDGGQENGRPAEA
+659 GGETEQGQQREARPSSAAAAAPSQSGEGSEA
-673 GAERADASI
+673 
-682 GPYNEEANGSAGDTL
+682 L

-723 QTAQKNVGEVQKI
+723 QAAQKNVGEVQKI
-736 AGSGIFNEAMNAAL
+736 AGSGIYNDAMNAAL
-750 VENYRGGSVDT
+750 VKNYRGGSVDT
-761 YMQAMSGLYN
+761 YVQAMSGLYN

-785 AVAPAAAVVSNETAL
+785 AVAPAAAVVNNETAL

-809 TVTEAEPMAAPGVSG
+809 TVTAAEPMAAPGVSG

-835 ESTGTPLQALQLAAM
+835 ESTSTPLQALQLAAM
-850 KLGTNVTIAGELD
+850 KLGTNVTISGELD

-902 QQNNPEGWAV
+902 QQNNPEGWAEV
-912 LKQTALAFYTEKVGM
+912 KRAALAFYTEKVGM
-927 TEAQEKVFK
+927 TEAQDKVFK
-936 NYENAYGTDTGLY
+936 AYENAYGTDTGLY

-970 CDYILTADQYTAP
+970 CDYILTADQYTTP

-1002 IKNVL
+1002 IRNVL

-1041 ALDTAKNN
+1041 ALDAAKNN
-1049 AHETGKQKNVQV
+1049 AREIGKQKNVQV
-1061 EQKGEQKNKY
+1061 EQKETAQ
-1071 SYVGVQG
+1071 
-1078 QNIDRDALREARIME
+1078 
-1093 KNGEDAEDIRKATGW
+1093 AEG
-1108 FRGADR
+1108 
-1114 MWRYEVDNGT
+1114 
-1124 DEFNRKGDNLKT
+1124 
-1136 ENPDYAEFKNLWG
+1136 PD
-1149 KMQDMTITD
+1149 
-1158 GEWKRLQE
+1158 
-1166 LTKVVKP
+1166 
-1173 KNAADGGKLSEYL
+1173 GKLYS
-1186 KAPGLYEQYPQ
+1186 
-1197 LRDIT
+1197 I
-1202 LRFEEMEDGLRG
+1202 
-1214 YYAHGKN
+1214 
-1221 EIVLNKDFLGEYAS
+1221 S
-1235 DKAKSTLL
+1235 
-1243 HEVQHWI
+1243 
-1250 QNYEGFASGASTE
+1250 
-1263 YWQNMLASGNEI
+1263 
-1275 VTRDMQ
+1275 
-1281 EQTRNLQSLRNRYP
+1281 
-1295 GIDRLARHAE
+1295 
-1305 KYVSEHDAEAYEDVY
+1305 
-1320 RQAAEAGIN
+1320 
-1329 EGVLDYYRGLRDFV
+1329 
-1343 MNPMKESRAPFELY
+1343 
-1357 RDTAGE
+1357 
-1363 IEARDVQKRMN
+1363 
-1374 YTAEQRRAE
+1374 
-1383 KPDTGNGDTVFA
+1383 PDTGNGDTVFA
-1395 VNGDSFSKN
+1395 VNGDSFSLNKTKVNDAAEGHTAAEQQRIEAYKN
-1404 NVKFSMNVPVEETK
+1404 AVDPDLVEFIQEARQHPDARWMNYQLGKVSSQTADRVQELTGVDVHGYTHNMQNSTVQHIDKRHGADGAADHSMAVDADIARVGWVLENYDSLDKGTPSKQYKNKDGSRAATVVYKKAVDGTMYVVEAVPDSKARKMQIVTAYMTNKKTAAYHQPDTTNRPKATAKTDGEFTTVNTNIARQDGKVKFSMDVPVEETK

-1427 ERALEQS
+1427 ERALERS

-1495 VNYDATRKIE
+1495 VNYDAVRRLE
-1505 KELDAAAKKVAG
+1505 KTLDAASKKVAG

-1532 NTTEMGTREIAE
+1532 NTTKMGTREIAE

-1555 YLAEQGTT
+1555 YLAEQGTEF
-1563 LEPVMQEKVY
+1563 EPVMVEKVY

-1586 EKIGE
+1586 EKVGE
-1591 KRLREIHDA
+1591 KRLQEIHDA

-1607 DDALGSDA
+1607 NDALGSDA

-1626 AKSQESLLARHARK
+1626 AKSQESLLARHAKK
-1640 MGLTAE
+1640 MGWTAE
-1646 ETQQKGE
+1646 EAQQKGE

-1677 KMMTDTDN
+1677 KRMTDTN
-1685 TGTEIDRM
+1685 NAGTEIDRM

-1701 AVDDNQVA
+1701 AVDDGQVA
-1709 AWVEE
+1709 AWIEE
-1714 KLDVVLGKAGIYNGK
+1714 KLDGVLGKAGIYNGK
-1729 ERYTASGGERSF
+1729 ERYTASGNERSF

-1753 VKAMKGTQEE
+1753 VKAMKETQEE
-1763 RGDGAMATA
+1763 RGEGAMATA

-1777 VSVKDYGSI
+1777 VSAKDYGSI

-1805 EQTKALDEKID
+1805 EQTKALDEKI
-1816 GVIKQIRRETTAHTD
+1816 GRAIKQIRRETTAHTD

-1841 NVMLQAAGK
+1841 DVMLQAARK

-1862 EGYDISLDTA
+1862 EGYDISPETA

-1939 KALNSVENVKFSK
+1939 KALNNVENVKFSK

-1957 QVVSEAT
+1957 QVVSEAM

-2010 KKAVQKTASA
+2010 KKAVQKTASE
-2020 FVDKYGS
+2020 FIDKYGS
-2027 RYGKGQLAGELERAF
+2027 RYGKSQLAGELERAF
-2042 SQISRDGA
+2042 SKISRDGA

-2082 PVRDWLKNTTFE
+2082 PVREWLKNTTFE
-2094 IRKNSPEYGDL
+2094 IRKNSPEYQDL
-2105 MSEFGDGADG
+2105 MNEYGDGADG

-2138 VAGNLDTAMMEMADN
+2138 VVGNLDTAMMEMAGN
-2153 WPTIFDAEAAPV
+2153 WPSIFDETAAPV

-2176 ASQVQYHDTYGND
+2176 ASQVQYHDAYGND
-2189 LDTAAALAGQELMDA
+2189 LNTAAALAGQELMDA
-2204 YLATPTRETR
+2204 YLDTPVRETR

-2248 KALESDQSAQ
+2248 KALESAQSAQ

-2279 KVAERLNKQADG
+2279 KVAERLNRQAEG
-2291 YKAQLMRMDTPDYKR
+2291 YKTQLMRMDTPDYKKMQKQ
-2306 LQRQVLEQRAAF
+2306 LLNQRAAF

-2356 HVQTKMEKAV
+2356 HVQTRMEKAV

-2376 TSAMGTKSDI
+2376 TSARGTKSDI

-2436 DLHKMNGRQTQQL
+2436 DLHKLNGRQTQQL

-2464 KMMAEGRGKAVQ
+2464 KMMADGRGKAVQ
-2476 TVAENSI
+2476 AVAESSI
-2483 LDMQTVKKSQLKN
+2483 HQMQGVKASQLKT
-2496 RNALLGKAADTRA
+2496 RNALVGKAADSRL

-2562 EIKGDTDISKWTGD
+2562 EIKGDSDISKWTGN
-2576 KAERQTFKL
+2576 KAKKTTFKL
-2585 ADGNEIALTVG
+2585 TDGSEIALTVG
-2596 QRMEIYNLTQRKQ
+2596 QCMEIYNLTQRQQ
-2609 AHEHLVKGGISLME
+2609 AHEHLVRGGISVME
-2623 NGNKKKRVRLTPG
+2623 NGRKETRVRLTPA
-2636 DLADITSSL
+2636 DLANITSSL
-2645 TNEQVQM
+2645 TTEQVRM
-2652 ARKMAAYLSATDGP
+2652 ARRMAEYLSDADGP

-2761 KWYNYRGENEISTKE
+2761 KWYNYHGENEISTKE
-2776 AIDGVYGAKGK
+2776 AIDEVYGANGK

-2799 VSAAPSQTGYARLT
+2799 VSAAPSQTGGARFAKT
-2813 KIMVRNWKVAKVGA
+2813 MVRNWKVAKVGA

-2841 AAAVISPKYL
+2841 AAAVMSPKYL

-2867 RAENNCGIAKWKSWG
+2867 RAESNCGIAKWKSWG
-2882 YFETNLGRDM
+2882 YFETNIGQTMKSVLTGERDT
-2892 RSVILDEVPG
+2892 LDKVRE
-2902 IKDVITG
+2902 I
-2909 KRQITK
+2909 
-2915 DAVQSWSTALAE
+2915 STMGAE
-2927 FGDNITWG
+2927 WGDKITWG

-2942 LEAKD
+2942 LEARD

-3011 AAVKVAHR
+3011 AAVKLAHR
-3019 EEGARANMGRVMA
+3019 EEGARANMGRVLA
-3032 TYFVTAFGTAAAAG
+3032 TYFVTAFGTAAAAS
-3046 LIDAMRAGSD
+3046 LIDAVRVGDD
-3056 DKDKDFKE
+3056 DKDKKFGE

-3079 LLNNIPMVKDVISIF
+3079 LLNNIPMVKDIISIF
-3094 DGYDATRTDMEAT
+3094 NGYDATRTDMEAA

-3115 AWQKFLTQDANSNVT
+3115 ALQKFLTQDPNSKGT

-3153 VREVKSAYDMVTA
+3153 VREVKSTYDIVTA
-3166 LQDPMHVDETFT
+3166 LQDPLHVDETFT

-3209 SGKTAKEA
+3209 GGKTAKEA
-3217 RSSIRSSLTS
+3217 RSSIRSGLTS

-3241 AEIASRLLAL
+3241 AEIASKLLAL
-3251 RVNGQTLYTQ
+3251 RVNGEALYTQ
-3261 KDLDKWM
+3261 KDLSKWV

>member
-1 MASSSEIKNKWAKVH
+1 MASSSEIKKKWSKVH

-51 RVGNSA
+51 RVGNGA
-57 VVNESMART
+57 IVNESMART

-81 RALGGSGEDNGSF
+81 RALGGSGEDSGNF

-160 VQQMMGS
+160 VQQMMGG
-167 GTDGWAARKDGGKAA
+167 GTDGWAARRDGGKAA
-182 KGQQDKKDGAL
+182 KGQQGKKDGAL
-193 AYLVKSAGTGAVSGF
+193 AYLAKSAGTGAVSGF

-219 QSARELIARVHDAA
+219 QSVRELIARVHDAA
-233 DGEDARKL
+233 DGEDAQKL

-252 KVRPASEGGKNSWD
+252 KVRPASEGGKNRWD

-283 TVSMKRAN
+283 TVGMKRTN
-291 SERDVISGDETMRG
+291 SERDVISGDETMRS

-317 IYQQEQGKTGPLRV
+317 MYQQEQGKTGGLRV

-344 NMAASAVGGPA
+344 NMAASAVGGPT
-355 AGFAA
+355 AGFTA

-410 QYASISNAVDGA
+410 QYASVHNIVDGA
-422 VNRIFKTA
+422 VNKIFKTA
-430 TGRRLANRAVNMAGE
+430 TGRRLANRAVNMLGE
-445 GLEEYV
+445 GLEEWT

-464 EDDRSFAQRLADP
+464 EDDRNFVQRMLDP

-545 GKKFNATDLGYLF
+545 GKKFTPTDLGYLF
-558 NALDENGRAKIMD
+558 NALDENGRAEIMD
-571 RVVNQGTISETGD
+571 RVVNQDTISEN
-584 GQTAEGLG
+584 GQAAGGLPSSAAAAAPSPEGEGLEG
-592 EFPSS
+592 ELHSS
-597 PAGDTSPAAA
+597 PAGNTAPAAA

-617 DVQKRAAEMARAAL
+617 NIQKQATEMARAAL

-659 GQDGGQENGRPAEA
+659 GGETEQGQQREARPSSAAAVAPSPEGEGSEA
-673 GAERADASI
+673 
-682 GPYNEEANGSAGDTL
+682 L

-723 QTAQKNVGEVQKI
+723 QAAQKNVGEVQKI
-736 AGSGIFNEAMNAAL
+736 AGSGIYNDAMNTAL

-761 YMQAMSGLYN
+761 YVQAMSGLYN

-785 AVAPAAAVVSNETAL
+785 AVAPAAAVVNNETAL

-809 TVTEAEPMAAPGVSG
+809 TVTAAEPMAAPGVSG

-835 ESTGTPLQALQLAAM
+835 ESTSTPLQALQLAAM

-902 QQNNPEGWAV
+902 QQNNPEGWAE
-912 LKQTALAFYTEKVGM
+912 LKRAALAFYTEKVGM
-927 TEAQEKVFK
+927 TEAQDKVFK
-936 NYENAYGTDTGLY
+936 AYENAYGTDTGLY

-970 CDYILTADQYTAP
+970 CDYILTADQYTTP

-1041 ALDTAKNN
+1041 ALDAAKNN
-1049 AHETGKQKNVQV
+1049 AREIGKQKNVQV

-1078 QNIDRDALREARIME
+1078 QN
-1093 KNGEDAEDIRKATGW
+1093 
-1108 FRGADR
+1108 
-1114 MWRYEVDNGT
+1114 VD
-1124 DEFNRKGDNLKT
+1124 
-1136 ENPDYAEFKNLWG
+1136 
-1149 KMQDMTITD
+1149 
-1158 GEWKRLQE
+1158 
-1166 LTKVVKP
+1166 
-1173 KNAADGGKLSEYL
+1173 
-1186 KAPGLYEQYPQ
+1186 
-1197 LRDIT
+1197 
-1202 LRFEEMEDGLRG
+1202 
-1214 YYAHGKN
+1214 
-1221 EIVLNKDFLGEYAS
+1221 
-1235 DKAKSTLL
+1235 
-1243 HEVQHWI
+1243 
-1250 QNYEGFASGASTE
+1250 
-1263 YWQNMLASGNEI
+1263 
-1275 VTRDMQ
+1275 
-1281 EQTRNLQSLRNRYP
+1281 
-1295 GIDRLARHAE
+1295 
-1305 KYVSEHDAEAYEDVY
+1305 
-1320 RQAAEAGIN
+1320 
-1329 EGVLDYYRGLRDFV
+1329 
-1343 MNPMKESRAPFELY
+1343 

-1363 IEARDVQKRMN
+1363 VEARDVQKRMD

-1383 KPDTGNGDTVFA
+1383 KPNTGNGDTVFA

-1404 NVKFSMNVPVEETK
+1404 NVKFSMDVPVEETK

-1427 ERALEQS
+1427 ERALERS

-1482 DGWTPTKAPVEYE
+1482 DGYTPTAPQIDYKIDTEKARQVE
-1495 VNYDATRKIE
+1495 RKIQ
-1505 KELDAAAKKVAG
+1505 LLSDKVAG
-1517 GIFDASTVLRKRGIE
+1517 GIFGRGSLLRGHNVE
-1532 NTTEMGTREIAE
+1532 GTTDMDTRT
-1544 KLAGDDGVRAA
+1544 LAALLSNDDTARAA
-1555 YLAEQGTT
+1555 YLADQGKT
-1563 LEPVMQEKVY
+1563 LEPVKKEKAWS
-1573 NRKYGNDALEQFT
+1573 RYGNETVQKVIDKVGVQKLAET
-1586 EKIGE
+1586 EVAFQTTGIVPDGVE
-1591 KRLREIHDA
+1591 DTVRSVLRDHYRET
-1600 LTDGVPA
+1600 TDGMLQRQA
-1607 DDALGSDA
+1607 ARKGWDA
-1615 DSIRSIIHDYY
+1615 DTI
-1626 AKSQESLLARHARK
+1626 A
-1640 MGLTAE
+1640 
-1646 ETQQKGE
+1646 QKRE
-1653 ERIARTMEKNVTPF
+1653 ERINRSMENNVTWF
-1667 VLEDFAQDAW
+1667 TIHDLIDSAWNMYQDGGR
-1677 KMMTDTDN
+1677 TQ
-1685 TGTEIDRM
+1685 GEVDRM
-1693 ATSDKLRA
+1693 ATSDKLRESVNDA
-1701 AVDDNQVA
+1701 D
-1709 AWVEE
+1709 VEKWLE
-1714 KLDVVLGKAGIYNGK
+1714 GQLDGVLGEKGIYNGK
-1729 ERYTASGGERSF
+1729 ERYKANGDRKSF
-1741 AQLHYPVTLENI
+1741 ESLHYPVTLENI
-1753 VKAMKGTQEE
+1753 VRVMKQSPV
-1763 RGDGAMATA
+1763 RGGNMWGVTPA
-1772 TGLQA
+1772 GLQS
-1777 VSVKDYGSI
+1777 VSVPEYSSI

-1792 SARLNRVDAESYQ
+1792 SGRLGSEESESYKAKIESVDGQ
-1805 EQTKALDEKID
+1805 ISDAISRIRKETKAH
-1816 GVIKQIRRETTAHTD
+1816 AD
-1831 NLYEEESIIG
+1831 NEFEECDIIS

-1862 EGYDISLDTA
+1862 EGYDISLETA

-1914 TVRSQLE
+1914 SVRGQLE

-1927 IEYTA
+1927 IEYAA

-1939 KALNSVENVKFSK
+1939 RALNSVENVKFSK
-1952 KSAAE
+1952 KKQTAAE
-1957 QVVSEAT
+1957 QIVSEAT
-1964 EKESLKKQ
+1964 EKEQLKKQ
-1972 LTEKEAENR
+1972 LTAAETEKR
-1981 ELARKFTKAR
+1981 ELARKYTKAR

-2010 KKAVQKTASA
+2010 KKAVQKTASE
-2020 FVDKYGS
+2020 FIDKYGS
-2027 RYGKGQLAGELERAF
+2027 RYGKSQLAGELERAF
-2042 SQISRDGA
+2042 SKISKDGA
-2050 SAEEALETLTNIARG
+2050 STEEALETLTNIARG

-2076 ARDYYA
+2076 LRDYYA

-2115 KRSWGNVRKNTF
+2115 THSWANVRKNTF
-2127 GRVNL
+2127 GRVSL
-2132 KLVGEK
+2132 KLVGED
-2138 VAGNLDTAMMEMADN
+2138 VTGNLDTAMMEMADN

-2227 ALRAEQKA
+2227 VLRAEQKA

-2279 KVAERLNKQADG
+2279 KVAERLNKQAEG
-2291 YKAQLMRMDTPDYKR
+2291 YKAQLMRMDTPDYKKMQKQ
-2306 LQRQVLEQRAAF
+2306 LLNQRAAF

-2376 TSAMGTKSDI
+2376 TSATGTKSDI

-2436 DLHKMNGRQTQQL
+2436 DLHKLNGRQTQQL

-2464 KMMAEGRGKAVQ
+2464 KMMADGRGKAVQ
-2476 TVAENSI
+2476 TVAEGSI
-2483 LDMQTVKKSQLKN
+2483 LDMQSVKVSQLKN
-2496 RNALLGKAADTRA
+2496 RNALLGKAADTRV

-2530 LGETTENDVY
+2530 LGSVAENDVY
-2540 KPIRDGFDKRVWKLD
+2540 KPIRDGFDKRVWKLN

-2562 EIKGDTDISKWTGD
+2562 EIKGDADISKWTGG

-2596 QRMEIYNLTQRKQ
+2596 QRMEIYNLTQRQQ
-2609 AHEHLVKGGISLME
+2609 AHEHLVKGGISIME
-2623 NGNKKKRVRLTPG
+2623 DGKKKKRVRLTPG
-2636 DLADITSSL
+2636 DLADITRSL
-2645 TNEQVQM
+2645 TNEQVKM

-2761 KWYNYRGENEISTKE
+2761 KWYNYHGENEISTKE

-2799 VSAAPSQTGYARLT
+2799 VSAAPSQTGYGRLT
-2813 KIMVRNWKVAKVGA
+2813 KTMVRNWKVAKVGA

-2867 RAENNCGIAKWKSWG
+2867 RAESNCGIAKWKSWG
-2882 YFETNLGRDM
+2882 YFETNIGQTMKSVLTGERDT
-2892 RSVILDEVPG
+2892 LDKVRE
-2902 IKDVITG
+2902 I
-2909 KRQITK
+2909 
-2915 DAVQSWSTALAE
+2915 STMGAE
-2927 FGDNITWG
+2927 WGDKITWG

-2942 LEAKD
+2942 LEARD

-2956 SLDYCAARLSE
+2956 SIDYCAARLSE

-3046 LIDAMRAGSD
+3046 FIDAMRVGGD

-3064 RYLDALWDGFVDNCN
+3064 RYLDALWDGFVDNIN

-3094 DGYDATRTDMEAT
+3094 DGYDATRTDMEAA
-3107 TDVYNAVV
+3107 TDMYNAVV
-3115 AWQKFLTQDANSNVT
+3115 AWQKFLTQDANSSVT

-3166 LQDPMHVDETFT
+3166 LQDPLHVDETFT

-3209 SGKTAKEA
+3209 GGKTAKEA

-3241 AEIASRLLAL
+3241 AEIASKLLAL
-3251 RVNGQTLYTQ
+3251 RVNGEALYTQ
-3261 KDLDKWM
+3261 KDLSKWV
-3268 EDEKKKQSDK
+3268 EDAKKKEKK

>member
-1 MASSSEIKNKWAKVH
+1 MASSSEIKKKWSKVH
-16 TTATNVPVYA
+16 TTAKNVPVYA

-38 EIERRWQ
+38 EIKRRWQ

-81 RALGGSGEDNGSF
+81 RALGGSGEDSGNF

-167 GTDGWAARKDGGKAA
+167 GTDGWAARRDGGKAA
-182 KGQQDKKDGAL
+182 KGQQGKKDGAL
-193 AYLVKSAGTGAVSGF
+193 AYLAKSAGTGAVSGF

-219 QSARELIARVHDAA
+219 QSVRELIARVHDAA
-233 DGEDARKL
+233 DGEDAQKL

-252 KVRPASEGGKNSWD
+252 KVRPASEGGKNRWD

-283 TVSMKRAN
+283 TVGMKRAN
-291 SERDVISGDETMRG
+291 SERDVISGDETMRS

-317 IYQQEQGKTGPLRV
+317 MYQQEQGKTGGLRV

-344 NMAASAVGGPA
+344 NIGASAVSGPT

-400 FDGIPGLRGE
+400 FDGVPGLRGE
-410 QYASISNAVDGA
+410 QYASIHNIVNGA
-422 VNRIFKTA
+422 VNKIFKTA
-430 TGRRLANRAVNMAGE
+430 TGRRLANRAVNMLGE
-445 GLEEYV
+445 GLEEWT

-464 EDDRSFAQRLADP
+464 EDDRNFAQRMLDP

-497 DAVNDSLAQRTG
+497 DAVNDSLAKRTG

-515 QMTDAVLEVAERQ
+515 QMTDAVLEVAEQQ

-545 GKKFNATDLGYLF
+545 GKKFTPTDLGYLF
-558 NALDENGRAKIMD
+558 NALDENGRAEIMD
-571 RVVNQGTISETGD
+571 RVVNQDTISED
-584 GQTAEGLG
+584 GQAAGGLPSSAAAAAPSPEGEGLG
-592 EFPSS
+592 ELPSS
-597 PAGDTSPAAA
+597 PAGNTAPAAA

-617 DVQKRAAEMARAAL
+617 NIQKQAAEMARAAL

-659 GQDGGQENGRPAEA
+659 GSETEQGQQREA
-673 GAERADASI
+673 GLSSAAAEKPSPS
-682 GPYNEEANGSAGDTL
+682 GEGSEAL

-723 QTAQKNVGEVQKI
+723 QAAQKNVGEVQKI
-736 AGSGIFNEAMNAAL
+736 AGSGIYNDAMNAAL

-761 YMQAMSGLYN
+761 YVQAMSGLYN

-785 AVAPAAAVVSNETAL
+785 AVAPAAAVVNNETAL

-809 TVTEAEPMAAPGVSG
+809 TVTAAEPMAAPGVRG

-835 ESTGTPLQALQLAAM
+835 ESTSTPLQALQLAAM

-902 QQNNPEGWAV
+902 QQNNPEGWAEV
-912 LKQTALAFYTEKVGM
+912 KRAALAFYTEKVGM
-927 TEAQEKVFK
+927 TEAQDKVFK
-936 NYENAYGTDTGLY
+936 AYENAYGTDTGLY

-970 CDYILTADQYTAP
+970 CDYILTADQYTTP

-1041 ALDTAKNN
+1041 ALDAAKNN
-1049 AHETGKQKNVQV
+1049 AREIGKQKNVQV
-1061 EQKGEQKNKY
+1061 EQKGGQKNKY

-1078 QNIDRDALREARIME
+1078 QNVDRDALREARIME

-1114 MWRYEVDNGT
+1114 MWRYEVDNST
-1124 DEFNRKGDNLKT
+1124 DEFNRKGDNLKA
-1136 ENPDYAEFKNLWG
+1136 ENPDYAEYKNLWS
-1149 KMQDMTITD
+1149 KVQDMTITD

-1197 LRDIT
+1197 LKDIT
-1202 LRFEEMEDGLRG
+1202 LRFEEMEEGLRG
-1214 YYAHGKN
+1214 YYDHGKN
-1221 EIVLNKDFLGEYAS
+1221 EIVLNKNFLGEYAS

-1250 QNYEGFASGASTE
+1250 QNYEGFAGGASTE
-1263 YWQNMLASGNEI
+1263 YWQNMLAGGNEI
-1275 VTRDMQ
+1275 VTKDMQ
-1281 EQTRNLQSLRNRYP
+1281 EQTRNLQSLRNRYQ
-1295 GIDRLARHAE
+1295 GIDRLARYAE
-1305 KYVSEHDAEAYEDVY
+1305 KYVTEHNVEAYEDVY

-1329 EGVLDYYRGLRDFV
+1329 EDVLDYYRGLRDFV

-1363 IEARDVQKRMN
+1363 VEARDVQKRMD

-1383 KPDTGNGDTVFA
+1383 KPNTGNGDTVFA
-1395 VNGDSFSKN
+1395 VNGDSFSNVQPGKIKESATGERYLEQNSVPTDTDMALSKKKHPTEQQSMKQKDSLATNVGERTSSIKN
-1404 NVKFSMNVPVEETK
+1404 MPQNGENVNKSVTEMSIEEAYAENERLKDAVKKLRDERSAWENSTAVEEIRAERDKVRGKYGRFSGQLKEWEANTLAWK
-1418 DLVAVHNVD
+1418 EYTEQRAAYK
-1427 ERALEQS
+1427 ERAAALNERQD
-1434 LELGGL
+1434 
-1440 PMPSI
+1440 
-1445 AVIKAEQ
+1445 AVAE
-1452 GHSKYGPISL
+1452 
-1462 VFGKDT
+1462 
-1468 IDPQR
+1468 
-1473 NSENKVYGG
+1473 
-1482 DGWTPTKAPVEYE
+1482 
-1495 VNYDATRKIE
+1495 
-1505 KELDAAAKKVAG
+1505 
-1517 GIFDASTVLRKRGIE
+1517 VLRSAGADKATQQWQEKQAAQQVYDQKVKDSGKKAADYRRDLAVEHYG
-1532 NTTEMGTREIAE
+1532 TTEDYA
-1544 KLAGDDGVRAA
+1544 RAA
-1555 YLAEQGTT
+1555 YLLPDGRMLDFTDGNAGEKRGLDHRNIQNVFGPAELGPDATQASYLNTFIREGNVRIMPEGPGVDISAEVKPTAAQYERIAEMADT
-1563 LEPVMQEKVY
+1563 LGVQ
-1573 NRKYGNDALEQFT
+1573 NRKFSVDLSDADGKQIATRQYEGRVRGSDVVNDIKAFYRDGSMTERSELEQF
-1586 EKIGE
+1586 
-1591 KRLREIHDA
+1591 
-1600 LTDGVPA
+1600 
-1607 DDALGSDA
+1607 
-1615 DSIRSIIHDYY
+1615 
-1626 AKSQESLLARHARK
+1626 
-1640 MGLTAE
+1640 
-1646 ETQQKGE
+1646 
-1653 ERIARTMEKNVTPF
+1653 
-1667 VLEDFAQDAW
+1667 
-1677 KMMTDTDN
+1677 
-1685 TGTEIDRM
+1685 
-1693 ATSDKLRA
+1693 
-1701 AVDDNQVA
+1701 
-1709 AWVEE
+1709 
-1714 KLDVVLGKAGIYNGK
+1714 
-1729 ERYTASGGERSF
+1729 RYSR
-1741 AQLHYPVTLENI
+1741 
-1753 VKAMKGTQEE
+1753 
-1763 RGDGAMATA
+1763 
-1772 TGLQA
+1772 
-1777 VSVKDYGSI
+1777 
-1786 AELKQD
+1786 
-1792 SARLNRVDAESYQ
+1792 
-1805 EQTKALDEKID
+1805 
-1816 GVIKQIRRETTAHTD
+1816 
-1831 NLYEEESIIG
+1831 
-1841 NVMLQAAGK
+1841 
-1850 KTAAAIRRTFAG
+1850 
-1862 EGYDISLDTA
+1862 
-1872 KRLQTLYRDAAQL
+1872 
-1885 PTEYFEAKPRR
+1885 
-1896 AVGFDEVKA
+1896 
-1905 AILPDNVSD
+1905 
-1914 TVRSQLE
+1914 
-1921 KLGVPV
+1921 
-1927 IEYTA
+1927 
-1932 NDEDARL
+1932 
-1939 KALNSVENVKFSK
+1939 

-1957 QVVSEAT
+1957 QIVGEAT
-1964 EKESLKKQ
+1964 EKEQLKKQ
-1972 LTEKEAENR
+1972 LTAAETEKR
-1981 ELARKFTKAR
+1981 ELARKYTKAR

-2010 KKAVQKTASA
+2010 KKAVQKTASELI
-2020 FVDKYGS
+2020 DKYGS
-2027 RYGKGQLAGELERAF
+2027 RYGKSQLAGELERAF
-2042 SQISRDGA
+2042 SKISRDGA
-2050 SAEEALETLTNIARG
+2050 STEEALETLTNIARG

-2076 ARDYYA
+2076 LRDYYA

-2105 MSEFGDGADG
+2105 MSEYGDGADG
-2115 KRSWGNVRKNTF
+2115 THSWANVRKNTF

-2132 KLVGEK
+2132 KLVGED
-2138 VAGNLDTAMMEMADN
+2138 VTGNLDTAMMEMADN

-2248 KALESDQSAQ
+2248 KALESAQSAQ

-2279 KVAERLNKQADG
+2279 KVAERLNRQAEG
-2291 YKAQLMRMDTPDYKR
+2291 YKTQLMRMDTPDYKKMQKQ
-2306 LQRQVLEQRAAF
+2306 LLNQRAAF

-2376 TSAMGTKSDI
+2376 TSARGTKSDI

-2391 MKDIRQMAQQ
+2391 MKDIQLMAEQ
-2401 SLDADKGLTDA
+2401 SLKADKGLA
-2412 DDYAD
+2412 DVDTYAD

-2422 PNMISELI
+2422 PNMIEALVK
-2430 DDVGDI
+2430 DAGDL

-2464 KMMAEGRGKAVQ
+2464 KMMADGRGKAVQ
-2476 TVAENSI
+2476 TVAEGSI
-2483 LDMQTVKKSQLKN
+2483 LDMQSVKVSQLKN

-2509 GDMTAQLLGLDM
+2509 GDMAAQLLGLDM

-2530 LGETTENDVY
+2530 LGSVAENDVY

-2555 AAQEKFA
+2555 AAQKKFA
-2562 EIKGDTDISKWTGD
+2562 EIKGDADISKWTGD

-2596 QRMEIYNLTQRKQ
+2596 QRMEIYNLTQRQQ
-2609 AHEHLVKGGISLME
+2609 AHEHLVKGGISIME
-2623 NGNKKKRVRLTPG
+2623 DGKKKKRVRLTPG

-2645 TNEQVQM
+2645 TNEQVKM

-2688 WPIKTDSNYTRTSD
+2688 WPIKVDPNFRQTTDAADSN
-2702 ATAGD
+2702 

-2724 RKANNPLI
+2724 RDANNPLI

-2761 KWYNYRGENEISTKE
+2761 KWYNYHSENEISTKE

-2799 VSAAPSQTGYARLT
+2799 VSAAPSQTGYGRLT
-2813 KIMVRNWKVAKVGA
+2813 KTMVRNWKVAKVGA

-2867 RAENNCGIAKWKSWG
+2867 RAESNCGIAKWKSWG
-2882 YFETNLGRDM
+2882 YFETNIGQTMKSVLTGERDT
-2892 RSVILDEVPG
+2892 LDKVRE
-2902 IKDVITG
+2902 I
-2909 KRQITK
+2909 
-2915 DAVQSWSTALAE
+2915 STMGAE
-2927 FGDNITWG
+2927 WGDKITWG

-2942 LEAKD
+2942 LEARD

-2956 SLDYCAARLSE
+2956 SIDYCAARLSE

-3056 DKDKDFKE
+3056 DKDKEFGE
-3064 RYLDALWDGFVDNCN
+3064 RYLDALWDGFVDNIN

-3094 DGYDATRTDMEAT
+3094 DGYDATRTDMEAA

-3115 AWQKFLTQDANSNVT
+3115 AWQKFLAQDQNSKVT

-3153 VREVKSAYDMVTA
+3153 VREVKSAYDIVTA
-3166 LQDPMHVDETFT
+3166 LQDPLHVDETFT

-3184 NSRLMRGQMDEAQ
+3184 NSRLMRGQMNEAQ
-3197 DVLDKLVQNKID
+3197 EVLDKLVQNKID
-3209 SGKTAKEA
+3209 GGKTAKEA

-3227 KWKPLYLAAEDAQR
+3227 KWKPLYLQPR
-3241 AEIASRLLAL
+3241 TPRGRRLHRSCWRCA
-3251 RVNGQTLYTQ
+3251 
-3261 KDLDKWM
+3261 
-3268 EDEKKKQSDK
+3268 

>member
-81 RALGGSGEDNGSF
+81 RALGGSGEDSGSF

-129 AGDAQALRFGRTGIL
+129 AGDAQAMRFGRTGIL

-160 VQQMMGS
+160 VRQMMGS
-167 GTDGWAARKDGGKAA
+167 GTDRWAARKDGGKAA
-182 KGQQDKKDGAL
+182 KEQQGKKDGAL
-193 AYLVKSAGTGAVSGF
+193 TYLAKSAGTGAVSGF

-219 QSARELIARVHDAA
+219 QSVRELIARVHDAA
-233 DGEDARKL
+233 DGEDAQKL
-241 AQKQNEAYWKN
+241 AQKQNEVYWKN
-252 KVRPASEGGKNSWD
+252 KVRPASEGGKNGWD

-283 TVSMKRAN
+283 TVGMKRAN
-291 SERDVISGDETMRG
+291 SERDVISGDETMRS

-312 GRLAG
+312 GRMAG
-317 IYQQEQGKTGPLRV
+317 MYQQEQGKTGGLRV
-331 AGDVVSAVGGMAP
+331 AGDVVSAVGGMAS
-344 NMAASAVGGPA
+344 NMAASAVGGPT

-451 SDVAGSYISQLYQ
+451 SDVAGGYISQLYQ

-497 DAVNDSLAQRTG
+497 NAVNDSLAQRTG

-545 GKKFNATDLGYLF
+545 GKKFTPTDLGYLF
-558 NALDENGRAKIMD
+558 NALDENGRAEIMD
-571 RVVNQGTISETGD
+571 RVVNQDTISED
-584 GQTAEGLG
+584 GQAAGGLPSSAAAAAPSPEGEGLG
-592 EFPSS
+592 ELPSS
-597 PAGDTSPAAA
+597 TAGDTAPAAA
-607 EEARNLSGEE
+607 EEARNLSGEK
-617 DVQKRAAEMARAAL
+617 DIQKQAAEMARAAL

-659 GQDGGQENGRPAEA
+659 GGETEQGQQREA
-673 GAERADASI
+673 GLASAAAEKPSTS
-682 GPYNEEANGSAGDTL
+682 GEGSEAL

-723 QTAQKNVGEVQKI
+723 QTAQKNAGEVQKI

-902 QQNNPEGWAV
+902 QQNNPEGWAE

-970 CDYILTADQYTAP
+970 CDYILTADQYTEP

-1049 AHETGKQKNVQV
+1049 AREIGKQKNVQV

-1071 SYVGVQG
+1071 SYVGAQG
-1078 QNIDRDALREARIME
+1078 QN
-1093 KNGEDAEDIRKATGW
+1093 
-1108 FRGADR
+1108 
-1114 MWRYEVDNGT
+1114 VD
-1124 DEFNRKGDNLKT
+1124 
-1136 ENPDYAEFKNLWG
+1136 
-1149 KMQDMTITD
+1149 
-1158 GEWKRLQE
+1158 
-1166 LTKVVKP
+1166 
-1173 KNAADGGKLSEYL
+1173 
-1186 KAPGLYEQYPQ
+1186 
-1197 LRDIT
+1197 
-1202 LRFEEMEDGLRG
+1202 
-1214 YYAHGKN
+1214 
-1221 EIVLNKDFLGEYAS
+1221 
-1235 DKAKSTLL
+1235 
-1243 HEVQHWI
+1243 
-1250 QNYEGFASGASTE
+1250 
-1263 YWQNMLASGNEI
+1263 
-1275 VTRDMQ
+1275 
-1281 EQTRNLQSLRNRYP
+1281 
-1295 GIDRLARHAE
+1295 
-1305 KYVSEHDAEAYEDVY
+1305 
-1320 RQAAEAGIN
+1320 
-1329 EGVLDYYRGLRDFV
+1329 
-1343 MNPMKESRAPFELY
+1343 

-1363 IEARDVQKRMN
+1363 VEARDVQKRMD

-1395 VNGDSFSKN
+1395 VNGDSFSEN

-1427 ERALEQS
+1427 ERALERS

-1517 GIFDASTVLRKRGIE
+1517 GIFGASAVLRKRGIE

-1555 YLAEQGTT
+1555 YLAEQGAT

-1586 EKIGE
+1586 EKVGE
-1591 KRLREIHDA
+1591 KRLQEIHDA

-1607 DDALGSDA
+1607 DEALGSDA

-1640 MGLTAE
+1640 MGWTAE

-1677 KMMTDTDN
+1677 KRMTDTDN

-1701 AVDDNQVA
+1701 AVDDDQVA

-1714 KLDVVLGKAGIYNGK
+1714 KLDGVLGKAGIYNGK
-1729 ERYTASGGERSF
+1729 ERYTASGDKKSF

-1753 VKAMKGTQEE
+1753 VKAMKETQEE
-1763 RGDGAMATA
+1763 RGEGAMATA
-1772 TGLQA
+1772 TGLKA
-1777 VSVKDYGSI
+1777 VSAKDYGSI

-1792 SARLNRVDAESYQ
+1792 SARINRVDAESYQ

-1816 GVIKQIRRETTAHTD
+1816 GAIKQIRRETTAHTD

-1914 TVRSQLE
+1914 TVRGQLE

-1927 IEYTA
+1927 IEYKA
-1932 NDEDARL
+1932 GDEDARL
-1939 KALNSVENVKFSK
+1939 KALNSVEDVKFSRK
-1952 KSAAE
+1952 KQTAAE
-1957 QVVSEAT
+1957 QIVSEAT
-1964 EKESLKKQ
+1964 EKEQLKKQ
-1972 LTEKEAENR
+1972 LTAAETEKR
-1981 ELARKFTKAR
+1981 ELARKYTKAR

-2010 KKAVQKTASA
+2010 KKSVQKTASE
-2020 FVDKYGS
+2020 FIDKYGS
-2027 RYGKGQLAGELERAF
+2027 RYGKSQLAGELERAF
-2042 SQISRDGA
+2042 SKISKDGA
-2050 SAEEALETLTNIARG
+2050 STEEALETLTNIARG

-2076 ARDYYA
+2076 LRDYYA

-2115 KRSWGNVRKNTF
+2115 THSWANVRRNTF

-2132 KLVGEK
+2132 KLVGED
-2138 VAGNLDTAMMEMADN
+2138 VTGNLDTAMMEMADN

-2214 ADKAAAQLNQTRT
+2214 VDKAAAQLNQTRT

-2264 KWIETTRKAAQANNT
+2264 KWIETTRKAAQTNNT
-2279 KVAERLNKQADG
+2279 KVAERLNKQAEG
-2291 YKAQLMRMDTPDYKR
+2291 YKAQLMRMDTPDYKKMQKQ
-2306 LQRQVLEQRAAF
+2306 LLNQRAAF

-2376 TSAMGTKSDI
+2376 TSAAGTKSDI

-2401 SLDADKGLTDA
+2401 SLDADKGLTDV

-2417 FDPDL
+2417 FYPDL
-2422 PNMISELI
+2422 PNMIDDLI
-2430 DDVGDI
+2430 EDVGDI

-2483 LDMQTVKKSQLKN
+2483 LDMQAVKKSQLKN
-2496 RNALLGKAADTRA
+2496 RNALLGKAADTRT
-2509 GDMTAQLLGLDM
+2509 GDMIAQLLGLDM

-2530 LGETTENDVY
+2530 LGGTAENDVY

-2576 KAERQTFKL
+2576 KAKRQTFKL

-2623 NGNKKKRVRLTPG
+2623 NGKKEKRVQLTPG

-2678 GLNKF
+2678 GLNKY

-2688 WPIKTDSNYTRTSD
+2688 WPITVDPNFRRTTDAADSN
-2702 ATAGD
+2702 TAGY
-2707 TPGLYAI
+2707 YAI
-2714 KNQGFTKALQ
+2714 KNQRFTKAVQ
-2724 RKANNPLI
+2724 HDANNPLI

-2743 VANMAT
+2743 VADMAT

-2761 KWYNYRGENEISTKE
+2761 KWYNYRGGNEISTKE
-2776 AIDGVYGAKGK
+2776 AIDGVYGAKGN

-2799 VSAAPSQTGYARLT
+2799 VSAAPSQTGYGRLT
-2813 KIMVRNWKVAKVGA
+2813 KTMVRNWKVAKVGA

-2867 RAENNCGIAKWKSWG
+2867 RAESHCGIAKWKSWG
-2882 YFETNLGRDM
+2882 YFETNIGQTMKSVLTGERDT
-2892 RSVILDEVPG
+2892 LDKVRE
-2902 IKDVITG
+2902 I
-2909 KRQITK
+2909 
-2915 DAVQSWSTALAE
+2915 STMGAE
-2927 FGDNITWG
+2927 WGDKLTWG

-2942 LEAKD
+2942 LEARD

-2956 SLDYCAARLSE
+2956 SLNYCAARLSE

-3011 AAVKVAHR
+3011 AAVKLAHR
-3019 EEGARANMGRVMA
+3019 EEGARANMGRVLA

-3046 LIDAMRAGSD
+3046 LIDAMRVGSD
-3056 DKDKDFKE
+3056 DKDKEFGE

-3079 LLNNIPMVKDVISIF
+3079 LLNNIPMVKDIISIF
-3094 DGYDATRTDMEAT
+3094 NGYDATRTDMEAA
-3107 TDVYNAVV
+3107 TDVYNAVA
-3115 AWQKFLTQDANSNVT
+3115 AWQKFLTQDSNSKVT

-3153 VREVKSAYDMVTA
+3153 VREVKSAYDIVTA
-3166 LQDPMHVDETFT
+3166 LQDPLHVDETFT

-3184 NSRLMRGQMDEAQ
+3184 NSRLMRGQMNEAQ
-3197 DVLDKLVQNKID
+3197 EVLDKLVQNKID
-3209 SGKTAKEA
+3209 GGKTAKEA

-3241 AEIASRLLAL
+3241 AEIASKLLAL
-3251 RVNGQTLYTQ
+3251 RVNGEALYTQ
-3261 KDLDKWM
+3261 KDLSKWV
-3268 EDEKKKQSDK
+3268 EDAKKKEKK

>member
-51 RVGNSA
+51 KVGNSA

-81 RALGGSGEDNGSF
+81 RALGGEAQGDNNQFVKGLAASKGENGSDPF
-94 RKGLQSGAAQRQLA
+94 LLARAQSN
-108 DTAQTLREQP
+108 EQAKAE
-118 YHNRLSITGSV
+118 NRAL
-129 AGDAQALRFGRTGIL
+129 QALRGGSKEEKYQAVNEYFETHPNARKLWALERGVSGVQDSNGQKIL
-144 DLPRQKS
+144 SYQELQNL
-151 TPQTAREAA
+151 TPAERKKYEETNVLGARSRAIAKLRSGMTENGREAYETA
-160 VQQMMGS
+160 KSLYDDYGRAYSAGQRAKDVVGGSLKSAADSIGVFMEGMALGSSEESKRAQWEMRQAMDNGTVFARDENGDLKVSNDYKKALDTYNKTRDDKVVLDEGFSPALARNRADQAQVERGLAGTTGVTRKAGELAGSMVQNAPGMATALIPGVGFGVSM
-167 GTDGWAARKDGGKAA
+167 
-182 KGQQDKKDGAL
+182 GAL
-193 AYLVKSAGTGAVSGF
+193 GLQAAGNRADELSARGIDVREALKRGAVSG
-208 ANVGSNLIDND
+208 AIEVGTEMVPIG
-219 QSARELIARVHDAA
+219 EWVPEKIAKWV
-233 DGEDARKL
+233 
-241 AQKQNEAYWKN
+241 KQPVKN
-252 KVRPASEGGKNSWD
+252 WVKIVREGG
-266 SLTADE
+266 E
-272 QEKLRNAGPYS
+272 
-283 TVSMKRAN
+283 
-291 SERDVISGDETMRG
+291 
-305 ALGIEQG
+305 
-312 GRLAG
+312 
-317 IYQQEQGKTGPLRV
+317 
-331 AGDVVSAVGGMAP
+331 
-344 NMAASAVGGPA
+344 
-355 AGFAA
+355 
-360 LYASAAGASAQEAR
+360 SAAENLAKQAMGEATEEGAS
-374 DNGADTLTAGLAG
+374 
-387 ALSGGVEIATEKM
+387 
-400 FDGIPGLRGE
+400 
-410 QYASISNAVDGA
+410 
-422 VNRIFKTA
+422 
-430 TGRRLANRAVNMAGE
+430 
-445 GLEEYV
+445 YV
-451 SDVAGSYISQLYQ
+451 LNY
-464 EDDRSFAQRLADP
+464 LADLAAKDP
-477 DAWYS
+477 EAE
-482 FLIGSLMSAAMSGPV
+482 FSL
-497 DAVNDSLAQRTG
+497 
-509 KSVQAQ
+509 
-515 QMTDAVLEVAERQ
+515 
-528 GGEAA
+528 A
-533 ELAGTMRQQQAA
+533 ELADNMAMGAASGAAYGIIGTGINRA
-545 GKKFNATDLGYLF
+545 LGGSAQT
-558 NALDENGRAKIMD
+558 NENNGEG
-571 RVVNQGTISETGD
+571 VVNQGTISED
-584 GQTAEGLG
+584 GQAGEGLPSSAAAAAPSPEG
-592 EFPSS
+592 EGFGVLPSS

-659 GQDGGQENGRPAEA
+659 GGESEQGQAAEGLPSSA
-673 GAERADASI
+673 AAAAPSPEGE
-682 GPYNEEANGSAGDTL
+682 GSGVL

-1114 MWRYEVDNGT
+1114 MWRYEVDNGA

-1136 ENPDYAEFKNLWG
+1136 ENPDYAEYKSLWG

-1263 YWQNMLASGNEI
+1263 YWQNMLAGGNEI

-1295 GIDRLARHAE
+1295 GIDRLARYAE

-1320 RQAAEAGIN
+1320 KQAAEAGIN
-1329 EGVLDYYRGLRDFV
+1329 EGVLDYYRGLREFV

-1363 IEARDVQKRMN
+1363 IEARDVQKRMD

-1395 VNGDSFSKN
+1395 VNGDSFSEN

-1445 AVIKAEQ
+1445 AVVKAEQ

-1495 VNYDATRKIE
+1495 VNYDATRQLE

-1517 GIFDASTVLRKRGIE
+1517 GIFGASAVLRKRGIE

-1555 YLAEQGTT
+1555 YLAEQGAT

-1586 EKIGE
+1586 EKVGE
-1591 KRLREIHDA
+1591 KRLQEIHDA

-1607 DDALGSDA
+1607 DEALGSDA

-1640 MGLTAE
+1640 MGWTAE

-1677 KMMTDTDN
+1677 KRMTDTDN

-1701 AVDDNQVA
+1701 AVDDDQVA

-1714 KLDVVLGKAGIYNGK
+1714 KLDGVLGKAGIYNGK
-1729 ERYTASGGERSF
+1729 ERYTASGDKKSF

-1753 VKAMKGTQEE
+1753 VKAMKETQEE
-1763 RGDGAMATA
+1763 RGEGAMATA
-1772 TGLQA
+1772 TGLKA
-1777 VSVKDYGSI
+1777 VSAKDYGSI

-1792 SARLNRVDAESYQ
+1792 SARINRVDAESYQ

-1885 PTEYFEAKPRR
+1885 PTGYFEAKPRR

-1914 TVRSQLE
+1914 AVRGRLE

-1927 IEYTA
+1927 IEYKA
-1932 NDEDARL
+1932 GDEDARL
-1939 KALNSVENVKFSK
+1939 KALNSVEDVKFSRK
-1952 KSAAE
+1952 KQTAAE
-1957 QVVSEAT
+1957 QIVSEAT
-1964 EKESLKKQ
+1964 EKEQLKKQ
-1972 LTEKEAENR
+1972 LTAAETEKR
-1981 ELARKFTKAR
+1981 ELARKYTKAR

-2010 KKAVQKTASA
+2010 KKAVQKTASE
-2020 FVDKYGS
+2020 FIDKYGS
-2027 RYGKGQLAGELERAF
+2027 RYGKSQLAGELERAF
-2042 SQISRDGA
+2042 SKISRDGA

-2076 ARDYYA
+2076 LRDYYA

-2105 MSEFGDGADG
+2105 MSEYGDGADG
-2115 KRSWGNVRKNTF
+2115 THSWANVRRNTF

-2132 KLVGEK
+2132 KLVGED
-2138 VAGNLDTAMMEMADN
+2138 VTGNLDTAMMEMADN

-2279 KVAERLNKQADG
+2279 KVAERLNKQAEG
-2291 YKAQLMRMDTPDYKR
+2291 YKEQLMRMDTPDYKKMQKQ
-2306 LQRQVLEQRAAF
+2306 LLNQRAAF

-2336 SVQKNVKQLYKWLAK
+2336 SVQKNVKQLYRWLAK
-2351 PNEAG
+2351 PNDAG

-2376 TSAMGTKSDI
+2376 TSATGTKSDI

-2422 PNMISELI
+2422 PNMIGELI

-2436 DLHKMNGRQTQQL
+2436 DLRKMNGRQTQQL

-2483 LDMQTVKKSQLKN
+2483 LDMQAVKKSQLKN
-2496 RNALLGKAADTRA
+2496 RNALLGKAADTRV
-2509 GDMTAQLLGLDM
+2509 GDMSTQLLGLDM

-2530 LGETTENDVY
+2530 LGGTAENDVY

-2562 EIKGDTDISKWTGD
+2562 EIKGDTDIGKWTGD

-2623 NGNKKKRVRLTPG
+2623 DGNKKKRVRLTPG

-2652 ARKMAAYLSATDGP
+2652 ARRMAAYLSATDGP

-2761 KWYNYRGENEISTKE
+2761 KWYNYHGENEISTKE

-2813 KIMVRNWKVAKVGA
+2813 KTMVRNWKVAKVGA

-2851 TAALAYDVGR
+2851 TEALAYDVGR
-2861 LKQGME
+2861 LKQGRK
-2867 RAENNCGIAKWKSWG
+2867 RAKSHCAIAKWKSWG
-2882 YFETNLGRDM
+2882 YFETNIGQTMKSVLTGERDT
-2892 RSVILDEVPG
+2892 LDKVRE
-2902 IKDVITG
+2902 I
-2909 KRQITK
+2909 
-2915 DAVQSWSTALAE
+2915 STIAAE
-2927 FGDNITWG
+2927 YGDEITWG

-2942 LEAKD
+2942 LEARD

-2956 SLDYCAARLSE
+2956 SIDYCAARLSE

-3019 EEGARANMGRVMA
+3019 EEGGWGNMGRVMA

-3046 LIDAMRAGSD
+3046 FIDAMRVGDD
-3056 DKDKDFKE
+3056 DKDKNFKE
-3064 RYLDALWDGFVDNCN
+3064 RYLDALWDGFVDNIN

-3094 DGYDATRTDMEAT
+3094 DGYDATRTDMEAA
-3107 TDVYNAVV
+3107 TDMYNAVV

-3153 VREVKSAYDMVTA
+3153 VRGVKSAYDMVTA
-3166 LQDPMHVDETFT
+3166 LQDPLHVDETFT

-3217 RSSIRSSLTS
+3217 RSAVRSSLTS

-3241 AEIASRLLAL
+3241 AEIASKLLAL
-3251 RVNGQTLYTQ
+3251 RVNGEALYTQ
-3261 KDLDKWM
+3261 KDLSKWV
-3268 EDEKKKQSDK
+3268 EDAKKEKK

>member
-1 MASSSEIKNKWAKVH
+1 MASSKEIKDKWSKVH
-16 TTATNVPVYA
+16 TTATNVPVY
-26 GTENSR
+26 GESGP

-38 EIERRWQ
+38 EIERKWRN
-45 SNDSTA
+45 NDSTA
-51 RVGNSA
+51 RIDNS
-57 VVNESMART
+57 VVVQQSMARQ
-66 AAVNR
+66 AVVNR
-71 LRAQQRQEMS
+71 LRKQQRQEMS
-81 RALGGSGEDNGSF
+81 EALGGSGEDSGNF

-182 KGQQDKKDGAL
+182 KEQQGKKDGAL
-193 AYLVKSAGTGAVSGF
+193 AYLAKSAGTGAVSGF
-208 ANVGSNLIDND
+208 ANIASNMIDND
-219 QSARELIARVHDAA
+219 QTARELMARGYDVQDSQ
-233 DGEDARKL
+233 DAREQAK
-241 AQKQNEAYWKN
+241 AQNEAYWKN
-252 KVRPASEGGKNSWD
+252 KVRPASEGGKNSWN
-266 SLTADE
+266 SLDEDE
-272 QEKLRNAGPYS
+272 QDRLRNVGPYS
-283 TVSMKRAN
+283 TQAMKNAAR
-291 SERDVISGDETMRG
+291 ERENVQMDETARQ

-317 IYQQEQGKTGPLRV
+317 MYQQEQGKTGGLRV
-331 AGDVVSAVGGMAP
+331 AGDVVSAVGGMVP
-344 NMAASAVGGPA
+344 NMAASAVSGPT
-355 AGFAA
+355 AGFTA

-410 QYASISNAVDGA
+410 QYASIHNIVNGA
-422 VNRIFKTA
+422 VNKIFKTA
-430 TGRRLANRAVNMAGE
+430 TGRRLANRAVNMMGE
-445 GLEEYV
+445 GLEEWT

-464 EDDRSFAQRLADP
+464 EDDRNFVQRMMDP

-515 QMTDAVLEVAERQ
+515 QMTDAVLEVAEQQ

-545 GKKFNATDLGYLF
+545 GKKFTPTDLGYLF
-558 NALDENGRAKIMD
+558 NALDENGQTEIMD
-571 RVVNQGTISETGD
+571 RVVNQDTISETKNEQAAG
-584 GQTAEGLG
+584 GLPSSAAAAAPSPEGEGLG
-592 EFPSS
+592 KLPSS
-597 PAGDTSPAAA
+597 PAGNTAPAAA

-617 DVQKRAAEMARAAL
+617 NIQKQAAEMARAAL

-659 GQDGGQENGRPAEA
+659 GGETEQGQQREA
-673 GAERADASI
+673 GLSSAAAEKPS
-682 GPYNEEANGSAGDTL
+682 PSEEGSEAL

-711 TVDEAEQAYNAR
+711 TVDEAERAYNAR
-723 QTAQKNVGEVQKI
+723 QAAQKNVGEVQKI
-736 AGSGIFNEAMNAAL
+736 AGSGIYNDAMNAAL

-785 AVAPAAAVVSNETAL
+785 AVAPAAAVVNNETAL

-809 TVTEAEPMAAPGVSG
+809 TVTAAEPMAAPGVSG

-835 ESTGTPLQALQLAAM
+835 ESTSTPLQALQLAAM

-902 QQNNPEGWAV
+902 QQNNPEGWAEV
-912 LKQTALAFYTEKVGM
+912 KRAALAFYTEKVGM
-927 TEAQEKVFK
+927 TEAQDKVFK
-936 NYENAYGTDTGLY
+936 AYENAYGTDTGLY

-970 CDYILTADQYTAP
+970 CDYILTADQYTTP
-983 QKRTILQ
+983 QKWTILQ

-1002 IKNVL
+1002 IRNVL

-1034 IIDEYLD
+1034 IVDEYLD

-1049 AHETGKQKNVQV
+1049 AREIGKQKNVQV

-1078 QNIDRDALREARIME
+1078 QNVDRDALREARIME

-1114 MWRYEVDNGT
+1114 MWRYEVDNST
-1124 DEFNRKGDNLKT
+1124 DEFNRKGDNLKA
-1136 ENPDYAEFKNLWG
+1136 ENPDYAEYKNLWS
-1149 KMQDMTITD
+1149 KVQDMTITD

-1197 LRDIT
+1197 LKDIT
-1202 LRFEEMEDGLRG
+1202 LRFEEMEEGLRG

-1221 EIVLNKDFLGEYAS
+1221 EIVLNKNFLSEYAS

-1263 YWQNMLASGNEI
+1263 YWQNMLAGGNEI

-1305 KYVSEHDAEAYEDVY
+1305 KYVSEHDAEAYDDVY

-1363 IEARDVQKRMN
+1363 VEARDVQKRMN

-1395 VNGDSFSKN
+1395 VNGDSFSIDKDEKGNLFVKIDEDILDGVDEKDIKSTIRSEIKRRFPNGFVRDGWKIAQTRVGRGEFTNSKYTRMIERTAPQVYQDKMRMAASLDEIISVAKEVANEPANHERNDGILSFNRSSVAMRVGGNDYNAEVVTAIKPGTHEIFYDIVNVQPGKIKESATGERYLEQNSVPTDTDMALSEKKHPTEQQSVKQKDSLATNVGERTSSIKN
-1404 NVKFSMNVPVEETK
+1404 IPQKGENVNKPVTEMSTEEAYAENERLKDAMKKLRDERSAWENSTAVEEIRAERDEVRGKYGRFSGQLKEWEANTPAWK
-1418 DLVAVHNVD
+1418 EYTEQRAAYK
-1427 ERALEQS
+1427 ERAAALNERRD
-1434 LELGGL
+1434 
-1440 PMPSI
+1440 
-1445 AVIKAEQ
+1445 AVAE
-1452 GHSKYGPISL
+1452 
-1462 VFGKDT
+1462 
-1468 IDPQR
+1468 
-1473 NSENKVYGG
+1473 
-1482 DGWTPTKAPVEYE
+1482 
-1495 VNYDATRKIE
+1495 
-1505 KELDAAAKKVAG
+1505 
-1517 GIFDASTVLRKRGIE
+1517 VLRSAGADKATQQWQEKQAAQQVYDQKVKDSGKKAADYRRDLAVEHYG
-1532 NTTEMGTREIAE
+1532 TTEDYA
-1544 KLAGDDGVRAA
+1544 RAA
-1555 YLAEQGTT
+1555 YLLPDGRMLDFTDGNAGEKRGLDHRNIQNVFGPAELGPDATQASYLNTFIREGNVRIMPEGPGVDISAEVKPTAAQYERIAEMADT
-1563 LEPVMQEKVY
+1563 LGVQ
-1573 NRKYGNDALEQFT
+1573 NRKFSVDLSDADGKQIATRQYEGRVRGSDVVNDIKAFYRDGSMTERSELEQF
-1586 EKIGE
+1586 
-1591 KRLREIHDA
+1591 
-1600 LTDGVPA
+1600 
-1607 DDALGSDA
+1607 
-1615 DSIRSIIHDYY
+1615 
-1626 AKSQESLLARHARK
+1626 
-1640 MGLTAE
+1640 
-1646 ETQQKGE
+1646 
-1653 ERIARTMEKNVTPF
+1653 
-1667 VLEDFAQDAW
+1667 
-1677 KMMTDTDN
+1677 
-1685 TGTEIDRM
+1685 
-1693 ATSDKLRA
+1693 
-1701 AVDDNQVA
+1701 
-1709 AWVEE
+1709 
-1714 KLDVVLGKAGIYNGK
+1714 
-1729 ERYTASGGERSF
+1729 RYSR
-1741 AQLHYPVTLENI
+1741 
-1753 VKAMKGTQEE
+1753 
-1763 RGDGAMATA
+1763 
-1772 TGLQA
+1772 
-1777 VSVKDYGSI
+1777 
-1786 AELKQD
+1786 
-1792 SARLNRVDAESYQ
+1792 
-1805 EQTKALDEKID
+1805 
-1816 GVIKQIRRETTAHTD
+1816 
-1831 NLYEEESIIG
+1831 
-1841 NVMLQAAGK
+1841 
-1850 KTAAAIRRTFAG
+1850 
-1862 EGYDISLDTA
+1862 
-1872 KRLQTLYRDAAQL
+1872 
-1885 PTEYFEAKPRR
+1885 
-1896 AVGFDEVKA
+1896 
-1905 AILPDNVSD
+1905 
-1914 TVRSQLE
+1914 
-1921 KLGVPV
+1921 
-1927 IEYTA
+1927 
-1932 NDEDARL
+1932 
-1939 KALNSVENVKFSK
+1939 

-2010 KKAVQKTASA
+2010 KKAVQKTASE
-2020 FVDKYGS
+2020 FIDKYGS
-2027 RYGKGQLAGELERAF
+2027 RYGKSQLAGELERAF
-2042 SQISRDGA
+2042 SKISRDGA

-2082 PVRDWLKNTTFE
+2082 PVRECLKNTTFE
-2094 IRKNSPEYGDL
+2094 IRKNSPEYQDL
-2105 MSEFGDGADG
+2105 MNEYGDGADG

-2138 VAGNLDTAMMEMADN
+2138 VAGNLDTAMMEMAGN
-2153 WPTIFDAEAAPV
+2153 WPGIFDETAAPV

-2176 ASQVQYHDTYGND
+2176 ASQVQYHDAYGND
-2189 LDTAAALAGQELMDA
+2189 LNTAAALAGQELMDA
-2204 YLATPTRETR
+2204 YLDTPVRETR

-2279 KVAERLNKQADG
+2279 KVAERLNRQAEG
-2291 YKAQLMRMDTPDYKR
+2291 YKTQLMRMDTPDYKKMQKQ
-2306 LQRQVLEQRAAF
+2306 LLNQRAAF

-2325 KDTILL
+2325 KDTILM

-2356 HVQTKMEKAV
+2356 HVQMRMEKAV

-2376 TSAMGTKSDI
+2376 TSARGTKNDI

-2436 DLHKMNGRQTQQL
+2436 DLHKLNGRQTQQL

-2464 KMMAEGRGKAVQ
+2464 KMMADGRGKAVQ
-2476 TVAENSI
+2476 AVAESSI
-2483 LDMQTVKKSQLKN
+2483 HQMQGVKDSQLKT
-2496 RNALLGKAADTRA
+2496 RNALVGKAADTRL

-2540 KPIRDGFDKRVWKLD
+2540 KPIRAGFDKRVWKLD

-2562 EIKGDTDISKWTGD
+2562 EIKGDSDISKWTGN
-2576 KAERQTFKL
+2576 KAKKTTFKL
-2585 ADGNEIALTVG
+2585 TDGSEIALTVG
-2596 QRMEIYNLTQRKQ
+2596 QCMEIYNLTQRQQ
-2609 AHEHLVKGGISLME
+2609 AHEHLVRGGISVME
-2623 NGNKKKRVRLTPG
+2623 NGRKETRVRLTPA
-2636 DLADITSSL
+2636 DLANITSSL
-2645 TNEQVQM
+2645 TTEQVRM
-2652 ARKMAAYLSATDGP
+2652 ARRMAEYLSDADGP

-2761 KWYNYRGENEISTKE
+2761 KWYNYHGENEISTKE

-2787 KFFQTLMQDING
+2787 KFFQTLMQGING
-2799 VSAAPSQTGYARLT
+2799 VSAAPSQTGYGRLT
-2813 KIMVRNWKVAKVGA
+2813 KTMVRNWKVAKVGA

-2867 RAENNCGIAKWKSWG
+2867 RAESNCGIAKWKSWG
-2882 YFETNLGRDM
+2882 YFETNIGQTMKNVLTGETDT
-2892 RSVILDEVPG
+2892 LDKVRE
-2902 IKDVITG
+2902 I
-2909 KRQITK
+2909 
-2915 DAVQSWSTALAE
+2915 STMGAE
-2927 FGDNITWG
+2927 WGDKLTWG

-2942 LEAKD
+2942 LEARD

-3011 AAVKVAHR
+3011 AAVKLAHR
-3019 EEGARANMGRVMA
+3019 EEEAGANMGRVLA
-3032 TYFVTAFGTAAAAG
+3032 TYFVTAFGTAAAAS
-3046 LIDAMRAGSD
+3046 LIDAVRVDDD
-3056 DKDKDFKE
+3056 DKDKKFWE

-3079 LLNNIPMVKDVISIF
+3079 LLNNIPMVKDIISIF
-3094 DGYDATRTDMEAT
+3094 DGYDATRTDMEAA
-3107 TDVYNAVV
+3107 TDMCNAVV
-3115 AWQKFLTQDANSNVT
+3115 AWQKFLTQDPNSKVT

-3153 VREVKSAYDMVTA
+3153 VREVKSAYDIVTA
-3166 LQDPMHVDETFT
+3166 LQDPLHVDETFT

-3241 AEIASRLLAL
+3241 AEIASKLLAL
-3251 RVNGQTLYTQ
+3251 RVNGEALYTQ
-3261 KDLDKWM
+3261 KDLSKWV